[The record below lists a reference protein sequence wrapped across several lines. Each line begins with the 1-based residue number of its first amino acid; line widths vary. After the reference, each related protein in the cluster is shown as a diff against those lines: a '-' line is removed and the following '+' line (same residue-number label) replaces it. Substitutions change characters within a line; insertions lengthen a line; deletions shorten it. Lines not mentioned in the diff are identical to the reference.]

1 MDEEILGS
9 VLHGIKPK
17 DYTPIQVRPTPE
29 FGGIQLTEEQQA
41 KKDNMESVKD
51 GEILPLGG
59 FTDTVEAQWESAKD
73 LVKST
78 DVYKNLFGNSAP
90 DDNRLEQSE
99 KLGSALGIA
108 PQLIASD
115 PDMYKAAVTTY
126 ERQRN
131 AAALNNQP
139 FSAKTLNELYP
150 ELDTEDPVAT
160 TIALKDY
167 TNILKSREAAAQG
180 AAVYTMPESK
190 LTDLSNVIGY
200 LYDTGTHFAGTA
212 YKAGQALDAQSELMY
227 KASIGE
233 ISDEEVEKAIP
244 DLMNAQK
251 AYNAEIGDSY
261 VAKIVG
267 ETISQLSMQKNMIM
281 RGAAEILSPIAP
293 LAQPILA
300 ATKTNLPQIATLGA
314 ASAAGAVGA
323 TGVVAGAAVTG
334 AAALTGLI
342 ALGTASVFTGTYRAE
357 AGQAYWDWRTQ
368 KDKNGKSVYTREQAI
383 GHAKRVGRI
392 NAAIE
397 TGAWELALKGI
408 TKVWGSDAAKAVIKN
423 EAAMKKL
430 IGAGRAA
437 VGAKAIGYG
446 AKQFAKVA
454 APEIAEE
461 GLQSLSAD
469 MDTRLFGK
477 ETVPVREMMGNALD
491 AMIEAV
497 PSVVGMSIG
506 GAALAGTGA
515 HRAMKRIA
523 GLSEMKDA
531 VIEFKRENERSMLQ
545 KLMDLRSESS
555 LYQKA
560 PETYRKTLQNQL
572 DHTGSG
578 TLYIDASAAAENE
591 KTHDALNKLVE
602 DGTIT
607 AKELDDAIKTGK
619 PLEVETG
626 KYMQTATPETH
637 EALSDYTTMDK
648 GEKTI
653 HAIREERQRMKD
665 MIDIVTMTR
674 EKREAAAAEK
684 ILNDHFSDDTDI
696 GREDRDTAREIL
708 SGGLDHIEDT
718 CKTIL
723 QEAKDAW
730 GKLTGVKELQDYME
744 QRKTQDANFSN
755 EKGVD
760 MFDVGEGKDRV
771 HLRVS
776 KNPDWY
782 QDFYG
787 AYGRAPNQRELYDIA
802 QEKIIA
808 ENDKGD
814 EESKVAIAEIEEAK
828 KRVESIERVSET
840 LKSLN
845 KEDLIAQTLLDP
857 ETYEEAYKP
866 LLEEIKA
873 AGNGA
878 VTKAARDSALVL
890 AKIAENFHN
899 NYGVPLK
906 LAMIAAG
913 EVSPETTHQLNQS
926 AIENELQLVKE
937 KYWNTEEWM
946 KAPDG
951 TPTKLTERQWLIT
964 HSETFREWFGDW
976 ETVEKV
982 TKLYYG
988 NPIVMTEGGLKEKL
1002 EKAAR
1007 DNGINIAADADSIRK
1022 EIKTIFKSLYPGKEL
1037 SKGYREPGRVK
1048 NLDGELIS
1056 ITVSSAKELRHHS
1069 TNPRTLFLAVNLDS
1083 VIENATF
1090 LYEEVKDESRVKK
1103 SNQTT
1108 LAYRYYA
1115 TRVVVNG
1122 EECIARI
1129 IVRKDK
1135 NGNLYFYD
1143 GDITSN
1149 EQIKKDLPKYLYPDT
1164 KTGQNLGKSL
1174 FTHSIQEWLAKVK
1187 ETTDKIGG
1195 NGEVLA
1201 SVVND
1206 FEESSTYHQ
1215 MAGEHARNAPLDK
1228 LEVAKKME
1236 EEEASPEEIWDTT
1249 GWMRGPEGEWRF
1261 EIPDN
1266 LDQIDLSFAK
1276 DQDRISLWQIYSNP
1290 QLYEAY
1296 PALANVK
1303 VYAEDT
1309 GKAYSGADGF
1319 TDEDGIHLSKEFIE
1333 KNPKEAK
1340 SALIHELQ
1348 HVIQMTVEDRFSKGG
1363 NPKIAE
1369 ESMEMTLWKLEVR
1382 LEELKLKEP
1391 ERSYIEAMQEND
1403 KQAAEAMNNGDFA
1416 KFISLSKKKK
1426 EIRKNGPEN
1435 KEEIDNI
1442 LRNIETLKNATKET
1456 EHGDPH
1462 GYKKYRRLGGEAEAF
1477 MTSERAEGKQAG
1489 MPNYDTGYGYPV
1501 ANFAGETFRF
1511 SLAQREKSAAEQ
1523 QLDADEK
1530 SFADSVDR
1538 FMAGKIST
1546 DTIQVMRTPLVM
1558 RLVGAEVLPVEIS
1571 VSDLKKVLVDKHT
1584 DITPDIM
1591 KQIPRALTDPMMIFS
1606 TYSGKNG
1613 EVRKVIVL
1621 ELKDKNGATIVI
1633 PMELERKK
1641 GNYEVNQIT
1650 SAYGKTDKKT
1660 RRTSFVW
1667 FQKQL
1672 QEGKLEYANRK
1683 KATDWISSEQPHWLI
1698 PEEKVDN
1705 LLSAPNVANE
1715 ENLVKLKSENPTYYQ
1730 TAADKDLVAMH
1741 NIDLGNLAAA
1751 IKLGGLPVP
1760 SIAVTKKQTPYT
1772 GFGDATLIMKKDTV
1786 DPSKTPVFSRDAW
1799 TGVFPKVIRLAN
1811 MKRLTSFVEKAI
1823 EPLQEELPREV
1834 ADYGDIYNSY
1844 ILRNANNKNG
1854 DVQKML
1860 EDSLNSAGYKYY
1872 FLKTINKEPKLKWR
1886 KKGLNKE
1893 LIDHPKILKACQGL
1907 EKKYGK
1913 QGLKELLYE
1922 GPSAMLEESTDLKEA
1937 NDLIVNELSKK
1948 PEGNESPFLKRVHK
1962 RQQARLV
1969 NGETLHS
1976 LLSDYLERDKKVFE
1990 EESFKQQ
1997 LDKRIKANQNTFN
2010 AWKESFRDEM
2020 LGESVIRD
2028 SGKPADLE
2036 NIVDAMLGNLKNA
2049 QKGFAGFGIGNIIA
2063 SSAKKIESFGEMHR
2077 EADRN
2082 MDGSTNI
2089 ETSLDKS
2096 EQYTKVKDEIIDFTG
2111 RMAEAY
2117 KWEDSWESRSDASQV
2132 LMSMMS
2138 GKTFKASAR
2147 KFGFTYSAALE
2158 KQAKEIIKEVKNLPA
2173 KYFEA
2178 KPQRAVRFSEVAAA
2192 VMPKNASKEIKDY
2205 LRAQGVT
2212 IRLYDPRIE
2221 GDRERVTNSAQ
2232 DRVKQYFQEGSNYQ
2246 GSYDRNTNVIELFD
2260 GANESTVVHEGAHM
2274 FLSMLE
2280 NMSQMSEENVATYF
2294 NGDTAKARAALKSMQ
2309 GDLSTI
2315 RSWAAFSEDHLS
2327 EYKGTILEKEFTK
2340 YAEDIRAGKAGAME
2354 RWMQERFARG
2364 FEKYLMDGSAPTK
2377 EMQGVFRRFK
2387 KWLTDIYKTAKS
2399 LGNVELTP
2407 EIKDI
2412 FDRMI
2417 STESEINAWAAQ
2429 RKLEA
2434 IDKTV
2439 NVNQSELGNL
2449 KAWAESVKDK
2459 ALEKAMSYYLHMV
2472 REEAIENFRASI
2484 SSEEERTSFIESLG
2498 EENEIYQIETIY
2510 NSGTFPT
2517 RKDRD
2522 EFLQMAGFTEKDLKE
2537 KLRVAGGTTEERWNK
2552 HIEEMVQHYREEALT
2567 PEAIR
2572 SMAEE
2577 ILRSPEGM
2585 AKKSR
2590 IEAMLLE
2597 KKVSAYIHLVNSMQ
2611 MELKRSKD
2619 KKKTAREIRKRL
2631 GLVSEKETTEIDKQT
2646 DVIAKSEDKIAKL
2659 EKQKKL
2665 LKEQLEKAKAE
2676 AAAAKGENKSRKE
2689 SQTILEG
2696 NMRALEA
2703 ELEKERAQRAKADS
2717 TTKDAELTAADLAV
2731 QLQTMVDGLKE
2742 SRDAMRFDMR
2752 EIKEDAR
2759 NTLGGEKLSHATSW
2773 RWWENKAQIA
2783 EARAMKAAAGNDW
2796 EGAAYWKR
2804 EQAQCL
2810 TMAKFARANEEEIR
2824 RTLHGGGGKVTTPLL
2839 NENGMERYGI
2849 LGILN
2854 RISRTDKPVMMKD
2867 DARYFVQHMAY
2878 VLGLTKKDGILPI
2891 DESGQERPFNW
2902 RWLAV
2907 EMNPM
2912 QAMDDD
2918 RYVAEDI
2925 IPGWMRSAFEGSTAL
2940 KLKDLT
2946 MDQFREM
2953 AKVMKAVYKL
2963 GRREYEGNT
2972 LGTSFDEASQKIHD
2986 EILGNWTHRV
2996 ATPGLKNQTATNLD
3010 RLGTKIHSLIK
3021 DITLSEILIERMGKS
3036 AAEYF
3041 YKPMDK
3047 AAAHLRELKSA
3058 ARVTFRKNFA
3068 IYSRKEWTA
3077 IRSKKLYTIGLDE
3090 RGKPV
3095 SYTKEQLLAM
3105 ALNFGTK
3112 SNRARL
3118 IETLWLSD
3126 TLNTDEKT
3134 ILDMLDKNLTD
3145 KDWDFVE
3152 SVWEHLNS
3160 YWGERNKVQ
3169 NDLYGTPL
3177 GKVQGEDFTLKSGRV
3192 IHGAYYRIK
3201 YDPLSSAKTSNFS
3214 TTDIAKMD
3222 MQNISSFSLGMGSTK
3237 QRAGTSGGQK
3247 LRLDLDVYVE
3257 AVNEAMQHIA
3267 MREATVDVYK
3277 LLNRKEVVAAIENTA
3292 GPETLSLLQGWAK
3305 DCWHSSIK
3313 DMSEWDSTLG
3323 RARRRFNF
3331 TTMGF
3336 RFSTALLNIGNIT
3349 GMMDRMGAMNALKA
3363 VGDFYFHGNIVE
3375 QRRFIQNKSTMMR
3388 DRGATIDRD
3397 MYMQD
3402 RLPVGKNES
3411 ELRSKIEH
3419 GKYGVDT
3426 LNSKAYW
3433 LIQATDEMFS
3443 LPEWLYTYKNAMAVM
3458 EVDGKLTREE
3468 MDAEAVRLADKAVR
3482 ETFGSNETKDQTSFT
3497 RKNGILAQ
3505 MTTFYS
3511 YTNLVTNQ
3519 FIRAGYILYDKGDV
3533 KPLLEATW
3541 YWWILGALVETTLRE
3556 IGDDSD
3562 DEDKWKKKFL
3572 HVIASG
3578 GPIGGVPLAREA
3590 VPWTVDFFTG
3600 KSFGSA
3606 APDAPFFDTL
3616 KHMENF
3622 LKAAKKGDL
3631 IEMGR
3636 GATKAIT
3643 RTSIPVP
3650 DTITDAFWNF
3660 MRMACTDTEF
3670 TMWDWFR
3677 KSLWDKTLKE
3687 KKK

>member
-1 MDEEILGS
+1 MDQEILGS

-17 DYTPIQVRPTPE
+17 DYTPIKVRQTPE

-167 TNILKSREAAAQG
+167 TNILKNREAAAQG

-200 LYDTGTHFAGTA
+200 LYDTGTHFVGTA
-212 YKAGQALDAQSELMY
+212 YEAGQALDAQSELMY

-244 DLMNAQK
+244 GLMKAQK

-281 RGAAEILSPIAP
+281 RGAAEIIAPIAP

-314 ASAAGAVGA
+314 ASAASAVGA
-323 TGVVAGAAVTG
+323 TGAVAGAAVTG
-334 AAALTGLI
+334 AAALVGLI

-357 AGQAYWDWRTQ
+357 AGQAYWDWRTK

-408 TKVWGSDAAKAVIKN
+408 TRVWGSDAAKAVIKN

-469 MDTRLFGK
+469 MDTSLFGK

-506 GAALAGTGA
+506 GAALAGAGA

-555 LYQKA
+555 LYKKA

-653 HAIREERQRMKD
+653 YAIREERQRMKD

-674 EKREAAAAEK
+674 EKREAAATEK

-730 GKLTGVKELQDYME
+730 GELTGVKELQDYME
-744 QRKTQDANFSN
+744 RRKTQDANFSN

-787 AYGRAPNQRELYDIA
+787 TYGRAPNQRELYDIA

-890 AKIAENFHN
+890 AKIAENFHK

-913 EVSPETTHQLNQS
+913 EVSPETAHQLNQS

-951 TPTKLTERQWLIT
+951 TLTKLTERQWLIT

-988 NPIVMTEGGLKEKL
+988 NPIVMTEGGFKEKL

-1215 MAGEHARNAPLDK
+1215 MAGEYAHNVLSGK
-1228 LEVAKKME
+1228 STKKDM
-1236 EEEASPEEIWDTT
+1236 
-1249 GWMRGPEGEWRF
+1249 
-1261 EIPDN
+1261 
-1266 LDQIDLSFAK
+1266 
-1276 DQDRISLWQIYSNP
+1276 
-1290 QLYEAY
+1290 
-1296 PALANVK
+1296 
-1303 VYAEDT
+1303 AE
-1309 GKAYSGADGF
+1309 
-1319 TDEDGIHLSKEFIE
+1319 
-1333 KNPKEAK
+1333 
-1340 SALIHELQ
+1340 
-1348 HVIQMTVEDRFSKGG
+1348 R
-1363 NPKIAE
+1363 
-1369 ESMEMTLWKLEVR
+1369 
-1382 LEELKLKEP
+1382 
-1391 ERSYIEAMQEND
+1391 
-1403 KQAAEAMNNGDFA
+1403 
-1416 KFISLSKKKK
+1416 
-1426 EIRKNGPEN
+1426 
-1435 KEEIDNI
+1435 
-1442 LRNIETLKNATKET
+1442 
-1456 EHGDPH
+1456 
-1462 GYKKYRRLGGEAEAF
+1462 
-1477 MTSERAEGKQAG
+1477 
-1489 MPNYDTGYGYPV
+1489 
-1501 ANFAGETFRF
+1501 
-1511 SLAQREKSAAEQ
+1511 

-1538 FMAGKIST
+1538 FIAGKEKSPMVR
-1546 DTIQVMRTPLVM
+1546 VMTTPLV
-1558 RLVGAEVLPVEIS
+1558 LKLTGAEVLPVEIAKT
-1571 VSDLKKVLVDKHT
+1571 DLEKILNGKHAG
-1584 DITPDIM
+1584 DMTPEIM
-1591 KQIPRALTDPMMIFS
+1591 KQLPRALTNPIMIFKS
-1606 TYSGKNG
+1606 YTGPNG
-1613 EVRKVIVL
+1613 EERRVVVVD
-1621 ELKDKNGATIVI
+1621 LKDRNGATIVV
-1633 PMELERKK
+1633 PFELKVTTRK
-1641 GNYEVNQIT
+1641 NYEINRIA
-1650 SAYGKTDKKT
+1650 SAYGKTKKK
-1660 RRTSFVW
+1660 SKIPSYEW
-1667 FQKQL
+1667 FIGQL
-1672 QEGKLEYANRK
+1672 DEGNLLYVNRK
-1683 KATDWISSEQPHWLI
+1683 KAINEILQRSPNWPM

-1715 ENLVKLKSENPTYYQ
+1715 EDLVKLKSENPTYYQ
-1730 TAADKDLVAMH
+1730 TAADKDLVVYH
-1741 NIDLGNLAAA
+1741 NVSTGKLREA
-1751 IKLGGLPVP
+1751 IKLGGLPMP
-1760 SIAVTKKQTPYT
+1760 SLAITKRDIQ
-1772 GFGDATLIMKKDTV
+1772 FGDFGEITLIGDKDMI
-1786 DPSKTPVFSRDAW
+1786 DPRKSRSNEVFSRDAY
-1799 TGVFPKVIRLAN
+1799 TVRKPVVN
-1811 MKRLTSFVEKAI
+1811 YE
-1823 EPLQEELPREV
+1823 EPAKIDSDTFHKKYEETR
-1834 ADYGDIYNSY
+1834 
-1844 ILRNANNKNG
+1844 K
-1854 DVQKML
+1854 
-1860 EDSLNSAGYKYY
+1860 
-1872 FLKTINKEPKLKWR
+1872 FLKKNSIDVGEINFSFYHGEESLAAMENNIAIRYYYVKNVLKKDIPIKERTVTPPVRGERLFKEYPELIYALKSSKV
-1886 KKGLNKE
+1886 KKGDFSEVDQAARPYFDEMRQDIAMGK
-1893 LIDHPKILKACQGL
+1893 GL
-1907 EKKYGK
+1907 VGRSKRVLAKWTTNGHINEEGV
-1913 QGLKELLYE
+1913 KELLLQLSTYEEDKKKKPYKEVDRQDFVKDLRKTIEEAGIERFTAFIRSEFDSLYKDRYLWDNGKKYAFNIDNIVKLMKKYRGTNNE
-1922 GPSAMLEESTDLKEA
+1922 GPGGINYGFNSLLAF
-1937 NDLIVNELSKK
+1937 LSKK
-1948 PEGNESPFLKRVHK
+1948 FTSIRDIKNHE
-1962 RQQARLV
+1962 
-1969 NGETLHS
+1969 S
-1976 LLSDYLERDKKVFE
+1976 LLASNKKELARYKKAEDMYNRLIDEAAELRGSYGMDLDMNLAELMKDTRDGKNDLHGFPEDKKFL
-1990 EESFKQQ
+1990 QH
-1997 LDKRIKANQNTFN
+1997 IKDFLQ
-2010 AWKESFRDEM
+2010 
-2020 LGESVIRD
+2020 
-2028 SGKPADLE
+2028 
-2036 NIVDAMLGNLKNA
+2036 
-2049 QKGFAGFGIGNIIA
+2049 
-2063 SSAKKIESFGEMHR
+2063 
-2077 EADRN
+2077 EAD
-2082 MDGSTNI
+2082 
-2089 ETSLDKS
+2089 
-2096 EQYTKVKDEIIDFTG
+2096 KVTTD
-2111 RMAEAY
+2111 
-2117 KWEDSWESRSDASQV
+2117 
-2132 LMSMMS
+2132 
-2138 GKTFKASAR
+2138 
-2147 KFGFTYSAALE
+2147 
-2158 KQAKEIIKEVKNLPA
+2158 
-2173 KYFEA
+2173 YFEA
-2178 KPQRAVRFSEVAAA
+2178 KPARKVTFDEFSGAVI
-2192 VMPKNASKEIKDY
+2192 PKGTPEETVNFLES
-2205 LRAQGVT
+2205 QGIVV
-2212 IRLYDPRIE
+2212 REYDQDVE
-2221 GDRERVTNSAQ
+2221 GDREAKAKELGQKLNV
-2232 DRVKQYFQEGSNYQ
+2232 YFQNKYQ
-2246 GSYDRNTNVIELFD
+2246 GSYDRNANVIELFD
-2260 GANESTVVHEGAHM
+2260 GANESTVIHEGAHM

-2327 EYKGTILEKEFTK
+2327 EYKGTILEKEFTE

-2364 FEKYLMDGSAPTK
+2364 FEKYFMDGSAPTK

-2387 KWLTDIYKTAKS
+2387 KWLTDIYKTAKN

-2472 REEAIENFRASI
+2472 REEAIENFKASI

-2510 NSGTFPT
+2510 NSDTFPT
-2517 RKDRD
+2517 KKDRD
-2522 EFLQMAGFTEKDLKE
+2522 EFLQMAGLTEKDLKE
-2537 KLRVAGGTTEERWNK
+2537 KLRAAGGTTEERWNK

-2572 SMAEE
+2572 GMAEE

-2631 GLVSEKETTEIDKQT
+2631 GLVSEKETTEVDKQT

-2703 ELEKERAQRAKADS
+2703 ELEKERNARAKADN

-2731 QLQTMVDGLKE
+2731 QLQAMVDGLKE
-2742 SRDAMRFDMR
+2742 SRNAMRFDMR

-2810 TMAKFARANEEEIR
+2810 TMAKFARANEEEIH
-2824 RTLHGGGGKVTTPLL
+2824 RTLHGGGGKVTTALL

-2854 RISRTDKPVMMKD
+2854 RISRTDKPVLMKD

-2891 DESGQERPFNW
+2891 DESGQERPFSW
-2902 RWLAV
+2902 RWLAI

-2918 RYVAEDI
+2918 RYMAEDI
-2925 IPGWMRSAFEGSTAL
+2925 IPGWMRSAFEGSTSL

-2972 LGTSFDEASQKIHD
+2972 LGTSFDDAAQKIHD
-2986 EILGNWTHRV
+2986 EIIDNWTHRV

-3021 DITLSEILIERMGKS
+3021 DITLPEILIERLGKS

-3201 YDPLSSAKTSNFS
+3201 YDPLSSTKTSNFS

-3237 QRAGTSGGQK
+3237 QRAGASGGQK

-3277 LLNRKEVVAAIENTA
+3277 LLNRKEVVTAIENTA

-3331 TTMGF
+3331 ATMGF

-3349 GMMDRMGAMNALKA
+3349 GMMERMGAANALKA
-3363 VGDFYFHGNIVE
+3363 VGDFYFHGNIIE
-3375 QRRFIQNKSTMMR
+3375 QRRFIQTKSTMMR

-3402 RLPVGKNES
+3402 KLPVGKNES
-3411 ELRSKIEH
+3411 EFRSKIEH

-3443 LPEWLYTYKNAMAVM
+3443 LPEWLFTYKRAMAAM
-3458 EVDGKLTREE
+3458 EIEGKLNRDE

-3482 ETFGSNETKDQTSFT
+3482 ETFGSNETKDQSSFI

-3519 FIRAGYILYDKGDV
+3519 FIRAGYTLYDKGDV
-3533 KPLLEATW
+3533 KPLLAATW

-3556 IGDDSD
+3556 IGDDTD

-3578 GPIGGVPLAREA
+3578 GPIGGVPLVREA

-3622 LKAAKKGDL
+3622 LKATKKGDL

-3636 GATKAIT
+3636 EATKAIT

>member
-41 KKDNMESVKD
+41 KKDNTESVKD
-51 GEILPLGG
+51 GEILPLNG
-59 FTDTVEAQWESAKD
+59 FADTVEAQWESAKD

-167 TNILKSREAAAQG
+167 TNILKNREAAAQG

-200 LYDTGTHFAGTA
+200 LYDTGTHFASTA
-212 YKAGQALDAQSELMY
+212 YEAGQALDAQSELMY

-244 DLMNAQK
+244 GLMNAQK

-281 RGAAEILSPIAP
+281 RGAAEILAPIAP

-323 TGVVAGAAVTG
+323 TGAVSGAAVTG

-357 AGQAYWDWRTQ
+357 AGQAYWDWRTK

-469 MDTRLFGK
+469 MDTSLFGK

-515 HRAMKRIA
+515 HRAMKRIT

-545 KLMDLRSESS
+545 KLMDFRAESS
-555 LYQKA
+555 LYKKA

-674 EKREAAAAEK
+674 EKREAAASEK

-730 GKLTGVKELQDYME
+730 GKLTGVEALQDYME
-744 QRKTQDANFSN
+744 RRKTQDANFSN

-814 EESKVAIAEIEEAK
+814 DESKAAIAEIEEAK

-866 LLEEIKA
+866 LLEEIKT

-878 VTKAARDSALVL
+878 VTKAARDSALIL
-890 AKIAENFHN
+890 AKLAENFHK

-906 LAMIAAG
+906 LAMVKAG
-913 EVSPETTHQLNQS
+913 EV
-926 AIENELQLVKE
+926 V
-937 KYWNTEEWM
+937 
-946 KAPDG
+946 
-951 TPTKLTERQWLIT
+951 
-964 HSETFREWFGDW
+964 
-976 ETVEKV
+976 
-982 TKLYYG
+982 
-988 NPIVMTEGGLKEKL
+988 
-1002 EKAAR
+1002 
-1007 DNGINIAADADSIRK
+1007 GINK
-1022 EIKTIFKSLYPGKEL
+1022 E
-1037 SKGYREPGRVK
+1037 
-1048 NLDGELIS
+1048 
-1056 ITVSSAKELRHHS
+1056 A
-1069 TNPRTLFLAVNLDS
+1069 
-1083 VIENATF
+1083 
-1090 LYEEVKDESRVKK
+1090 
-1103 SNQTT
+1103 
-1108 LAYRYYA
+1108 
-1115 TRVVVNG
+1115 
-1122 EECIARI
+1122 
-1129 IVRKDK
+1129 
-1135 NGNLYFYD
+1135 
-1143 GDITSN
+1143 
-1149 EQIKKDLPKYLYPDT
+1149 
-1164 KTGQNLGKSL
+1164 
-1174 FTHSIQEWLAKVK
+1174 
-1187 ETTDKIGG
+1187 
-1195 NGEVLA
+1195 
-1201 SVVND
+1201 
-1206 FEESSTYHQ
+1206 YHQ

-1236 EEEASPEEIWDTT
+1236 EEEASPEEIWDAT

-1261 EIPDN
+1261 EIPDYLEN
-1266 LDQIDLSFAK
+1266 IHLDRLSEEPRYIDE
-1276 DQDRISLWQIYSNP
+1276 IYDNHD
-1290 QLYEAY
+1290 LYEAY
-1296 PALANVK
+1296 PELRDVTIRVADLKTEYNGEHAGANGLTIGDIITIDRSYAAKNDTDVK
-1303 VYAEDT
+1303 
-1309 GKAYSGADGF
+1309 K
-1319 TDEDGIHLSKEFIE
+1319 II
-1333 KNPKEAK
+1333 
-1340 SALIHELQ
+1340 IHELQ
-1348 HVIQMTVEDRFSKGG
+1348 HVIQNEFERGFSKGG
-1363 NPKIAE
+1363 TPKTAKATMQKTLKMLRRVLE
-1369 ESMEMTLWKLEVR
+1369 DESDGSK
-1382 LEELKLKEP
+1382 
-1391 ERSYIEAMQEND
+1391 
-1403 KQAAEAMNNGDFA
+1403 AAEDYI
-1416 KFISLSKKKK
+1416 KVSKKIFEEKDFTKGLLLMAEKSKIGKALIPEKK
-1426 EIRKNGPEN
+1426 AELDRIISEIITINSAIREGT
-1435 KEEIDNI
+1435 DYD
-1442 LRNIETLKNATKET
+1442 A
-1456 EHGDPH
+1456 
-1462 GYKKYRRLGGEAEAF
+1462 YRRLGGEAESF
-1477 MTSERAEGKQAG
+1477 MIEERAKEEERRTYYARHFSEILDDYYKMAQTLTKNEENKLDELHRKEDARDKYLKDPNHDQAEGIRMMKEIVMLKKAIPDEQIIKLEKCREAYKQLDNLQKRAP
-1489 MPNYDTGYGYPV
+1489 MPTYNRDNRYCYAV
-1501 ANFAGETFRF
+1501 VNFGGGVFP
-1511 SLAQREKSAAEQ
+1511 LAQREMIEKSMAEK

-1530 SFADSVDR
+1530 SFANSVDR

-1584 DITPDIM
+1584 DITSDIM

-1705 LLSAPNVANE
+1705 LLSALNVANE
-1715 ENLVKLKSENPTYYQ
+1715 EDLVKLKSENPTYYQ
-1730 TAADKDLVAMH
+1730 TAADKDLVVYH
-1741 NIDLGNLAAA
+1741 NVSAGKLREA
-1751 IKLGGLPVP
+1751 IKLGGLPMP
-1760 SIAVTKKQTPYT
+1760 SLAITKRDIP
-1772 GFGDATLIMKKDTV
+1772 FGDFGEITLIGDKDMI
-1786 DPSKTPVFSRDAW
+1786 DPRKSRSNEVFSRDAY
-1799 TGVFPKVIRLAN
+1799 TVRKPVVNYEVPAKIDSDAFHKKYEETRKFLKKNSIDVGEINFSFYDGEESLAAMEN
-1811 MKRLTSFVEKAI
+1811 NIAI
-1823 EPLQEELPREV
+1823 
-1834 ADYGDIYNSY
+1834 
-1844 ILRNANNKNG
+1844 
-1854 DVQKML
+1854 
-1860 EDSLNSAGYKYY
+1860 KYY
-1872 FLKTINKEPKLKWR
+1872 YVKNVLKKDIPIKDRTVTPPVRGERLFKEYPELIHALKSSKV
-1886 KKGLNKE
+1886 KKGDFSEVDQAARPYFDEMRQDIAMGK
-1893 LIDHPKILKACQGL
+1893 GL
-1907 EKKYGK
+1907 VGRSKRVLAKWTTNGHINEEGV
-1913 QGLKELLYE
+1913 KELLSRLSTYEEDKKKKPYKEVDRQDFVKDLRKTIEEAGIERFTAFVRSEFDSLYKDRYLWDNGKKYAFNIDNIVKLMKKYRGTNNE
-1922 GPSAMLEESTDLKEA
+1922 GPGGINYGFNSLLAFLSKKFTSIRDIKNHESLLAPNKKELARYKKAEDMYNRLIDEAAELRGSYGMDLDMDLAELMKDTRDGKKDLHGFPEDKKFLQHIKDFLKEA
-1937 NDLIVNELSKK
+1937 
-1948 PEGNESPFLKRVHK
+1948 
-1962 RQQARLV
+1962 
-1969 NGETLHS
+1969 
-1976 LLSDYLERDKKVFE
+1976 DKVTT
-1990 EESFKQQ
+1990 
-1997 LDKRIKANQNTFN
+1997 D
-2010 AWKESFRDEM
+2010 
-2020 LGESVIRD
+2020 
-2028 SGKPADLE
+2028 
-2036 NIVDAMLGNLKNA
+2036 
-2049 QKGFAGFGIGNIIA
+2049 
-2063 SSAKKIESFGEMHR
+2063 
-2077 EADRN
+2077 
-2082 MDGSTNI
+2082 
-2089 ETSLDKS
+2089 
-2096 EQYTKVKDEIIDFTG
+2096 
-2111 RMAEAY
+2111 
-2117 KWEDSWESRSDASQV
+2117 
-2132 LMSMMS
+2132 
-2138 GKTFKASAR
+2138 
-2147 KFGFTYSAALE
+2147 
-2158 KQAKEIIKEVKNLPA
+2158 
-2173 KYFEA
+2173 YFEA
-2178 KPQRAVRFSEVAAA
+2178 KPARKVTFDEFSGAVIPKGTSEETV
-2192 VMPKNASKEIKDY
+2192 NFLES
-2205 LRAQGVT
+2205 QGIVV
-2212 IRLYDPRIE
+2212 REYDQDVE
-2221 GDRERVTNSAQ
+2221 GDREAKAKELGQKLNV
-2232 DRVKQYFQEGSNYQ
+2232 YFQNKYQ
-2246 GSYDRNTNVIELFD
+2246 GSYDRNANVIELFD
-2260 GANESTVVHEGAHM
+2260 GANESTVIHEGAHM

-2280 NMSQMSEENVATYF
+2280 NMSQTSEENVATYF
-2294 NGDTAKARAALKSMQ
+2294 NGDTAKARVALKSMR

-2510 NSGTFPT
+2510 NSDTFPT
-2517 RKDRD
+2517 KKDRD
-2522 EFLQMAGFTEKDLKE
+2522 EFLQMAGLTEKDLEE
-2537 KLRVAGGTTEERWNK
+2537 KLRAAGGTTEERWNK
-2552 HIEEMVQHYREEALT
+2552 HIEEMMQHYREEALT

-2572 SMAEE
+2572 GMAEE

-2742 SRDAMRFDMR
+2742 SRDTMRFDMR
-2752 EIKEDAR
+2752 VIKEDAR

-2783 EARAMKAAAGNDW
+2783 ETRAMKAAAGNDW

-2854 RISRTDKPVMMKD
+2854 RISRTDKPVLMKD

-2891 DESGQERPFNW
+2891 DENGQERPFNW
-2902 RWLAV
+2902 RWLAI

-2912 QAMDDD
+2912 QAMDNEN
-2918 RYVAEDI
+2918 YFAEDI

-2996 ATPGLKNQTATNLD
+2996 ATPGLKNQTATSLD
-3010 RLGTKIHSLIK
+3010 RLETKIHSLIK
-3021 DITLSEILIERMGKS
+3021 DITLPEILIERLGKS

-3047 AAAHLRELKSA
+3047 AAANLRELKSA

-3077 IRSKKLYTIGLDE
+3077 IRSKKLYTVGLDE

-3112 SNRARL
+3112 SNRERL

-3177 GKVQGEDFTLKSGRV
+3177 GKVQGEDFTLKSGRI
-3192 IHGAYYRIK
+3192 IHGQYYRIK
-3201 YDPLSSAKTSNFS
+3201 YDPLSSTKTSNFS

-3292 GPETLSLLQGWAK
+3292 GPETLSLLQRWAK

-3349 GMMDRMGAMNALKA
+3349 GMMERMGAANAIKA

-3375 QRRFIQNKSTMMR
+3375 QRRFIQDKSTMMR

-3411 ELRSKIEH
+3411 EFRSKIEH

-3433 LIQATDEMFS
+3433 LIQVTDEMFS
-3443 LPEWLYTYKNAMAVM
+3443 MPEWLYTYKNAMAVM

-3482 ETFGSNETKDQTSFT
+3482 ETFGSNETKDQTSFI

-3519 FIRAGYILYDKGDV
+3519 FIRAGYILYDKGDA
-3533 KPLLEATW
+3533 KPLLAATW
-3541 YWWILGALVETTLRE
+3541 YWWILGALVETVLRE

-3578 GPIGGVPLAREA
+3578 GPIGGVPLVREA

-3622 LKAAKKGDL
+3622 LRATKKGDL

-3643 RTSIPVP
+3643 RTSVPVP

>member
-167 TNILKSREAAAQG
+167 TNILKNREAAAQG

-200 LYDTGTHFAGTA
+200 LYDTGAHFAGTA
-212 YKAGQALDAQSELMY
+212 YEAGQALDAQSELMY

-244 DLMNAQK
+244 GLMNAQK

-281 RGAAEILSPIAP
+281 RGAAEILAPIAP
-293 LAQPILA
+293 LAQPLLA

-314 ASAAGAVGA
+314 ASAASAVGA
-323 TGVVAGAAVTG
+323 TGAVAGAAVTG
-334 AAALTGLI
+334 ATALAGLI
-342 ALGTASVFTGTYRAE
+342 ALGTASVFVGTYRAE
-357 AGQAYWDWRTQ
+357 AGQAYWDWRAK

-383 GHAKRVGRI
+383 GHAKRVGVI

-397 TGAWELALKGI
+397 AGAMELALKGI

-461 GLQSLSAD
+461 GLQSLSSD
-469 MDTRLFGK
+469 LDTRFFGK
-477 ETVPVREMMGNALD
+477 EKVPVREMMGNAVE

-506 GAALAGTGA
+506 GAALAGAGA
-515 HRAMKRIA
+515 HRAMKRIT

-555 LYQKA
+555 LYKKA

-578 TLYIDASAAAENE
+578 TFYIDASAAAENE

-626 KYMQTATPETH
+626 KYMQTATTETH

-674 EKREAAAAEK
+674 EKREAAATEK

-744 QRKTQDANFSN
+744 RRKTQDANTSN

-771 HLRVS
+771 HLRIS

-814 EESKVAIAEIEEAK
+814 EESKTAIAEIEEAK

-866 LLEEIKA
+866 LLEEIKV

-878 VTKAARDSALVL
+878 VTKAARDSALIL
-890 AKIAENFHN
+890 AKLAENFHK

-913 EVSPETTHQLNQS
+913 EVSPETAHQLNQS

-951 TPTKLTERQWLIT
+951 TLTKLTERQWLIT

-988 NPIVMTEGGLKEKL
+988 NPIVMTEGGFKEKL

-1215 MAGEHARNAPLDK
+1215 MAGEYAHNVLSGK
-1228 LEVAKKME
+1228 STKKDM
-1236 EEEASPEEIWDTT
+1236 
-1249 GWMRGPEGEWRF
+1249 
-1261 EIPDN
+1261 
-1266 LDQIDLSFAK
+1266 
-1276 DQDRISLWQIYSNP
+1276 
-1290 QLYEAY
+1290 
-1296 PALANVK
+1296 
-1303 VYAEDT
+1303 AE
-1309 GKAYSGADGF
+1309 
-1319 TDEDGIHLSKEFIE
+1319 
-1333 KNPKEAK
+1333 
-1340 SALIHELQ
+1340 
-1348 HVIQMTVEDRFSKGG
+1348 R
-1363 NPKIAE
+1363 
-1369 ESMEMTLWKLEVR
+1369 
-1382 LEELKLKEP
+1382 
-1391 ERSYIEAMQEND
+1391 
-1403 KQAAEAMNNGDFA
+1403 
-1416 KFISLSKKKK
+1416 
-1426 EIRKNGPEN
+1426 
-1435 KEEIDNI
+1435 
-1442 LRNIETLKNATKET
+1442 
-1456 EHGDPH
+1456 
-1462 GYKKYRRLGGEAEAF
+1462 
-1477 MTSERAEGKQAG
+1477 
-1489 MPNYDTGYGYPV
+1489 
-1501 ANFAGETFRF
+1501 
-1511 SLAQREKSAAEQ
+1511 

-1538 FMAGKIST
+1538 FIAGKEKSPMVR
-1546 DTIQVMRTPLVM
+1546 VMTTPLV
-1558 RLVGAEVLPVEIS
+1558 LKLTGAEVLPVEIAKT
-1571 VSDLKKVLVDKHT
+1571 DLEKILNGKHAG
-1584 DITPDIM
+1584 DMTPEIM
-1591 KQIPRALTDPMMIFS
+1591 KQLPRALTNPIMIFKS
-1606 TYSGKNG
+1606 YTGPNG
-1613 EVRKVIVL
+1613 EERRVVVVD
-1621 ELKDKNGATIVI
+1621 LKDRNGATIVV
-1633 PMELERKK
+1633 PFELKVTTRK
-1641 GNYEVNQIT
+1641 NYEINRIA
-1650 SAYGKTDKKT
+1650 SAYGKTKKK
-1660 RRTSFVW
+1660 SKIPSYEW
-1667 FQKQL
+1667 FIGQL
-1672 QEGKLEYANRK
+1672 DEGNLLYVNRK
-1683 KATDWISSEQPHWLI
+1683 KAINEILQRSPNWPM

-1715 ENLVKLKSENPTYYQ
+1715 EDLVKLKSENPTYYQ
-1730 TAADKDLVAMH
+1730 TAADKDLVAYH
-1741 NIDLGNLAAA
+1741 NVSTGKLREA
-1751 IKLGGLPVP
+1751 IKLGGLPMP
-1760 SIAVTKKQTPYT
+1760 SLAITKRDIP
-1772 GFGDATLIMKKDTV
+1772 FGDFGEITLIGDKDMI
-1786 DPSKTPVFSRDAW
+1786 DPRKSRSNEVFSRDAY
-1799 TGVFPKVIRLAN
+1799 TVRKPVVNYEEPAKIDSDTFHKKYEETRKFLKKNSIDVGVINFSFYDGEESLAAMEN
-1811 MKRLTSFVEKAI
+1811 NIAI
-1823 EPLQEELPREV
+1823 
-1834 ADYGDIYNSY
+1834 
-1844 ILRNANNKNG
+1844 
-1854 DVQKML
+1854 
-1860 EDSLNSAGYKYY
+1860 KYY
-1872 FLKTINKEPKLKWR
+1872 YVKNVLKKDIPIKERTVTPPVRGERLFKEYPELIHALKSSKV
-1886 KKGLNKE
+1886 KKGDFSEVDQAARPYFDEMRQDIAMGK
-1893 LIDHPKILKACQGL
+1893 GL
-1907 EKKYGK
+1907 VGRSKRVLAKWTTNGHINEEGV
-1913 QGLKELLYE
+1913 KELLLRLSAYEEDKKKKPYKEVDRQDFVKDLRKTIEEAGIERFTAFVRSEFDSLYKDRYLWDNGKKYAFNIDNIVKLMKKYRGTNNE
-1922 GPSAMLEESTDLKEA
+1922 GPGGINYGFNSLLAF
-1937 NDLIVNELSKK
+1937 LSKK
-1948 PEGNESPFLKRVHK
+1948 FTSIRDIKNHE
-1962 RQQARLV
+1962 
-1969 NGETLHS
+1969 S
-1976 LLSDYLERDKKVFE
+1976 LLAPNKKELARYKKAEDMYNRLIDEAAELRGSYGMDLDMDLAELMKDTRDGKKDLHGFPEDKKFL
-1990 EESFKQQ
+1990 QH
-1997 LDKRIKANQNTFN
+1997 IKDFLQ
-2010 AWKESFRDEM
+2010 
-2020 LGESVIRD
+2020 
-2028 SGKPADLE
+2028 
-2036 NIVDAMLGNLKNA
+2036 
-2049 QKGFAGFGIGNIIA
+2049 
-2063 SSAKKIESFGEMHR
+2063 
-2077 EADRN
+2077 EAD
-2082 MDGSTNI
+2082 
-2089 ETSLDKS
+2089 
-2096 EQYTKVKDEIIDFTG
+2096 KVTTD
-2111 RMAEAY
+2111 
-2117 KWEDSWESRSDASQV
+2117 
-2132 LMSMMS
+2132 
-2138 GKTFKASAR
+2138 
-2147 KFGFTYSAALE
+2147 
-2158 KQAKEIIKEVKNLPA
+2158 
-2173 KYFEA
+2173 YFEA
-2178 KPQRAVRFSEVAAA
+2178 KPARKVTLDEFSGAVIPKGTSEETV
-2192 VMPKNASKEIKDY
+2192 NFLES
-2205 LRAQGVT
+2205 QGIVV
-2212 IRLYDPRIE
+2212 REYDQDVE
-2221 GDRERVTNSAQ
+2221 GDREAKAKELGQKLNV
-2232 DRVKQYFQEGSNYQ
+2232 YFQNKYQ
-2246 GSYDRNTNVIELFD
+2246 GSYDRNANVIELFD
-2260 GANESTVVHEGAHM
+2260 GANESTVIHEGAHM

-2294 NGDTAKARAALKSMQ
+2294 NGDTAKARAALKGMQ

-2315 RSWAAFSEDHLS
+2315 RSWTAFSEDHIS

-2364 FEKYLMDGSAPTK
+2364 FEKYLMEGSAPTK
-2377 EMQGVFRRFK
+2377 EMQGVFSRFK
-2387 KWLTDIYKTAKS
+2387 KWLTDIYKTAKN

-2417 STESEINAWAAQ
+2417 STEAEINAWAAQ

-2472 REEAIENFRASI
+2472 REEAIENFNASI
-2484 SSEEERTSFIESLG
+2484 SSEEERTSIIESLG

-2510 NSGTFPT
+2510 NSDTFPT
-2517 RKDRD
+2517 KKDRD
-2522 EFLQMAGFTEKDLKE
+2522 EFLQMAGLTEKDLKE
-2537 KLRVAGGTTEERWNK
+2537 KLRAAGGTTEERWNK

-2572 SMAEE
+2572 GMAEE

-2676 AAAAKGENKSRKE
+2676 AAAAKGENQSRKE

-2752 EIKEDAR
+2752 EIKQDAR

-2912 QAMDDD
+2912 QAMDND
-2918 RYVAEDI
+2918 RYMAEDI
-2925 IPGWMRSAFEGSTAL
+2925 IPGWMRSAFEGSNPM

-2972 LGTSFDEASQKIHD
+2972 LGTSFDDAAQKIHD
-2986 EILGNWTHRV
+2986 EILDNWTHRV
-2996 ATPGLKNQTATNLD
+2996 ATPGLKNQTATSLD

-3021 DITLSEILIERMGKS
+3021 DITLPEILIERLGKS

-3077 IRSKKLYTIGLDE
+3077 IRSKKLYTVGLDE

-3152 SVWEHLNS
+3152 SVWDHLNS

-3201 YDPLSSAKTSNFS
+3201 YDPLSSTKTSNFS

-3237 QRAGTSGGQK
+3237 QRAGASGGQK

-3433 LIQATDEMFS
+3433 LIQVTDEMFS
-3443 LPEWLYTYKNAMAVM
+3443 LPEWLFTYKRAMAAM
-3458 EVDGKLTREE
+3458 EIEGKFNRDE

-3533 KPLLEATW
+3533 KPLLAATW

-3578 GPIGGVPLAREA
+3578 GPIGGVPLVREA

-3622 LKAAKKGDL
+3622 LKATKKGDL

>member
-9 VLHGIKPK
+9 VLRGIKPK

-167 TNILKSREAAAQG
+167 TNILKNREAAAQG

-200 LYDTGTHFAGTA
+200 LYDTGTHFVGTA
-212 YKAGQALDAQSELMY
+212 YEAGQALDAQSELMY

-244 DLMNAQK
+244 GLMNAQK

-281 RGAAEILSPIAP
+281 RGAAEILAPIAP

-314 ASAAGAVGA
+314 ASAAGTVGA
-323 TGVVAGAAVTG
+323 TGAVAGAAVTG
-334 AAALTGLI
+334 AAALAGLI

-357 AGQAYWDWRTQ
+357 AGQAYWDWRTK

-437 VGAKAIGYG
+437 VEAKAIGYG

-469 MDTRLFGK
+469 IDTNLFGK
-477 ETVPVREMMGNALD
+477 ETVSVREMMGNALD
-491 AMIEAV
+491 AMIEAI

-506 GAALAGTGA
+506 GAALAGAGA
-515 HRAMKRIA
+515 HRAMKRIT

-531 VIEFKRENERSMLQ
+531 VLEFKRENERSMLQ

-555 LYQKA
+555 LYKKA

-674 EKREAAAAEK
+674 EKREAAATEK

-708 SGGLDHIEDT
+708 SGGLDHIEDSR
-718 CKTIL
+718 KTIL

-744 QRKTQDANFSN
+744 RRKTQDANTSN

-857 ETYEEAYKP
+857 ETYEEVYKP

-890 AKIAENFHN
+890 AKLAENFHK

-906 LAMIAAG
+906 LAIVKAG
-913 EVSPETTHQLNQS
+913 
-926 AIENELQLVKE
+926 
-937 KYWNTEEWM
+937 
-946 KAPDG
+946 
-951 TPTKLTERQWLIT
+951 
-964 HSETFREWFGDW
+964 
-976 ETVEKV
+976 KV
-982 TKLYYG
+982 
-988 NPIVMTEGGLKEKL
+988 V
-1002 EKAAR
+1002 
-1007 DNGINIAADADSIRK
+1007 GINK
-1022 EIKTIFKSLYPGKEL
+1022 E
-1037 SKGYREPGRVK
+1037 
-1048 NLDGELIS
+1048 
-1056 ITVSSAKELRHHS
+1056 A
-1069 TNPRTLFLAVNLDS
+1069 
-1083 VIENATF
+1083 
-1090 LYEEVKDESRVKK
+1090 
-1103 SNQTT
+1103 
-1108 LAYRYYA
+1108 
-1115 TRVVVNG
+1115 
-1122 EECIARI
+1122 
-1129 IVRKDK
+1129 
-1135 NGNLYFYD
+1135 
-1143 GDITSN
+1143 
-1149 EQIKKDLPKYLYPDT
+1149 
-1164 KTGQNLGKSL
+1164 
-1174 FTHSIQEWLAKVK
+1174 
-1187 ETTDKIGG
+1187 
-1195 NGEVLA
+1195 
-1201 SVVND
+1201 
-1206 FEESSTYHQ
+1206 YHQ
-1215 MAGEHARNAPLDK
+1215 M
-1228 LEVAKKME
+1228 
-1236 EEEASPEEIWDTT
+1236 
-1249 GWMRGPEGEWRF
+1249 
-1261 EIPDN
+1261 
-1266 LDQIDLSFAK
+1266 
-1276 DQDRISLWQIYSNP
+1276 
-1290 QLYEAY
+1290 
-1296 PALANVK
+1296 
-1303 VYAEDT
+1303 
-1309 GKAYSGADGF
+1309 
-1319 TDEDGIHLSKEFIE
+1319 
-1333 KNPKEAK
+1333 
-1340 SALIHELQ
+1340 
-1348 HVIQMTVEDRFSKGG
+1348 
-1363 NPKIAE
+1363 
-1369 ESMEMTLWKLEVR
+1369 
-1382 LEELKLKEP
+1382 
-1391 ERSYIEAMQEND
+1391 
-1403 KQAAEAMNNGDFA
+1403 
-1416 KFISLSKKKK
+1416 
-1426 EIRKNGPEN
+1426 
-1435 KEEIDNI
+1435 
-1442 LRNIETLKNATKET
+1442 
-1456 EHGDPH
+1456 
-1462 GYKKYRRLGGEAEAF
+1462 
-1477 MTSERAEGKQAG
+1477 
-1489 MPNYDTGYGYPV
+1489 
-1501 ANFAGETFRF
+1501 
-1511 SLAQREKSAAEQ
+1511 AEQ
-1523 QLDADEK
+1523 QLDTDEK

-1538 FMAGKIST
+1538 FMAGKIFT
-1546 DTIQVMRTPLVM
+1546 DTIQVMRTPIVM
-1558 RLVGAEVLPVEIS
+1558 RLVGAKVLPVEIS
-1571 VSDLKKVLVDKHT
+1571 ASDLKKVLVDKHT

-1683 KATDWISSEQPHWLI
+1683 KAIDWISSEQPQWLI
-1698 PEEKVDN
+1698 PKEKVDN

-1715 ENLVKLKSENPTYYQ
+1715 EDLVKLKSENPTYYQ
-1730 TAADKDLVAMH
+1730 TAADKDLVVYH
-1741 NIDLGNLAAA
+1741 NVSTGKLREA
-1751 IKLGGLPVP
+1751 IKLGGLPMP
-1760 SIAVTKKQTPYT
+1760 SLAITKRDIP
-1772 GFGDATLIMKKDTV
+1772 FGDFGEITLIGDKDMI
-1786 DPSKTPVFSRDAW
+1786 DPRKSRSNEVFSRDAY
-1799 TGVFPKVIRLAN
+1799 TVRKPVVNYEVPAKIDSDAFHKKYEETRKFLKKNSIDVGVINFSFYDGEESLAAMEN
-1811 MKRLTSFVEKAI
+1811 NIAI
-1823 EPLQEELPREV
+1823 
-1834 ADYGDIYNSY
+1834 
-1844 ILRNANNKNG
+1844 
-1854 DVQKML
+1854 
-1860 EDSLNSAGYKYY
+1860 KYY
-1872 FLKTINKEPKLKWR
+1872 YVKNVLKKDIPIKERTVTPPVRGERLFKEYPELIHALKSSKV
-1886 KKGLNKE
+1886 KKGDFSEVDQAARPYFDEMRQDIAMGK
-1893 LIDHPKILKACQGL
+1893 GL
-1907 EKKYGK
+1907 VGRSKRVLAKWTTNGHINEEGV
-1913 QGLKELLYE
+1913 KELLLRLSAYEEDKPYKEVDRQDFVKDLRKTIEEAGIERFTAFVRSEFDSLYKDRYLWDNGKKYAFNIDNIVKLMKKYRGTNNE
-1922 GPSAMLEESTDLKEA
+1922 GPGGINYGFNSLLAFLSKKFTSIRDIKNHESLLAPNKKELARYKKAEDMYNRLIDEAAELRGSYSMDLDMDLAGLMKDTRDGKKDLHGFPEDKKFLQHIKDFLKEA
-1937 NDLIVNELSKK
+1937 
-1948 PEGNESPFLKRVHK
+1948 
-1962 RQQARLV
+1962 
-1969 NGETLHS
+1969 
-1976 LLSDYLERDKKVFE
+1976 DKVTT
-1990 EESFKQQ
+1990 
-1997 LDKRIKANQNTFN
+1997 D
-2010 AWKESFRDEM
+2010 
-2020 LGESVIRD
+2020 
-2028 SGKPADLE
+2028 
-2036 NIVDAMLGNLKNA
+2036 
-2049 QKGFAGFGIGNIIA
+2049 
-2063 SSAKKIESFGEMHR
+2063 
-2077 EADRN
+2077 
-2082 MDGSTNI
+2082 
-2089 ETSLDKS
+2089 
-2096 EQYTKVKDEIIDFTG
+2096 
-2111 RMAEAY
+2111 
-2117 KWEDSWESRSDASQV
+2117 
-2132 LMSMMS
+2132 
-2138 GKTFKASAR
+2138 
-2147 KFGFTYSAALE
+2147 
-2158 KQAKEIIKEVKNLPA
+2158 
-2173 KYFEA
+2173 YFEA
-2178 KPQRAVRFSEVAAA
+2178 KPARKVTFDEFSGAVIPKGTSEETV
-2192 VMPKNASKEIKDY
+2192 NFLES
-2205 LRAQGVT
+2205 QGIVV
-2212 IRLYDPRIE
+2212 REYDQDVE
-2221 GDRERVTNSAQ
+2221 GDREAKAKELGQKLNV
-2232 DRVKQYFQEGSNYQ
+2232 YFQNKYQ
-2246 GSYDRNTNVIELFD
+2246 GSYDRNANVIELFD
-2260 GANESTVVHEGAHM
+2260 GANESTIIHEGAHM

-2280 NMSQMSEENVATYF
+2280 DMSQMSEENVATYF
-2294 NGDTAKARAALKSMQ
+2294 NGDTVKARAALKSMQ

-2387 KWLTDIYKTAKS
+2387 KWLTDIYKTAKN

-2412 FDRMI
+2412 FDHMI
-2417 STESEINAWAAQ
+2417 STEAEINAWAAQ

-2472 REEAIENFRASI
+2472 REEAIENFKASI
-2484 SSEEERTSFIESLG
+2484 SSEEERTSYSESLG

-2510 NSGTFPT
+2510 NSDTFPT
-2517 RKDRD
+2517 KKDRD
-2522 EFLQMAGFTEKDLKE
+2522 EFLQMAGLTEKDLKE
-2537 KLRVAGGTTEERWNK
+2537 KLRAAGGTTEERWNK

-2572 SMAEE
+2572 GMTEE

-2597 KKVSAYIHLVNSMQ
+2597 KKVSAYIHLLNSMQ

-2631 GLVSEKETTEIDKQT
+2631 GLVSEKETTEVDKQT

-2676 AAAAKGENKSRKE
+2676 AAAAKGENQSRKE

-2783 EARAMKAAAGNDW
+2783 EVRAMKAAAANDW

-2918 RYVAEDI
+2918 RYMAEDI
-2925 IPGWMRSAFEGSTAL
+2925 IPGWMRSAFDGSSPM
-2940 KLKDLT
+2940 KMKDLT
-2946 MDQFREM
+2946 MNQFREM

-2996 ATPGLKNQTATNLD
+2996 ATPGLKNQTATSLD

-3021 DITLSEILIERMGKS
+3021 DITLPEILIERLGKS

-3152 SVWEHLNS
+3152 KVWDHLNS

-3201 YDPLSSAKTSNFS
+3201 YDPLSSTKTSNFS

-3349 GMMDRMGAMNALKA
+3349 GMMERMGAANAIKA

-3375 QRRFIQNKSTMMR
+3375 QRRFIQTKSTMMR

-3411 ELRSKIEH
+3411 EFRSKIEH

-3443 LPEWLYTYKNAMAVM
+3443 LPEWLFTYKRAMAAM
-3458 EVDGKLTREE
+3458 EIEGKLNRDE

-3482 ETFGSNETKDQTSFT
+3482 ETFGSNETKDQSSFI

-3519 FIRAGYILYDKGDV
+3519 FIRAGYTLYDKGDV
-3533 KPLLEATW
+3533 KPLLAATW

-3622 LKAAKKGDL
+3622 LKATKKGDL

-3636 GATKAIT
+3636 GATKAVT
-3643 RTSIPVP
+3643 RTYIPVP
-3650 DTITDAFWNF
+3650 DTVTDAFWNF

>member
-17 DYTPIQVRPTPE
+17 DYTPIKVRQTPE

-167 TNILKSREAAAQG
+167 TNILKNREAAAQG

-212 YKAGQALDAQSELMY
+212 YEAGQALDAQSELMY

-281 RGAAEILSPIAP
+281 RGAAEILAPIAP

-300 ATKTNLPQIATLGA
+300 ATKTNLPQIVTLGA
-314 ASAAGAVGA
+314 ASAASAVGA
-323 TGVVAGAAVTG
+323 TGAVAGAAVTG
-334 AAALTGLI
+334 VAALTGLI

-357 AGQAYWDWRTQ
+357 AGQAYWDWRTK

-423 EAAMKKL
+423 EAAMKRL

-469 MDTRLFGK
+469 IDTNLFGK

-506 GAALAGTGA
+506 GAALAGAGA
-515 HRAMKRIA
+515 HRAMKRIT

-545 KLMDLRSESS
+545 KLMDLRAESS
-555 LYQKA
+555 LYKKA

-744 QRKTQDANFSN
+744 RRKTQDANTSN

-814 EESKVAIAEIEEAK
+814 EESKAAIAEIEEAK
-828 KRVESIERVSET
+828 KRVESIERVSEA

-845 KEDLIAQTLLDP
+845 KKDLIAQTLLDP

-866 LLEEIKA
+866 LLEEIKV

-890 AKIAENFHN
+890 AKIAENFHK

-906 LAMIAAG
+906 LAMVKAG
-913 EVSPETTHQLNQS
+913 EVVGIREGAYGMAAFDVSRSGISSVSQFMDRIKAGKTAGEKPNKIRYTGKFGVSYSEEQVSHATTRHRGHVLTKEQMDDIENHLDVLHNPALSSRGDALSGRYHGKSVLCRIDGGLGSYYVVLEVSNDNGVVWFKTGMAGGKESIDKIIAEHSAGSLSYKDAGTTSQNNS
-926 AIENELQLVKE
+926 AITIDSLPNAL
-937 KYWNTEEWM
+937 
-946 KAPDG
+946 
-951 TPTKLTERQWLIT
+951 
-964 HSETFREWFGDW
+964 
-976 ETVEKV
+976 
-982 TKLYYG
+982 
-988 NPIVMTEGGLKEKL
+988 
-1002 EKAAR
+1002 
-1007 DNGINIAADADSIRK
+1007 GI
-1022 EIKTIFKSLYPGKEL
+1022 
-1037 SKGYREPGRVK
+1037 
-1048 NLDGELIS
+1048 
-1056 ITVSSAKELRHHS
+1056 
-1069 TNPRTLFLAVNLDS
+1069 
-1083 VIENATF
+1083 
-1090 LYEEVKDESRVKK
+1090 VKK
-1103 SNQTT
+1103 D
-1108 LAYRYYA
+1108 A
-1115 TRVVVNG
+1115 
-1122 EECIARI
+1122 
-1129 IVRKDK
+1129 
-1135 NGNLYFYD
+1135 
-1143 GDITSN
+1143 
-1149 EQIKKDLPKYLYPDT
+1149 
-1164 KTGQNLGKSL
+1164 
-1174 FTHSIQEWLAKVK
+1174 
-1187 ETTDKIGG
+1187 
-1195 NGEVLA
+1195 
-1201 SVVND
+1201 
-1206 FEESSTYHQ
+1206 YHQ
-1215 MAGEHARNAPLDK
+1215 MAGEYAHNVLSGK
-1228 LEVAKKME
+1228 STKKDM
-1236 EEEASPEEIWDTT
+1236 
-1249 GWMRGPEGEWRF
+1249 
-1261 EIPDN
+1261 
-1266 LDQIDLSFAK
+1266 
-1276 DQDRISLWQIYSNP
+1276 
-1290 QLYEAY
+1290 
-1296 PALANVK
+1296 
-1303 VYAEDT
+1303 AE
-1309 GKAYSGADGF
+1309 
-1319 TDEDGIHLSKEFIE
+1319 
-1333 KNPKEAK
+1333 
-1340 SALIHELQ
+1340 
-1348 HVIQMTVEDRFSKGG
+1348 R
-1363 NPKIAE
+1363 
-1369 ESMEMTLWKLEVR
+1369 
-1382 LEELKLKEP
+1382 
-1391 ERSYIEAMQEND
+1391 
-1403 KQAAEAMNNGDFA
+1403 
-1416 KFISLSKKKK
+1416 
-1426 EIRKNGPEN
+1426 
-1435 KEEIDNI
+1435 
-1442 LRNIETLKNATKET
+1442 
-1456 EHGDPH
+1456 
-1462 GYKKYRRLGGEAEAF
+1462 
-1477 MTSERAEGKQAG
+1477 
-1489 MPNYDTGYGYPV
+1489 
-1501 ANFAGETFRF
+1501 
-1511 SLAQREKSAAEQ
+1511 

-1538 FMAGKIST
+1538 FIAGKEKSPMVR
-1546 DTIQVMRTPLVM
+1546 VMTTPLV
-1558 RLVGAEVLPVEIS
+1558 LKLTGAEVLPVEIAKT
-1571 VSDLKKVLVDKHT
+1571 DLEKILNGKHAG
-1584 DITPDIM
+1584 DMTPEIM
-1591 KQIPRALTDPMMIFS
+1591 KQLPRALTNPIMIFKS
-1606 TYSGKNG
+1606 YTGPNG
-1613 EVRKVIVL
+1613 EERRVVVVD
-1621 ELKDKNGATIVI
+1621 LKDNNGATIVV
-1633 PMELERKK
+1633 PFELKATNTERR
-1641 GNYEVNQIT
+1641 YIVNRIA
-1650 SAYGKTDKKT
+1650 SVYGKTGKRT
-1660 RRTSFVW
+1660 RTPSYEW
-1667 FQKQL
+1667 FGRQL
-1672 QEGKLEYANRK
+1672 ENGNLLYANRK
-1683 KATDWISSEQPHWLI
+1683 KAINEILQRSPNWPI

-1715 ENLVKLKSENPTYYQ
+1715 EDLVKLKSENPTYYQ
-1730 TAADKDLVAMH
+1730 TAADKDLVVYH
-1741 NIDLGNLAAA
+1741 NVSAGKLREA
-1751 IKLGGLPVP
+1751 IKLGGLPMP
-1760 SIAVTKKQTPYT
+1760 SLAITKRDIP
-1772 GFGDATLIMKKDTV
+1772 FGDFGEITLIGDKDMI
-1786 DPSKTPVFSRDAW
+1786 DPRKSRSNEVFSRDAY
-1799 TGVFPKVIRLAN
+1799 TVRKPVVNYEAPAKIDSDAFHK
-1811 MKRLTSFVEKAI
+1811 KY
-1823 EPLQEELPREV
+1823 EETRKFL
-1834 ADYGDIYNSY
+1834 
-1844 ILRNANNKNG
+1844 NKNSI
-1854 DVQKML
+1854 DVG
-1860 EDSLNSAGYKYY
+1860 EINFSFYDGEESLAAMENNIAIKYY
-1872 FLKTINKEPKLKWR
+1872 YVKNVLKKDIPIKERTVTPPVRGERLFKEYPKLIHALKSSKV
-1886 KKGLNKE
+1886 KKGDFSEVDQAARPYFDEMRQDIAMGK
-1893 LIDHPKILKACQGL
+1893 GL
-1907 EKKYGK
+1907 VGRSKRVLAKWTTNGHINEEGV
-1913 QGLKELLYE
+1913 KELLLKLSTYEEDKKKKPYKEVDRQDFVKDLRKTIEEAGIERFTAFVRSEFDSLYKDRYLWDNGKKYAFNIDNIVKLMKKYRGTNNE
-1922 GPSAMLEESTDLKEA
+1922 GPGGINYGFNSLLAFLSQKFTSIRDIKNHEPLLAPNKKELARYKKAEDMYYRLIDEAAELRGSYGMDLDMNLAELMKDTRDGK
-1937 NDLIVNELSKK
+1937 NDLHGF
-1948 PEGNESPFLKRVHK
+1948 PE
-1962 RQQARLV
+1962 
-1969 NGETLHS
+1969 
-1976 LLSDYLERDKKVFE
+1976 DKKFL
-1990 EESFKQQ
+1990 QH
-1997 LDKRIKANQNTFN
+1997 IKDFLQ
-2010 AWKESFRDEM
+2010 
-2020 LGESVIRD
+2020 
-2028 SGKPADLE
+2028 
-2036 NIVDAMLGNLKNA
+2036 
-2049 QKGFAGFGIGNIIA
+2049 
-2063 SSAKKIESFGEMHR
+2063 
-2077 EADRN
+2077 EAD
-2082 MDGSTNI
+2082 
-2089 ETSLDKS
+2089 
-2096 EQYTKVKDEIIDFTG
+2096 KVTTD
-2111 RMAEAY
+2111 
-2117 KWEDSWESRSDASQV
+2117 
-2132 LMSMMS
+2132 
-2138 GKTFKASAR
+2138 
-2147 KFGFTYSAALE
+2147 
-2158 KQAKEIIKEVKNLPA
+2158 
-2173 KYFEA
+2173 YFEA
-2178 KPQRAVRFSEVAAA
+2178 KPARKVTFDEFSGAVIPKGTSEETV
-2192 VMPKNASKEIKDY
+2192 NFLES
-2205 LRAQGVT
+2205 QGIVV
-2212 IRLYDPRIE
+2212 REYDQDVE
-2221 GDRERVTNSAQ
+2221 GDREAKAKELGQKLNV
-2232 DRVKQYFQEGSNYQ
+2232 YFQNKYQ
-2246 GSYDRNTNVIELFD
+2246 GSYDRNANVIELFD
-2260 GANESTVVHEGAHM
+2260 GANESTVIHEGAHM

-2294 NGDTAKARAALKSMQ
+2294 NGDTAKARATLKGMQ

-2315 RSWAAFSEDHLS
+2315 RSWTAFSEDHLS

-2364 FEKYLMDGSAPTK
+2364 FEKYLMEGSAPTK

-2387 KWLTDIYKTAKS
+2387 KWLTDIYKTAKN

-2417 STESEINAWAAQ
+2417 STEAEINAWAAQ

-2472 REEAIENFRASI
+2472 REEAIENFKASI
-2484 SSEEERTSFIESLG
+2484 SSEEERTSFISLG

-2510 NSGTFPT
+2510 NSDTFPT
-2517 RKDRD
+2517 KKDRD

-2537 KLRVAGGTTEERWNK
+2537 KLRAAGGTTEERWNK

-2572 SMAEE
+2572 GMAEE

-2742 SRDAMRFDMR
+2742 SREAMRFNMK

-2824 RTLHGGGGKVTTPLL
+2824 RTLHGGGGKVTTSLL

-2912 QAMDDD
+2912 QAMDNEN
-2918 RYVAEDI
+2918 YFAEDI
-2925 IPGWMRSAFEGSTAL
+2925 IPGWMRSAFDGSSPL

-2946 MDQFREM
+2946 MNQFREM

-3021 DITLSEILIERMGKS
+3021 DITLPEILIERLGKS
-3036 AAEYF
+3036 ATEYF

-3068 IYSRKEWTA
+3068 IYSRKEWTT
-3077 IRSKKLYTIGLDE
+3077 IRSKKLYTVGLDE

-3112 SNRARL
+3112 SNRERL

-3152 SVWEHLNS
+3152 KVWDHLNS

-3201 YDPLSSAKTSNFS
+3201 YDPLSSTKTSNFS

-3237 QRAGTSGGQK
+3237 QRAGASGGQK

-3277 LLNRKEVVAAIENTA
+3277 LLNRKEVVTAIENTA

-3349 GMMDRMGAMNALKA
+3349 GMMERMGAANALKA

-3375 QRRFIQNKSTMMR
+3375 QRRFIQSKSTMMR

-3411 ELRSKIEH
+3411 EFRSKIEH

-3443 LPEWLYTYKNAMAVM
+3443 LPEWLFTYKRAMAAM
-3458 EVDGKLTREE
+3458 EIEGKFNRDE

-3519 FIRAGYILYDKGDV
+3519 FIRAGYTLYDKGDV
-3533 KPLLEATW
+3533 KPILAATW

-3578 GPIGGVPLAREA
+3578 GPIGGVPLVREA

-3622 LKAAKKGDL
+3622 LRATKKGDL

-3660 MRMACTDTEF
+3660 MRLTCTDTEF

>member
-108 PQLIASD
+108 PQMIASD

-167 TNILKSREAAAQG
+167 TNILKNREAAAQG

-212 YKAGQALDAQSELMY
+212 YEAGQALDAQSELMY

-244 DLMNAQK
+244 GLMNVQK

-281 RGAAEILSPIAP
+281 RGAAEIIAPIAP

-323 TGVVAGAAVTG
+323 TGAVAGAAVTG
-334 AAALTGLI
+334 AAALAGLI

-357 AGQAYWDWRTQ
+357 AGQAYWDWRTK

-446 AKQFAKVA
+446 AKQFVKVA

-469 MDTRLFGK
+469 MDTSLFGK
-477 ETVPVREMMGNALD
+477 EPIPVKEMMRNALD

-506 GAALAGTGA
+506 GAALAGAGA
-515 HRAMKRIA
+515 HRAMKRIT

-545 KLMDLRSESS
+545 KLMDLRSKSS
-555 LYQKA
+555 LYKKA

-674 EKREAAAAEK
+674 EKRETAATEK

-696 GREDRDTAREIL
+696 GREDRDTARKIL

-730 GKLTGVKELQDYME
+730 GELTGVKELQDYME
-744 QRKTQDANFSN
+744 RRKTQDANFSN

-814 EESKVAIAEIEEAK
+814 EESKAAIAEIEEAK

-866 LLEEIKA
+866 LLAQIQA

-878 VTKAARDSALVL
+878 VTKAAKDSALIL
-890 AKIAENFHN
+890 AKLAENFHR

-906 LAMIAAG
+906 LAMVKAGGVVGIREGAYDMAAFEIRKAGATKVSQLLERIDKGISHSAIRFTDDNGVSWAG
-913 EVSPETTHQLNQS
+913 ERIPHIRKHLTDEEIQDLSKHIGTIEDYAPSDWQDGDYKGQLEGKHYVVKVKGAKGTYYAVLSFAENGKIWIATAVNDKQSNQYK
-926 AIENELQLVKE
+926 KE
-937 KYWNTEEWM
+937 IGAFHAEM
-946 KAPDG
+946 
-951 TPTKLTERQWLIT
+951 LT
-964 HSETFREWFGDW
+964 D
-976 ETVEKV
+976 
-982 TKLYYG
+982 
-988 NPIVMTEGGLKEKL
+988 
-1002 EKAAR
+1002 KAAAS
-1007 DNGINIAADADSIRK
+1007 DSHQNAPIPLQSLQEKIGI
-1022 EIKTIFKSLYPGKEL
+1022 
-1037 SKGYREPGRVK
+1037 
-1048 NLDGELIS
+1048 
-1056 ITVSSAKELRHHS
+1056 
-1069 TNPRTLFLAVNLDS
+1069 
-1083 VIENATF
+1083 
-1090 LYEEVKDESRVKK
+1090 VKK
-1103 SNQTT
+1103 S
-1108 LAYRYYA
+1108 A
-1115 TRVVVNG
+1115 
-1122 EECIARI
+1122 
-1129 IVRKDK
+1129 
-1135 NGNLYFYD
+1135 
-1143 GDITSN
+1143 
-1149 EQIKKDLPKYLYPDT
+1149 
-1164 KTGQNLGKSL
+1164 
-1174 FTHSIQEWLAKVK
+1174 
-1187 ETTDKIGG
+1187 
-1195 NGEVLA
+1195 
-1201 SVVND
+1201 
-1206 FEESSTYHQ
+1206 YHQ
-1215 MAGEHARNAPLDK
+1215 MAGEYAHNVLSGK
-1228 LEVAKKME
+1228 STKKGM
-1236 EEEASPEEIWDTT
+1236 
-1249 GWMRGPEGEWRF
+1249 
-1261 EIPDN
+1261 
-1266 LDQIDLSFAK
+1266 
-1276 DQDRISLWQIYSNP
+1276 
-1290 QLYEAY
+1290 
-1296 PALANVK
+1296 
-1303 VYAEDT
+1303 AE
-1309 GKAYSGADGF
+1309 
-1319 TDEDGIHLSKEFIE
+1319 
-1333 KNPKEAK
+1333 
-1340 SALIHELQ
+1340 
-1348 HVIQMTVEDRFSKGG
+1348 R
-1363 NPKIAE
+1363 
-1369 ESMEMTLWKLEVR
+1369 
-1382 LEELKLKEP
+1382 
-1391 ERSYIEAMQEND
+1391 
-1403 KQAAEAMNNGDFA
+1403 
-1416 KFISLSKKKK
+1416 
-1426 EIRKNGPEN
+1426 
-1435 KEEIDNI
+1435 
-1442 LRNIETLKNATKET
+1442 
-1456 EHGDPH
+1456 
-1462 GYKKYRRLGGEAEAF
+1462 
-1477 MTSERAEGKQAG
+1477 
-1489 MPNYDTGYGYPV
+1489 
-1501 ANFAGETFRF
+1501 
-1511 SLAQREKSAAEQ
+1511 

-1530 SFADSVDR
+1530 SFADRVDR

-1571 VSDLKKVLVDKHT
+1571 ASDLKKVLVDKHA

-1613 EVRKVIVL
+1613 EARKVIVL
-1621 ELKDKNGATIVI
+1621 ELKDENGATIVV
-1633 PMELERKK
+1633 PMELEHMSDGYK
-1641 GNYEVNQIT
+1641 VNRMT
-1650 SAYGKTDKKT
+1650 STYGKTDRKT
-1660 RRTSFVW
+1660 GEPSYEW
-1667 FQKQL
+1667 FKKQL
-1672 QEGKLEYANRK
+1672 EAGNLEYVNRK
-1683 KATDWISSEQPHWLI
+1683 KATDWISTEQPDWLI
-1698 PEEKVDN
+1698 PKEKVDN

-1715 ENLVKLKSENPTYYQ
+1715 EDLVKLKSENPTYYQ
-1730 TAADKDLVAMH
+1730 TAADKDLVVYH
-1741 NIDLGNLAAA
+1741 NVSTGKLREA
-1751 IKLGGLPVP
+1751 IKLGGLPMP
-1760 SIAVTKKQTPYT
+1760 SLAITKRDIP
-1772 GFGDATLIMKKDTV
+1772 FGDFGEITLIGDKGMI
-1786 DPSKTPVFSRDAW
+1786 DPRKSRANEVFSRDAY
-1799 TGVFPKVIRLAN
+1799 TVRKPVVNYEEPAKIDSDTFHKKYEETRKFLKKNSIDVGEINFSFYDGEESLAAMEN
-1811 MKRLTSFVEKAI
+1811 NIAI
-1823 EPLQEELPREV
+1823 
-1834 ADYGDIYNSY
+1834 
-1844 ILRNANNKNG
+1844 
-1854 DVQKML
+1854 
-1860 EDSLNSAGYKYY
+1860 KYY
-1872 FLKTINKEPKLKWR
+1872 YVKNVLKKDIPIKERTVTPPVRGERLFKEYPELIHALKSSKV
-1886 KKGLNKE
+1886 KKGDFSEVDQAARPYFDEMRQDIAMGK
-1893 LIDHPKILKACQGL
+1893 GL
-1907 EKKYGK
+1907 VGRSKRVLAKWTTNGHINEEGV
-1913 QGLKELLYE
+1913 KELLLRLSAYE
-1922 GPSAMLEESTDLKEA
+1922 EDKKKKPYKEVDRDAFVKDLRKTIEEAGMERFTAFVRSEFDSLYKDRYLWDNGKKYA
-1937 NDLIVNELSKK
+1937 FNIDNIVKLMKKYRGTNNERPGGINYGFNSLLAFLSKK
-1948 PEGNESPFLKRVHK
+1948 FTSIRDIKNHE
-1962 RQQARLV
+1962 
-1969 NGETLHS
+1969 S
-1976 LLSDYLERDKKVFE
+1976 LLAPNKKELARYKKAEDMYNRLIDEAAELRGSYGMDLDMDLAELMKDTRDGKKDLHGFPEDKKFL
-1990 EESFKQQ
+1990 QH
-1997 LDKRIKANQNTFN
+1997 IKDF
-2010 AWKESFRDEM
+2010 
-2020 LGESVIRD
+2020 L
-2028 SGKPADLE
+2028 
-2036 NIVDAMLGNLKNA
+2036 
-2049 QKGFAGFGIGNIIA
+2049 
-2063 SSAKKIESFGEMHR
+2063 R
-2077 EADRN
+2077 EAD
-2082 MDGSTNI
+2082 
-2089 ETSLDKS
+2089 
-2096 EQYTKVKDEIIDFTG
+2096 KVTTD
-2111 RMAEAY
+2111 
-2117 KWEDSWESRSDASQV
+2117 
-2132 LMSMMS
+2132 
-2138 GKTFKASAR
+2138 
-2147 KFGFTYSAALE
+2147 
-2158 KQAKEIIKEVKNLPA
+2158 
-2173 KYFEA
+2173 YFEA
-2178 KPQRAVRFSEVAAA
+2178 KPARKVTFDEFSGAVIPKGTSEETVAFLE
-2192 VMPKNASKEIKDY
+2192 S
-2205 LRAQGVT
+2205 QGIEV
-2212 IRLYDPRIE
+2212 REYDQDVE
-2221 GDRERVTNSAQ
+2221 GDREAKAKELGQKLNV
-2232 DRVKQYFQEGSNYQ
+2232 YFQNKYQ
-2246 GSYDRNTNVIELFD
+2246 GSYDRNANVIELFD
-2260 GANESTVVHEGAHM
+2260 GANESTVIHEGAHM

-2294 NGDTAKARAALKSMQ
+2294 NGDTAKARAALNSMQ

-2315 RSWAAFSEDHLS
+2315 RSWTAFSEDHLS

-2472 REEAIENFRASI
+2472 REEAIENFKASI

-2510 NSGTFPT
+2510 NSDTFPT
-2517 RKDRD
+2517 KKDRD

-2537 KLRVAGGTTEERWNK
+2537 KLRAAGGTTEERWNK

-2572 SMAEE
+2572 GMAEE

-2665 LKEQLEKAKAE
+2665 LKEQLEKAKSE

-2918 RYVAEDI
+2918 RYMAEDI
-2925 IPGWMRSAFEGSTAL
+2925 IPGWMRSAFDGSSPM

-2972 LGTSFDEASQKIHD
+2972 LGTSFDDAAQKIHD
-2986 EILGNWTHRV
+2986 EIIDNWTHRV

-3021 DITLSEILIERMGKS
+3021 DITLPEILIERLGKS
-3036 AAEYF
+3036 ATEYF

-3112 SNRARL
+3112 SNRERL

-3152 SVWEHLNS
+3152 KVWDHLNS

-3201 YDPLSSAKTSNFS
+3201 YDPLSSTKTSNFS

-3277 LLNRKEVVAAIENTA
+3277 LLNRKEVVTAIENTA

-3313 DMSEWDSTLG
+3313 DMSEWDSALG

-3331 TTMGF
+3331 ATMGF

-3349 GMMDRMGAMNALKA
+3349 GMMERMGAANALKA

-3375 QRRFIQNKSTMMR
+3375 QRRFIQSKSTMMR

-3411 ELRSKIEH
+3411 EFRSKIEH

-3443 LPEWLYTYKNAMAVM
+3443 LPEWLFTYKRAMAAM
-3458 EVDGKLTREE
+3458 EIEGKFNRDE

-3482 ETFGSNETKDQTSFT
+3482 ETFGSNETKDQTSFI

-3519 FIRAGYILYDKGDV
+3519 FIRAGYTLYDKGDV
-3533 KPLLEATW
+3533 KPLLAATW
-3541 YWWILGALVETTLRE
+3541 YWWLLGALVETTLRE

>member
-167 TNILKSREAAAQG
+167 TNILKNREAAAQG

-212 YKAGQALDAQSELMY
+212 YEAGQALDAQSELMY

-281 RGAAEILSPIAP
+281 RGAAEILAPIAP

-314 ASAAGAVGA
+314 ASAASAVGA
-323 TGVVAGAAVTG
+323 TGAVAGAAVTG
-334 AAALTGLI
+334 AAALAGLI

-357 AGQAYWDWRTQ
+357 AGQAYWDWRTK

-469 MDTRLFGK
+469 MDTSLFGK

-515 HRAMKRIA
+515 HRAMKRIT

-531 VIEFKRENERSMLQ
+531 VIELKRENERSMLQ

-555 LYQKA
+555 LYKKA

-572 DHTGSG
+572 EHTGSG

-674 EKREAAAAEK
+674 EKREAAATEK

-718 CKTIL
+718 CKAIL

-744 QRKTQDANFSN
+744 RRKTQDANFSN

-760 MFDVGEGKDRV
+760 MFDVGEGEDRV

-814 EESKVAIAEIEEAK
+814 EESKAAIAEIEEAK

-890 AKIAENFHN
+890 AKLAENFHK

-906 LAMIAAG
+906 LAMVKAG
-913 EVSPETTHQLNQS
+913 
-926 AIENELQLVKE
+926 
-937 KYWNTEEWM
+937 
-946 KAPDG
+946 
-951 TPTKLTERQWLIT
+951 
-964 HSETFREWFGDW
+964 
-976 ETVEKV
+976 KV
-982 TKLYYG
+982 
-988 NPIVMTEGGLKEKL
+988 V
-1002 EKAAR
+1002 
-1007 DNGINIAADADSIRK
+1007 GINK
-1022 EIKTIFKSLYPGKEL
+1022 E
-1037 SKGYREPGRVK
+1037 
-1048 NLDGELIS
+1048 
-1056 ITVSSAKELRHHS
+1056 A
-1069 TNPRTLFLAVNLDS
+1069 
-1083 VIENATF
+1083 
-1090 LYEEVKDESRVKK
+1090 
-1103 SNQTT
+1103 
-1108 LAYRYYA
+1108 
-1115 TRVVVNG
+1115 
-1122 EECIARI
+1122 
-1129 IVRKDK
+1129 
-1135 NGNLYFYD
+1135 
-1143 GDITSN
+1143 
-1149 EQIKKDLPKYLYPDT
+1149 
-1164 KTGQNLGKSL
+1164 
-1174 FTHSIQEWLAKVK
+1174 
-1187 ETTDKIGG
+1187 
-1195 NGEVLA
+1195 
-1201 SVVND
+1201 
-1206 FEESSTYHQ
+1206 YHQ
-1215 MAGEHARNAPLDK
+1215 M
-1228 LEVAKKME
+1228 
-1236 EEEASPEEIWDTT
+1236 
-1249 GWMRGPEGEWRF
+1249 
-1261 EIPDN
+1261 
-1266 LDQIDLSFAK
+1266 
-1276 DQDRISLWQIYSNP
+1276 
-1290 QLYEAY
+1290 
-1296 PALANVK
+1296 
-1303 VYAEDT
+1303 
-1309 GKAYSGADGF
+1309 
-1319 TDEDGIHLSKEFIE
+1319 
-1333 KNPKEAK
+1333 
-1340 SALIHELQ
+1340 
-1348 HVIQMTVEDRFSKGG
+1348 
-1363 NPKIAE
+1363 
-1369 ESMEMTLWKLEVR
+1369 
-1382 LEELKLKEP
+1382 
-1391 ERSYIEAMQEND
+1391 
-1403 KQAAEAMNNGDFA
+1403 
-1416 KFISLSKKKK
+1416 
-1426 EIRKNGPEN
+1426 
-1435 KEEIDNI
+1435 
-1442 LRNIETLKNATKET
+1442 
-1456 EHGDPH
+1456 
-1462 GYKKYRRLGGEAEAF
+1462 
-1477 MTSERAEGKQAG
+1477 
-1489 MPNYDTGYGYPV
+1489 
-1501 ANFAGETFRF
+1501 
-1511 SLAQREKSAAEQ
+1511 AEQ

-1538 FMAGKIST
+1538 FMAGKIFT

-1558 RLVGAEVLPVEIS
+1558 RLVGAKVLPVEIS
-1571 VSDLKKVLVDKHT
+1571 ASDLKKVLVDKHT

-1683 KATDWISSEQPHWLI
+1683 KAIDWISSEQPQWLI
-1698 PEEKVDN
+1698 PKEKVDN

-1715 ENLVKLKSENPTYYQ
+1715 EDLVKLKSENPTYYQ
-1730 TAADKDLVAMH
+1730 TAADKDLVVYH
-1741 NIDLGNLAAA
+1741 NVSAGKLREA
-1751 IKLGGLPVP
+1751 IKLGGLPMP
-1760 SIAVTKKQTPYT
+1760 SLAITKRDIP
-1772 GFGDATLIMKKDTV
+1772 FGDFGEITLIGDKVMI
-1786 DPSKTPVFSRDAW
+1786 DPRKSRSNEVFSRDAY
-1799 TGVFPKVIRLAN
+1799 TVRKPVVNYEAPAKIDSDTFHKKYEETRKFLKKNSIDVGVINFSFYDGEESLAAMEN
-1811 MKRLTSFVEKAI
+1811 NIAI
-1823 EPLQEELPREV
+1823 
-1834 ADYGDIYNSY
+1834 
-1844 ILRNANNKNG
+1844 
-1854 DVQKML
+1854 
-1860 EDSLNSAGYKYY
+1860 KYY
-1872 FLKTINKEPKLKWR
+1872 YVKNVLKKDIPIKERTVTPPVRGERLFKEYPELIHALKSSKV
-1886 KKGLNKE
+1886 KKGDFSEVDQAARPYFDEMRQDIAMGK
-1893 LIDHPKILKACQGL
+1893 GL
-1907 EKKYGK
+1907 VGRSKRVLAKWTTNGHINEEGV
-1913 QGLKELLYE
+1913 KELLLRLSTYEEDKKKKPYKEVDRQDFVKDLRKTIEEAGIERFTAFVRSEFDSLYKDRYLWDNGKKYAFNIDNIVKLMKKYRGTNNE
-1922 GPSAMLEESTDLKEA
+1922 GPGGINYGFNSLLAFLSKKFTSIRDIKNHESLLAPNKKELARYKKAEDMYNRLIDEAAELRGSYGMDLDMDLAGLMKDTRDGKKDLHGFPEDKKFLQHIEDFLKEA
-1937 NDLIVNELSKK
+1937 
-1948 PEGNESPFLKRVHK
+1948 
-1962 RQQARLV
+1962 
-1969 NGETLHS
+1969 
-1976 LLSDYLERDKKVFE
+1976 DKVTT
-1990 EESFKQQ
+1990 
-1997 LDKRIKANQNTFN
+1997 D
-2010 AWKESFRDEM
+2010 
-2020 LGESVIRD
+2020 
-2028 SGKPADLE
+2028 
-2036 NIVDAMLGNLKNA
+2036 
-2049 QKGFAGFGIGNIIA
+2049 
-2063 SSAKKIESFGEMHR
+2063 
-2077 EADRN
+2077 
-2082 MDGSTNI
+2082 
-2089 ETSLDKS
+2089 
-2096 EQYTKVKDEIIDFTG
+2096 
-2111 RMAEAY
+2111 
-2117 KWEDSWESRSDASQV
+2117 
-2132 LMSMMS
+2132 
-2138 GKTFKASAR
+2138 
-2147 KFGFTYSAALE
+2147 
-2158 KQAKEIIKEVKNLPA
+2158 
-2173 KYFEA
+2173 YFEA
-2178 KPQRAVRFSEVAAA
+2178 KPARKVTFDEFSGAVI
-2192 VMPKNASKEIKDY
+2192 PKGTPEETVNFLES
-2205 LRAQGVT
+2205 QGIVV
-2212 IRLYDPRIE
+2212 REYDQDVE
-2221 GDRERVTNSAQ
+2221 GDREAKAKELGQKLNV
-2232 DRVKQYFQEGSNYQ
+2232 YFQNKYQ
-2246 GSYDRNTNVIELFD
+2246 GSYDRNANVIELFD
-2260 GANESTVVHEGAHM
+2260 GANESTVIHEGAHM

-2294 NGDTAKARAALKSMQ
+2294 NGDTAKARAALKGMQ
-2309 GDLSTI
+2309 GDLSII
-2315 RSWAAFSEDHLS
+2315 RSWTAFSEDHLS

-2364 FEKYLMDGSAPTK
+2364 FEKYLMEGSAPTK

-2387 KWLTDIYKTAKS
+2387 KWLTDIYKTAKN

-2417 STESEINAWAAQ
+2417 STEAEINAWAAQ

-2472 REEAIENFRASI
+2472 REEAIENFKASI

-2510 NSGTFPT
+2510 NSDTFPT
-2517 RKDRD
+2517 KKDRD
-2522 EFLQMAGFTEKDLKE
+2522 EFLQMAGLTEKDLKE
-2537 KLRVAGGTTEERWNK
+2537 KLRAAGGTTEERWNK

-2567 PEAIR
+2567 PESIR
-2572 SMAEE
+2572 GMAEE

-2717 TTKDAELTAADLAV
+2717 TTKDAELTAADLVV

-2918 RYVAEDI
+2918 RYMAEDI
-2925 IPGWMRSAFEGSTAL
+2925 IPGWMRSAFDGSSPM
-2940 KLKDLT
+2940 KMKDLT
-2946 MDQFREM
+2946 MNQFREM

-2972 LGTSFDEASQKIHD
+2972 LGTSFDDAAQKIHD

-2996 ATPGLKNQTATNLD
+2996 ATPGLKNQTATSLD

-3021 DITLSEILIERMGKS
+3021 DITLPEILIERLGKS
-3036 AAEYF
+3036 ATEYF

-3077 IRSKKLYTIGLDE
+3077 IRSKKLYTVGLDE

-3112 SNRARL
+3112 SNRERL

-3201 YDPLSSAKTSNFS
+3201 YDPLSSTKTSNFS

-3237 QRAGTSGGQK
+3237 QRAGASGGQK

-3349 GMMDRMGAMNALKA
+3349 GMMERMGAANALKA
-3363 VGDFYFHGNIVE
+3363 VGDFYFHGNIIE
-3375 QRRFIQNKSTMMR
+3375 QRRFIQTKSTMMR

-3411 ELRSKIEH
+3411 EFRSKIEH

-3443 LPEWLYTYKNAMAVM
+3443 LPEWLFTYKRAMAAM
-3458 EVDGKLTREE
+3458 EIEGKLNRDE

-3482 ETFGSNETKDQTSFT
+3482 ETFGSNETKDQSSFI

-3519 FIRAGYILYDKGDV
+3519 FIRAGYTLYDKGDV
-3533 KPLLEATW
+3533 KPLLAATW

-3660 MRMACTDTEF
+3660 MRMGCTDTEF

>member
-59 FTDTVEAQWESAKD
+59 FADTAEAQWESAKD

-200 LYDTGTHFAGTA
+200 LYDTGTHFVGTA
-212 YKAGQALDAQSELMY
+212 YEAGQALDAQSELMY
-227 KASIGE
+227 KASIGA

-323 TGVVAGAAVTG
+323 TGAVAGAAVTG
-334 AAALTGLI
+334 AAALAGLI
-342 ALGTASVFTGTYRAE
+342 ALGTASVFVGTYRAE
-357 AGQAYWDWRTQ
+357 AGQAYWDWRAK

-383 GHAKRVGRI
+383 GHAKRVGVI

-397 TGAWELALKGI
+397 AGAMELALKGI

-469 MDTRLFGK
+469 IDMNLFGK
-477 ETVPVREMMGNALD
+477 ETVHVRGMMGNALD

-497 PSVVGMSIG
+497 PSVIGMSIG
-506 GAALAGTGA
+506 GAALAGAGA
-515 HRAMKRIA
+515 HRAMKRIV

-555 LYQKA
+555 LYKKA
-560 PETYRKTLQNQL
+560 PETYQKTLQNQL
-572 DHTGSG
+572 DRTGSG

-674 EKREAAAAEK
+674 EKREAAATEK

-730 GKLTGVKELQDYME
+730 GELTGVKELQDYME
-744 QRKTQDANFSN
+744 RRKTQDANFSN

-760 MFDVGEGKDRV
+760 FVDVGEGKDRV
-771 HLRVS
+771 HLRIS
-776 KNPDWY
+776 KNPGWY
-782 QDFYG
+782 QDFYDS
-787 AYGRAPNQRELYDIA
+787 YGRAPTQRELYDIA

-814 EESKVAIAEIEEAK
+814 DESKTAIAEIEEAK

-873 AGNGA
+873 AGNGV

-890 AKIAENFHN
+890 AKLAENFHK

-913 EVSPETTHQLNQS
+913 EVSPETAHQLNQS

-937 KYWNTEEWM
+937 KYWNTDEWM

-951 TPTKLTERQWLIT
+951 TPTKLTERQWLIA
-964 HSETFREWFGDW
+964 HSDTFREWFGDW

-1215 MAGEHARNAPLDK
+1215 MAGEYVHN
-1228 LEVAKKME
+1228 V
-1236 EEEASPEEIWDTT
+1236 
-1249 GWMRGPEGEWRF
+1249 
-1261 EIPDN
+1261 
-1266 LDQIDLSFAK
+1266 LS
-1276 DQDRISLWQIYSNP
+1276 
-1290 QLYEAY
+1290 
-1296 PALANVK
+1296 
-1303 VYAEDT
+1303 
-1309 GKAYSGADGF
+1309 
-1319 TDEDGIHLSKEFIE
+1319 
-1333 KNPKEAK
+1333 
-1340 SALIHELQ
+1340 
-1348 HVIQMTVEDRFSKGG
+1348 
-1363 NPKIAE
+1363 
-1369 ESMEMTLWKLEVR
+1369 
-1382 LEELKLKEP
+1382 
-1391 ERSYIEAMQEND
+1391 
-1403 KQAAEAMNNGDFA
+1403 
-1416 KFISLSKKKK
+1416 
-1426 EIRKNGPEN
+1426 
-1435 KEEIDNI
+1435 
-1442 LRNIETLKNATKET
+1442 
-1456 EHGDPH
+1456 
-1462 GYKKYRRLGGEAEAF
+1462 
-1477 MTSERAEGKQAG
+1477 
-1489 MPNYDTGYGYPV
+1489 
-1501 ANFAGETFRF
+1501 
-1511 SLAQREKSAAEQ
+1511 EKSTKKDMAER

-1538 FMAGKIST
+1538 FMAGKEEPSMVR
-1546 DTIQVMRTPLVM
+1546 VMTTPLV
-1558 RLVGAEVLPVEIS
+1558 LKLTGAEVLPVEIAKT
-1571 VSDLKKVLVDKHT
+1571 DLEKILNGKHAG
-1584 DITPDIM
+1584 DITPEIM
-1591 KQIPRALTDPMMIFS
+1591 KQLPRALTNPIMIFKS
-1606 TYSGKNG
+1606 YTGPNG
-1613 EVRKVIVL
+1613 EERRVVVVD
-1621 ELKDKNGATIVI
+1621 LKDTNGATIVV
-1633 PMELERKK
+1633 PFELKVTTRR
-1641 GNYEVNQIT
+1641 NYEINRIA
-1650 SAYGKTDKKT
+1650 SAYGKTRKK
-1660 RRTSFVW
+1660 SKIPSYEW
-1667 FQKQL
+1667 FIGQL
-1672 QEGKLEYANRK
+1672 NEGNLLYVNRK
-1683 KATDWISSEQPHWLI
+1683 KAINEIPQRSPNWPM

-1715 ENLVKLKSENPTYYQ
+1715 EDLVKLKSENPTYYQ
-1730 TAADKDLVAMH
+1730 TAADKDLVVYH
-1741 NIDLGNLAAA
+1741 NVSAGKLREA
-1751 IKLGGLPVP
+1751 IKLGGLPMP
-1760 SIAVTKKQTPYT
+1760 SLAITKRDIP
-1772 GFGDATLIMKKDTV
+1772 FGDFGEIMLIGDKDMI
-1786 DPSKTPVFSRDAW
+1786 DPRKSRANEVFSRDAY
-1799 TGVFPKVIRLAN
+1799 TVRKPVVNYEVPAKIDSDAFHKKYEETRKFLKKNSIAVGEINFSFYDGEESLAAMENNIAIKYYYIKNVLKKDIQIKERTVTPSVRGERFFKEYPKLIHALKSPMVKKGDFSEVDQAARPYFDDMRQDIVKGKGLVGLS
-1811 MKRLTSFVEKAI
+1811 KRLLAKWTTNGHINEEGVKEFLLRLSEYEEDKKKKAYKEVDRQAFIKDLRKTIEEAGMERFTAFVRSEF
-1823 EPLQEELPREV
+1823 
-1834 ADYGDIYNSY
+1834 
-1844 ILRNANNKNG
+1844 
-1854 DVQKML
+1854 
-1860 EDSLNSAGYKYY
+1860 DSLYKDRYLWDNGKKYAFNIDNIVKLMKKYRGTNNEGPGGINYGFNSLLA
-1872 FLKTINKEPKLKWR
+1872 FLSKKFTSIRDIKNHESLLAPNK
-1886 KKGLNKE
+1886 KE
-1893 LIDHPKILKACQGL
+1893 LARYKKAEGMYNRLIDEAAELRGSYGMDLDMDLAELMKDTRDG
-1907 EKKYGK
+1907 KKDLHGFPEDK
-1913 QGLKELLYE
+1913 KFLQHIK
-1922 GPSAMLEESTDLKEA
+1922 DFLKEA
-1937 NDLIVNELSKK
+1937 
-1948 PEGNESPFLKRVHK
+1948 
-1962 RQQARLV
+1962 
-1969 NGETLHS
+1969 
-1976 LLSDYLERDKKVFE
+1976 DKVTT
-1990 EESFKQQ
+1990 
-1997 LDKRIKANQNTFN
+1997 D
-2010 AWKESFRDEM
+2010 
-2020 LGESVIRD
+2020 
-2028 SGKPADLE
+2028 
-2036 NIVDAMLGNLKNA
+2036 
-2049 QKGFAGFGIGNIIA
+2049 
-2063 SSAKKIESFGEMHR
+2063 
-2077 EADRN
+2077 
-2082 MDGSTNI
+2082 
-2089 ETSLDKS
+2089 
-2096 EQYTKVKDEIIDFTG
+2096 
-2111 RMAEAY
+2111 
-2117 KWEDSWESRSDASQV
+2117 
-2132 LMSMMS
+2132 
-2138 GKTFKASAR
+2138 
-2147 KFGFTYSAALE
+2147 
-2158 KQAKEIIKEVKNLPA
+2158 
-2173 KYFEA
+2173 YFEA
-2178 KPQRAVRFSEVAAA
+2178 KPARKVTFDEFSGAVIPKGTSEETV
-2192 VMPKNASKEIKDY
+2192 NFLES
-2205 LRAQGVT
+2205 QGIVV
-2212 IRLYDPRIE
+2212 REYDQDVE
-2221 GDRERVTNSAQ
+2221 GDREAKAKELGQKLNV
-2232 DRVKQYFQEGSNYQ
+2232 YFQNKYQ
-2246 GSYDRNTNVIELFD
+2246 GSYDRNANVIELFD
-2260 GANESTVVHEGAHM
+2260 GANESTVIHEGAHM

-2294 NGDTAKARAALKSMQ
+2294 NGDTAKARAALKSMR

-2315 RSWAAFSEDHLS
+2315 RSWAAFSEEHLS

-2387 KWLTDIYKTAKS
+2387 KWLTDIYKTTKN

-2417 STESEINAWAAQ
+2417 STEDEINAWAAQ

-2434 IDKTV
+2434 IDKTID
-2439 NVNQSELGNL
+2439 VNQSELGNL

-2472 REEAIENFRASI
+2472 KEEAIENFKASI

-2510 NSGTFPT
+2510 NSDTFPT
-2517 RKDRD
+2517 KRDRD

-2537 KLRVAGGTTEERWNK
+2537 KLRAAGGTTEERWNK
-2552 HIEEMVQHYREEALT
+2552 HIEDMVQHYREEALT

-2572 SMAEE
+2572 GMAEE

-2696 NMRALEA
+2696 NIRALEA

-2783 EARAMKAAAGNDW
+2783 EARAMKAAADNDW

-2854 RISRTDKPVMMKD
+2854 RISRTDKPVLMKD

-2902 RWLAV
+2902 RWLAI

-2912 QAMDDD
+2912 QAMDNEN
-2918 RYVAEDI
+2918 YFAEDI
-2925 IPGWMRSAFEGSTAL
+2925 IPGWMRSAFEGSTHL

-2996 ATPGLKNQTATNLD
+2996 ATPGLKNQTATSMD

-3021 DITLSEILIERMGKS
+3021 DITLPEILIERLGKS

-3041 YKPMDK
+3041 YRPMDK

-3077 IRSKKLYTIGLDE
+3077 IRSKKLYTVGLDE

-3112 SNRARL
+3112 SNRERL

-3177 GKVQGEDFTLKSGRV
+3177 GKVQGEDFTLKSGRI

-3201 YDPLSSAKTSNFS
+3201 YDPLSSTKTSNFS

-3237 QRAGTSGGQK
+3237 KRAGTSGGQK

-3349 GMMDRMGAMNALKA
+3349 GMMERMGTANALKA
-3363 VGDFYFHGNIVE
+3363 VGDFYFHGSIVE

-3533 KPLLEATW
+3533 KPLLAATW

-3578 GPIGGVPLAREA
+3578 GPIGGVPLVREA

-3606 APDAPFFDTL
+3606 APDAPFFDAL

-3622 LKAAKKGDL
+3622 LRATKKGDL

-3660 MRMACTDTEF
+3660 MRMACTDTKF

>member
-9 VLHGIKPK
+9 VLRGIKPK

-167 TNILKSREAAAQG
+167 TNILKNREAAAQG

-200 LYDTGTHFAGTA
+200 LYDTGAHFAGTA
-212 YKAGQALDAQSELMY
+212 YEAGQALDAQSELMY

-244 DLMNAQK
+244 GLMNAQK

-281 RGAAEILSPIAP
+281 RGAAEIIAPIAP

-314 ASAAGAVGA
+314 ASAASAVGA
-323 TGVVAGAAVTG
+323 TGAVAGAAVTG
-334 AAALTGLI
+334 AAALAGLI

-357 AGQAYWDWRTQ
+357 AGQAYWDWRIK

-469 MDTRLFGK
+469 IDTNLFGK

-506 GAALAGTGA
+506 GAALAGAGA
-515 HRAMKRIA
+515 HRAMKRIT

-555 LYQKA
+555 LYKKA

-619 PLEVETG
+619 PLELETG

-674 EKREAAAAEK
+674 EKREAAATEK

-723 QEAKDAW
+723 QEAKDTW

-744 QRKTQDANFSN
+744 RRKAQDANTSN

-787 AYGRAPNQRELYDIA
+787 TYGRAPNQRELYDIA

-873 AGNGA
+873 SGNGA
-878 VTKAARDSALVL
+878 VTKDARDSALVL
-890 AKIAENFHN
+890 TKIAENFHK

-906 LAMIAAG
+906 LAMVKAG
-913 EVSPETTHQLNQS
+913 EVVG
-926 AIENELQLVKE
+926 I
-937 KYWNTEEWM
+937 
-946 KAPDG
+946 
-951 TPTKLTERQWLIT
+951 
-964 HSETFREWFGDW
+964 REG
-976 ETVEKV
+976 
-982 TKLYYG
+982 
-988 NPIVMTEGGLKEKL
+988 
-1002 EKAAR
+1002 A
-1007 DNGINIAADADSIRK
+1007 
-1022 EIKTIFKSLYPGKEL
+1022 
-1037 SKGYREPGRVK
+1037 
-1048 NLDGELIS
+1048 
-1056 ITVSSAKELRHHS
+1056 
-1069 TNPRTLFLAVNLDS
+1069 
-1083 VIENATF
+1083 
-1090 LYEEVKDESRVKK
+1090 
-1103 SNQTT
+1103 
-1108 LAYRYYA
+1108 
-1115 TRVVVNG
+1115 
-1122 EECIARI
+1122 
-1129 IVRKDK
+1129 
-1135 NGNLYFYD
+1135 
-1143 GDITSN
+1143 
-1149 EQIKKDLPKYLYPDT
+1149 
-1164 KTGQNLGKSL
+1164 
-1174 FTHSIQEWLAKVK
+1174 
-1187 ETTDKIGG
+1187 
-1195 NGEVLA
+1195 
-1201 SVVND
+1201 
-1206 FEESSTYHQ
+1206 YHQ
-1215 MAGEHARNAPLDK
+1215 M
-1228 LEVAKKME
+1228 
-1236 EEEASPEEIWDTT
+1236 
-1249 GWMRGPEGEWRF
+1249 
-1261 EIPDN
+1261 
-1266 LDQIDLSFAK
+1266 
-1276 DQDRISLWQIYSNP
+1276 
-1290 QLYEAY
+1290 
-1296 PALANVK
+1296 
-1303 VYAEDT
+1303 
-1309 GKAYSGADGF
+1309 
-1319 TDEDGIHLSKEFIE
+1319 
-1333 KNPKEAK
+1333 
-1340 SALIHELQ
+1340 
-1348 HVIQMTVEDRFSKGG
+1348 
-1363 NPKIAE
+1363 
-1369 ESMEMTLWKLEVR
+1369 
-1382 LEELKLKEP
+1382 
-1391 ERSYIEAMQEND
+1391 
-1403 KQAAEAMNNGDFA
+1403 
-1416 KFISLSKKKK
+1416 
-1426 EIRKNGPEN
+1426 
-1435 KEEIDNI
+1435 
-1442 LRNIETLKNATKET
+1442 
-1456 EHGDPH
+1456 
-1462 GYKKYRRLGGEAEAF
+1462 
-1477 MTSERAEGKQAG
+1477 
-1489 MPNYDTGYGYPV
+1489 
-1501 ANFAGETFRF
+1501 
-1511 SLAQREKSAAEQ
+1511 AEQ

-1538 FMAGKIST
+1538 FIAGKEKSPMVR
-1546 DTIQVMRTPLVM
+1546 VMTTPLV
-1558 RLVGAEVLPVEIS
+1558 LKLTGAEVLPVEIAKT
-1571 VSDLKKVLVDKHT
+1571 DLEKILNGKHAG
-1584 DITPDIM
+1584 DMTPEIM
-1591 KQIPRALTDPMMIFS
+1591 KQLPRALTNPIMIFKS
-1606 TYSGKNG
+1606 YTGPNG
-1613 EVRKVIVL
+1613 EKRRVVVVD
-1621 ELKDKNGATIVI
+1621 LKDRNGATIVV
-1633 PMELERKK
+1633 PFELKVTTRK
-1641 GNYEVNQIT
+1641 NYEINRIA
-1650 SAYGKTDKKT
+1650 SAYGKTKKK
-1660 RRTSFVW
+1660 SKNPSYEW
-1667 FQKQL
+1667 FNSQL
-1672 QEGKLEYANRK
+1672 DEGNLLYVNRK
-1683 KATDWISSEQPHWLI
+1683 KAINEILQRSPNWPM

-1715 ENLVKLKSENPTYYQ
+1715 EDLVKLKSENPTYYQ
-1730 TAADKDLVAMH
+1730 TAADKDLVVYH
-1741 NIDLGNLAAA
+1741 NVSAGKLREA
-1751 IKLGGLPVP
+1751 IKLGGLPMP
-1760 SIAVTKKQTPYT
+1760 SLAITKRDIP
-1772 GFGDATLIMKKDTV
+1772 FGDFGEITLIGDKVMI
-1786 DPSKTPVFSRDAW
+1786 DPRKSRSNEVFSRDAY
-1799 TGVFPKVIRLAN
+1799 TVRKPVVNYEAPAKIDSDTFHKKYEETRKFLKKNSIDVGEINFSFYDGEESLAAMEN
-1811 MKRLTSFVEKAI
+1811 NIAI
-1823 EPLQEELPREV
+1823 
-1834 ADYGDIYNSY
+1834 
-1844 ILRNANNKNG
+1844 
-1854 DVQKML
+1854 
-1860 EDSLNSAGYKYY
+1860 KYY
-1872 FLKTINKEPKLKWR
+1872 YVKNVLKKDIPIKERTVTPPVRGERLFKEYPELIHALKSSKV
-1886 KKGLNKE
+1886 KKGDFSEVDQAARPYFDEMRQDIAMGK
-1893 LIDHPKILKACQGL
+1893 GL
-1907 EKKYGK
+1907 VGRSKRVLAKWTTNGHINEEGV
-1913 QGLKELLYE
+1913 KELLLRLSTYE
-1922 GPSAMLEESTDLKEA
+1922 EDKKKKPYKEVDRQDFVKDLRKTIEEAGIERFTAFVRSEFDSLYKDRYLWDNGKKYAFNIDNIVKLMKKYRGTNNERPGGINYGFNSLLAFLSKKFTSIRDIKNHESLLALNKKELARHKKAEDMYNRLIDEAAELRGSYGMDLDMDLAELMKDTRDGKKDLHGFPEDKKFLQHIKDFLKEA
-1937 NDLIVNELSKK
+1937 
-1948 PEGNESPFLKRVHK
+1948 
-1962 RQQARLV
+1962 
-1969 NGETLHS
+1969 
-1976 LLSDYLERDKKVFE
+1976 DKVTT
-1990 EESFKQQ
+1990 
-1997 LDKRIKANQNTFN
+1997 D
-2010 AWKESFRDEM
+2010 
-2020 LGESVIRD
+2020 
-2028 SGKPADLE
+2028 
-2036 NIVDAMLGNLKNA
+2036 
-2049 QKGFAGFGIGNIIA
+2049 
-2063 SSAKKIESFGEMHR
+2063 
-2077 EADRN
+2077 
-2082 MDGSTNI
+2082 
-2089 ETSLDKS
+2089 
-2096 EQYTKVKDEIIDFTG
+2096 
-2111 RMAEAY
+2111 
-2117 KWEDSWESRSDASQV
+2117 
-2132 LMSMMS
+2132 
-2138 GKTFKASAR
+2138 
-2147 KFGFTYSAALE
+2147 
-2158 KQAKEIIKEVKNLPA
+2158 
-2173 KYFEA
+2173 YFEA
-2178 KPQRAVRFSEVAAA
+2178 KPARKVTFDEFSGAVIPKGTSEETV
-2192 VMPKNASKEIKDY
+2192 NFLES
-2205 LRAQGVT
+2205 QGIVV
-2212 IRLYDPRIE
+2212 REYDQDVE
-2221 GDRERVTNSAQ
+2221 GDREAKAKELGQKLNV
-2232 DRVKQYFQEGSNYQ
+2232 YFQNKYQ
-2246 GSYDRNTNVIELFD
+2246 GSYDRNANVIELFD
-2260 GANESTVVHEGAHM
+2260 GANESTIIHEGAHM

-2280 NMSQMSEENVATYF
+2280 DMSQMSEENVATYF

-2309 GDLSTI
+2309 GDLSAI

-2387 KWLTDIYKTAKS
+2387 KWLTDIYKTAKN

-2417 STESEINAWAAQ
+2417 STEAEINAWAAQ

-2472 REEAIENFRASI
+2472 REEAIENFKASI
-2484 SSEEERTSFIESLG
+2484 SSEEERTSYSESLG

-2510 NSGTFPT
+2510 NSDTFPT
-2517 RKDRD
+2517 KKDRD
-2522 EFLQMAGFTEKDLKE
+2522 EFLQMAGLTEKDLKE
-2537 KLRVAGGTTEERWNK
+2537 KLRAAGGTTEERWNK

-2572 SMAEE
+2572 GMAEE

-2631 GLVSEKETTEIDKQT
+2631 GLVSEKETTEVDKQT

-2676 AAAAKGENKSRKE
+2676 AAAAKGENQSRKE

-2752 EIKEDAR
+2752 EIKQDAR

-2912 QAMDDD
+2912 QAMDNEN
-2918 RYVAEDI
+2918 YFAEDI
-2925 IPGWMRSAFEGSTAL
+2925 IPGWMRSAFDGSSPM
-2940 KLKDLT
+2940 KMKDLT
-2946 MDQFREM
+2946 MNQFREM

-2996 ATPGLKNQTATNLD
+2996 ATPGLKNQTATSLD

-3021 DITLSEILIERMGKS
+3021 DITLPEILIERLGKS

-3047 AAAHLRELKSA
+3047 AATHLRELKSA

-3077 IRSKKLYTIGLDE
+3077 IRSKKLYTVGLDE

-3201 YDPLSSAKTSNFS
+3201 YDPLSSTKTSNFS

-3237 QRAGTSGGQK
+3237 QRAGASGGQK

-3349 GMMDRMGAMNALKA
+3349 GMMERMGAANALKA

-3375 QRRFIQNKSTMMR
+3375 QRRFIQTKSTMMR

-3411 ELRSKIEH
+3411 EFRSKIEH

-3443 LPEWLYTYKNAMAVM
+3443 LPEWLFTYKRAMAAM
-3458 EVDGKLTREE
+3458 EIEGKLNRDE

-3519 FIRAGYILYDKGDV
+3519 FIRAGYTLYDKGDV
-3533 KPLLEATW
+3533 KPLLAVTW

-3650 DTITDAFWNF
+3650 DTVTDAFWNF

-3670 TMWDWFR
+3670 TMWDWFKR
-3677 KSLWDKTLKE
+3677 SLWDKTLKE

>member
-17 DYTPIQVRPTPE
+17 DYTPIKVRQTPE

-167 TNILKSREAAAQG
+167 TNILKNREAAAQG

-200 LYDTGTHFAGTA
+200 LYDTGTHFVGTA
-212 YKAGQALDAQSELMY
+212 YEAGQALDAQSELMY

-244 DLMNAQK
+244 GLMNAQK

-281 RGAAEILSPIAP
+281 RGAAEIIAPIAP

-314 ASAAGAVGA
+314 ASAASAVGA
-323 TGVVAGAAVTG
+323 TGAVAGAAVTG
-334 AAALTGLI
+334 AAALAGLI

-357 AGQAYWDWRTQ
+357 AGQAYWDWRTK

-469 MDTRLFGK
+469 IDTNLFGK

-506 GAALAGTGA
+506 GAALTGAGA
-515 HRAMKRIA
+515 HRAMKRIT

-555 LYQKA
+555 LYKKA

-674 EKREAAAAEK
+674 EKREAAATEK

-718 CKTIL
+718 CKAIL

-730 GKLTGVKELQDYME
+730 GKLTGIKELQDYME
-744 QRKTQDANFSN
+744 RRKTQDANFSN

-814 EESKVAIAEIEEAK
+814 EESKTAIAEIEEAK

-890 AKIAENFHN
+890 AKIAENFN
-899 NYGVPLK
+899 KNYGVPLK
-906 LAMIAAG
+906 LAMVKAG
-913 EVSPETTHQLNQS
+913 EVVGIREGAYGMAAFEIRKAGATKVSQLLERIDKGISHS
-926 AIENELQLVKE
+926 AIRFTDDNGVSWAGERIPHIRKHLTDEEIQDLSEHIGTIEDYAPSDWQDGDYKGQHEGKHYVVKVKGAKGTYYAVLSFAENGKIWIATAVNDRQSNQYKKE
-937 KYWNTEEWM
+937 IGAFHAEM
-946 KAPDG
+946 
-951 TPTKLTERQWLIT
+951 LT
-964 HSETFREWFGDW
+964 D
-976 ETVEKV
+976 
-982 TKLYYG
+982 
-988 NPIVMTEGGLKEKL
+988 
-1002 EKAAR
+1002 KAAAS
-1007 DNGINIAADADSIRK
+1007 DSHQNAPIPLQSLQEKIGI
-1022 EIKTIFKSLYPGKEL
+1022 
-1037 SKGYREPGRVK
+1037 
-1048 NLDGELIS
+1048 
-1056 ITVSSAKELRHHS
+1056 
-1069 TNPRTLFLAVNLDS
+1069 
-1083 VIENATF
+1083 
-1090 LYEEVKDESRVKK
+1090 VKK
-1103 SNQTT
+1103 S
-1108 LAYRYYA
+1108 A
-1115 TRVVVNG
+1115 
-1122 EECIARI
+1122 
-1129 IVRKDK
+1129 
-1135 NGNLYFYD
+1135 
-1143 GDITSN
+1143 
-1149 EQIKKDLPKYLYPDT
+1149 
-1164 KTGQNLGKSL
+1164 
-1174 FTHSIQEWLAKVK
+1174 
-1187 ETTDKIGG
+1187 
-1195 NGEVLA
+1195 
-1201 SVVND
+1201 
-1206 FEESSTYHQ
+1206 YHQ
-1215 MAGEHARNAPLDK
+1215 MAGEYAHNVLSGK
-1228 LEVAKKME
+1228 STKK
-1236 EEEASPEEIWDTT
+1236 
-1249 GWMRGPEGEWRF
+1249 
-1261 EIPDN
+1261 
-1266 LDQIDLSFAK
+1266 
-1276 DQDRISLWQIYSNP
+1276 
-1290 QLYEAY
+1290 
-1296 PALANVK
+1296 
-1303 VYAEDT
+1303 
-1309 GKAYSGADGF
+1309 
-1319 TDEDGIHLSKEFIE
+1319 
-1333 KNPKEAK
+1333 
-1340 SALIHELQ
+1340 
-1348 HVIQMTVEDRFSKGG
+1348 
-1363 NPKIAE
+1363 
-1369 ESMEMTLWKLEVR
+1369 
-1382 LEELKLKEP
+1382 
-1391 ERSYIEAMQEND
+1391 
-1403 KQAAEAMNNGDFA
+1403 
-1416 KFISLSKKKK
+1416 
-1426 EIRKNGPEN
+1426 
-1435 KEEIDNI
+1435 
-1442 LRNIETLKNATKET
+1442 
-1456 EHGDPH
+1456 
-1462 GYKKYRRLGGEAEAF
+1462 
-1477 MTSERAEGKQAG
+1477 G
-1489 MPNYDTGYGYPV
+1489 M
-1501 ANFAGETFRF
+1501 
-1511 SLAQREKSAAEQ
+1511 AEQ

-1546 DTIQVMRTPLVM
+1546 DTIQVMKTPLVM

-1571 VSDLKKVLVDKHT
+1571 VSDLKKVLVDKHA

-1613 EVRKVIVL
+1613 EARKVIVL
-1621 ELKDKNGATIVI
+1621 ELKDENGATIVV
-1633 PMELERKK
+1633 PMELEHMSDGYK
-1641 GNYEVNQIT
+1641 VNRMT
-1650 SAYGKTDKKT
+1650 STYGKTDRKT
-1660 RRTSFVW
+1660 GEPSYEW
-1667 FQKQL
+1667 FKKQL
-1672 QEGKLEYANRK
+1672 EAGNLEYVNRK
-1683 KATDWISSEQPHWLI
+1683 KATDWISTEQPDWLI
-1698 PEEKVDN
+1698 PKEKVDN

-1715 ENLVKLKSENPTYYQ
+1715 EDLVKLKSENLTYYQ
-1730 TAADKDLVAMH
+1730 TAADKDLVAYH
-1741 NIDLGNLAAA
+1741 NVSTGKLREA
-1751 IKLGGLPVP
+1751 IKLGGLLKMA
-1760 SIAVTKKQTPYT
+1760 AVKVMQENSAPQDQYWQINPDIK
-1772 GFGDATLIMKKDTV
+1772 GDTV
-1786 DPSKTPVFSRDAW
+1786 LQVVDLTEAAKERGIITPQQTKAFLRTLVGNFNEETAD
-1799 TGVFPKVIRLAN
+1799 G
-1811 MKRLTSFVEKAI
+1811 KAI
-1823 EPLQEELPREV
+1823 
-1834 ADYGDIYNSY
+1834 I
-1844 ILRNANNKNG
+1844 
-1854 DVQKML
+1854 
-1860 EDSLNSAGYKYY
+1860 
-1872 FLKTINKEPKLKWR
+1872 
-1886 KKGLNKE
+1886 
-1893 LIDHPKILKACQGL
+1893 KILKKRIDHVAYSSKIKPTQEVRDVCNNGIFN
-1907 EKKYGK
+1907 
-1913 QGLKELLYE
+1913 LKELVNHAVLV
-1922 GPSAMLEESTDLKEA
+1922 ES
-1937 NDLIVNELSKK
+1937 NPNEKVKRDTGLSTAQ
-1948 PEGNESPFLKRVHK
+1948 KRKQRERNAVLSYH
-1962 RQQARLV
+1962 RFYVPVRIGDTIYTVRLV
-1969 NGETLHS
+1969 AEEGRNVITLNPTMLNLYDVIADKEQNKKRREPLPGPPGNGLS
-1976 LLSDYLERDKKVFE
+1976 LVEDGIAPFDTITIAELLKDVKSH
-1990 EESFKQQ
+1990 
-1997 LDKRIKANQNTFN
+1997 T
-2010 AWKESFRDEM
+2010 
-2020 LGESVIRD
+2020 GE
-2028 SGKPADLE
+2028 P
-2036 NIVDAMLGNLKNA
+2036 
-2049 QKGFAGFGIGNIIA
+2049 
-2063 SSAKKIESFGEMHR
+2063 
-2077 EADRN
+2077 
-2082 MDGSTNI
+2082 
-2089 ETSLDKS
+2089 
-2096 EQYTKVKDEIIDFTG
+2096 
-2111 RMAEAY
+2111 
-2117 KWEDSWESRSDASQV
+2117 
-2132 LMSMMS
+2132 
-2138 GKTFKASAR
+2138 
-2147 KFGFTYSAALE
+2147 
-2158 KQAKEIIKEVKNLPA
+2158 
-2173 KYFEA
+2173 YF
-2178 KPQRAVRFSEVAAA
+2178 QVAADHSITHGPA
-2192 VMPKNASKEIKDY
+2192 TGNTGK
-2205 LRAQGVT
+2205 
-2212 IRLYDPRIE
+2212 
-2221 GDRERVTNSAQ
+2221 
-2232 DRVKQYFQEGSNYQ
+2232 YQ
-2246 GSYDRNTNVIELFD
+2246 GAYNPTTNVIEIFN
-2260 GANESTVVHEGAHM
+2260 GANQSTVVHEGGHM
-2274 FLSMLE
+2274 FLTALLNLSRMNDEELREAFTAEYRKHQTSE
-2280 NMSQMSEENVATYF
+2280 NREKPLGPRDLQDIESQMKASREKVEKDLETIRDWAGFSEE
-2294 NGDTAKARAALKSMQ
+2294 
-2309 GDLSTI
+2309 
-2315 RSWAAFSEDHLS
+2315 HLA
-2327 EYKGTILEKEFTK
+2327 EYKGTALEKEFMQH
-2340 YAEDIRAGKAGAME
+2340 AEAVRRGDDGAE
-2354 RWMQERFARG
+2354 EHWMQERFARG
-2364 FEKYLMDGSAPTK
+2364 FEKYLMEGSAPTK

-2387 KWLTDIYKTAKS
+2387 KWLIDIYKTTKN

-2472 REEAIENFRASI
+2472 REEAIENFKASI

-2510 NSGTFPT
+2510 NSDTFPT
-2517 RKDRD
+2517 KKDRD

-2537 KLRVAGGTTEERWNK
+2537 KLRAAGGTTEERWNK

-2567 PEAIR
+2567 PEVIR
-2572 SMAEE
+2572 GMAEE

-2752 EIKEDAR
+2752 EIKQDAR

-2783 EARAMKAAAGNDW
+2783 EVRAMKAAAANDW

-2810 TMAKFARANEEEIR
+2810 TMSKFARANEEEIR
-2824 RTLHGGGGKVTTPLL
+2824 HILHGGGGKVTTPLL

-2891 DESGQERPFNW
+2891 DENGQERPFNW
-2902 RWLAV
+2902 RWLAI

-2918 RYVAEDI
+2918 RYMAEDI
-2925 IPGWMRSAFEGSTAL
+2925 IPGWMRSAFDGSSPL

-2972 LGTSFDEASQKIHD
+2972 LGTSFDDAAQKIHD

-2996 ATPGLKNQTATNLD
+2996 ATPGLKNQTATSLD

-3021 DITLSEILIERMGKS
+3021 DITLPEILIERLGKS

-3047 AAAHLRELKSA
+3047 AAAHLRELKNA

-3077 IRSKKLYTIGLDE
+3077 IRSKKLYTVGLDE

-3112 SNRARL
+3112 SNRERL

-3349 GMMDRMGAMNALKA
+3349 GMMERMGAANALKA

-3375 QRRFIQNKSTMMR
+3375 QRRFIQTKSTMMR

-3411 ELRSKIEH
+3411 EFRSKIEH

-3443 LPEWLYTYKNAMAVM
+3443 LPEWLFTYKRAMAAM
-3458 EVDGKLTREE
+3458 EIEGKLNRDE

-3482 ETFGSNETKDQTSFT
+3482 ETFGSNEIKDQTSFT

-3519 FIRAGYILYDKGDV
+3519 FIRAGYTLYDKGDV
-3533 KPLLEATW
+3533 KPLLAATW
-3541 YWWILGALVETTLRE
+3541 YWWILGALVETALRE

-3572 HVIASG
+3572 HVAASG
-3578 GPIGGVPLAREA
+3578 GPIGGVPLVREA

-3616 KHMENF
+3616 KHMEKF
-3622 LKAAKKGDL
+3622 LRATKKGDL

-3643 RTSIPVP
+3643 RIFIPVP

>member
-90 DDNRLEQSE
+90 DDNRIEQSE

-167 TNILKSREAAAQG
+167 TNILKNREAAAQG
-180 AAVYTMPESK
+180 AAVYTMPESR
-190 LTDLSNVIGY
+190 LNDLSNVIGY
-200 LYDTGTHFAGTA
+200 LYDTGTHFVGTA
-212 YKAGQALDAQSELMY
+212 YEAGQALDAQSELMY
-227 KASIGE
+227 KASIGA
-233 ISDEEVEKAIP
+233 ISDEDVEKAIP

-281 RGAAEILSPIAP
+281 RGAAEILAPIAP

-314 ASAAGAVGA
+314 ASAASAVGA
-323 TGVVAGAAVTG
+323 TGAVAGAAVTG

-342 ALGTASVFTGTYRAE
+342 ALGTASVFVGTYRAE
-357 AGQAYWDWRTQ
+357 AGQAYWDWRTK
-368 KDKNGKSVYTREQAI
+368 KDKNGKSVYTRDEAI
-383 GHAKRVGRI
+383 GHARRVGRI

-397 TGAWELALKGI
+397 AGAMELALKGI

-454 APEIAEE
+454 VPEIAEE

-469 MDTRLFGK
+469 IDTNLFGK
-477 ETVPVREMMGNALD
+477 ETVPVREMMGSAVD

-497 PSVVGMSIG
+497 PSVIGMSIG
-506 GAALAGTGA
+506 GAALAGAGA

-555 LYQKA
+555 LYKKA
-560 PETYRKTLQNQL
+560 PETYQKTLQNQL
-572 DHTGSG
+572 DRTGSG

-626 KYMQTATPETH
+626 KYMQTATPEAH

-665 MIDIVTMTR
+665 MIDIVAMTK
-674 EKREAAAAEK
+674 EKREAAASGK
-684 ILNDHFSDDTDI
+684 ILNEHFSDDTDT

-723 QEAKDAW
+723 QEAKDTW
-730 GKLTGVKELQDYME
+730 GKLTGVKELQDYMGR
-744 QRKTQDANFSN
+744 RKTQDANTSN

-787 AYGRAPNQRELYDIA
+787 AYGRAPNQRELYDTA

-814 EESKVAIAEIEEAK
+814 DESKAAIAEIEEAK

-845 KEDLIAQTLLDP
+845 KEDLIAQTLLCP

-873 AGNGA
+873 AGNSA

-890 AKIAENFHN
+890 AKLAENFHK

-906 LAMIAAG
+906 LAMVKAG
-913 EVSPETTHQLNQS
+913 EVLGVQTGTYGMAAFDVSRSGISSVSQFMDRIEARKAAGKKPNKIRYTGKFGVSYSEEQVSHATTLHRGHVLTKEQMDDVETHLGVLHNPALSSRGDALSGRYHGKSVLCRIDGDLGSYYVVLEVSNDNGVVWFKTGMAGEKESIDKIIAEHSAGSLSHKDAGTTSQNNS
-926 AIENELQLVKE
+926 AITIDSLPNAL
-937 KYWNTEEWM
+937 
-946 KAPDG
+946 
-951 TPTKLTERQWLIT
+951 
-964 HSETFREWFGDW
+964 
-976 ETVEKV
+976 
-982 TKLYYG
+982 
-988 NPIVMTEGGLKEKL
+988 
-1002 EKAAR
+1002 
-1007 DNGINIAADADSIRK
+1007 GI
-1022 EIKTIFKSLYPGKEL
+1022 
-1037 SKGYREPGRVK
+1037 
-1048 NLDGELIS
+1048 
-1056 ITVSSAKELRHHS
+1056 
-1069 TNPRTLFLAVNLDS
+1069 
-1083 VIENATF
+1083 
-1090 LYEEVKDESRVKK
+1090 VKK
-1103 SNQTT
+1103 D
-1108 LAYRYYA
+1108 A
-1115 TRVVVNG
+1115 
-1122 EECIARI
+1122 
-1129 IVRKDK
+1129 
-1135 NGNLYFYD
+1135 
-1143 GDITSN
+1143 
-1149 EQIKKDLPKYLYPDT
+1149 
-1164 KTGQNLGKSL
+1164 
-1174 FTHSIQEWLAKVK
+1174 
-1187 ETTDKIGG
+1187 
-1195 NGEVLA
+1195 
-1201 SVVND
+1201 
-1206 FEESSTYHQ
+1206 YHQ
-1215 MAGEHARNAPLDK
+1215 MAGEYAHNVLSGK
-1228 LEVAKKME
+1228 STKKDM
-1236 EEEASPEEIWDTT
+1236 
-1249 GWMRGPEGEWRF
+1249 
-1261 EIPDN
+1261 
-1266 LDQIDLSFAK
+1266 
-1276 DQDRISLWQIYSNP
+1276 
-1290 QLYEAY
+1290 
-1296 PALANVK
+1296 
-1303 VYAEDT
+1303 AE
-1309 GKAYSGADGF
+1309 
-1319 TDEDGIHLSKEFIE
+1319 
-1333 KNPKEAK
+1333 
-1340 SALIHELQ
+1340 
-1348 HVIQMTVEDRFSKGG
+1348 R
-1363 NPKIAE
+1363 
-1369 ESMEMTLWKLEVR
+1369 
-1382 LEELKLKEP
+1382 
-1391 ERSYIEAMQEND
+1391 
-1403 KQAAEAMNNGDFA
+1403 
-1416 KFISLSKKKK
+1416 
-1426 EIRKNGPEN
+1426 
-1435 KEEIDNI
+1435 
-1442 LRNIETLKNATKET
+1442 
-1456 EHGDPH
+1456 
-1462 GYKKYRRLGGEAEAF
+1462 
-1477 MTSERAEGKQAG
+1477 
-1489 MPNYDTGYGYPV
+1489 
-1501 ANFAGETFRF
+1501 
-1511 SLAQREKSAAEQ
+1511 

-1538 FMAGKIST
+1538 FMAGKEKSPMVH
-1546 DTIQVMRTPLVM
+1546 VMTTPLV
-1558 RLVGAEVLPVEIS
+1558 LKLTGAEVLPVEIAKT
-1571 VSDLKKVLVDKHT
+1571 DLEKILNGKHAG
-1584 DITPDIM
+1584 DMTPEIM
-1591 KQIPRALTDPMMIFS
+1591 KQLPRALTNPIMIFKS
-1606 TYSGKNG
+1606 YTGPNG
-1613 EVRKVIVL
+1613 EERRVVVVD
-1621 ELKDKNGATIVI
+1621 LKDNNGATIVV
-1633 PMELERKK
+1633 PFELKATNTERR
-1641 GNYEVNQIT
+1641 YIVNRIA
-1650 SAYGKTDKKT
+1650 SVYGKTGKRT
-1660 RRTSFVW
+1660 RAPSYEW
-1667 FQKQL
+1667 FGRQL
-1672 QEGKLEYANRK
+1672 ENGNLLYANRK
-1683 KATDWISSEQPHWLI
+1683 KAINEILQRSPNWPI

-1715 ENLVKLKSENPTYYQ
+1715 EDLVKLKSENPTYYQ
-1730 TAADKDLVAMH
+1730 TAADKDLVVYH
-1741 NIDLGNLAAA
+1741 NVSTGKLREA
-1751 IKLGGLPVP
+1751 IKLGGLPMP
-1760 SIAVTKKQTPYT
+1760 SLAITKRDIP
-1772 GFGDATLIMKKDTV
+1772 FGDFGEITLIGSKDMI
-1786 DPSKTPVFSRDAW
+1786 DPRKSRANEVFSRDAYTVRKPVINYEEPAERDQKAFHEKFQKASDELKRKGVEVRKINFSAY
-1799 TGVFPKVIRLAN
+1799 TGEEALARMENDEVIKYYYVKNVLKKDVPVKYGTIAHNYPHKEFFEKYPDILIALKDPKVKEKDFSALDKACQLYIEDLKEKIRN
-1811 MKRLTSFVEKAI
+1811 
-1823 EPLQEELPREV
+1823 
-1834 ADYGDIYNSY
+1834 
-1844 ILRNANNKNG
+1844 
-1854 DVQKML
+1854 
-1860 EDSLNSAGYKYY
+1860 
-1872 FLKTINKEPKLKWR
+1872 
-1886 KKGLNKE
+1886 KKGLLALNKRRLAWLQKDGHVSPEAVITLSEWAGEYEKGRKASNKKIIDKSSFEQALQKTIEEDGIDKFISFVRSEFDSLYKERYLWDNGKKYAFNIDNIVKLMKRYRGTNNEGAGGINYGFNSLLAFLSKKFTSVRDIKNHESSLASNKKE
-1893 LIDHPKILKACQGL
+1893 LAQYKKAEAMYNRLIDEAAELRGSYDRDLDMKLA
-1907 EKKYGK
+1907 
-1913 QGLKELLYE
+1913 ELLKDTRE
-1922 GPSAMLEESTDLKEA
+1922 GKKDLHGFPEDKKFMQHVKDFLKEA
-1937 NDLIVNELSKK
+1937 
-1948 PEGNESPFLKRVHK
+1948 
-1962 RQQARLV
+1962 
-1969 NGETLHS
+1969 
-1976 LLSDYLERDKKVFE
+1976 DKVTT
-1990 EESFKQQ
+1990 
-1997 LDKRIKANQNTFN
+1997 D
-2010 AWKESFRDEM
+2010 
-2020 LGESVIRD
+2020 
-2028 SGKPADLE
+2028 
-2036 NIVDAMLGNLKNA
+2036 
-2049 QKGFAGFGIGNIIA
+2049 
-2063 SSAKKIESFGEMHR
+2063 
-2077 EADRN
+2077 
-2082 MDGSTNI
+2082 
-2089 ETSLDKS
+2089 
-2096 EQYTKVKDEIIDFTG
+2096 
-2111 RMAEAY
+2111 
-2117 KWEDSWESRSDASQV
+2117 
-2132 LMSMMS
+2132 
-2138 GKTFKASAR
+2138 
-2147 KFGFTYSAALE
+2147 
-2158 KQAKEIIKEVKNLPA
+2158 
-2173 KYFEA
+2173 YFEA
-2178 KPQRAVRFSEVAAA
+2178 KPARKVTFDEFSGAVIPKGTPKETVDFLKSQGIEVA
-2192 VMPKNASKEIKDY
+2192 E
-2205 LRAQGVT
+2205 
-2212 IRLYDPRIE
+2212 YDPDVE
-2221 GDRERVTNSAQ
+2221 GDRGAKTKELGQLLNV
-2232 DRVKQYFQEGSNYQ
+2232 YFQNKYQ
-2246 GSYDRNTNVIELFD
+2246 GSYDRSTNVIELFD
-2260 GANESTVVHEGAHM
+2260 GANESTVIHEGAHM

-2280 NMSQMSEENVATYF
+2280 NMSQMSEGDIAAYF
-2294 NGDTAKARAALKSMQ
+2294 NGDAGKARNALKSMQ

-2327 EYKGTILEKEFTK
+2327 EYKGTVLEKEFTK
-2340 YAEDIRAGKAGAME
+2340 YAEDIRAGKAGTME

-2387 KWLTDIYKTAKS
+2387 KWLTDIYKTTKN
-2399 LGNVELTP
+2399 LGNVNLTP

-2417 STESEINAWAAQ
+2417 STEAEINAWAAQ

-2434 IDKTV
+2434 IDKTID
-2439 NVNQSELGNL
+2439 VNQSELGNL

-2472 REEAIENFRASI
+2472 KEEAIEKFRASI
-2484 SSEEERTSFIESLG
+2484 SSEEEHMKFLQALG
-2498 EENEIYQIETIY
+2498 EENEIYQIESIY
-2510 NSGTFPT
+2510 NSDTFPT
-2517 RKDRD
+2517 KKDRE
-2522 EFLQMAGFTEKDLKE
+2522 EFLKMAGLTEKDLKE
-2537 KLRVAGGTTEERWNK
+2537 KLRAAGGTTEERWNK
-2552 HIEEMVQHYREEALT
+2552 HIEDMVQHYREEALT

-2572 SMAEE
+2572 GMAEE

-2585 AKKSR
+2585 DKKSR

-2646 DVIAKSEDKIAKL
+2646 DVIAKSEDKITKL

-2696 NMRALEA
+2696 NLKALER
-2703 ELEKERAQRAKADS
+2703 ELEKERAAHQKS
-2717 TTKDAELTAADLAV
+2717 EETNKDAELTVADLTI
-2731 QLQTMVDGLKE
+2731 QLKTMVDGLKE
-2742 SRDAMRFDMR
+2742 SRDAMRLNMK

-2759 NTLGGEKLSHATSW
+2759 STLGGEKLSHATSW

-2783 EARAMKAAAGNDW
+2783 EVRAMKAAAKNDW
-2796 EGAAYWKR
+2796 EGSAYWKR

-2810 TMAKFARANEEEIR
+2810 TMAKYAKLNEEEIC

-2891 DESGQERPFNW
+2891 DKNGQERPFSW
-2902 RWLAV
+2902 RWLAI

-2912 QAMDDD
+2912 QAMDNEN
-2918 RYVAEDI
+2918 YFAEDI
-2925 IPGWMRSAFEGSTAL
+2925 IPGWMRSAFDGSSPM
-2940 KLKDLT
+2940 KMKDLT

-2972 LGTSFDEASQKIHD
+2972 LGTSFDDAAQKIHD
-2986 EILGNWTHRV
+2986 EILENWTHRV
-2996 ATPGLKNQTATNLD
+2996 ASPGLKNQTATSLD

-3021 DITLSEILIERMGKS
+3021 DITLPEILIERLGKS

-3041 YKPMDK
+3041 YKPIDK
-3047 AAAHLRELKSA
+3047 ATAHLRELKSA

-3077 IRSKKLYTIGLDE
+3077 IRSKKLYAVGLDE

-3095 SYTKEQLLAM
+3095 AYTKEQLLAM

-3177 GKVQGEDFTLKSGRV
+3177 GKVQGEDFTLKSGRI

-3201 YDPLSSAKTSNFS
+3201 YDPLSSTKTSNFS

-3237 QRAGTSGGQK
+3237 QRAGASGGQK

-3292 GPETLSLLQGWAK
+3292 GPETISLLQGWAK

-3349 GMMDRMGAMNALKA
+3349 GMMERMGAANALKA
-3363 VGDFYFHGNIVE
+3363 VGDFYFHGNIKE
-3375 QRRFIQNKSTMMR
+3375 QHAFIQSKSTMMR

-3419 GKYGVDT
+3419 SKYGVDT

-3482 ETFGSNETKDQTSFT
+3482 ETFGSNETKDQSSFI

-3533 KPLLEATW
+3533 KPLLAATW

-3660 MRMACTDTEF
+3660 MRMACTDTKF

>member
-167 TNILKSREAAAQG
+167 TNILKNREAAAQG

-212 YKAGQALDAQSELMY
+212 YEAGQALDAQSELMY

-244 DLMNAQK
+244 GLMNAQK

-281 RGAAEILSPIAP
+281 RGAAEILAPIAP

-323 TGVVAGAAVTG
+323 TGAVAGAAVTG

-357 AGQAYWDWRTQ
+357 AGQAYWDWRTK

-383 GHAKRVGRI
+383 GHAKRVGVI

-469 MDTRLFGK
+469 IDTRLFGK
-477 ETVPVREMMGNALD
+477 ETVPVRKMMGNALD

-555 LYQKA
+555 LYKKA

-674 EKREAAAAEK
+674 EKREAAASEK

-744 QRKTQDANFSN
+744 RRKTQDANTSN

-814 EESKVAIAEIEEAK
+814 EESKAAIAEIEEAK

-890 AKIAENFHN
+890 AKLAENFHK

-906 LAMIAAG
+906 LAMVKAG
-913 EVSPETTHQLNQS
+913 EVLGVQTGTYGMAAFDVSRSGISSVSQFMDRIKAGKTAGEKPNKIRYTGKFGVSYSAEQVSHATTLHRGHVLTKEQMDDIENHLDVLHNPALSSRGDALNGRYHGKSVLCRIDGGLGSYYVVLEVSNDNGVVWFKTGMAGGKESIDKIIAEHSAGSLSYKDAGTTSQNNS
-926 AIENELQLVKE
+926 AITIDSLPNAL
-937 KYWNTEEWM
+937 
-946 KAPDG
+946 
-951 TPTKLTERQWLIT
+951 
-964 HSETFREWFGDW
+964 
-976 ETVEKV
+976 
-982 TKLYYG
+982 
-988 NPIVMTEGGLKEKL
+988 
-1002 EKAAR
+1002 
-1007 DNGINIAADADSIRK
+1007 GI
-1022 EIKTIFKSLYPGKEL
+1022 
-1037 SKGYREPGRVK
+1037 
-1048 NLDGELIS
+1048 
-1056 ITVSSAKELRHHS
+1056 
-1069 TNPRTLFLAVNLDS
+1069 
-1083 VIENATF
+1083 
-1090 LYEEVKDESRVKK
+1090 VKK
-1103 SNQTT
+1103 D
-1108 LAYRYYA
+1108 A
-1115 TRVVVNG
+1115 
-1122 EECIARI
+1122 
-1129 IVRKDK
+1129 
-1135 NGNLYFYD
+1135 
-1143 GDITSN
+1143 
-1149 EQIKKDLPKYLYPDT
+1149 
-1164 KTGQNLGKSL
+1164 
-1174 FTHSIQEWLAKVK
+1174 
-1187 ETTDKIGG
+1187 
-1195 NGEVLA
+1195 
-1201 SVVND
+1201 
-1206 FEESSTYHQ
+1206 YHQ
-1215 MAGEHARNAPLDK
+1215 MAGEYAHNVLSGK
-1228 LEVAKKME
+1228 STKKDM
-1236 EEEASPEEIWDTT
+1236 
-1249 GWMRGPEGEWRF
+1249 
-1261 EIPDN
+1261 
-1266 LDQIDLSFAK
+1266 
-1276 DQDRISLWQIYSNP
+1276 
-1290 QLYEAY
+1290 
-1296 PALANVK
+1296 
-1303 VYAEDT
+1303 AE
-1309 GKAYSGADGF
+1309 
-1319 TDEDGIHLSKEFIE
+1319 
-1333 KNPKEAK
+1333 
-1340 SALIHELQ
+1340 
-1348 HVIQMTVEDRFSKGG
+1348 R
-1363 NPKIAE
+1363 
-1369 ESMEMTLWKLEVR
+1369 
-1382 LEELKLKEP
+1382 
-1391 ERSYIEAMQEND
+1391 
-1403 KQAAEAMNNGDFA
+1403 
-1416 KFISLSKKKK
+1416 
-1426 EIRKNGPEN
+1426 
-1435 KEEIDNI
+1435 
-1442 LRNIETLKNATKET
+1442 
-1456 EHGDPH
+1456 
-1462 GYKKYRRLGGEAEAF
+1462 
-1477 MTSERAEGKQAG
+1477 
-1489 MPNYDTGYGYPV
+1489 
-1501 ANFAGETFRF
+1501 
-1511 SLAQREKSAAEQ
+1511 

-1613 EVRKVIVL
+1613 EARKVIVL
-1621 ELKDKNGATIVI
+1621 ELKDENGATIVV
-1633 PMELERKK
+1633 PMELERMSDGYK
-1641 GNYEVNQIT
+1641 VNRMT
-1650 SAYGKTDKKT
+1650 STYGKTDRKT
-1660 RRTSFVW
+1660 GEPSYEW
-1667 FQKQL
+1667 FKKQL
-1672 QEGKLEYANRK
+1672 EAGNLEYANRK
-1683 KATDWISSEQPHWLI
+1683 KATDWISTEQPDWLI
-1698 PEEKVDN
+1698 PKEKVDN

-1715 ENLVKLKSENPTYYQ
+1715 EDLVKLKSENPTYYQ
-1730 TAADKDLVAMH
+1730 TAADKNLVVYH
-1741 NIDLGNLAAA
+1741 NVSTGKLREA
-1751 IKLGGLPVP
+1751 IKLGGLPMP
-1760 SIAVTKKQTPYT
+1760 SLAITKRDIP
-1772 GFGDATLIMKKDTV
+1772 FGDFGEITLIGDKDMI
-1786 DPSKTPVFSRDAW
+1786 DPRKSRSNEVFSRDAY
-1799 TGVFPKVIRLAN
+1799 TVRKPVVNYEVPAKIDSDAFHKKYEETRKFLNKNSIDVREINFSFYDGEESLAAMENNIAITYYYVKNVLKKDIPIKERTVTPPVRGERLFKEYPKLIHALKSSKVKKGDFSEVDQAARPYFDEMRQDIAMGKGLVGRSKRVLAN
-1811 MKRLTSFVEKAI
+1811 WTTNGHI
-1823 EPLQEELPREV
+1823 NEERV
-1834 ADYGDIYNSY
+1834 
-1844 ILRNANNKNG
+1844 
-1854 DVQKML
+1854 
-1860 EDSLNSAGYKYY
+1860 
-1872 FLKTINKEPKLKWR
+1872 
-1886 KKGLNKE
+1886 
-1893 LIDHPKILKACQGL
+1893 
-1907 EKKYGK
+1907 
-1913 QGLKELLYE
+1913 KELLLRLSAYEEDKKKKAYKEVDRDAFVKDLRKTIEEAGMERFTAFVRSEFDSLYKDRYLWDNGKKYAFNIDNIVKLMKKYRGTNNE
-1922 GPSAMLEESTDLKEA
+1922 GPGGINYGFNSLLAFLSKKFTSIRDIKNHESLLAPNKKELARYKKAEDMYNRLMDEAAELRGSYGMDLDMDLAELMKDTRDGKKDLHGFPEDKKFLQHIKDFLKEA
-1937 NDLIVNELSKK
+1937 
-1948 PEGNESPFLKRVHK
+1948 
-1962 RQQARLV
+1962 
-1969 NGETLHS
+1969 
-1976 LLSDYLERDKKVFE
+1976 DKVTT
-1990 EESFKQQ
+1990 
-1997 LDKRIKANQNTFN
+1997 D
-2010 AWKESFRDEM
+2010 
-2020 LGESVIRD
+2020 
-2028 SGKPADLE
+2028 
-2036 NIVDAMLGNLKNA
+2036 
-2049 QKGFAGFGIGNIIA
+2049 
-2063 SSAKKIESFGEMHR
+2063 
-2077 EADRN
+2077 
-2082 MDGSTNI
+2082 
-2089 ETSLDKS
+2089 
-2096 EQYTKVKDEIIDFTG
+2096 
-2111 RMAEAY
+2111 
-2117 KWEDSWESRSDASQV
+2117 
-2132 LMSMMS
+2132 
-2138 GKTFKASAR
+2138 
-2147 KFGFTYSAALE
+2147 
-2158 KQAKEIIKEVKNLPA
+2158 
-2173 KYFEA
+2173 YFEA
-2178 KPQRAVRFSEVAAA
+2178 KPARKVTFDEFSGAVI
-2192 VMPKNASKEIKDY
+2192 PKGTPEETVNFLES
-2205 LRAQGVT
+2205 QGIVV
-2212 IRLYDPRIE
+2212 REYDQDVE
-2221 GDRERVTNSAQ
+2221 GDREAKAKELGQKLNV
-2232 DRVKQYFQEGSNYQ
+2232 YFQNKYQ
-2246 GSYDRNTNVIELFD
+2246 GSYDRNANVIELFD
-2260 GANESTVVHEGAHM
+2260 GANESTVIHEGTHM

-2327 EYKGTILEKEFTK
+2327 EYKGTILEKEFTE

-2387 KWLTDIYKTAKS
+2387 KWLTDIYKTAKN

-2472 REEAIENFRASI
+2472 REEAIENFKASI

-2510 NSGTFPT
+2510 NSDTFPT
-2517 RKDRD
+2517 KKDRD
-2522 EFLQMAGFTEKDLKE
+2522 EFLQMAGLTEKDLKE
-2537 KLRVAGGTTEERWNK
+2537 KLRAAGGTTEERWNK

-2572 SMAEE
+2572 GMAEE

-2631 GLVSEKETTEIDKQT
+2631 GLVSEKETTEVDKQT

-2703 ELEKERAQRAKADS
+2703 ELEKERNARAKADN

-2731 QLQTMVDGLKE
+2731 QLQAMVDGLKE
-2742 SRDAMRFDMR
+2742 SRNAMRFDMR

-2810 TMAKFARANEEEIR
+2810 TMAKFARANEEEIH
-2824 RTLHGGGGKVTTPLL
+2824 RTLHGGGGKVTTALL

-2854 RISRTDKPVMMKD
+2854 RISRTDKPVLMKD

-2891 DESGQERPFNW
+2891 DESGQERPFSW
-2902 RWLAV
+2902 RWLAI

-2918 RYVAEDI
+2918 RYMAEDI
-2925 IPGWMRSAFEGSTAL
+2925 IPGWMRSAFEGSTSL

-2972 LGTSFDEASQKIHD
+2972 LGTSFDDAAQKIHD

-2996 ATPGLKNQTATNLD
+2996 ATPGLKNQTATSLD

-3021 DITLSEILIERMGKS
+3021 DITLPEILIERLGKS

-3077 IRSKKLYTIGLDE
+3077 IRSKKLYTVGLDE

-3112 SNRARL
+3112 SNRERL

-3201 YDPLSSAKTSNFS
+3201 YDPLSSTKTSNFS

-3277 LLNRKEVVAAIENTA
+3277 LLNRKEVVTAIENTA

-3363 VGDFYFHGNIVE
+3363 VGDFYFHGNIIE
-3375 QRRFIQNKSTMMR
+3375 QRRFIQTKSTMMG

-3443 LPEWLYTYKNAMAVM
+3443 LPEWLFTYRHAMAVM
-3458 EVDGKLTREE
+3458 EIDGKLTREE

-3482 ETFGSNETKDQTSFT
+3482 ETFGSNETKDQTSFI

-3519 FIRAGYILYDKGDV
+3519 FIRAGYTLYDKGDV
-3533 KPLLEATW
+3533 KPLLAVTW

-3572 HVIASG
+3572 QVIASG

>member
-73 LVKST
+73 IVKST

-167 TNILKSREAAAQG
+167 TNILKNREAAAQG

-200 LYDTGTHFAGTA
+200 LYDTGTHFVGTA
-212 YKAGQALDAQSELMY
+212 YEAGQALDAQSELMY

-281 RGAAEILSPIAP
+281 RGAAEIIAPIAP

-323 TGVVAGAAVTG
+323 TGAVAGAAVTG

-342 ALGTASVFTGTYRAE
+342 ALGTASVFVGTYRAE
-357 AGQAYWDWRTQ
+357 AGQAYWDWRAK
-368 KDKNGKSVYTREQAI
+368 KDKNGKSVYTRDEAI
-383 GHAKRVGRI
+383 GHAKRVGVI

-397 TGAWELALKGI
+397 AGAMELALKGI

-430 IGAGRAA
+430 IGAGRNT
-437 VGAKAIGYG
+437 VRAKAIGYG
-446 AKQFAKVA
+446 AKQFVKVA

-469 MDTRLFGK
+469 IDTNLFGK
-477 ETVPVREMMGNALD
+477 ETVSIREMTGNALD

-497 PSVVGMSIG
+497 PSVIGMSIG
-506 GAALAGTGA
+506 GAALAGAGA

-555 LYQKA
+555 LYKKA
-560 PETYRKTLQNQL
+560 PETYQKTLQNQL
-572 DHTGSG
+572 DRTGSG

-674 EKREAAAAEK
+674 EKREVAASEK
-684 ILNDHFSDDTDI
+684 ILNDHFSEDTDI

-730 GKLTGVKELQDYME
+730 GELTGVKELQNYME
-744 QRKTQDANFSN
+744 RRKTQDANFSN

-760 MFDVGEGKDRV
+760 FIDVGEGKDRV
-771 HLRVS
+771 HLRIS
-776 KNPDWY
+776 KNPGWY
-782 QDFYG
+782 QDFYDS
-787 AYGRAPNQRELYDIA
+787 YGRAPTQRELYDIA

-814 EESKVAIAEIEEAK
+814 DESKAAIAEIEEAK

-873 AGNGA
+873 AGNSA

-890 AKIAENFHN
+890 AKLAENFHK

-913 EVSPETTHQLNQS
+913 EVSPETAHQLNQS
-926 AIENELQLVKE
+926 AVENELQLVKE
-937 KYWNTEEWM
+937 KYWNTDEWM

-951 TPTKLTERQWLIT
+951 TPTKLTERQWLIA
-964 HSETFREWFGDW
+964 HSDTFRKWFGDW

-982 TKLYYG
+982 TKLYHG

-1215 MAGEHARNAPLDK
+1215 MAGEYAHNVLSGK
-1228 LEVAKKME
+1228 STKKDM
-1236 EEEASPEEIWDTT
+1236 
-1249 GWMRGPEGEWRF
+1249 
-1261 EIPDN
+1261 
-1266 LDQIDLSFAK
+1266 
-1276 DQDRISLWQIYSNP
+1276 
-1290 QLYEAY
+1290 
-1296 PALANVK
+1296 
-1303 VYAEDT
+1303 AE
-1309 GKAYSGADGF
+1309 
-1319 TDEDGIHLSKEFIE
+1319 
-1333 KNPKEAK
+1333 
-1340 SALIHELQ
+1340 
-1348 HVIQMTVEDRFSKGG
+1348 R
-1363 NPKIAE
+1363 
-1369 ESMEMTLWKLEVR
+1369 
-1382 LEELKLKEP
+1382 
-1391 ERSYIEAMQEND
+1391 
-1403 KQAAEAMNNGDFA
+1403 
-1416 KFISLSKKKK
+1416 
-1426 EIRKNGPEN
+1426 
-1435 KEEIDNI
+1435 
-1442 LRNIETLKNATKET
+1442 
-1456 EHGDPH
+1456 
-1462 GYKKYRRLGGEAEAF
+1462 
-1477 MTSERAEGKQAG
+1477 
-1489 MPNYDTGYGYPV
+1489 
-1501 ANFAGETFRF
+1501 
-1511 SLAQREKSAAEQ
+1511 

-1633 PMELERKK
+1633 PMELERKR

-1715 ENLVKLKSENPTYYQ
+1715 EDLVKLKSENPTYYQ
-1730 TAADKDLVAMH
+1730 TAAEKDLVVYH
-1741 NIDLGNLAAA
+1741 NVSAGKLREA
-1751 IKLGGLPVP
+1751 IKLGGLPMP
-1760 SIAVTKKQTPYT
+1760 SLAITKRDIP
-1772 GFGDATLIMKKDTV
+1772 FGDFGEITLIGDKDMI
-1786 DPSKTPVFSRDAW
+1786 DPRKSRANEVFSRDAY
-1799 TGVFPKVIRLAN
+1799 TVRKPEVNYEEPTAQDQKAFHEKYSGAIDELKA
-1811 MKRLTSFVEKAI
+1811 KRI
-1823 EPLQEELPREV
+1823 
-1834 ADYGDIYNSY
+1834 
-1844 ILRNANNKNG
+1844 
-1854 DVQKML
+1854 DVQKINFTSYSGDEALARMENDVAIRYFYIQNVL
-1860 EDSLNSAGYKYY
+1860 KKNVPIHRLTIAPTIYYQEIFRDYPGILIALRKRPRTKNSAFLELDKACQPY
-1872 FLKTINKEPKLKWR
+1872 FKRLEEKIKNKEGLV
-1886 KKGLNKE
+1886 GLNKRRLE
-1893 LIDHPKILKACQGL
+1893 RLQKDGHITIDGAQLLSKWANEYEKSARQKPREEVDKQTFEKDMQKTIEEAGIERFTAFVRSEFDSLYKDRYLWDNG
-1907 EKKYGK
+1907 KKYAFNIDNIVKLMKKYRGTNNE
-1913 QGLKELLYE
+1913 GTGGINYGFNSLL
-1922 GPSAMLEESTDLKEA
+1922 AF
-1937 NDLIVNELSKK
+1937 LSKK
-1948 PEGNESPFLKRVHK
+1948 FTSIRDIKNHE
-1962 RQQARLV
+1962 
-1969 NGETLHS
+1969 S
-1976 LLSDYLERDKKVFE
+1976 LLAPNKKELARYKKAEDMYNRLIDEAAELRGSYDMDLDMNLAELMKDTRDGKKDLHGFPEDKKFL
-1990 EESFKQQ
+1990 QH
-1997 LDKRIKANQNTFN
+1997 IKDF
-2010 AWKESFRDEM
+2010 
-2020 LGESVIRD
+2020 L
-2028 SGKPADLE
+2028 
-2036 NIVDAMLGNLKNA
+2036 
-2049 QKGFAGFGIGNIIA
+2049 
-2063 SSAKKIESFGEMHR
+2063 R
-2077 EADRN
+2077 EAD
-2082 MDGSTNI
+2082 
-2089 ETSLDKS
+2089 
-2096 EQYTKVKDEIIDFTG
+2096 KVTTD
-2111 RMAEAY
+2111 
-2117 KWEDSWESRSDASQV
+2117 
-2132 LMSMMS
+2132 
-2138 GKTFKASAR
+2138 
-2147 KFGFTYSAALE
+2147 
-2158 KQAKEIIKEVKNLPA
+2158 
-2173 KYFEA
+2173 YFEA
-2178 KPQRAVRFSEVAAA
+2178 KPARKVTFDEFSGAVIPKGTSEETV
-2192 VMPKNASKEIKDY
+2192 NFLES
-2205 LRAQGVT
+2205 QGIVV
-2212 IRLYDPRIE
+2212 REYDQDVE
-2221 GDRERVTNSAQ
+2221 GDRE
-2232 DRVKQYFQEGSNYQ
+2232 VKAKELGQKLNVYFQNKYQ
-2246 GSYDRNTNVIELFD
+2246 GSYDRNANVIELFD
-2260 GANESTVVHEGAHM
+2260 GANESTVIHEGAHM

-2294 NGDTAKARAALKSMQ
+2294 NGDTTKARAALKSMQ

-2315 RSWAAFSEDHLS
+2315 RSWAAFSEAHLS

-2340 YAEDIRAGKAGAME
+2340 YAEDIRAGRPSAME

-2387 KWLTDIYKTAKS
+2387 KWLTDIYKTARN

-2417 STESEINAWAAQ
+2417 STEAEINAWAAQ
-2429 RKLEA
+2429 RKLEV
-2434 IDKTV
+2434 IDKTID
-2439 NVNQSELGNL
+2439 VNQSELGNL

-2472 REEAIENFRASI
+2472 KEEAIENFKASI

-2510 NSGTFPT
+2510 NSDTFPT
-2517 RKDRD
+2517 KRDRD

-2537 KLRVAGGTTEERWNK
+2537 KLRAAGGTTEERWNK
-2552 HIEEMVQHYREEALT
+2552 HIEDMVQHYREEALT

-2572 SMAEE
+2572 GMAEE

-2696 NMRALEA
+2696 NIRALEA

-2783 EARAMKAAAGNDW
+2783 EARAMKAAADNDW

-2854 RISRTDKPVMMKD
+2854 RISRTDKPVLMKD

-2902 RWLAV
+2902 RWLAI

-2912 QAMDDD
+2912 QAMDNEN
-2918 RYVAEDI
+2918 YFAEDI
-2925 IPGWMRSAFEGSTAL
+2925 IPGWMRSAFEGSTHL

-2996 ATPGLKNQTATNLD
+2996 ATPGLKNQTATSMD

-3021 DITLSEILIERMGKS
+3021 DITLPEILIERLGKS

-3041 YKPMDK
+3041 YRPMDK

-3077 IRSKKLYTIGLDE
+3077 IRSKKLYTVGLDE

-3112 SNRARL
+3112 SNRERL

-3177 GKVQGEDFTLKSGRV
+3177 GKVQGEDFTLKSGRI

-3201 YDPLSSAKTSNFS
+3201 YDPLSSTKTSNFS

-3277 LLNRKEVVAAIENTA
+3277 LLNRKEVVVAIENTA

-3349 GMMDRMGAMNALKA
+3349 GMMERMGTANALKA
-3363 VGDFYFHGNIVE
+3363 VGDFYFHGSIVE

-3533 KPLLEATW
+3533 KPILAATW

-3578 GPIGGVPLAREA
+3578 GPIGGVPLVREA

-3650 DTITDAFWNF
+3650 DTIIDAFWNF

>member
-51 GEILPLGG
+51 GEILPLNG
-59 FTDTVEAQWESAKD
+59 FADAVEAQWESAKD

-167 TNILKSREAAAQG
+167 TNILKNREAAAQG

-212 YKAGQALDAQSELMY
+212 YEAGQALDAQSELMY

-244 DLMNAQK
+244 GLMNAQK

-281 RGAAEILSPIAP
+281 RGAAEIIAPIAP

-300 ATKTNLPQIATLGA
+300 ATKTNLLQIATLGA
-314 ASAAGAVGA
+314 ASAASAVGA
-323 TGVVAGAAVTG
+323 TGAVAGAAVTG
-334 AAALTGLI
+334 AAALAGLI

-357 AGQAYWDWRTQ
+357 AGQAYWDWRTK

-469 MDTRLFGK
+469 IDTNLFGK

-506 GAALAGTGA
+506 GAALAGAGA

-555 LYQKA
+555 LYKKA

-607 AKELDDAIKTGK
+607 AKELDDAIKIGK

-674 EKREAAAAEK
+674 EKREAAATEK

-723 QEAKDAW
+723 QEAKDTW

-744 QRKTQDANFSN
+744 RRKTQDANTSN

-760 MFDVGEGKDRV
+760 MFDVGEGEDRV

-808 ENDKGD
+808 ENYKGD
-814 EESKVAIAEIEEAK
+814 EESKADIAEIEEAK

-866 LLEEIKA
+866 LLEEIKT

-878 VTKAARDSALVL
+878 VTKAARDSALIL
-890 AKIAENFHN
+890 AKLAENFHK

-906 LAMIAAG
+906 LAMVKAG
-913 EVSPETTHQLNQS
+913 EVVGIREGAYGMAAFEIRKAGATKVSQLLERIDKGISHS
-926 AIENELQLVKE
+926 AIRFTDDNGVSWAGERIPHIRKHLTDEEIQDLSKHIGTIEDYAPSDWQDGDYKGQLEGKHYVVKVKGAKGTYYAVLSFAENGKIWIATAVNDKQSNQYKKE
-937 KYWNTEEWM
+937 IGAFHAEM
-946 KAPDG
+946 
-951 TPTKLTERQWLIT
+951 LT
-964 HSETFREWFGDW
+964 D
-976 ETVEKV
+976 
-982 TKLYYG
+982 
-988 NPIVMTEGGLKEKL
+988 
-1002 EKAAR
+1002 KAAAS
-1007 DNGINIAADADSIRK
+1007 DSHQNAPIPLQSLQEKIGI
-1022 EIKTIFKSLYPGKEL
+1022 
-1037 SKGYREPGRVK
+1037 
-1048 NLDGELIS
+1048 
-1056 ITVSSAKELRHHS
+1056 
-1069 TNPRTLFLAVNLDS
+1069 
-1083 VIENATF
+1083 
-1090 LYEEVKDESRVKK
+1090 VKK
-1103 SNQTT
+1103 
-1108 LAYRYYA
+1108 
-1115 TRVVVNG
+1115 
-1122 EECIARI
+1122 
-1129 IVRKDK
+1129 
-1135 NGNLYFYD
+1135 
-1143 GDITSN
+1143 
-1149 EQIKKDLPKYLYPDT
+1149 
-1164 KTGQNLGKSL
+1164 
-1174 FTHSIQEWLAKVK
+1174 
-1187 ETTDKIGG
+1187 
-1195 NGEVLA
+1195 
-1201 SVVND
+1201 
-1206 FEESSTYHQ
+1206 STYHQ

-1261 EIPDN
+1261 EIPDYLEN
-1266 LDQIDLSFAK
+1266 IHLDRLSEEPRYIDE
-1276 DQDRISLWQIYSNP
+1276 IYDNHD
-1290 QLYEAY
+1290 LYEAY
-1296 PALANVK
+1296 PELRDVTIRVADLKTEYNGEHAGANGLTIGDIITIDRSYAAKNDTDVK
-1303 VYAEDT
+1303 
-1309 GKAYSGADGF
+1309 K
-1319 TDEDGIHLSKEFIE
+1319 II
-1333 KNPKEAK
+1333 
-1340 SALIHELQ
+1340 IHELQ
-1348 HVIQMTVEDRFSKGG
+1348 HVIQNEFERGFSKGG
-1363 NPKIAE
+1363 TPKTAKA
-1369 ESMEMTLWKLEVR
+1369 T
-1382 LEELKLKEP
+1382 
-1391 ERSYIEAMQEND
+1391 MQ
-1403 KQAAEAMNNGDFA
+1403 M
-1416 KFISLSKKKK
+1416 
-1426 EIRKNGPEN
+1426 
-1435 KEEIDNI
+1435 DN
-1442 LRNIETLKNATKET
+1442 LQK
-1456 EHGDPH
+1456 
-1462 GYKKYRRLGGEAEAF
+1462 
-1477 MTSERAEGKQAG
+1477 RAP
-1489 MPNYDTGYGYPV
+1489 MPTYNRDNRYGYAV
-1501 ANFAGETFRF
+1501 VNFGGGVFP
-1511 SLAQREKSAAEQ
+1511 LAQREMIEKSMAEK

-1683 KATDWISSEQPHWLI
+1683 KAIDWISSEQPQWLI
-1698 PEEKVDN
+1698 PKEKVDN

-1715 ENLVKLKSENPTYYQ
+1715 EDLVKMKSENPAYYQ
-1730 TAADKDLVAMH
+1730 TAADKNLVAMH

-1823 EPLQEELPREV
+1823 EPLQKELPRES
-1834 ADYGDIYNSY
+1834 ADYGDIYDSY

-1886 KKGLNKE
+1886 KKGLSKE
-1893 LIDHPKILKACQGL
+1893 LIDHPEILQTCQWL

-1913 QGLKELLYE
+1913 QGLKELLHE
-1922 GPSAMLEESTDLKEA
+1922 GPFAMLEESTDLKEA

-1948 PEGNESPFLKRVHK
+1948 PEGNESPFLKRVRK

-2082 MDGSTNI
+2082 MDESTNI
-2089 ETSLDKS
+2089 ETGLDKS
-2096 EQYTKVKDEIIDFTG
+2096 EQYTKVKDEIIDFTD

-2117 KWEDSWESRSDASQV
+2117 KWEDSWESCSDASQV

-2138 GKTFKASAR
+2138 GKTFKVSAR

-2158 KQAKEIIKEVKNLPA
+2158 KQAKEIIKEVKDLPA

-2246 GSYDRNTNVIELFD
+2246 GSYDRNANVIELFD
-2260 GANESTVVHEGAHM
+2260 GANESTVIHEGAHM

-2340 YAEDIRAGKAGAME
+2340 YAEDIRAGKDGAME

-2472 REEAIENFRASI
+2472 REEAIENFKASI

-2510 NSGTFPT
+2510 NSDTFPT
-2517 RKDRD
+2517 KKDRD

-2537 KLRVAGGTTEERWNK
+2537 KLRAAGGTTEERWNK

-2572 SMAEE
+2572 GMAEE

-2742 SRDAMRFDMR
+2742 SRDAMRLDMR

-2918 RYVAEDI
+2918 RYMAEDI
-2925 IPGWMRSAFEGSTAL
+2925 IPGWMRSAFEGSTSL

-2972 LGTSFDEASQKIHD
+2972 LGTSFDDAAQKIHD

-2996 ATPGLKNQTATNLD
+2996 ATPGLKNQTATSLD

-3021 DITLSEILIERMGKS
+3021 DITLPEILIERLGKS
-3036 AAEYF
+3036 AYEYF

-3047 AAAHLRELKSA
+3047 AAAHLRELKSE

-3077 IRSKKLYTIGLDE
+3077 IRSKKLYTVGLDE

-3112 SNRARL
+3112 SNRERL

-3177 GKVQGEDFTLKSGRV
+3177 GKVQGEDFTLKSGRI

-3201 YDPLSSAKTSNFS
+3201 YDPLSSTKTSNFS

-3277 LLNRKEVVAAIENTA
+3277 LLNRKEVVTAIENAA

-3336 RFSTALLNIGNIT
+3336 RLSTALLNIGNIT
-3349 GMMDRMGAMNALKA
+3349 GMMERMGAANALKA

-3375 QRRFIQNKSTMMR
+3375 QRRFIQDKSTMMR

-3411 ELRSKIEH
+3411 EFRSKIEH

-3433 LIQATDEMFS
+3433 LIQVTDEMFS
-3443 LPEWLYTYKNAMAVM
+3443 MTEWLYTYKNAMAVM

-3482 ETFGSNETKDQTSFT
+3482 ETFGSNETKDQTSFI

-3533 KPLLEATW
+3533 KPLLAATW
-3541 YWWILGALVETTLRE
+3541 YWWILGALVETVLRE

-3578 GPIGGVPLAREA
+3578 GPIGGVPLVREA

-3606 APDAPFFDTL
+3606 APDAPFFDAL

-3622 LKAAKKGDL
+3622 LRATKKGDL

-3643 RTSIPVP
+3643 RTSVPVP

>member
-73 LVKST
+73 LVRST

-115 PDMYKAAVTTY
+115 SDMYKAAVTTY

-167 TNILKSREAAAQG
+167 TNILKNREAAAQG

-200 LYDTGTHFAGTA
+200 LYDTGAHFAGTA
-212 YKAGQALDAQSELMY
+212 YEAGQALDAQSELMY

-244 DLMNAQK
+244 GLMNAQK

-281 RGAAEILSPIAP
+281 RGAAEILAPIAP
-293 LAQPILA
+293 LAQPLLA

-323 TGVVAGAAVTG
+323 TGAVAGAAVTG
-334 AAALTGLI
+334 AAALAGLI

-357 AGQAYWDWRTQ
+357 AGQAYWDWRTK

-383 GHAKRVGRI
+383 GHAKRVGVI

-408 TKVWGSDAAKAVIKN
+408 TRVWGNDAAKAVIKN
-423 EAAMKKL
+423 EAAMKRL

-446 AKQFAKVA
+446 AKQFVKVA

-469 MDTRLFGK
+469 IDTNLFGK

-506 GAALAGTGA
+506 GAALAGAGA
-515 HRAMKRIA
+515 NRAMKRIA

-555 LYQKA
+555 LYKKA

-708 SGGLDHIEDT
+708 SGGLDHVEDT

-744 QRKTQDANFSN
+744 RRKTQDANFSN

-776 KNPDWY
+776 KNPAWY

-802 QEKIIA
+802 QEKIIG

-814 EESKVAIAEIEEAK
+814 DESKAAIAEIEDAK

-878 VTKAARDSALVL
+878 VTKAARDSALIL
-890 AKIAENFHN
+890 AKLAENFHK

-913 EVSPETTHQLNQS
+913 EVSPETASQLNQS

-951 TPTKLTERQWLIT
+951 TLTKLTERQWLIT

-988 NPIVMTEGGLKEKL
+988 NPIVMTEGGFKEKL

-1195 NGEVLA
+1195 NGEVLP
-1201 SVVND
+1201 SVVNNI
-1206 FEESSTYHQ
+1206 EESSTYHQ
-1215 MAGEHARNAPLDK
+1215 MAGEYAHNVLSGK
-1228 LEVAKKME
+1228 STKKDM
-1236 EEEASPEEIWDTT
+1236 
-1249 GWMRGPEGEWRF
+1249 
-1261 EIPDN
+1261 
-1266 LDQIDLSFAK
+1266 
-1276 DQDRISLWQIYSNP
+1276 
-1290 QLYEAY
+1290 
-1296 PALANVK
+1296 
-1303 VYAEDT
+1303 AE
-1309 GKAYSGADGF
+1309 
-1319 TDEDGIHLSKEFIE
+1319 
-1333 KNPKEAK
+1333 
-1340 SALIHELQ
+1340 
-1348 HVIQMTVEDRFSKGG
+1348 R
-1363 NPKIAE
+1363 
-1369 ESMEMTLWKLEVR
+1369 
-1382 LEELKLKEP
+1382 
-1391 ERSYIEAMQEND
+1391 
-1403 KQAAEAMNNGDFA
+1403 
-1416 KFISLSKKKK
+1416 
-1426 EIRKNGPEN
+1426 
-1435 KEEIDNI
+1435 
-1442 LRNIETLKNATKET
+1442 
-1456 EHGDPH
+1456 
-1462 GYKKYRRLGGEAEAF
+1462 
-1477 MTSERAEGKQAG
+1477 
-1489 MPNYDTGYGYPV
+1489 
-1501 ANFAGETFRF
+1501 
-1511 SLAQREKSAAEQ
+1511 

-1538 FMAGKIST
+1538 FIAGKEKSPMVR
-1546 DTIQVMRTPLVM
+1546 VMTTPLV
-1558 RLVGAEVLPVEIS
+1558 LKLTGAEVLPVEIAKT
-1571 VSDLKKVLVDKHT
+1571 DLEKILNGKHAG
-1584 DITPDIM
+1584 DMTPEIM
-1591 KQIPRALTDPMMIFS
+1591 KQLPRALTNPIMIFKS
-1606 TYSGKNG
+1606 YTGPNG
-1613 EVRKVIVL
+1613 EERRVVVVD
-1621 ELKDKNGATIVI
+1621 LKDRNGATIVV
-1633 PMELERKK
+1633 PFELKVTTRK
-1641 GNYEVNQIT
+1641 NYEINRIA
-1650 SAYGKTDKKT
+1650 SAYGKTKKK
-1660 RRTSFVW
+1660 SKIPSYEW
-1667 FQKQL
+1667 FIGQL
-1672 QEGKLEYANRK
+1672 DEGNLLYVNRK
-1683 KATDWISSEQPHWLI
+1683 KAINEILQRSPNWPM

-1715 ENLVKLKSENPTYYQ
+1715 EDLVKLKSENPTYYQ
-1730 TAADKDLVAMH
+1730 TAADKDLVVYH
-1741 NIDLGNLAAA
+1741 NVSTGKLREA
-1751 IKLGGLPVP
+1751 IKLGGLPMP
-1760 SIAVTKKQTPYT
+1760 SLAITKRDIP
-1772 GFGDATLIMKKDTV
+1772 FGDFGEITLIGDKDMI
-1786 DPSKTPVFSRDAW
+1786 DPRKSRSNEVFSRDAY
-1799 TGVFPKVIRLAN
+1799 TVRKPVVNYEVPAKIDSDAFHKKYEETRKFLKKNSIDVGVINFSFYDGEESLAAMEN
-1811 MKRLTSFVEKAI
+1811 NIAI
-1823 EPLQEELPREV
+1823 
-1834 ADYGDIYNSY
+1834 
-1844 ILRNANNKNG
+1844 
-1854 DVQKML
+1854 
-1860 EDSLNSAGYKYY
+1860 KYY
-1872 FLKTINKEPKLKWR
+1872 YVKNVLKKDIPIKERTVTPPVRCERLFKEHPELIHALKSSKV
-1886 KKGLNKE
+1886 KKGDFSEVDQAARPYFDEMRQDIAMGK
-1893 LIDHPKILKACQGL
+1893 GL
-1907 EKKYGK
+1907 VGRSKRVLAKWTTNGHINEEGV
-1913 QGLKELLYE
+1913 KELLLRLSAYEEDKKKKPYKEVDRQDFVKDLRKTIEEAGIERFTAFVRSEFDSLYKDRYLWDNGKKYAFNIDNIVKLMKKYRGTNNE
-1922 GPSAMLEESTDLKEA
+1922 GPGGINYGFNSLLAF
-1937 NDLIVNELSKK
+1937 LSKK
-1948 PEGNESPFLKRVHK
+1948 FTSIRDIKNHE
-1962 RQQARLV
+1962 
-1969 NGETLHS
+1969 S
-1976 LLSDYLERDKKVFE
+1976 LLAPNKKELARYKKAEDMYNRLIDEAAELRGSYGMDLDMDLAGLMKDTRDGKKDLHGFPEDKKFL
-1990 EESFKQQ
+1990 QH
-1997 LDKRIKANQNTFN
+1997 
-2010 AWKESFRDEM
+2010 
-2020 LGESVIRD
+2020 
-2028 SGKPADLE
+2028 
-2036 NIVDAMLGNLKNA
+2036 
-2049 QKGFAGFGIGNIIA
+2049 
-2063 SSAKKIESFGEMHR
+2063 IEDFLR
-2077 EADRN
+2077 EAD
-2082 MDGSTNI
+2082 
-2089 ETSLDKS
+2089 
-2096 EQYTKVKDEIIDFTG
+2096 
-2111 RMAEAY
+2111 
-2117 KWEDSWESRSDASQV
+2117 
-2132 LMSMMS
+2132 
-2138 GKTFKASAR
+2138 KA
-2147 KFGFTYSAALE
+2147 TTD
-2158 KQAKEIIKEVKNLPA
+2158 
-2173 KYFEA
+2173 YFEA
-2178 KPQRAVRFSEVAAA
+2178 KPARKVTFDEFSGAVI
-2192 VMPKNASKEIKDY
+2192 PKGTPEETVNFLES
-2205 LRAQGVT
+2205 QGIVV
-2212 IRLYDPRIE
+2212 REYDQDVE
-2221 GDRERVTNSAQ
+2221 GDREAKAKELGQKLNV
-2232 DRVKQYFQEGSNYQ
+2232 YFQNKYQ
-2246 GSYDRNTNVIELFD
+2246 GSYDRNANVIELFD
-2260 GANESTVVHEGAHM
+2260 GANESTVIHEGAHM

-2294 NGDTAKARAALKSMQ
+2294 NGDTAKARAALKSMR
-2309 GDLSTI
+2309 GDLSAI

-2387 KWLTDIYKTAKS
+2387 KWLTDIYKTAKN

-2417 STESEINAWAAQ
+2417 STEAEINAWAAQ

-2472 REEAIENFRASI
+2472 REEAIENFKASI

-2510 NSGTFPT
+2510 NSDTFPT
-2517 RKDRD
+2517 KKDRD
-2522 EFLQMAGFTEKDLKE
+2522 EFLQMAGLTEKDLKE
-2537 KLRVAGGTTEERWNK
+2537 KLRAAGGTTEERWNK

-2572 SMAEE
+2572 GMAEE

-2619 KKKTAREIRKRL
+2619 KKKTVREIRKRL
-2631 GLVSEKETTEIDKQT
+2631 GLVSEKETTEVDKQT

-2676 AAAAKGENKSRKE
+2676 AAAAKGENQSRKE

-2752 EIKEDAR
+2752 EIKQDAR

-2824 RTLHGGGGKVTTPLL
+2824 RTLHGGGGKVTTSLL

-2854 RISRTDKPVMMKD
+2854 RISRTDKPVLMKD

-2918 RYVAEDI
+2918 RYFAEDI
-2925 IPGWMRSAFEGSTAL
+2925 IPGWMRSAFEGSSPM

-2972 LGTSFDEASQKIHD
+2972 LGTSFDDAAQKIHD

-2996 ATPGLKNQTATNLD
+2996 ATPGLKNQTATSLD

-3021 DITLSEILIERMGKS
+3021 DITLPEILIERLGKS

-3077 IRSKKLYTIGLDE
+3077 IRSKKLYTVGLDE

-3152 SVWEHLNS
+3152 KVWDHLNS

-3201 YDPLSSAKTSNFS
+3201 YDPLSSTKTSNFS

-3277 LLNRKEVVAAIENTA
+3277 LLNRKEVVSAIENTA

-3349 GMMDRMGAMNALKA
+3349 GMMERMGAANALKA

-3375 QRRFIQNKSTMMR
+3375 QRRFIQSKSTMMR
-3388 DRGATIDRD
+3388 DRQATIDRD

-3411 ELRSKIEH
+3411 EFRSKIEH

-3443 LPEWLYTYKNAMAVM
+3443 LPEWLFTYKRAMAAM
-3458 EVDGKLTREE
+3458 EIEGKLNRDE

-3482 ETFGSNETKDQTSFT
+3482 ETFGSNETKDQTGFI

-3519 FIRAGYILYDKGDV
+3519 FIRAGYVLYDKGDV
-3533 KPLLEATW
+3533 KPLLAATW

-3578 GPIGGVPLAREA
+3578 GPIGGIPLAREA
-3590 VPWTVDFFTG
+3590 IPWTVDFFTG

-3616 KHMENF
+3616 KHMESF

>member
-17 DYTPIQVRPTPE
+17 DYTPIKVRQTPE

-200 LYDTGTHFAGTA
+200 LYDTGTHFVGTA
-212 YKAGQALDAQSELMY
+212 YEAGQALDAQSELMY

-244 DLMNAQK
+244 GLMNAQK

-281 RGAAEILSPIAP
+281 RGAAEILAPIAP

-314 ASAAGAVGA
+314 ASAAGTVGA
-323 TGVVAGAAVTG
+323 TGAVAGAAVTG
-334 AAALTGLI
+334 AAALAGLI
-342 ALGTASVFTGTYRAE
+342 ALGTASVFVGTYRAE
-357 AGQAYWDWRTQ
+357 AGQAYWDWRAK

-383 GHAKRVGRI
+383 GHAKRVGVI

-423 EAAMKKL
+423 EAAMKRL

-446 AKQFAKVA
+446 AKQFVKVA

-469 MDTRLFGK
+469 MDTSLFGK

-506 GAALAGTGA
+506 GAALAGAGA
-515 HRAMKRIA
+515 HRAMKRIT

-555 LYQKA
+555 LYKKA

-674 EKREAAAAEK
+674 EKREAAASEK
-684 ILNDHFSDDTDI
+684 ILNDHFSEDTDI

-723 QEAKDAW
+723 QEAKDTW

-744 QRKTQDANFSN
+744 RRKTQDANTSN

-814 EESKVAIAEIEEAK
+814 EESKAAIAEIEEAK

-890 AKIAENFHN
+890 AKIAENFN
-899 NYGVPLK
+899 KNYGVPLK
-906 LAMIAAG
+906 LAMVKAG
-913 EVSPETTHQLNQS
+913 EVVGIREGAYGMAAFDVSRSGISSVSQFMDRIKAGKTAGEKPNKIRYTGKFGVSYSEEQVSHATTRHRGHVLTKEQMDDIENHLDVLHNPALSSRGDALSGRYHGKSVLCRIDGDLGSYYVVLEVSNDNGVVWFKTGMAGGKESIDKIIAEHSAGSLSYKDAGTTSQNNS
-926 AIENELQLVKE
+926 AITIDSLPNAL
-937 KYWNTEEWM
+937 
-946 KAPDG
+946 
-951 TPTKLTERQWLIT
+951 
-964 HSETFREWFGDW
+964 
-976 ETVEKV
+976 
-982 TKLYYG
+982 
-988 NPIVMTEGGLKEKL
+988 
-1002 EKAAR
+1002 
-1007 DNGINIAADADSIRK
+1007 GI
-1022 EIKTIFKSLYPGKEL
+1022 
-1037 SKGYREPGRVK
+1037 
-1048 NLDGELIS
+1048 
-1056 ITVSSAKELRHHS
+1056 
-1069 TNPRTLFLAVNLDS
+1069 
-1083 VIENATF
+1083 
-1090 LYEEVKDESRVKK
+1090 VKK
-1103 SNQTT
+1103 D
-1108 LAYRYYA
+1108 A
-1115 TRVVVNG
+1115 
-1122 EECIARI
+1122 
-1129 IVRKDK
+1129 
-1135 NGNLYFYD
+1135 
-1143 GDITSN
+1143 
-1149 EQIKKDLPKYLYPDT
+1149 
-1164 KTGQNLGKSL
+1164 
-1174 FTHSIQEWLAKVK
+1174 
-1187 ETTDKIGG
+1187 
-1195 NGEVLA
+1195 
-1201 SVVND
+1201 
-1206 FEESSTYHQ
+1206 YHQ
-1215 MAGEHARNAPLDK
+1215 MAGEYAHNVLSGK
-1228 LEVAKKME
+1228 STKKDM
-1236 EEEASPEEIWDTT
+1236 
-1249 GWMRGPEGEWRF
+1249 
-1261 EIPDN
+1261 
-1266 LDQIDLSFAK
+1266 
-1276 DQDRISLWQIYSNP
+1276 
-1290 QLYEAY
+1290 
-1296 PALANVK
+1296 
-1303 VYAEDT
+1303 AE
-1309 GKAYSGADGF
+1309 
-1319 TDEDGIHLSKEFIE
+1319 
-1333 KNPKEAK
+1333 
-1340 SALIHELQ
+1340 
-1348 HVIQMTVEDRFSKGG
+1348 R
-1363 NPKIAE
+1363 
-1369 ESMEMTLWKLEVR
+1369 
-1382 LEELKLKEP
+1382 
-1391 ERSYIEAMQEND
+1391 
-1403 KQAAEAMNNGDFA
+1403 
-1416 KFISLSKKKK
+1416 
-1426 EIRKNGPEN
+1426 
-1435 KEEIDNI
+1435 
-1442 LRNIETLKNATKET
+1442 
-1456 EHGDPH
+1456 
-1462 GYKKYRRLGGEAEAF
+1462 
-1477 MTSERAEGKQAG
+1477 
-1489 MPNYDTGYGYPV
+1489 
-1501 ANFAGETFRF
+1501 
-1511 SLAQREKSAAEQ
+1511 

-1538 FMAGKIST
+1538 FIAGKEKSPMVR
-1546 DTIQVMRTPLVM
+1546 VMTTPLV
-1558 RLVGAEVLPVEIS
+1558 LKLTGAEVLPVEIAKT
-1571 VSDLKKVLVDKHT
+1571 DLEKILNGKHAG
-1584 DITPDIM
+1584 DMTPEIM
-1591 KQIPRALTDPMMIFS
+1591 KQLPRALTNPIMIFKS
-1606 TYSGKNG
+1606 YTGPNG
-1613 EVRKVIVL
+1613 EERRVVVVD
-1621 ELKDKNGATIVI
+1621 LKDRNGATIVV
-1633 PMELERKK
+1633 PFELKVTTRK
-1641 GNYEVNQIT
+1641 NYEINRIA
-1650 SAYGKTDKKT
+1650 SAYGKTKKK
-1660 RRTSFVW
+1660 SKIPSYEW
-1667 FQKQL
+1667 FIGQL
-1672 QEGKLEYANRK
+1672 DEGNLLYVNRK
-1683 KATDWISSEQPHWLI
+1683 KAINEILQRSPNWPM

-1715 ENLVKLKSENPTYYQ
+1715 EDLVKLKSENPTYYQ
-1730 TAADKDLVAMH
+1730 TAADKDLVVYH
-1741 NIDLGNLAAA
+1741 NVSTGKLREA
-1751 IKLGGLPVP
+1751 IKLGGLPMP
-1760 SIAVTKKQTPYT
+1760 SLAITKRDIP
-1772 GFGDATLIMKKDTV
+1772 FGDFGEITLIGDKDMI
-1786 DPSKTPVFSRDAW
+1786 DPRKSRSNEVFSRDAY
-1799 TGVFPKVIRLAN
+1799 TVRKPVVNYEEPAKIDSDTFHKKYEETRKFLKKNSIDVGEINFSFYHGEESLAAMEN
-1811 MKRLTSFVEKAI
+1811 NIAI
-1823 EPLQEELPREV
+1823 
-1834 ADYGDIYNSY
+1834 
-1844 ILRNANNKNG
+1844 
-1854 DVQKML
+1854 
-1860 EDSLNSAGYKYY
+1860 KYY
-1872 FLKTINKEPKLKWR
+1872 YVKNVLKKDIPIKERTVTPPVRGERLFKEYPELIHALKSSKV
-1886 KKGLNKE
+1886 KKGDFSEVDQAARPYFDEMRQDIAMGK
-1893 LIDHPKILKACQGL
+1893 GL
-1907 EKKYGK
+1907 VGRSKRVLAKWTTNGHINEEGV
-1913 QGLKELLYE
+1913 KELLLRLSAYEEDKKKKPYKEVDRQDFVKDLRKTIEEAGIERFTAFVRSEFDSLYKDRYLWDNGKKYAFNIDNIVKLMKKYRGTNNE
-1922 GPSAMLEESTDLKEA
+1922 GPGGINYGFNSLLAFLSKKFTSIRDIKNHESLLAPSKKELARYKKAEDMYNRLIDEAAELRGSYGMDLDMDLAGLMKDTRDGKKDLHGFPEDKKFLQHIKDFLKEA
-1937 NDLIVNELSKK
+1937 
-1948 PEGNESPFLKRVHK
+1948 
-1962 RQQARLV
+1962 
-1969 NGETLHS
+1969 
-1976 LLSDYLERDKKVFE
+1976 DKVTT
-1990 EESFKQQ
+1990 
-1997 LDKRIKANQNTFN
+1997 D
-2010 AWKESFRDEM
+2010 
-2020 LGESVIRD
+2020 
-2028 SGKPADLE
+2028 
-2036 NIVDAMLGNLKNA
+2036 
-2049 QKGFAGFGIGNIIA
+2049 
-2063 SSAKKIESFGEMHR
+2063 
-2077 EADRN
+2077 
-2082 MDGSTNI
+2082 
-2089 ETSLDKS
+2089 
-2096 EQYTKVKDEIIDFTG
+2096 
-2111 RMAEAY
+2111 
-2117 KWEDSWESRSDASQV
+2117 
-2132 LMSMMS
+2132 
-2138 GKTFKASAR
+2138 
-2147 KFGFTYSAALE
+2147 
-2158 KQAKEIIKEVKNLPA
+2158 
-2173 KYFEA
+2173 YFEA
-2178 KPQRAVRFSEVAAA
+2178 KPARKVTFDEFSGVVIPKGTPEETVNFLESQGIVVRE
-2192 VMPKNASKEIKDY
+2192 
-2205 LRAQGVT
+2205 
-2212 IRLYDPRIE
+2212 YDQDVE
-2221 GDRERVTNSAQ
+2221 GDREAKAKELGQKLNV
-2232 DRVKQYFQEGSNYQ
+2232 YFQNKYQ
-2246 GSYDRNTNVIELFD
+2246 GSYDRNANVIELFD
-2260 GANESTVVHEGAHM
+2260 GANESTVIHEGAHM
-2274 FLSMLE
+2274 FLSILE

-2294 NGDTAKARAALKSMQ
+2294 NGDTAKARAALKGMQ

-2315 RSWAAFSEDHLS
+2315 RSWTAFSEDHLS
-2327 EYKGTILEKEFTK
+2327 EYEGTILEKEFTK

-2364 FEKYLMDGSAPTK
+2364 FEKYLMEGSAPTK

-2387 KWLTDIYKTAKS
+2387 KWLTDIYKTAKN

-2412 FDRMI
+2412 FDHMI

-2472 REEAIENFRASI
+2472 REEAIENFKASI

-2510 NSGTFPT
+2510 NSDTFPT
-2517 RKDRD
+2517 KKDRD

-2537 KLRVAGGTTEERWNK
+2537 KLRAAGGTTEERWNK

-2572 SMAEE
+2572 GMAEE

-2676 AAAAKGENKSRKE
+2676 AAAVKGENKSRKE

-2783 EARAMKAAAGNDW
+2783 EARAMKAAAANDW

-2918 RYVAEDI
+2918 RYMAEDI
-2925 IPGWMRSAFEGSTAL
+2925 IPGWMRSAFDGSSPL

-2946 MDQFREM
+2946 VNQFREM

-2996 ATPGLKNQTATNLD
+2996 ATPGLKNQTATSLD

-3021 DITLSEILIERMGKS
+3021 DITLPEILIERLGKS

-3047 AAAHLRELKSA
+3047 AAAHLRKLKSA

-3095 SYTKEQLLAM
+3095 SYTKEQILAM

-3349 GMMDRMGAMNALKA
+3349 GMMERMGAANAIKA

-3375 QRRFIQNKSTMMR
+3375 QRRFIQTKSTMMR

-3411 ELRSKIEH
+3411 EFRSKIEH

-3443 LPEWLYTYKNAMAVM
+3443 LPEWLFTYKRAMAAM
-3458 EVDGKLTREE
+3458 EIEGKLNRDE

-3482 ETFGSNETKDQTSFT
+3482 ETFGSNETKDQSSFI

-3519 FIRAGYILYDKGDV
+3519 FIRAGYTLYDKGDV
-3533 KPLLEATW
+3533 KPLLAATW

-3622 LKAAKKGDL
+3622 LKATKKGDL

-3636 GATKAIT
+3636 GATKAVT
-3643 RTSIPVP
+3643 RTYIPVP
-3650 DTITDAFWNF
+3650 DTVTDAFWNF

>member
-167 TNILKSREAAAQG
+167 TNILKNREAAAQG

-200 LYDTGTHFAGTA
+200 LYDTGAHFAGTA
-212 YKAGQALDAQSELMY
+212 YEAGQALDAQSELMY

-244 DLMNAQK
+244 GLMNAQK

-281 RGAAEILSPIAP
+281 RGAAEIIAPIAP

-314 ASAAGAVGA
+314 ASAASAVGA
-323 TGVVAGAAVTG
+323 TGAVAGAAVTG
-334 AAALTGLI
+334 AAALAGLI

-357 AGQAYWDWRTQ
+357 AGQAYWDWRTK

-408 TKVWGSDAAKAVIKN
+408 SRVWGSDAAKAVIKN

-469 MDTRLFGK
+469 IDTNLFGK

-506 GAALAGTGA
+506 GAALAGAGA
-515 HRAMKRIA
+515 HRAMMRIT

-555 LYQKA
+555 LYKKA

-674 EKREAAAAEK
+674 EKREAAATEK

-718 CKTIL
+718 RKTIL

-730 GKLTGVKELQDYME
+730 GKLTGVKELQNYME
-744 QRKTQDANFSN
+744 RRKTQDANTSN

-890 AKIAENFHN
+890 AKLAENFHK

-906 LAMIAAG
+906 LAMVKAG
-913 EVSPETTHQLNQS
+913 
-926 AIENELQLVKE
+926 K
-937 KYWNTEEWM
+937 
-946 KAPDG
+946 
-951 TPTKLTERQWLIT
+951 
-964 HSETFREWFGDW
+964 
-976 ETVEKV
+976 
-982 TKLYYG
+982 
-988 NPIVMTEGGLKEKL
+988 
-1002 EKAAR
+1002 
-1007 DNGINIAADADSIRK
+1007 
-1022 EIKTIFKSLYPGKEL
+1022 
-1037 SKGYREPGRVK
+1037 
-1048 NLDGELIS
+1048 
-1056 ITVSSAKELRHHS
+1056 
-1069 TNPRTLFLAVNLDS
+1069 
-1083 VIENATF
+1083 
-1090 LYEEVKDESRVKK
+1090 
-1103 SNQTT
+1103 
-1108 LAYRYYA
+1108 
-1115 TRVVVNG
+1115 VVVIN
-1122 EECIARI
+1122 
-1129 IVRKDK
+1129 
-1135 NGNLYFYD
+1135 
-1143 GDITSN
+1143 
-1149 EQIKKDLPKYLYPDT
+1149 
-1164 KTGQNLGKSL
+1164 
-1174 FTHSIQEWLAKVK
+1174 K
-1187 ETTDKIGG
+1187 E
-1195 NGEVLA
+1195 A
-1201 SVVND
+1201 
-1206 FEESSTYHQ
+1206 YHQ
-1215 MAGEHARNAPLDK
+1215 M
-1228 LEVAKKME
+1228 V
-1236 EEEASPEEIWDTT
+1236 
-1249 GWMRGPEGEWRF
+1249 
-1261 EIPDN
+1261 
-1266 LDQIDLSFAK
+1266 
-1276 DQDRISLWQIYSNP
+1276 
-1290 QLYEAY
+1290 
-1296 PALANVK
+1296 
-1303 VYAEDT
+1303 
-1309 GKAYSGADGF
+1309 
-1319 TDEDGIHLSKEFIE
+1319 
-1333 KNPKEAK
+1333 
-1340 SALIHELQ
+1340 
-1348 HVIQMTVEDRFSKGG
+1348 
-1363 NPKIAE
+1363 
-1369 ESMEMTLWKLEVR
+1369 
-1382 LEELKLKEP
+1382 
-1391 ERSYIEAMQEND
+1391 
-1403 KQAAEAMNNGDFA
+1403 
-1416 KFISLSKKKK
+1416 
-1426 EIRKNGPEN
+1426 
-1435 KEEIDNI
+1435 
-1442 LRNIETLKNATKET
+1442 
-1456 EHGDPH
+1456 
-1462 GYKKYRRLGGEAEAF
+1462 
-1477 MTSERAEGKQAG
+1477 
-1489 MPNYDTGYGYPV
+1489 
-1501 ANFAGETFRF
+1501 
-1511 SLAQREKSAAEQ
+1511 EQ
-1523 QLDADEK
+1523 QLDTDEK

-1571 VSDLKKVLVDKHT
+1571 VSDLKKVLVDKHS

-1621 ELKDKNGATIVI
+1621 ELKDENGATIVV
-1633 PMELERKK
+1633 PMELEHMSDGYK
-1641 GNYEVNQIT
+1641 VNRMT
-1650 SAYGKTDKKT
+1650 STYGKTDRKT
-1660 RRTSFVW
+1660 GEPSYEW
-1667 FQKQL
+1667 FKKQL
-1672 QEGKLEYANRK
+1672 EAGNLEYANRK
-1683 KATDWISSEQPHWLI
+1683 KATDWISTEQPDWLI
-1698 PEEKVDN
+1698 PKEKVDN

-1715 ENLVKLKSENPTYYQ
+1715 EDLVKLKSENPTYYQ
-1730 TAADKDLVAMH
+1730 TAADKDLVVYH
-1741 NIDLGNLAAA
+1741 NVSTGKLREA
-1751 IKLGGLPVP
+1751 IKLGGLPMP
-1760 SIAVTKKQTPYT
+1760 SLAITKKDIS
-1772 GFGDATLIMKKDTV
+1772 FGDFGEITLIGSKDMI
-1786 DPSKTPVFSRDAW
+1786 DPRKSRANEVFSRDAYTVRKPVINYEEPAERDQKAFHEKFQKASDELKRKGVEVRGINFPAY
-1799 TGVFPKVIRLAN
+1799 TGEEALARMENDEVVKYYYVKNVLKKDVPIKYETIVPNYPHKEFFEKYPDILIALKDPKVKEKDFSDLNKACQPYIEDLKEKIRN
-1811 MKRLTSFVEKAI
+1811 
-1823 EPLQEELPREV
+1823 
-1834 ADYGDIYNSY
+1834 
-1844 ILRNANNKNG
+1844 
-1854 DVQKML
+1854 
-1860 EDSLNSAGYKYY
+1860 
-1872 FLKTINKEPKLKWR
+1872 
-1886 KKGLNKE
+1886 KKGLLALNKRRLAWLQKDGHVSPEAVITLSEWAGEYEKGRKASNKKIIDKSSFEQDLQKTIEEDGIDKFISFVRSEFDSLYKERYFWDNGKKYAFNIDNIVKLMKKYRGTNNEGPGGINYGFNSLLAFLSQKFTSIRDIKNHESLLAPNKKE
-1893 LIDHPKILKACQGL
+1893 LARYKKAEDMYNRLIDEAAELRGSYGMDLDMDLAGL
-1907 EKKYGK
+1907 MKDTRDGKKDLHGFPEDK
-1913 QGLKELLYE
+1913 KFLQHIK
-1922 GPSAMLEESTDLKEA
+1922 DFLKEA
-1937 NDLIVNELSKK
+1937 
-1948 PEGNESPFLKRVHK
+1948 
-1962 RQQARLV
+1962 
-1969 NGETLHS
+1969 
-1976 LLSDYLERDKKVFE
+1976 DKVTT
-1990 EESFKQQ
+1990 
-1997 LDKRIKANQNTFN
+1997 D
-2010 AWKESFRDEM
+2010 
-2020 LGESVIRD
+2020 
-2028 SGKPADLE
+2028 
-2036 NIVDAMLGNLKNA
+2036 
-2049 QKGFAGFGIGNIIA
+2049 
-2063 SSAKKIESFGEMHR
+2063 
-2077 EADRN
+2077 
-2082 MDGSTNI
+2082 
-2089 ETSLDKS
+2089 
-2096 EQYTKVKDEIIDFTG
+2096 
-2111 RMAEAY
+2111 
-2117 KWEDSWESRSDASQV
+2117 
-2132 LMSMMS
+2132 
-2138 GKTFKASAR
+2138 
-2147 KFGFTYSAALE
+2147 
-2158 KQAKEIIKEVKNLPA
+2158 
-2173 KYFEA
+2173 YFEA
-2178 KPQRAVRFSEVAAA
+2178 KPARKVTFDEFSGAVIPKGTSEETV
-2192 VMPKNASKEIKDY
+2192 NFLES
-2205 LRAQGVT
+2205 QGIVV
-2212 IRLYDPRIE
+2212 REYDQDVE
-2221 GDRERVTNSAQ
+2221 GDREAKAKELGQKLNV
-2232 DRVKQYFQEGSNYQ
+2232 YFQNKYQ
-2246 GSYDRNTNVIELFD
+2246 GSYDRNANVIELFD
-2260 GANESTVVHEGAHM
+2260 GANESTIIHEGAHM

-2280 NMSQMSEENVATYF
+2280 DMSQMSEENVATYF
-2294 NGDTAKARAALKSMQ
+2294 NGDTVKARAALKSMQ

-2387 KWLTDIYKTAKS
+2387 KWLTDIYKTAKN

-2412 FDRMI
+2412 FDHMI
-2417 STESEINAWAAQ
+2417 STEAEINAWAAQ

-2472 REEAIENFRASI
+2472 REEAIENFKASI
-2484 SSEEERTSFIESLG
+2484 SSEEERTSYSESLG

-2510 NSGTFPT
+2510 NSDTFPT
-2517 RKDRD
+2517 KKDRD
-2522 EFLQMAGFTEKDLKE
+2522 EFLQMAGLTEKDLKE
-2537 KLRVAGGTTEERWNK
+2537 KLRAAGGTTEERWNK

-2572 SMAEE
+2572 GMAEE

-2631 GLVSEKETTEIDKQT
+2631 GLVSEKETTEVDKQT

-2676 AAAAKGENKSRKE
+2676 AAAAKGENQSRKE

-2824 RTLHGGGGKVTTPLL
+2824 RTLHGGGGKVTMPLL

-2918 RYVAEDI
+2918 RYMAEDI
-2925 IPGWMRSAFEGSTAL
+2925 IPGWMRSAFDGSSPM
-2940 KLKDLT
+2940 KMKDLT
-2946 MDQFREM
+2946 MNQFREM

-2996 ATPGLKNQTATNLD
+2996 ATPGLKNQTATNID

-3021 DITLSEILIERMGKS
+3021 DITLPEILIERLGKS

-3112 SNRARL
+3112 SNRERL

-3126 TLNTDEKT
+3126 TLTTDEKS

-3152 SVWEHLNS
+3152 KVWDHLNS

-3177 GKVQGEDFTLKSGRV
+3177 GKVQGEDFTLKSGRI

-3201 YDPLSSAKTSNFS
+3201 YDPLSSTKTSNFS

-3237 QRAGTSGGQK
+3237 QRAGASGGQK

-3349 GMMDRMGAMNALKA
+3349 GMMDRMGAANALKA
-3363 VGDFYFHGNIVE
+3363 VGDFYFHGNIKE
-3375 QRRFIQNKSTMMR
+3375 QRAFIQSKSTMMR

-3411 ELRSKIEH
+3411 EFRSKIEH

-3443 LPEWLYTYKNAMAVM
+3443 LPEWLFTYKRAMAAM
-3458 EVDGKLTREE
+3458 EIEGKLNRDE

-3482 ETFGSNETKDQTSFT
+3482 ETFGSNETKDQSSFI

-3519 FIRAGYILYDKGDV
+3519 FIRAGYTLYDKGDV
-3533 KPLLEATW
+3533 KPLLAATW

-3590 VPWTVDFFTG
+3590 LPWTVDFFVG

-3606 APDAPFFDTL
+3606 APDAPFFDML
-3616 KHMENF
+3616 KHLENF

>member
-17 DYTPIQVRPTPE
+17 DYTPIQVRQTPE

-41 KKDNMESVKD
+41 KKDNMESVKN

-131 AAALNNQP
+131 AAALDNQP
-139 FSAKTLNELYP
+139 FSAQTLKDLYP

-167 TNILKSREAAAQG
+167 TNILKNREAAAQG

-200 LYDTGTHFAGTA
+200 LYDTGAHFAGTA
-212 YKAGQALDAQSELMY
+212 YEAGQALDAQSELMY
-227 KASIGE
+227 KASIGA

-244 DLMNAQK
+244 GLMNAQK

-314 ASAAGAVGA
+314 ASAASAVGA
-323 TGVVAGAAVTG
+323 TGAVAGAAVTG

-342 ALGTASVFTGTYRAE
+342 ALGTASVFVGTYRAE
-357 AGQAYWDWRTQ
+357 AGQAYWDWRAK
-368 KDKNGKSVYTREQAI
+368 KDKNGKSVYTRDEAI
-383 GHAKRVGRI
+383 GHAKRVGVI

-397 TGAWELALKGI
+397 AGAMELALKGI

-430 IGAGRAA
+430 IGAGRNT
-437 VGAKAIGYG
+437 VRAKAIGYG
-446 AKQFAKVA
+446 AKQLVKVA

-469 MDTRLFGK
+469 IDTNLFGK
-477 ETVPVREMMGNALD
+477 ETVSIREMTGNALD

-497 PSVVGMSIG
+497 PSVIGMSIG
-506 GAALAGTGA
+506 GAALAGAGA

-555 LYQKA
+555 LYKKA

-674 EKREAAAAEK
+674 EKREAAASEK
-684 ILNDHFSDDTDI
+684 ILNDHFSEDTDI

-730 GKLTGVKELQDYME
+730 GELTGVKELQDYME
-744 QRKTQDANFSN
+744 RRKTQDANFSN

-760 MFDVGEGKDRV
+760 FVDVGEGKDRV
-771 HLRVS
+771 HLRIS

-782 QDFYG
+782 QDFYEK
-787 AYGRAPNQRELYDIA
+787 YKRAPTQRELYDIA

-814 EESKVAIAEIEEAK
+814 DKSKAAIAEIEAAK

-866 LLEEIKA
+866 LLAQIQA

-890 AKIAENFHN
+890 AKLAENFHK

-913 EVSPETTHQLNQS
+913 EVSPETAHQLNQS
-926 AIENELQLVKE
+926 AIENELQLAKE
-937 KYWNTEEWM
+937 KYWNTDEWM

-951 TPTKLTERQWLIT
+951 TPTKLTERQWLIA
-964 HSETFREWFGDW
+964 HSDSFKKWFGGWD
-976 ETVEKV
+976 TVEKINGLINGARV
-982 TKLYYG
+982 ELAEKEMQHFQEMDSKTAKEEAKDVFRKLFSTVKNNTGYPEPAVVKRKDG
-988 NPIVMTEGGLKEKL
+988 EEIVVPMSALKEIRRHSADRRVL
-1002 EKAAR
+1002 AAVSRLPDIIR
-1007 DNGINIAADADSIRK
+1007 DS
-1022 EIKTIFKSLYPGKEL
+1022 
-1037 SKGYREPGRVK
+1037 
-1048 NLDGELIS
+1048 
-1056 ITVSSAKELRHHS
+1056 
-1069 TNPRTLFLAVNLDS
+1069 
-1083 VIENATF
+1083 TF
-1090 LYEEVKDESRVKK
+1090 LFESEKDLKRSKRL
-1103 SNQTT
+1103 NQTT
-1108 LAYRYYA
+1108 TGYRYYGIKVGNKPGQYI
-1115 TRVVVNG
+1115 RIVVRTDENG
-1122 EECIARI
+1122 
-1129 IVRKDK
+1129 KH
-1135 NGNLYFYD
+1135 
-1143 GDITSN
+1143 
-1149 EQIKKDLPKYLYPDT
+1149 YLYDMDFNGAGNN
-1164 KTGQNLGKSL
+1164 KKSPHQTML
-1174 FTHSIQEWLAKVK
+1174 LDPKNESQSDKSFFTHSIQEWLAKVK
-1187 ETTDKIGG
+1187 ETTDKIGE
-1195 NGEVLA
+1195 NGEILP

-1215 MAGEHARNAPLDK
+1215 MTGEHPHNVPSDK
-1228 LEVAKKME
+1228 LTKKGM
-1236 EEEASPEEIWDTT
+1236 
-1249 GWMRGPEGEWRF
+1249 
-1261 EIPDN
+1261 
-1266 LDQIDLSFAK
+1266 
-1276 DQDRISLWQIYSNP
+1276 
-1290 QLYEAY
+1290 
-1296 PALANVK
+1296 
-1303 VYAEDT
+1303 AE
-1309 GKAYSGADGF
+1309 
-1319 TDEDGIHLSKEFIE
+1319 
-1333 KNPKEAK
+1333 
-1340 SALIHELQ
+1340 
-1348 HVIQMTVEDRFSKGG
+1348 R
-1363 NPKIAE
+1363 
-1369 ESMEMTLWKLEVR
+1369 
-1382 LEELKLKEP
+1382 
-1391 ERSYIEAMQEND
+1391 
-1403 KQAAEAMNNGDFA
+1403 
-1416 KFISLSKKKK
+1416 
-1426 EIRKNGPEN
+1426 
-1435 KEEIDNI
+1435 
-1442 LRNIETLKNATKET
+1442 
-1456 EHGDPH
+1456 
-1462 GYKKYRRLGGEAEAF
+1462 
-1477 MTSERAEGKQAG
+1477 
-1489 MPNYDTGYGYPV
+1489 
-1501 ANFAGETFRF
+1501 
-1511 SLAQREKSAAEQ
+1511 

-1538 FMAGKIST
+1538 FIAGKEKSPMVR
-1546 DTIQVMRTPLVM
+1546 VMTTPLV
-1558 RLVGAEVLPVEIS
+1558 LELTGAEVLPVEIAKT
-1571 VSDLKKVLVDKHT
+1571 DLEKILNGKHAG
-1584 DITPDIM
+1584 DMTPEIM
-1591 KQIPRALTDPMMIFS
+1591 KQLPRALTNPIMIFKS
-1606 TYSGKNG
+1606 YAGPNG
-1613 EVRKVIVL
+1613 EERRVVVVD
-1621 ELKDKNGATIVI
+1621 LKDNNGATIVV
-1633 PMELERKK
+1633 PFELKATNTERR
-1641 GNYEVNQIT
+1641 YIVNRIT
-1650 SAYGKTDKKT
+1650 SVYGKTGKKT
-1660 RRTSFVW
+1660 RAPSYEW
-1667 FQKQL
+1667 FGRQL
-1672 QEGKLEYANRK
+1672 ENGSLLYANRK
-1683 KATDWISSEQPHWLI
+1683 KAINEILRRSPNWPI
-1698 PEEKVDN
+1698 PEEKVN
-1705 LLSAPNVANE
+1705 SLLSAPNVANE
-1715 ENLVKLKSENPTYYQ
+1715 EDLVKLKNENPTYYQ

-1823 EPLQEELPREV
+1823 EPLQEELPREA
-1834 ADYGDIYNSY
+1834 ADYGDIYTSY

-1893 LIDHPKILKACQGL
+1893 LIDHPEILQACQGL

-1913 QGLKELLYE
+1913 QGLKELLHE
-1922 GPSAMLEESTDLKEA
+1922 GPFAMLEESTDLKEA

-1948 PEGNESPFLKRVHK
+1948 PEGNESPFLKRVRE
-1962 RQQARLV
+1962 RQRARLV
-1969 NGETLHS
+1969 NGEKLHS

-1990 EESFKQQ
+1990 GESFKQQ

-2020 LGESVIRD
+2020 LGELVIRD

-2082 MDGSTNI
+2082 MDESTNI

-2111 RMAEAY
+2111 RMAEAC

-2158 KQAKEIIKEVKNLPA
+2158 KQAKEIIKEVKDLPT

-2212 IRLYDPRIE
+2212 IRLYDPKIE

-2246 GSYDRNTNVIELFD
+2246 GSYDRSTNVIELFD
-2260 GANESTVVHEGAHM
+2260 GANESTIIHEGAHM

-2280 NMSQMSEENVATYF
+2280 DMSQMSEENVATYF
-2294 NGDTAKARAALKSMQ
+2294 NGDAGKARTALKSMQ

-2315 RSWAAFSEDHLS
+2315 RSWAAFSDDHLS
-2327 EYKGTILEKEFTK
+2327 EYKGTVLEKEFTK

-2417 STESEINAWAAQ
+2417 STEDEINAWAAQ

-2434 IDKTV
+2434 IDKTID
-2439 NVNQSELGNL
+2439 VNQSELGNL
-2449 KAWAESVKDK
+2449 KAWAENVKDK

-2472 REEAIENFRASI
+2472 KEEAIEKFRASI
-2484 SSEEERTSFIESLG
+2484 SSEEEHMKFLQALG
-2498 EENEIYQIETIY
+2498 EENEIYQIESIY
-2510 NSGTFPT
+2510 NSDTFPT
-2517 RKDRD
+2517 KKDRE
-2522 EFLQMAGFTEKDLKE
+2522 EFLKMAGLTEKDLKE
-2537 KLRVAGGTTEERWNK
+2537 KLAAAGGTTEERWSK
-2552 HIEEMVQHYREEALT
+2552 HIEEMMQHYREEALT

-2572 SMAEE
+2572 GMAEE

-2585 AKKSR
+2585 ARKSR

-2597 KKVSAYIHLVNSMQ
+2597 KKVSAYIHLVTSMQ
-2611 MELKRSKD
+2611 LELKRSKD

-2631 GLVSEKETTEIDKQT
+2631 GLVSEEETTELDKQT
-2646 DVIAKSEDKIAKL
+2646 DVIAKSEDKITKL
-2659 EKQKKL
+2659 ERQKKL
-2665 LKEQLEKAKAE
+2665 LKEQLEKAKTE
-2676 AAAAKGENKSRKE
+2676 AAEAKGENKSRKE

-2696 NMRALEA
+2696 NLKALER
-2703 ELEKERAQRAKADS
+2703 ELEKERAAHQKS
-2717 TTKDAELTAADLAV
+2717 EETNKDAELTVADLTI
-2731 QLQTMVDGLKE
+2731 QLKTMVDGLKE
-2742 SRDAMRFDMR
+2742 SRDAMRLNMK

-2783 EARAMKAAAGNDW
+2783 EVRAMKAAAKNDW
-2796 EGAAYWKR
+2796 EGSAYWKR

-2810 TMAKFARANEEEIR
+2810 TMAKYAKLNEEEIR

-2891 DESGQERPFNW
+2891 DKNGQERPFSW
-2902 RWLAV
+2902 RWLTI

-2912 QAMDDD
+2912 QAMDNEN
-2918 RYVAEDI
+2918 YFAEDI
-2925 IPGWMRSAFEGSTAL
+2925 IPGWMRSAFDGSSPM
-2940 KLKDLT
+2940 KMKDLT

-2972 LGTSFDEASQKIHD
+2972 LGTSFDDAAQKIHD
-2986 EILGNWTHRV
+2986 EILGNWTQRV
-2996 ATPGLKNQTATNLD
+2996 ASPGLKNQTATGLD
-3010 RLGTKIHSLIK
+3010 RLETKIHSLIK
-3021 DITLSEILIERMGKS
+3021 DITLPEILIERLGKS

-3077 IRSKKLYTIGLDE
+3077 IRSKKLYTVGLDE

-3112 SNRARL
+3112 SNRERL

-3126 TLNTDEKT
+3126 TLTTDEKS

-3152 SVWEHLNS
+3152 KVWDHLNS

-3192 IHGAYYRIK
+3192 IHGQYYRIK
-3201 YDPLSSAKTSNFS
+3201 YDPLSSTKTSNFS

-3237 QRAGTSGGQK
+3237 QRAGASGGQK

-3277 LLNRKEVVAAIENTA
+3277 LLNRKEVVTAIENAA

-3349 GMMDRMGAMNALKA
+3349 GMMERMGAANALKA
-3363 VGDFYFHGNIVE
+3363 VGDFYFHGNIRE
-3375 QRRFIQNKSTMMR
+3375 QRAFIQNKSTMMR

-3419 GKYGVDT
+3419 GKYGVDA

-3482 ETFGSNETKDQTSFT
+3482 ETFGSNETKDQTSFI

-3533 KPLLEATW
+3533 KPLLAATW

-3590 VPWTVDFFTG
+3590 LPWTVDFFVG

-3606 APDAPFFDTL
+3606 APDAPFFDML

>member
-17 DYTPIQVRPTPE
+17 DYTPIQVRQTPE

-167 TNILKSREAAAQG
+167 TNILKSREAAARG

-200 LYDTGTHFAGTA
+200 LYDTGTHFVGTA
-212 YKAGQALDAQSELMY
+212 YEAGQALDAQSELMY
-227 KASIGE
+227 KASIGA

-323 TGVVAGAAVTG
+323 TGAVAGAAVTG
-334 AAALTGLI
+334 AAALAGLI
-342 ALGTASVFTGTYRAE
+342 ALGTASVFVGTYRAE
-357 AGQAYWDWRTQ
+357 AGQAYWDWRAK

-383 GHAKRVGRI
+383 GHAKRVGVI

-397 TGAWELALKGI
+397 AGAMELALKGI

-430 IGAGRAA
+430 IGAGRNT
-437 VGAKAIGYG
+437 VRAKAIGYG
-446 AKQFAKVA
+446 AKQLAKVA

-469 MDTRLFGK
+469 IDTNLFGK
-477 ETVPVREMMGNALD
+477 ETVSIREMTGNALD

-497 PSVVGMSIG
+497 PSVIGMSIG
-506 GAALAGTGA
+506 GAALAGAGA

-555 LYQKA
+555 LYKKA

-572 DHTGSG
+572 DRTGSG

-637 EALSDYTTMDK
+637 EVLFDYTTMDK

-674 EKREAAAAEK
+674 EKREAAASEK
-684 ILNDHFSDDTDI
+684 ILNDHFSEDTDI

-723 QEAKDAW
+723 QEAKDVW
-730 GKLTGVKELQDYME
+730 GELTGVKELQDYME
-744 QRKTQDANFSN
+744 RRKTQDANFSN

-760 MFDVGEGKDRV
+760 FVDVGEGKDRV
-771 HLRVS
+771 HLRIS
-776 KNPDWY
+776 KNPGWY
-782 QDFYG
+782 QDFYDR
-787 AYGRAPNQRELYDIA
+787 YGRAPTQRELYDIA

-814 EESKVAIAEIEEAK
+814 DESKAAIAEIEAAK

-878 VTKAARDSALVL
+878 VTKAAKDSALVL
-890 AKIAENFHN
+890 AKLAENFHK

-906 LAMIAAG
+906 LAMVKAGEVVGISKDAYGMAAFDVSRSGISSVSQFMDRIKAGKAAG
-913 EVSPETTHQLNQS
+913 EKPNKIRYTGKFGVSYSEEQVSHATTLHRGHVLTKEQMDDIENHLDVLHNPALSSRGDALSGRYHGKSVLCRIDGDLGSYYVVLEVSNDNGVVWFKTGMAGGKESIDKIIAEHSAGSLSYKDAGTTSQNNS
-926 AIENELQLVKE
+926 AITIDSLPNAL
-937 KYWNTEEWM
+937 
-946 KAPDG
+946 
-951 TPTKLTERQWLIT
+951 
-964 HSETFREWFGDW
+964 
-976 ETVEKV
+976 
-982 TKLYYG
+982 
-988 NPIVMTEGGLKEKL
+988 
-1002 EKAAR
+1002 
-1007 DNGINIAADADSIRK
+1007 GI
-1022 EIKTIFKSLYPGKEL
+1022 
-1037 SKGYREPGRVK
+1037 
-1048 NLDGELIS
+1048 
-1056 ITVSSAKELRHHS
+1056 
-1069 TNPRTLFLAVNLDS
+1069 
-1083 VIENATF
+1083 
-1090 LYEEVKDESRVKK
+1090 VKK
-1103 SNQTT
+1103 D
-1108 LAYRYYA
+1108 A
-1115 TRVVVNG
+1115 
-1122 EECIARI
+1122 
-1129 IVRKDK
+1129 
-1135 NGNLYFYD
+1135 
-1143 GDITSN
+1143 
-1149 EQIKKDLPKYLYPDT
+1149 
-1164 KTGQNLGKSL
+1164 
-1174 FTHSIQEWLAKVK
+1174 
-1187 ETTDKIGG
+1187 
-1195 NGEVLA
+1195 
-1201 SVVND
+1201 
-1206 FEESSTYHQ
+1206 YHQ
-1215 MAGEHARNAPLDK
+1215 MA
-1228 LEVAKKME
+1228 
-1236 EEEASPEEIWDTT
+1236 
-1249 GWMRGPEGEWRF
+1249 
-1261 EIPDN
+1261 
-1266 LDQIDLSFAK
+1266 
-1276 DQDRISLWQIYSNP
+1276 
-1290 QLYEAY
+1290 
-1296 PALANVK
+1296 
-1303 VYAEDT
+1303 
-1309 GKAYSGADGF
+1309 
-1319 TDEDGIHLSKEFIE
+1319 E
-1333 KNPKEAK
+1333 K
-1340 SALIHELQ
+1340 
-1348 HVIQMTVEDRFSKGG
+1348 
-1363 NPKIAE
+1363 
-1369 ESMEMTLWKLEVR
+1369 
-1382 LEELKLKEP
+1382 
-1391 ERSYIEAMQEND
+1391 
-1403 KQAAEAMNNGDFA
+1403 
-1416 KFISLSKKKK
+1416 
-1426 EIRKNGPEN
+1426 
-1435 KEEIDNI
+1435 
-1442 LRNIETLKNATKET
+1442 
-1456 EHGDPH
+1456 
-1462 GYKKYRRLGGEAEAF
+1462 
-1477 MTSERAEGKQAG
+1477 
-1489 MPNYDTGYGYPV
+1489 
-1501 ANFAGETFRF
+1501 
-1511 SLAQREKSAAEQ
+1511 

-1633 PMELERKK
+1633 PMELERKR

-1715 ENLVKLKSENPTYYQ
+1715 EDLVKLKSENPTYYQ
-1730 TAADKDLVAMH
+1730 TAADKDLVVYH
-1741 NIDLGNLAAA
+1741 NVSAGKLREA
-1751 IKLGGLPVP
+1751 IKLGGLPMP
-1760 SIAVTKKQTPYT
+1760 SLAITKRDIP
-1772 GFGDATLIMKKDTV
+1772 FGDFGEITLIGDKDMI
-1786 DPSKTPVFSRDAW
+1786 DPRKSRANEVFSRDAY
-1799 TGVFPKVIRLAN
+1799 TVRKPEVNYEEPTAQDQKAFHEKYSGAIDELKA
-1811 MKRLTSFVEKAI
+1811 KRI
-1823 EPLQEELPREV
+1823 
-1834 ADYGDIYNSY
+1834 
-1844 ILRNANNKNG
+1844 
-1854 DVQKML
+1854 DVQKINFTSYSGDEALARMENDVAIRYFYIQNVL
-1860 EDSLNSAGYKYY
+1860 KKNVPIHRLTIAPTIYYQEIFRDYPGILIALRKRPRTKNSAFLELDKACQPY
-1872 FLKTINKEPKLKWR
+1872 FKRLEEKIKNKEGLV
-1886 KKGLNKE
+1886 GLNKRRLE
-1893 LIDHPKILKACQGL
+1893 RLQKDGHITIDGAQLLSKWANEYEKSARQKPREEVDKQTFEKDMQKTIEEAGIERFTAFVRSEFDSLYKDRYLWDNG
-1907 EKKYGK
+1907 KKYAFNIDNIVKLMKKYRGTNNE
-1913 QGLKELLYE
+1913 GTGGINYGFNSLL
-1922 GPSAMLEESTDLKEA
+1922 AF
-1937 NDLIVNELSKK
+1937 LSKK
-1948 PEGNESPFLKRVHK
+1948 FTSIRDIKNHESFLAPNKKELARYKKAEDMYNRLIDEAVELRGSYDMDLDMNLAELMKDTRDGKKDLHGFPE
-1962 RQQARLV
+1962 
-1969 NGETLHS
+1969 
-1976 LLSDYLERDKKVFE
+1976 DKKYL
-1990 EESFKQQ
+1990 QH
-1997 LDKRIKANQNTFN
+1997 IKDF
-2010 AWKESFRDEM
+2010 
-2020 LGESVIRD
+2020 L
-2028 SGKPADLE
+2028 
-2036 NIVDAMLGNLKNA
+2036 
-2049 QKGFAGFGIGNIIA
+2049 
-2063 SSAKKIESFGEMHR
+2063 R
-2077 EADRN
+2077 EAD
-2082 MDGSTNI
+2082 
-2089 ETSLDKS
+2089 
-2096 EQYTKVKDEIIDFTG
+2096 KVTTD
-2111 RMAEAY
+2111 
-2117 KWEDSWESRSDASQV
+2117 
-2132 LMSMMS
+2132 
-2138 GKTFKASAR
+2138 
-2147 KFGFTYSAALE
+2147 
-2158 KQAKEIIKEVKNLPA
+2158 
-2173 KYFEA
+2173 YFEA
-2178 KPQRAVRFSEVAAA
+2178 KPARKVTFDEFSGAVIPKGTLEETVNFLESQGIEVR
-2192 VMPKNASKEIKDY
+2192 E
-2205 LRAQGVT
+2205 
-2212 IRLYDPRIE
+2212 YDQDVE
-2221 GDRERVTNSAQ
+2221 GDREAKAKELGQKLNV
-2232 DRVKQYFQEGSNYQ
+2232 YFQSKYQ
-2246 GSYDRNTNVIELFD
+2246 GSYDRNANVIELFD
-2260 GANESTVVHEGAHM
+2260 GANESTVIHEGAHM

-2294 NGDTAKARAALKSMQ
+2294 NRDTAKARAALKSMQ

-2340 YAEDIRAGKAGAME
+2340 YAEDIRAGKDGALE

-2387 KWLTDIYKTAKS
+2387 KWLTDIYKTAKN

-2417 STESEINAWAAQ
+2417 STEDEINAWAAQ

-2434 IDKTV
+2434 IDKTID
-2439 NVNQSELGNL
+2439 VNQSELGNL

-2472 REEAIENFRASI
+2472 KEEAIENFKASI
-2484 SSEEERTSFIESLG
+2484 SSEEEKTSFIESLG
-2498 EENEIYQIETIY
+2498 EENEIYQIEAIY
-2510 NSGTFPT
+2510 NSDTFPT
-2517 RKDRD
+2517 KRDRD

-2537 KLRVAGGTTEERWNK
+2537 KLRAAGGTTEERWNK
-2552 HIEEMVQHYREEALT
+2552 HIEEMMQHYREEALT

-2572 SMAEE
+2572 GMAEE

-2676 AAAAKGENKSRKE
+2676 ATAAKGENKSRKE

-2742 SRDAMRFDMR
+2742 SRDAMRFDMK

-2783 EARAMKAAAGNDW
+2783 EARAMKAAAANDW

-2824 RTLHGGGGKVTTPLL
+2824 RTLHGGGGKVTTALL

-2902 RWLAV
+2902 RWLAI

-2912 QAMDDD
+2912 QAMDNEN
-2918 RYVAEDI
+2918 YFAEDI
-2925 IPGWMRSAFEGSTAL
+2925 IPGWMRSAFEGSTSL

-2996 ATPGLKNQTATNLD
+2996 ATPGLKNQTATSLD

-3021 DITLSEILIERMGKS
+3021 DITLPEILIERLGKS

-3058 ARVTFRKNFA
+3058 ARITFRKNFA

-3077 IRSKKLYTIGLDE
+3077 IRSKKLYTVGLDE

-3112 SNRARL
+3112 SNRERL

-3134 ILDMLDKNLTD
+3134 ILDMLDKNLND

-3152 SVWEHLNS
+3152 SVWAHLNS

-3192 IHGAYYRIK
+3192 IHGEYYRIK
-3201 YDPLSSAKTSNFS
+3201 YDPLSSTKTSNFS

-3277 LLNRKEVVAAIENTA
+3277 LLNRKEVVTAIENTA

-3313 DMSEWDSTLG
+3313 DMSEWDSALG

-3363 VGDFYFHGNIVE
+3363 VGDFYFHGNIKE
-3375 QRRFIQNKSTMMR
+3375 QRAFIQSKSTMMR

-3397 MYMQD
+3397 MFMQD

-3411 ELRSKIEH
+3411 ELHSKIEH

-3505 MTTFYS
+3505 MTTFFS

-3533 KPLLEATW
+3533 KPLLVATW
-3541 YWWILGALVETTLRE
+3541 YWWILGALVETVLRE
-3556 IGDDSD
+3556 SGDDSD

-3578 GPIGGVPLAREA
+3578 GPIGGVPLVREA

-3606 APDAPFFDTL
+3606 APDAPFFDML

-3622 LKAAKKGDL
+3622 LRAAKKSDL

-3660 MRMACTDTEF
+3660 MRMVCTDTEF

>member
-17 DYTPIQVRPTPE
+17 DYTPIKVRQTPE

-167 TNILKSREAAAQG
+167 TNILKNREAAAQG

-200 LYDTGTHFAGTA
+200 LYDTGTHFVGTA
-212 YKAGQALDAQSELMY
+212 YEAGQALDAQSELMY

-244 DLMNAQK
+244 GLMNAQK

-281 RGAAEILSPIAP
+281 RGAAEIIAPIAP

-314 ASAAGAVGA
+314 ASAASAVGA
-323 TGVVAGAAVTG
+323 TGAVAGAAVTG
-334 AAALTGLI
+334 AAALAGLI

-357 AGQAYWDWRTQ
+357 AGQAYWDWRTK

-469 MDTRLFGK
+469 IDTNLFGK

-506 GAALAGTGA
+506 GAALTGAGA
-515 HRAMKRIA
+515 HRAMKRIT

-555 LYQKA
+555 LYKKA

-674 EKREAAAAEK
+674 EKREAAATEK

-718 CKTIL
+718 CKAIL

-730 GKLTGVKELQDYME
+730 GKLTGIKELQDYME
-744 QRKTQDANFSN
+744 RRKTQDANFSN

-814 EESKVAIAEIEEAK
+814 EESKTAIAEIEEAK

-890 AKIAENFHN
+890 AKIAENFN
-899 NYGVPLK
+899 KNYGVPLK
-906 LAMIAAG
+906 LAMVKAG
-913 EVSPETTHQLNQS
+913 EVVGIREGAYGMAAFEIRKAGATKVSQLLERIDKGISHS
-926 AIENELQLVKE
+926 AIRFTDDNGVSWAGERIPHIRKHLTDEEIQDLSEHIGTIEDYAPSDWQDGDYKGQHEGKHYVVKVKGAKGTYYAVLSFAENGKIWIATAVNDRQSNQYKKE
-937 KYWNTEEWM
+937 IGAFHAEM
-946 KAPDG
+946 
-951 TPTKLTERQWLIT
+951 LT
-964 HSETFREWFGDW
+964 D
-976 ETVEKV
+976 
-982 TKLYYG
+982 
-988 NPIVMTEGGLKEKL
+988 
-1002 EKAAR
+1002 KAAAS
-1007 DNGINIAADADSIRK
+1007 DSHQNAPIPLQSLQEKIGI
-1022 EIKTIFKSLYPGKEL
+1022 
-1037 SKGYREPGRVK
+1037 
-1048 NLDGELIS
+1048 
-1056 ITVSSAKELRHHS
+1056 
-1069 TNPRTLFLAVNLDS
+1069 
-1083 VIENATF
+1083 
-1090 LYEEVKDESRVKK
+1090 VKK
-1103 SNQTT
+1103 S
-1108 LAYRYYA
+1108 A
-1115 TRVVVNG
+1115 
-1122 EECIARI
+1122 
-1129 IVRKDK
+1129 
-1135 NGNLYFYD
+1135 
-1143 GDITSN
+1143 
-1149 EQIKKDLPKYLYPDT
+1149 
-1164 KTGQNLGKSL
+1164 
-1174 FTHSIQEWLAKVK
+1174 
-1187 ETTDKIGG
+1187 
-1195 NGEVLA
+1195 
-1201 SVVND
+1201 
-1206 FEESSTYHQ
+1206 YHQ
-1215 MAGEHARNAPLDK
+1215 MAGEYAHNVLSGK
-1228 LEVAKKME
+1228 STKK
-1236 EEEASPEEIWDTT
+1236 
-1249 GWMRGPEGEWRF
+1249 
-1261 EIPDN
+1261 
-1266 LDQIDLSFAK
+1266 
-1276 DQDRISLWQIYSNP
+1276 
-1290 QLYEAY
+1290 
-1296 PALANVK
+1296 
-1303 VYAEDT
+1303 
-1309 GKAYSGADGF
+1309 
-1319 TDEDGIHLSKEFIE
+1319 
-1333 KNPKEAK
+1333 
-1340 SALIHELQ
+1340 
-1348 HVIQMTVEDRFSKGG
+1348 
-1363 NPKIAE
+1363 
-1369 ESMEMTLWKLEVR
+1369 
-1382 LEELKLKEP
+1382 
-1391 ERSYIEAMQEND
+1391 
-1403 KQAAEAMNNGDFA
+1403 
-1416 KFISLSKKKK
+1416 
-1426 EIRKNGPEN
+1426 
-1435 KEEIDNI
+1435 
-1442 LRNIETLKNATKET
+1442 
-1456 EHGDPH
+1456 
-1462 GYKKYRRLGGEAEAF
+1462 
-1477 MTSERAEGKQAG
+1477 G
-1489 MPNYDTGYGYPV
+1489 M
-1501 ANFAGETFRF
+1501 
-1511 SLAQREKSAAEQ
+1511 AEQ

-1571 VSDLKKVLVDKHT
+1571 VSDLKKVLVDKHA

-1613 EVRKVIVL
+1613 EARKVIVL
-1621 ELKDKNGATIVI
+1621 ELKDENGATIVV
-1633 PMELERKK
+1633 PMELEHMSDGYK
-1641 GNYEVNQIT
+1641 VNRMT
-1650 SAYGKTDKKT
+1650 STYGKTDRKT
-1660 RRTSFVW
+1660 GEPSYEW
-1667 FQKQL
+1667 FKKQL
-1672 QEGKLEYANRK
+1672 EAGNLEYVNRK
-1683 KATDWISSEQPHWLI
+1683 KATDWISTEQPDWLI
-1698 PEEKVDN
+1698 PKEKVDN

-1715 ENLVKLKSENPTYYQ
+1715 EDLVKLKSENPTYYQ
-1730 TAADKDLVAMH
+1730 TAADKDLVVYH
-1741 NIDLGNLAAA
+1741 NVSTGKLREA
-1751 IKLGGLPVP
+1751 IKLGGLLKMA
-1760 SIAVTKKQTPYT
+1760 AVKVMQENSAPQDQYWQINPDIK
-1772 GFGDATLIMKKDTV
+1772 GDTV
-1786 DPSKTPVFSRDAW
+1786 LQVVDLTEAAKERGIITPQQTKAFLRTLVGNFNEETAD
-1799 TGVFPKVIRLAN
+1799 G
-1811 MKRLTSFVEKAI
+1811 KAI
-1823 EPLQEELPREV
+1823 
-1834 ADYGDIYNSY
+1834 I
-1844 ILRNANNKNG
+1844 
-1854 DVQKML
+1854 
-1860 EDSLNSAGYKYY
+1860 
-1872 FLKTINKEPKLKWR
+1872 
-1886 KKGLNKE
+1886 
-1893 LIDHPKILKACQGL
+1893 KILKKRIDHVAYSSKIKPTQEVRDVCNNGIFN
-1907 EKKYGK
+1907 
-1913 QGLKELLYE
+1913 LKELVNHAVLV
-1922 GPSAMLEESTDLKEA
+1922 ES
-1937 NDLIVNELSKK
+1937 NPNEKVKRDTGLSTAQ
-1948 PEGNESPFLKRVHK
+1948 KRKQRERNAVLSYH
-1962 RQQARLV
+1962 RFYVPVRIGDTIYTVRLV
-1969 NGETLHS
+1969 AEEGRNVITLNPTMLNLYDVIADKEQNKKRREPLPGPPGNGLS
-1976 LLSDYLERDKKVFE
+1976 LVEDGIAPFDTITIAELLKDVKSH
-1990 EESFKQQ
+1990 
-1997 LDKRIKANQNTFN
+1997 T
-2010 AWKESFRDEM
+2010 
-2020 LGESVIRD
+2020 GE
-2028 SGKPADLE
+2028 P
-2036 NIVDAMLGNLKNA
+2036 
-2049 QKGFAGFGIGNIIA
+2049 
-2063 SSAKKIESFGEMHR
+2063 
-2077 EADRN
+2077 
-2082 MDGSTNI
+2082 
-2089 ETSLDKS
+2089 
-2096 EQYTKVKDEIIDFTG
+2096 
-2111 RMAEAY
+2111 
-2117 KWEDSWESRSDASQV
+2117 
-2132 LMSMMS
+2132 
-2138 GKTFKASAR
+2138 
-2147 KFGFTYSAALE
+2147 
-2158 KQAKEIIKEVKNLPA
+2158 
-2173 KYFEA
+2173 YF
-2178 KPQRAVRFSEVAAA
+2178 QVAADHSITHGPA
-2192 VMPKNASKEIKDY
+2192 TGNTGK
-2205 LRAQGVT
+2205 
-2212 IRLYDPRIE
+2212 
-2221 GDRERVTNSAQ
+2221 
-2232 DRVKQYFQEGSNYQ
+2232 YQ
-2246 GSYDRNTNVIELFD
+2246 GAYNPTTNVIEIFN
-2260 GANESTVVHEGAHM
+2260 GANQSTVVHEGGHM
-2274 FLSMLE
+2274 FLTALLNLSRMNDEELREAFTAEYRKHQTSE
-2280 NMSQMSEENVATYF
+2280 NREKPLGPRDLQDIESQMKASREKVEKDLETIRDWAGFSEE
-2294 NGDTAKARAALKSMQ
+2294 
-2309 GDLSTI
+2309 
-2315 RSWAAFSEDHLS
+2315 HLA
-2327 EYKGTILEKEFTK
+2327 EYKGTALEKEFMQH
-2340 YAEDIRAGKAGAME
+2340 AEAVRRGDDGAE
-2354 RWMQERFARG
+2354 EHWMQERFARG
-2364 FEKYLMDGSAPTK
+2364 FEKYLMEGSAPTK

-2387 KWLTDIYKTAKS
+2387 KWLIDIYKTTKN

-2472 REEAIENFRASI
+2472 REEAIENFKASI

-2510 NSGTFPT
+2510 NSDTFPT
-2517 RKDRD
+2517 KKDRD

-2537 KLRVAGGTTEERWNK
+2537 KLRAAGGTTEERWNK

-2567 PEAIR
+2567 PEVIR
-2572 SMAEE
+2572 GMAEE

-2752 EIKEDAR
+2752 EIKQDAR

-2783 EARAMKAAAGNDW
+2783 EVRAMKAAAANDW

-2810 TMAKFARANEEEIR
+2810 TMSKFARANEEEIR
-2824 RTLHGGGGKVTTPLL
+2824 HILHGGGGKVTTPLL

-2891 DESGQERPFNW
+2891 DENGQERPFNW
-2902 RWLAV
+2902 RWLAI

-2918 RYVAEDI
+2918 RYMAEDI
-2925 IPGWMRSAFEGSTAL
+2925 IPGWMRSAFDGSSPL

-2972 LGTSFDEASQKIHD
+2972 LGTSFDDAAQKIHD

-2996 ATPGLKNQTATNLD
+2996 ATPGLKNQTATSLD

-3021 DITLSEILIERMGKS
+3021 DITLPEILIERLGKS

-3047 AAAHLRELKSA
+3047 AAAHLRELKNA

-3077 IRSKKLYTIGLDE
+3077 IRSKKLYTVGLDE

-3112 SNRARL
+3112 SNRERL

-3349 GMMDRMGAMNALKA
+3349 GMMERMGAANALKA

-3375 QRRFIQNKSTMMR
+3375 QRRFIQTKSTMMR

-3411 ELRSKIEH
+3411 EFRSKIEH

-3443 LPEWLYTYKNAMAVM
+3443 LPEWLFTYKRAMAAM
-3458 EVDGKLTREE
+3458 EIEGKLNRDE

-3482 ETFGSNETKDQTSFT
+3482 ETFGSNEIKDQTSFT

-3519 FIRAGYILYDKGDV
+3519 FIRAGYTLYDKGDV
-3533 KPLLEATW
+3533 KPLLAATW
-3541 YWWILGALVETTLRE
+3541 YWWILGALVETALRE

-3572 HVIASG
+3572 HVAASG
-3578 GPIGGVPLAREA
+3578 GPIGGVPLVREA

-3616 KHMENF
+3616 KHMEKF
-3622 LKAAKKGDL
+3622 LRATKKGDL

-3643 RTSIPVP
+3643 RIFIPVP

>member
-9 VLHGIKPK
+9 VLRGIKPK

-78 DVYKNLFGNSAP
+78 DVYKNLFGNSTP

-167 TNILKSREAAAQG
+167 TNILKNREAAAQG

-212 YKAGQALDAQSELMY
+212 YEAGQALDAQSELMY

-244 DLMNAQK
+244 GLMNVQK
-251 AYNAEIGDSY
+251 SYNAEIGDSY

-281 RGAAEILSPIAP
+281 RGAAEILAPIAP

-323 TGVVAGAAVTG
+323 TGAVAGAAVTG
-334 AAALTGLI
+334 AAALAGLI

-357 AGQAYWDWRTQ
+357 AGQAYWDWRTK

-383 GHAKRVGRI
+383 GHAKRVGVI

-397 TGAWELALKGI
+397 AGAMEFALKGI

-469 MDTRLFGK
+469 IDTRLFGK

-506 GAALAGTGA
+506 GAALAGAGA

-555 LYQKA
+555 LYKKA

-602 DGTIT
+602 DGTIN

-665 MIDIVTMTR
+665 MIDIVTMTK
-674 EKREAAAAEK
+674 EKREAAATEK

-723 QEAKDAW
+723 QEAKDTW

-744 QRKTQDANFSN
+744 RRKTQDANFSN

-814 EESKVAIAEIEEAK
+814 EESKAAIAEIEEAK

-890 AKIAENFHN
+890 AKLAENFHK

-906 LAMIAAG
+906 LAMVKAG
-913 EVSPETTHQLNQS
+913 EV
-926 AIENELQLVKE
+926 V
-937 KYWNTEEWM
+937 
-946 KAPDG
+946 
-951 TPTKLTERQWLIT
+951 
-964 HSETFREWFGDW
+964 
-976 ETVEKV
+976 
-982 TKLYYG
+982 
-988 NPIVMTEGGLKEKL
+988 
-1002 EKAAR
+1002 
-1007 DNGINIAADADSIRK
+1007 GINK
-1022 EIKTIFKSLYPGKEL
+1022 E
-1037 SKGYREPGRVK
+1037 
-1048 NLDGELIS
+1048 
-1056 ITVSSAKELRHHS
+1056 A
-1069 TNPRTLFLAVNLDS
+1069 
-1083 VIENATF
+1083 
-1090 LYEEVKDESRVKK
+1090 
-1103 SNQTT
+1103 
-1108 LAYRYYA
+1108 
-1115 TRVVVNG
+1115 
-1122 EECIARI
+1122 
-1129 IVRKDK
+1129 
-1135 NGNLYFYD
+1135 
-1143 GDITSN
+1143 
-1149 EQIKKDLPKYLYPDT
+1149 
-1164 KTGQNLGKSL
+1164 
-1174 FTHSIQEWLAKVK
+1174 
-1187 ETTDKIGG
+1187 
-1195 NGEVLA
+1195 
-1201 SVVND
+1201 
-1206 FEESSTYHQ
+1206 YHQ

-1236 EEEASPEEIWDTT
+1236 EEEASPEEIWDET

-1511 SLAQREKSAAEQ
+1511 SLVQREKSAAEQ

-1538 FMAGKIST
+1538 FMAGKEEAPMVR
-1546 DTIQVMRTPLVM
+1546 VMTTPLA
-1558 RLVGAEVLPVEIS
+1558 LKLTGAEVLPVEIAKT
-1571 VSDLKKVLVDKHT
+1571 DLEKILNGKHAG
-1584 DITPDIM
+1584 DMTPEIM
-1591 KQIPRALTDPMMIFS
+1591 KQLPRALTNPIMIFKS
-1606 TYSGKNG
+1606 YTGPNG
-1613 EVRKVIVL
+1613 EERRVVVVD
-1621 ELKDKNGATIVI
+1621 LKDNNGATIVV
-1633 PMELERKK
+1633 PFELKVTTRR
-1641 GNYEVNQIT
+1641 NYEINRIASV
-1650 SAYGKTDKKT
+1650 YGKTKKK
-1660 RRTSFVW
+1660 SKSPSYEW
-1667 FQKQL
+1667 FSSQL
-1672 QEGKLEYANRK
+1672 DEGNLLYVNKK
-1683 KATDWISSEQPHWLI
+1683 KAINEILQRSPNWPM

-1715 ENLVKLKSENPTYYQ
+1715 EDLVKLKSENPTYYQ
-1730 TAADKDLVAMH
+1730 TAADKDLVVYH
-1741 NIDLGNLAAA
+1741 NVSAGKLREA
-1751 IKLGGLPVP
+1751 IKLGGLPMP
-1760 SIAVTKKQTPYT
+1760 SLAITKRDIPFG
-1772 GFGDATLIMKKDTV
+1772 GFGEITLIGDKDMIN
-1786 DPSKTPVFSRDAW
+1786 PRKSRSNEVFSRDAY
-1799 TGVFPKVIRLAN
+1799 TVRKPVVNYEVPTKIDSDAFHKKYEETRKFLKKNSIDVGEINFSFYDGEESLAAMENNIAIKYYYVKNVLKKDIPIKERTVTPSVRGERFFKEYPKLIHALKSPMVKKGDFSEVDQAARPYFDDMRQDIAKGKGLVGLS
-1811 MKRLTSFVEKAI
+1811 KRLLAKWTTNGHI
-1823 EPLQEELPREV
+1823 NEEGVKEF
-1834 ADYGDIYNSY
+1834 
-1844 ILRNANNKNG
+1844 ILRLSEYEEDKKKKAYKEVDRQAFIKDLRKTIEEAG
-1854 DVQKML
+1854 MERFTAFVRS
-1860 EDSLNSAGYKYY
+1860 EFDSLYKDRYLWDNGKKYAFNIDNIVKLMKKYRGTNNEGPGGINYGFNSLLA
-1872 FLKTINKEPKLKWR
+1872 FLSKKFTSIRDIKNHESLIAPNK
-1886 KKGLNKE
+1886 KE
-1893 LIDHPKILKACQGL
+1893 LARYKKAEDMYNRLIDEAAEIRGSYGMDLDMDLAELMKDTRDG
-1907 EKKYGK
+1907 KKDLHGFPEDK
-1913 QGLKELLYE
+1913 KLLQHIK
-1922 GPSAMLEESTDLKEA
+1922 DFLKEA
-1937 NDLIVNELSKK
+1937 
-1948 PEGNESPFLKRVHK
+1948 
-1962 RQQARLV
+1962 
-1969 NGETLHS
+1969 
-1976 LLSDYLERDKKVFE
+1976 DKVTT
-1990 EESFKQQ
+1990 
-1997 LDKRIKANQNTFN
+1997 D
-2010 AWKESFRDEM
+2010 
-2020 LGESVIRD
+2020 
-2028 SGKPADLE
+2028 
-2036 NIVDAMLGNLKNA
+2036 
-2049 QKGFAGFGIGNIIA
+2049 
-2063 SSAKKIESFGEMHR
+2063 
-2077 EADRN
+2077 
-2082 MDGSTNI
+2082 
-2089 ETSLDKS
+2089 
-2096 EQYTKVKDEIIDFTG
+2096 
-2111 RMAEAY
+2111 
-2117 KWEDSWESRSDASQV
+2117 
-2132 LMSMMS
+2132 
-2138 GKTFKASAR
+2138 
-2147 KFGFTYSAALE
+2147 
-2158 KQAKEIIKEVKNLPA
+2158 
-2173 KYFEA
+2173 YFEA
-2178 KPQRAVRFSEVAAA
+2178 KPARKVTFDEFSGAVIPKGTSEETV
-2192 VMPKNASKEIKDY
+2192 NFLES
-2205 LRAQGVT
+2205 QGIVV
-2212 IRLYDPRIE
+2212 REYDQDVE
-2221 GDRERVTNSAQ
+2221 GDREAKAKELGQKLNV
-2232 DRVKQYFQEGSNYQ
+2232 YFQNKYQ
-2246 GSYDRNTNVIELFD
+2246 GSYDRNANVIELFD
-2260 GANESTVVHEGAHM
+2260 GANESTVIHEGAHM

-2280 NMSQMSEENVATYF
+2280 NMSQMSEENAATYF

-2340 YAEDIRAGKAGAME
+2340 YAEDIRAGKSGAME

-2417 STESEINAWAAQ
+2417 STEAEINAWAAQ

-2472 REEAIENFRASI
+2472 KEEAIENFKASI

-2510 NSGTFPT
+2510 NSDTFPT
-2517 RKDRD
+2517 KKDRD

-2537 KLRVAGGTTEERWNK
+2537 KLRAAGGTTEERWNK
-2552 HIEEMVQHYREEALT
+2552 HIKEMVQHYREEALT

-2572 SMAEE
+2572 GMAEE

-2631 GLVSEKETTEIDKQT
+2631 GLVSEKEATEIDKQT

-2676 AAAAKGENKSRKE
+2676 AEAAKGENKSRKE

-2703 ELEKERAQRAKADS
+2703 ELEKERNARAKADS

-2742 SRDAMRFDMR
+2742 SRDAMRFNMR

-2783 EARAMKAAAGNDW
+2783 EARAMKAAASNDW

-2891 DESGQERPFNW
+2891 DESGQERPINW

-2918 RYVAEDI
+2918 RYMAEDI
-2925 IPGWMRSAFEGSTAL
+2925 IPGWMRSAFEGSTSL

-2972 LGTSFDEASQKIHD
+2972 LGTSFDNAAQKIHD
-2986 EILGNWTHRV
+2986 EILDNWTHRV
-2996 ATPGLKNQTATNLD
+2996 ATPGLKNQTATSLD

-3021 DITLSEILIERMGKS
+3021 DITLPEILIERLGKS

-3047 AAAHLRELKSA
+3047 AAAHLRELKSE

-3068 IYSRKEWTA
+3068 IYSRKEWTV
-3077 IRSKKLYTIGLDE
+3077 IRSKKLYTVGLDE

-3112 SNRARL
+3112 SNRERL

-3152 SVWEHLNS
+3152 SVWDHLNS

-3177 GKVQGEDFTLKSGRV
+3177 GKVQGEDFTLKSGRI
-3192 IHGAYYRIK
+3192 IHGQYYRIK
-3201 YDPLSSAKTSNFS
+3201 YDPLSSTKTSNFT

-3277 LLNRKEVVAAIENTA
+3277 LLNRKEVVEAIENTA

-3313 DMSEWDSTLG
+3313 DMSEWDSTLD

-3331 TTMGF
+3331 ATMGF

-3349 GMMDRMGAMNALKA
+3349 GMMERMGAANAIKA

-3375 QRRFIQNKSTMMR
+3375 QRRFIQTKSTMMR

-3411 ELRSKIEH
+3411 EFRSKIEH

-3443 LPEWLYTYKNAMAVM
+3443 LPEWLFTYKRAMAAM
-3458 EVDGKLTREE
+3458 EIEGKLNRDE

-3482 ETFGSNETKDQTSFT
+3482 ETFGSNETKDQTSFI

-3533 KPLLEATW
+3533 KPLLAATW
-3541 YWWILGALVETTLRE
+3541 YWWILGALVETVLRE
-3556 IGDDSD
+3556 SGDDYD

-3572 HVIASG
+3572 HVAASG
-3578 GPIGGVPLAREA
+3578 GPIGGVPLVREA

-3622 LKAAKKGDL
+3622 LRATKKGDL

-3643 RTSIPVP
+3643 RTSVPVP

-3660 MRMACTDTEF
+3660 MRMACTDTKF

>member
-9 VLHGIKPK
+9 VLHGVKPK

-139 FSAKTLNELYP
+139 FSAKTLNGLYP

-200 LYDTGTHFAGTA
+200 LYDTGTHFVGTA
-212 YKAGQALDAQSELMY
+212 YEAGQALDAQSELMY

-233 ISDEEVEKAIP
+233 ISDEEVEKAIHG
-244 DLMNAQK
+244 LMNAQK

-281 RGAAEILSPIAP
+281 RGAAEIIAPIAP

-314 ASAAGAVGA
+314 ASAASAVGA
-323 TGVVAGAAVTG
+323 TGAVAGAAVTG
-334 AAALTGLI
+334 AAALAGLI

-357 AGQAYWDWRTQ
+357 AGQAYWDWRTK

-446 AKQFAKVA
+446 AKQFVKVA

-469 MDTRLFGK
+469 IDTSLFGK
-477 ETVPVREMMGNALD
+477 EPIPMRKMMRNALD

-506 GAALAGTGA
+506 GAALAGAGA
-515 HRAMKRIA
+515 HRAMKRIT

-555 LYQKA
+555 LYKKA

-674 EKREAAAAEK
+674 EKREAAATEK

-730 GKLTGVKELQDYME
+730 GELTGVKELQDYME
-744 QRKTQDANFSN
+744 RRKTQDANFSN

-814 EESKVAIAEIEEAK
+814 EESKAAIEEIEEAK

-878 VTKAARDSALVL
+878 VTKAARDSALIL
-890 AKIAENFHN
+890 AKLAENFHK

-913 EVSPETTHQLNQS
+913 EVSPETAHQLNQS

-937 KYWNTEEWM
+937 KYWNTDEWM

-988 NPIVMTEGGLKEKL
+988 NPIVMTEGGFKEKL

-1195 NGEVLA
+1195 NGEVLP

-1215 MAGEHARNAPLDK
+1215 MAEEYAHDVLSGK
-1228 LEVAKKME
+1228 LTKKDM
-1236 EEEASPEEIWDTT
+1236 
-1249 GWMRGPEGEWRF
+1249 
-1261 EIPDN
+1261 
-1266 LDQIDLSFAK
+1266 
-1276 DQDRISLWQIYSNP
+1276 
-1290 QLYEAY
+1290 
-1296 PALANVK
+1296 
-1303 VYAEDT
+1303 AE
-1309 GKAYSGADGF
+1309 
-1319 TDEDGIHLSKEFIE
+1319 
-1333 KNPKEAK
+1333 
-1340 SALIHELQ
+1340 
-1348 HVIQMTVEDRFSKGG
+1348 R
-1363 NPKIAE
+1363 
-1369 ESMEMTLWKLEVR
+1369 
-1382 LEELKLKEP
+1382 
-1391 ERSYIEAMQEND
+1391 
-1403 KQAAEAMNNGDFA
+1403 
-1416 KFISLSKKKK
+1416 
-1426 EIRKNGPEN
+1426 
-1435 KEEIDNI
+1435 
-1442 LRNIETLKNATKET
+1442 
-1456 EHGDPH
+1456 
-1462 GYKKYRRLGGEAEAF
+1462 
-1477 MTSERAEGKQAG
+1477 
-1489 MPNYDTGYGYPV
+1489 
-1501 ANFAGETFRF
+1501 
-1511 SLAQREKSAAEQ
+1511 

-1571 VSDLKKVLVDKHT
+1571 VSDLKKVLVDKHA

-1613 EVRKVIVL
+1613 EARKVIVL
-1621 ELKDKNGATIVI
+1621 ELKDENGATIVV
-1633 PMELERKK
+1633 PMELEHMSDGYK
-1641 GNYEVNQIT
+1641 VNRMT
-1650 SAYGKTDKKT
+1650 STYGKTDRKT
-1660 RRTSFVW
+1660 GEPSYEW
-1667 FQKQL
+1667 FKKQL
-1672 QEGKLEYANRK
+1672 EAGNLEYVNRK
-1683 KATDWISSEQPHWLI
+1683 KATDWISTEQPDWLI
-1698 PEEKVDN
+1698 PKEKVDN

-1715 ENLVKLKSENPTYYQ
+1715 EDLVKLKSENPTYYQ
-1730 TAADKDLVAMH
+1730 TAADKDLVVYH
-1741 NIDLGNLAAA
+1741 NVSTGKLREA
-1751 IKLGGLPVP
+1751 IKLGGLPMP
-1760 SIAVTKKQTPYT
+1760 SLAITKRDIP
-1772 GFGDATLIMKKDTV
+1772 FGDFGEITLIGDKGMV
-1786 DPSKTPVFSRDAW
+1786 DPRKSRANEVFSRDAY
-1799 TGVFPKVIRLAN
+1799 TVRKPVVNYEEPAKIDSDTFHKKYEETRKFLKKNSIDVGEINFSFYDGEESLAAMEN
-1811 MKRLTSFVEKAI
+1811 NIAI
-1823 EPLQEELPREV
+1823 
-1834 ADYGDIYNSY
+1834 
-1844 ILRNANNKNG
+1844 
-1854 DVQKML
+1854 
-1860 EDSLNSAGYKYY
+1860 KYY
-1872 FLKTINKEPKLKWR
+1872 YVKNILKKDIPIKERTVTPPVRGERLFKEYPELIHALKSSKV
-1886 KKGLNKE
+1886 KKGDFSEVDQAARPYFDEMRQDIAMGK
-1893 LIDHPKILKACQGL
+1893 GL
-1907 EKKYGK
+1907 VGRSKRVLAKWTTNGHINEEGV
-1913 QGLKELLYE
+1913 KELLLRLSTYEEDKKKKPYKEVDRQDFVKDLRKTIEEAGIERFTAFVRSEFDSLYKDRYLWDNGKKYAFNIDNIVKLMKKYRGTNNE
-1922 GPSAMLEESTDLKEA
+1922 GPGGINYGFNSLLAF
-1937 NDLIVNELSKK
+1937 LSKK
-1948 PEGNESPFLKRVHK
+1948 FTSIRDIKNHE
-1962 RQQARLV
+1962 
-1969 NGETLHS
+1969 S
-1976 LLSDYLERDKKVFE
+1976 LLAPNKKELARYKKAEDMYNRLIDEAAELRGSYGMGLDMDLAELMKDTRDGKKELHGFPEDKKFL
-1990 EESFKQQ
+1990 QH
-1997 LDKRIKANQNTFN
+1997 IKDFLQ
-2010 AWKESFRDEM
+2010 
-2020 LGESVIRD
+2020 
-2028 SGKPADLE
+2028 
-2036 NIVDAMLGNLKNA
+2036 
-2049 QKGFAGFGIGNIIA
+2049 
-2063 SSAKKIESFGEMHR
+2063 
-2077 EADRN
+2077 EAD
-2082 MDGSTNI
+2082 
-2089 ETSLDKS
+2089 
-2096 EQYTKVKDEIIDFTG
+2096 KVTTD
-2111 RMAEAY
+2111 
-2117 KWEDSWESRSDASQV
+2117 
-2132 LMSMMS
+2132 
-2138 GKTFKASAR
+2138 
-2147 KFGFTYSAALE
+2147 
-2158 KQAKEIIKEVKNLPA
+2158 
-2173 KYFEA
+2173 YFEA
-2178 KPQRAVRFSEVAAA
+2178 KPARKVTFDEFSGAVI
-2192 VMPKNASKEIKDY
+2192 PKGTPEETVNFLES
-2205 LRAQGVT
+2205 QGIV
-2212 IRLYDPRIE
+2212 IREYDQDVE
-2221 GDRERVTNSAQ
+2221 GDREAKAKELGQKLNV
-2232 DRVKQYFQEGSNYQ
+2232 YFQNKYQ
-2246 GSYDRNTNVIELFD
+2246 GSYDRNANVIELFD
-2260 GANESTVVHEGAHM
+2260 GANESTVIHEGAHM
-2274 FLSMLE
+2274 FLSTLE

-2364 FEKYLMDGSAPTK
+2364 FEKYLMEGSAPTK
-2377 EMQGVFRRFK
+2377 EMRGVFRRFK

-2417 STESEINAWAAQ
+2417 STEAEINAWAAQ

-2472 REEAIENFRASI
+2472 REESIENFKASI

-2510 NSGTFPT
+2510 NSDTFPT
-2517 RKDRD
+2517 KKDRD

-2537 KLRVAGGTTEERWNK
+2537 KLRAAGGTTEERWNK

-2572 SMAEE
+2572 GMAEE
-2577 ILRSPEGM
+2577 ILRSSEGM

-2631 GLVSEKETTEIDKQT
+2631 GLVSEKETTEVDKQT

-2676 AAAAKGENKSRKE
+2676 AAAAKGENQSRKE

-2742 SRDAMRFDMR
+2742 SREAMRFNMK

-2783 EARAMKAAAGNDW
+2783 EARAMKAAAKNDW

-2824 RTLHGGGGKVTTPLL
+2824 RTLHGGGGKVTTSLL

-2878 VLGLTKKDGILPI
+2878 VLGLTKKDGTLPI

-2902 RWLAV
+2902 HWLAV

-2918 RYVAEDI
+2918 RYMAEDI
-2925 IPGWMRSAFEGSTAL
+2925 IPGWMRSAFDGSSPM

-2972 LGTSFDEASQKIHD
+2972 LGTSFDEAAQKIHD
-2986 EILGNWTHRV
+2986 EILDNWTHRV
-2996 ATPGLKNQTATNLD
+2996 ATPGLKNQTATGLD
-3010 RLGTKIHSLIK
+3010 RLGTKIHSLIN
-3021 DITLSEILIERMGKS
+3021 DITLPEILIERLGKS

-3077 IRSKKLYTIGLDE
+3077 IRSKKLYTVGLDE

-3112 SNRARL
+3112 SNRERL

-3201 YDPLSSAKTSNFS
+3201 YDPLSSTKTSNFS

-3237 QRAGTSGGQK
+3237 QRAGASGGQK

-3349 GMMDRMGAMNALKA
+3349 GMMERMGAANALKA
-3363 VGDFYFHGNIVE
+3363 VGDFYFHGNIIE
-3375 QRRFIQNKSTMMR
+3375 QRRFIQTKSTMMR

-3411 ELRSKIEH
+3411 EFRSKIEH

-3443 LPEWLYTYKNAMAVM
+3443 LPEWLFTYKRAMAAM
-3458 EVDGKLTREE
+3458 EIEGKFNRDE

-3482 ETFGSNETKDQTSFT
+3482 ETFGSNETKDQTSFI

-3519 FIRAGYILYDKGDV
+3519 FIRAGYTLYDKGDV
-3533 KPLLEATW
+3533 KPLLAATW
-3541 YWWILGALVETTLRE
+3541 YWWILGALVETVLRE
-3556 IGDDSD
+3556 SGDDSD

-3572 HVIASG
+3572 HVTASG
-3578 GPIGGVPLAREA
+3578 GPVGGVPVVREA

-3677 KSLWDKTLKE
+3677 KSLWNKTLKE

>member
-1 MDEEILGS
+1 MDQEILGS

-17 DYTPIQVRPTPE
+17 DYTPIKVRQTPE

-167 TNILKSREAAAQG
+167 TNILKNREAAAQG

-200 LYDTGTHFAGTA
+200 LYDTGTHFVGTA
-212 YKAGQALDAQSELMY
+212 YEAGQALDAQSELMY

-244 DLMNAQK
+244 GLMKAQK

-281 RGAAEILSPIAP
+281 RGAAEIIAPIAP

-314 ASAAGAVGA
+314 ASAASAVGA
-323 TGVVAGAAVTG
+323 TGAVAGAAVTG
-334 AAALTGLI
+334 AAALVGLI

-357 AGQAYWDWRTQ
+357 AGQAYWDWRTK

-408 TKVWGSDAAKAVIKN
+408 TRVWGSDAAKAVIKN

-469 MDTRLFGK
+469 MDTSLFGK

-506 GAALAGTGA
+506 GAALAGAGA

-555 LYQKA
+555 LYKKA

-653 HAIREERQRMKD
+653 YAIREERQRMKD

-674 EKREAAAAEK
+674 EKREAAATEK

-730 GKLTGVKELQDYME
+730 GELTGVKELQDYME
-744 QRKTQDANFSN
+744 RRKTQDANFSN

-787 AYGRAPNQRELYDIA
+787 TYGRAPNQRELYDIA

-890 AKIAENFHN
+890 AKIAENFHK

-937 KYWNTEEWM
+937 KYWNTDEWM

-951 TPTKLTERQWLIT
+951 TPTKLTEHQWLIA
-964 HSETFREWFGDW
+964 HSEPFKKWFGDW
-976 ETVEKV
+976 DTVEKINGLINGV
-982 TKLYYG
+982 HVELAEKEMQHFQKMDFKAAKEEAKDVFRKLFSTVKNNTGYPEPAAVKRKDG
-988 NPIVMTEGGLKEKL
+988 EEIVVPMSALKEIRRHSADRRVL
-1002 EKAAR
+1002 VAVSRLPDIIR
-1007 DNGINIAADADSIRK
+1007 DS
-1022 EIKTIFKSLYPGKEL
+1022 
-1037 SKGYREPGRVK
+1037 
-1048 NLDGELIS
+1048 
-1056 ITVSSAKELRHHS
+1056 
-1069 TNPRTLFLAVNLDS
+1069 
-1083 VIENATF
+1083 TF
-1090 LYEEVKDESRVKK
+1090 LFESEKDLTRNKRL
-1103 SNQTT
+1103 NQTT
-1108 LAYRYYA
+1108 TGYRYYGIKVGNKPGQYI
-1115 TRVVVNG
+1115 RIVVRTDENG
-1122 EECIARI
+1122 KHYLYDMDFNGA
-1129 IVRKDK
+1129 DK
-1135 NGNLYFYD
+1135 NKKSPHQTMLLD
-1143 GDITSN
+1143 PQN
-1149 EQIKKDLPKYLYPDT
+1149 ESQSD
-1164 KTGQNLGKSL
+1164 KS
-1174 FTHSIQEWLAKVK
+1174 FFIHSIQEWLAKVK

-1195 NGEVLA
+1195 NGEVLP

-1206 FEESSTYHQ
+1206 FEGSSTYHQ
-1215 MAGEHARNAPLDK
+1215 MAEEYAHDVLSGK
-1228 LEVAKKME
+1228 LTKKGM
-1236 EEEASPEEIWDTT
+1236 
-1249 GWMRGPEGEWRF
+1249 
-1261 EIPDN
+1261 
-1266 LDQIDLSFAK
+1266 
-1276 DQDRISLWQIYSNP
+1276 
-1290 QLYEAY
+1290 
-1296 PALANVK
+1296 
-1303 VYAEDT
+1303 AE
-1309 GKAYSGADGF
+1309 
-1319 TDEDGIHLSKEFIE
+1319 
-1333 KNPKEAK
+1333 
-1340 SALIHELQ
+1340 
-1348 HVIQMTVEDRFSKGG
+1348 R
-1363 NPKIAE
+1363 
-1369 ESMEMTLWKLEVR
+1369 
-1382 LEELKLKEP
+1382 
-1391 ERSYIEAMQEND
+1391 
-1403 KQAAEAMNNGDFA
+1403 
-1416 KFISLSKKKK
+1416 
-1426 EIRKNGPEN
+1426 
-1435 KEEIDNI
+1435 
-1442 LRNIETLKNATKET
+1442 
-1456 EHGDPH
+1456 
-1462 GYKKYRRLGGEAEAF
+1462 
-1477 MTSERAEGKQAG
+1477 
-1489 MPNYDTGYGYPV
+1489 
-1501 ANFAGETFRF
+1501 
-1511 SLAQREKSAAEQ
+1511 

-1571 VSDLKKVLVDKHT
+1571 VSDLKKVLVDKHA

-1613 EVRKVIVL
+1613 EARKVIVL
-1621 ELKDKNGATIVI
+1621 ELKDENGATIVV
-1633 PMELERKK
+1633 PMELEHMSDGYK
-1641 GNYEVNQIT
+1641 VNRMT
-1650 SAYGKTDKKT
+1650 STYGKTDRKT
-1660 RRTSFVW
+1660 GEPSYEW
-1667 FQKQL
+1667 FKKQL
-1672 QEGKLEYANRK
+1672 EAGNLEYVNRK
-1683 KATDWISSEQPHWLI
+1683 KATDWISTEQPDWLI
-1698 PEEKVDN
+1698 PKEKVDN

-1715 ENLVKLKSENPTYYQ
+1715 EDLVKLKSENPTYYQ
-1730 TAADKDLVAMH
+1730 TAADKDLVVYH
-1741 NIDLGNLAAA
+1741 NVSAGKLREA
-1751 IKLGGLPVP
+1751 IKLGGLPMP
-1760 SIAVTKKQTPYT
+1760 SLAITKRDIP
-1772 GFGDATLIMKKDTV
+1772 FGDFGEITLIGDKDMI
-1786 DPSKTPVFSRDAW
+1786 DPRKSRSNEVFSRDAY
-1799 TGVFPKVIRLAN
+1799 TVRKPVVNYEAPAKIDSDAFHK
-1811 MKRLTSFVEKAI
+1811 KY
-1823 EPLQEELPREV
+1823 EETRKFL
-1834 ADYGDIYNSY
+1834 
-1844 ILRNANNKNG
+1844 NKNSIDVGEINFSFYNGEESLAAMENNIAIKYYYVKNVLKKDIPIKERTVTPPVRGERLFKEYPELIHALKSSKVKKG
-1854 DVQKML
+1854 DFSEVDQAARPYFDEMRQDIAMGKGL
-1860 EDSLNSAGYKYY
+1860 VGRSKRVLAKWTTNGHINEEGVKEILLRLSAYEEDKKKKPYKEVDRQDFVKDLRKTIEEAGIERFTAFVRSEFDSLYKDRYLWDNGKKYAFNIDNIVKLMKKYRGTNNEGPGGINYGFNSLLA
-1872 FLKTINKEPKLKWR
+1872 FLSKKFTSIRDIKNHESLLAPNK
-1886 KKGLNKE
+1886 KE
-1893 LIDHPKILKACQGL
+1893 LARYKKAEDMYNRLIDEAAELRGSYGMDLDMDLAGL
-1907 EKKYGK
+1907 MKDTRDGKKDLHGFPEDK
-1913 QGLKELLYE
+1913 KFLQHIK
-1922 GPSAMLEESTDLKEA
+1922 DFLKEA
-1937 NDLIVNELSKK
+1937 
-1948 PEGNESPFLKRVHK
+1948 
-1962 RQQARLV
+1962 
-1969 NGETLHS
+1969 
-1976 LLSDYLERDKKVFE
+1976 DKVTT
-1990 EESFKQQ
+1990 
-1997 LDKRIKANQNTFN
+1997 D
-2010 AWKESFRDEM
+2010 
-2020 LGESVIRD
+2020 
-2028 SGKPADLE
+2028 
-2036 NIVDAMLGNLKNA
+2036 
-2049 QKGFAGFGIGNIIA
+2049 
-2063 SSAKKIESFGEMHR
+2063 
-2077 EADRN
+2077 
-2082 MDGSTNI
+2082 
-2089 ETSLDKS
+2089 
-2096 EQYTKVKDEIIDFTG
+2096 
-2111 RMAEAY
+2111 
-2117 KWEDSWESRSDASQV
+2117 
-2132 LMSMMS
+2132 
-2138 GKTFKASAR
+2138 
-2147 KFGFTYSAALE
+2147 
-2158 KQAKEIIKEVKNLPA
+2158 
-2173 KYFEA
+2173 YFEA
-2178 KPQRAVRFSEVAAA
+2178 KPARKVTFDEFSGAVI
-2192 VMPKNASKEIKDY
+2192 PKGTPEETVNFLES
-2205 LRAQGVT
+2205 QGIVV
-2212 IRLYDPRIE
+2212 REYDQDVE
-2221 GDRERVTNSAQ
+2221 GDREAKAKELGQKLNV
-2232 DRVKQYFQEGSNYQ
+2232 YFQNKYQ
-2246 GSYDRNTNVIELFD
+2246 GSYDRNANVIELFD
-2260 GANESTVVHEGAHM
+2260 GANESTVIHEGAHM

-2294 NGDTAKARAALKSMQ
+2294 NGDTAKARAALKGMQ

-2315 RSWAAFSEDHLS
+2315 RSWTAFSEDHLS

-2364 FEKYLMDGSAPTK
+2364 FEKYLMEGSAPTK

-2387 KWLTDIYKTAKS
+2387 KWLTDIYKTAKN

-2412 FDRMI
+2412 FDHMI

-2472 REEAIENFRASI
+2472 REEAIENFKAAI
-2484 SSEEERTSFIESLG
+2484 SSEEERSSFIESLG

-2510 NSGTFPT
+2510 NSDTFPT
-2517 RKDRD
+2517 KKDRD

-2537 KLRVAGGTTEERWNK
+2537 KLRAAGGTTEERWNK

-2572 SMAEE
+2572 GMAEE

-2676 AAAAKGENKSRKE
+2676 AAAVKGENKSRKE

-2742 SRDAMRFDMR
+2742 SREAMRFNMK

-2759 NTLGGEKLSHATSW
+2759 NTLGGEKISHAISW

-2783 EARAMKAAAGNDW
+2783 ETRAMKAAAGNDW

-2854 RISRTDKPVMMKD
+2854 RISRTDKPVLMKD

-2918 RYVAEDI
+2918 RYMAEDI
-2925 IPGWMRSAFEGSTAL
+2925 IPGWMRSAFDGSSPM
-2940 KLKDLT
+2940 KMKDLT
-2946 MDQFREM
+2946 MNQFREM

-2996 ATPGLKNQTATNLD
+2996 ATPGLKNQTATSLD

-3021 DITLSEILIERMGKS
+3021 DITLPEILIERLGKS

-3077 IRSKKLYTIGLDE
+3077 IRSKKLYTVGLDE

-3112 SNRARL
+3112 SNRERL

-3152 SVWEHLNS
+3152 SVWDHLNS

-3177 GKVQGEDFTLKSGRV
+3177 GKVQGEDFMLKSGRV

-3201 YDPLSSAKTSNFS
+3201 YDPLSSTKTSNFS

-3331 TTMGF
+3331 ATMGF

-3349 GMMDRMGAMNALKA
+3349 GMMERMGAANALKA

-3375 QRRFIQNKSTMMR
+3375 QRRFIQTKSTMMR

-3411 ELRSKIEH
+3411 EFRSKIEH

-3443 LPEWLYTYKNAMAVM
+3443 LPEWLFTYKRAMAAM
-3458 EVDGKLTREE
+3458 EIEGKLNRDE

-3482 ETFGSNETKDQTSFT
+3482 ETFGSNETKDQTSFI

-3519 FIRAGYILYDKGDV
+3519 FIRAGYVLYDKGDV
-3533 KPLLEATW
+3533 KPLLAATW
-3541 YWWILGALVETTLRE
+3541 YWWILGALVETALRE

-3578 GPIGGVPLAREA
+3578 GPIGGVPLVREA

-3622 LKAAKKGDL
+3622 LRATKKGDL

-3660 MRMACTDTEF
+3660 MRMVSTDTEF

>member
-29 FGGIQLTEEQQA
+29 FGGIQLTEEQPA
-41 KKDNMESVKD
+41 KKDNTESVKD
-51 GEILPLGG
+51 GEILPLNG
-59 FTDTVEAQWESAKD
+59 FVDTVEAQWESAKD

-167 TNILKSREAAAQG
+167 INILKNREAAAQG

-200 LYDTGTHFAGTA
+200 LYDTGAHFAGTA
-212 YKAGQALDAQSELMY
+212 YEAGQALDAQSELMY

-244 DLMNAQK
+244 GLMNAQK

-281 RGAAEILSPIAP
+281 RGAAEIIAPIAP

-314 ASAAGAVGA
+314 ASAASAVGA
-323 TGVVAGAAVTG
+323 TGAVAGAAVTG
-334 AAALTGLI
+334 AAALAGLI

-357 AGQAYWDWRTQ
+357 AGQAYWDWRT
-368 KDKNGKSVYTREQAI
+368 KKGKNGKSVYTREQAI

-430 IGAGRAA
+430 IGVGRAA

-469 MDTRLFGK
+469 IDTNLFGK

-491 AMIEAV
+491 AMIEAI

-506 GAALAGTGA
+506 GAALAGAGA
-515 HRAMKRIA
+515 HRAMKRIT

-555 LYQKA
+555 LYKKA

-674 EKREAAAAEK
+674 EKRETAATEK

-696 GREDRDTAREIL
+696 GREDRDTARKIL

-730 GKLTGVKELQDYME
+730 GELTGVKELQDYME
-744 QRKTQDANFSN
+744 RRKTQDANFSN

-787 AYGRAPNQRELYDIA
+787 TYGRAPNQRELYNIA

-890 AKIAENFHN
+890 AKIAENFHK

-937 KYWNTEEWM
+937 KYWNTDEWM

-951 TPTKLTERQWLIT
+951 TPTKLTEHQWLIA
-964 HSETFREWFGDW
+964 HSEPFKKWFGDW
-976 ETVEKV
+976 DTVEKINGLINGV
-982 TKLYYG
+982 HVELAEKEMQHFQKMDFKAAKEEAKDVFRKLFSTVKNNTGYPEPAAVKRKDG
-988 NPIVMTEGGLKEKL
+988 EEIVVPMSALKEIRRHSADRRVL
-1002 EKAAR
+1002 VAVSRLPDIIR
-1007 DNGINIAADADSIRK
+1007 DS
-1022 EIKTIFKSLYPGKEL
+1022 
-1037 SKGYREPGRVK
+1037 
-1048 NLDGELIS
+1048 
-1056 ITVSSAKELRHHS
+1056 
-1069 TNPRTLFLAVNLDS
+1069 
-1083 VIENATF
+1083 TF
-1090 LYEEVKDESRVKK
+1090 LFESEKYLTRNKRL
-1103 SNQTT
+1103 NQTT
-1108 LAYRYYA
+1108 TGYRYYGIKVGNKPGQYI
-1115 TRVVVNG
+1115 RIVVRTDENG
-1122 EECIARI
+1122 KHYLYDMDFNGA
-1129 IVRKDK
+1129 DK
-1135 NGNLYFYD
+1135 NKKSPHQTMLLD
-1143 GDITSN
+1143 PKN
-1149 EQIKKDLPKYLYPDT
+1149 ESQSD
-1164 KTGQNLGKSL
+1164 KS
-1174 FTHSIQEWLAKVK
+1174 FFIHSIQEWLAKVK
-1187 ETTDKIGG
+1187 ETTDKIWG

-1206 FEESSTYHQ
+1206 FEGSSTYHQ
-1215 MAGEHARNAPLDK
+1215 MAEEYAHDVLSGK
-1228 LEVAKKME
+1228 LTKKGM
-1236 EEEASPEEIWDTT
+1236 
-1249 GWMRGPEGEWRF
+1249 
-1261 EIPDN
+1261 
-1266 LDQIDLSFAK
+1266 
-1276 DQDRISLWQIYSNP
+1276 
-1290 QLYEAY
+1290 
-1296 PALANVK
+1296 
-1303 VYAEDT
+1303 AE
-1309 GKAYSGADGF
+1309 
-1319 TDEDGIHLSKEFIE
+1319 
-1333 KNPKEAK
+1333 
-1340 SALIHELQ
+1340 
-1348 HVIQMTVEDRFSKGG
+1348 R
-1363 NPKIAE
+1363 
-1369 ESMEMTLWKLEVR
+1369 
-1382 LEELKLKEP
+1382 
-1391 ERSYIEAMQEND
+1391 
-1403 KQAAEAMNNGDFA
+1403 
-1416 KFISLSKKKK
+1416 
-1426 EIRKNGPEN
+1426 
-1435 KEEIDNI
+1435 
-1442 LRNIETLKNATKET
+1442 
-1456 EHGDPH
+1456 
-1462 GYKKYRRLGGEAEAF
+1462 
-1477 MTSERAEGKQAG
+1477 
-1489 MPNYDTGYGYPV
+1489 
-1501 ANFAGETFRF
+1501 
-1511 SLAQREKSAAEQ
+1511 

-1558 RLVGAEVLPVEIS
+1558 RLVGAEVLPIEIS
-1571 VSDLKKVLVDKHT
+1571 VSDLKKVLVDKHA

-1613 EVRKVIVL
+1613 EARKVIVL
-1621 ELKDKNGATIVI
+1621 ELKDENGATIVV
-1633 PMELERKK
+1633 PMELEHMSDGYK
-1641 GNYEVNQIT
+1641 VNRMT
-1650 SAYGKTDKKT
+1650 STYGKTDRKT
-1660 RRTSFVW
+1660 GEPSYEW
-1667 FQKQL
+1667 FKKQL
-1672 QEGKLEYANRK
+1672 EAGNLEYVNRK
-1683 KATDWISSEQPHWLI
+1683 KATDWISTEQPDWLI
-1698 PEEKVDN
+1698 PKEKVDN

-1715 ENLVKLKSENPTYYQ
+1715 EDLVKLKSENPTYYQ
-1730 TAADKDLVAMH
+1730 TAADKDLVVYH
-1741 NIDLGNLAAA
+1741 NVSTGKLREA
-1751 IKLGGLPVP
+1751 IKLGGLLKMA
-1760 SIAVTKKQTPYT
+1760 AVKVMQENSAPQDQYWQINPDIK
-1772 GFGDATLIMKKDTV
+1772 GDTV
-1786 DPSKTPVFSRDAW
+1786 LQVVDLTEAAKERGIITPQQTKAFLRTLVGNFNEETAD
-1799 TGVFPKVIRLAN
+1799 G
-1811 MKRLTSFVEKAI
+1811 KAI
-1823 EPLQEELPREV
+1823 
-1834 ADYGDIYNSY
+1834 I
-1844 ILRNANNKNG
+1844 
-1854 DVQKML
+1854 
-1860 EDSLNSAGYKYY
+1860 
-1872 FLKTINKEPKLKWR
+1872 
-1886 KKGLNKE
+1886 
-1893 LIDHPKILKACQGL
+1893 KILKKRIDHVAYSSKIKPTQEVRDVCNNGIFN
-1907 EKKYGK
+1907 
-1913 QGLKELLYE
+1913 LKELVNHAVLV
-1922 GPSAMLEESTDLKEA
+1922 ES
-1937 NDLIVNELSKK
+1937 NPNEKVKRDTGLSTAQ
-1948 PEGNESPFLKRVHK
+1948 KRKQRERNAVLSYH
-1962 RQQARLV
+1962 RFYVPVRIGDTIYTVRLV
-1969 NGETLHS
+1969 AEEGRNVITLNPTMLNLYDVIADKEQNKKRREPLPGPPGNGLS
-1976 LLSDYLERDKKVFE
+1976 LVEDGIAPFDTITIAELLKDVKSH
-1990 EESFKQQ
+1990 
-1997 LDKRIKANQNTFN
+1997 T
-2010 AWKESFRDEM
+2010 
-2020 LGESVIRD
+2020 GE
-2028 SGKPADLE
+2028 P
-2036 NIVDAMLGNLKNA
+2036 
-2049 QKGFAGFGIGNIIA
+2049 
-2063 SSAKKIESFGEMHR
+2063 
-2077 EADRN
+2077 
-2082 MDGSTNI
+2082 
-2089 ETSLDKS
+2089 
-2096 EQYTKVKDEIIDFTG
+2096 
-2111 RMAEAY
+2111 
-2117 KWEDSWESRSDASQV
+2117 
-2132 LMSMMS
+2132 
-2138 GKTFKASAR
+2138 
-2147 KFGFTYSAALE
+2147 
-2158 KQAKEIIKEVKNLPA
+2158 
-2173 KYFEA
+2173 YF
-2178 KPQRAVRFSEVAAA
+2178 QVAADHSITHGPA
-2192 VMPKNASKEIKDY
+2192 TGNTGK
-2205 LRAQGVT
+2205 
-2212 IRLYDPRIE
+2212 
-2221 GDRERVTNSAQ
+2221 
-2232 DRVKQYFQEGSNYQ
+2232 YQ
-2246 GSYDRNTNVIELFD
+2246 GAYNPTTNVIEIFN
-2260 GANESTVVHEGAHM
+2260 GANQSTVVHEGGHM
-2274 FLSMLE
+2274 FLTALLNLSRMNDEELREAFTAEYRKHQTSE
-2280 NMSQMSEENVATYF
+2280 NREKPLGPRDLQDIESQMKASREKVEKDLETIRDWAGFSEE
-2294 NGDTAKARAALKSMQ
+2294 
-2309 GDLSTI
+2309 
-2315 RSWAAFSEDHLS
+2315 HLA
-2327 EYKGTILEKEFTK
+2327 EYKGTALEKEFMQH
-2340 YAEDIRAGKAGAME
+2340 AEAVRRGDDGAEE

-2472 REEAIENFRASI
+2472 REEAIENFKASI

-2510 NSGTFPT
+2510 NSDTFPT
-2517 RKDRD
+2517 KKDRD
-2522 EFLQMAGFTEKDLKE
+2522 EFLQMAGLTEKDLKE
-2537 KLRVAGGTTEERWNK
+2537 KLRAAGGTTEERWNK

-2567 PEAIR
+2567 PESIR
-2572 SMAEE
+2572 GMAEE

-2717 TTKDAELTAADLAV
+2717 TTKDTELTAADLAV

-2759 NTLGGEKLSHATSW
+2759 NTLGGEKLSYATSW

-2783 EARAMKAAAGNDW
+2783 EARAMKAAAANDW

-2810 TMAKFARANEEEIR
+2810 TMSKFARANEEEIR

-2854 RISRTDKPVMMKD
+2854 RISQTDKPVMMKD

-2918 RYVAEDI
+2918 RYMAEDI
-2925 IPGWMRSAFEGSTAL
+2925 IPGWMRSAFDGSSPM

-2972 LGTSFDEASQKIHD
+2972 LGTSFDDAAQKIHD
-2986 EILGNWTHRV
+2986 EIIDNWTHRV

-3021 DITLSEILIERMGKS
+3021 DITLPEILIERLGKS
-3036 AAEYF
+3036 ATEYF

-3112 SNRARL
+3112 SNRERL

-3152 SVWEHLNS
+3152 KVWDHLNS

-3201 YDPLSSAKTSNFS
+3201 YDPLSSTKTSNFS

-3277 LLNRKEVVAAIENTA
+3277 LLNRKEVVTAIENTA

-3313 DMSEWDSTLG
+3313 DMSEWDSALG

-3331 TTMGF
+3331 ATMGF

-3349 GMMDRMGAMNALKA
+3349 GMMERMGAANALKA

-3375 QRRFIQNKSTMMR
+3375 QRRFIQSKSTMMR

-3411 ELRSKIEH
+3411 EFRSKIEH

-3443 LPEWLYTYKNAMAVM
+3443 LPEWLFTYKRAMAAM
-3458 EVDGKLTREE
+3458 EIEGKFNRDE

-3482 ETFGSNETKDQTSFT
+3482 ETFGSNETKDQTSFI

-3519 FIRAGYILYDKGDV
+3519 FIRAGYTLYDKGDV
-3533 KPLLEATW
+3533 KPLLAATW
-3541 YWWILGALVETTLRE
+3541 YWWLLGALVETTLRE

>member
-9 VLHGIKPK
+9 VLRGIKPK

-167 TNILKSREAAAQG
+167 TNILKNREAAAQG

-200 LYDTGTHFAGTA
+200 LYDTGAHFAGTA
-212 YKAGQALDAQSELMY
+212 YEAGQALDAQSELMY

-244 DLMNAQK
+244 GLMNAQK

-281 RGAAEILSPIAP
+281 RGAAEIIAPIAP

-314 ASAAGAVGA
+314 ASAASAVGA
-323 TGVVAGAAVTG
+323 TGAVAGAAVTG
-334 AAALTGLI
+334 AAALAGLI

-357 AGQAYWDWRTQ
+357 AGQAYWDWRTK

-408 TKVWGSDAAKAVIKN
+408 SRVWGSDAAKAVIKN

-469 MDTRLFGK
+469 IDTNLFGK

-506 GAALAGTGA
+506 GAALAGAGA
-515 HRAMKRIA
+515 HRAMMRIT

-555 LYQKA
+555 LYKKA

-674 EKREAAAAEK
+674 EKREAAATEK

-718 CKTIL
+718 RKTIL

-730 GKLTGVKELQDYME
+730 GKLTGVKELQNYME
-744 QRKTQDANFSN
+744 RRKTQDANTSN

-890 AKIAENFHN
+890 AKLAENFHK

-906 LAMIAAG
+906 LAMVKAG
-913 EVSPETTHQLNQS
+913 
-926 AIENELQLVKE
+926 K
-937 KYWNTEEWM
+937 
-946 KAPDG
+946 
-951 TPTKLTERQWLIT
+951 
-964 HSETFREWFGDW
+964 
-976 ETVEKV
+976 
-982 TKLYYG
+982 
-988 NPIVMTEGGLKEKL
+988 
-1002 EKAAR
+1002 
-1007 DNGINIAADADSIRK
+1007 
-1022 EIKTIFKSLYPGKEL
+1022 
-1037 SKGYREPGRVK
+1037 
-1048 NLDGELIS
+1048 
-1056 ITVSSAKELRHHS
+1056 
-1069 TNPRTLFLAVNLDS
+1069 
-1083 VIENATF
+1083 
-1090 LYEEVKDESRVKK
+1090 
-1103 SNQTT
+1103 
-1108 LAYRYYA
+1108 
-1115 TRVVVNG
+1115 VVVIN
-1122 EECIARI
+1122 
-1129 IVRKDK
+1129 
-1135 NGNLYFYD
+1135 
-1143 GDITSN
+1143 
-1149 EQIKKDLPKYLYPDT
+1149 
-1164 KTGQNLGKSL
+1164 
-1174 FTHSIQEWLAKVK
+1174 K
-1187 ETTDKIGG
+1187 E
-1195 NGEVLA
+1195 A
-1201 SVVND
+1201 
-1206 FEESSTYHQ
+1206 YHQ
-1215 MAGEHARNAPLDK
+1215 M
-1228 LEVAKKME
+1228 
-1236 EEEASPEEIWDTT
+1236 
-1249 GWMRGPEGEWRF
+1249 
-1261 EIPDN
+1261 
-1266 LDQIDLSFAK
+1266 
-1276 DQDRISLWQIYSNP
+1276 
-1290 QLYEAY
+1290 
-1296 PALANVK
+1296 
-1303 VYAEDT
+1303 
-1309 GKAYSGADGF
+1309 
-1319 TDEDGIHLSKEFIE
+1319 
-1333 KNPKEAK
+1333 
-1340 SALIHELQ
+1340 
-1348 HVIQMTVEDRFSKGG
+1348 
-1363 NPKIAE
+1363 
-1369 ESMEMTLWKLEVR
+1369 
-1382 LEELKLKEP
+1382 
-1391 ERSYIEAMQEND
+1391 
-1403 KQAAEAMNNGDFA
+1403 
-1416 KFISLSKKKK
+1416 
-1426 EIRKNGPEN
+1426 
-1435 KEEIDNI
+1435 
-1442 LRNIETLKNATKET
+1442 
-1456 EHGDPH
+1456 
-1462 GYKKYRRLGGEAEAF
+1462 
-1477 MTSERAEGKQAG
+1477 
-1489 MPNYDTGYGYPV
+1489 
-1501 ANFAGETFRF
+1501 
-1511 SLAQREKSAAEQ
+1511 AEQ
-1523 QLDADEK
+1523 QLDTDEK

-1538 FMAGKIST
+1538 FMAGKIFT

-1558 RLVGAEVLPVEIS
+1558 RLVGAKVLPVEIS
-1571 VSDLKKVLVDKHT
+1571 ASDLKKVLVDKHT

-1683 KATDWISSEQPHWLI
+1683 KAIDWISSEQPQWLI
-1698 PEEKVDN
+1698 PKEKIDN

-1715 ENLVKLKSENPTYYQ
+1715 EDLVKLKSENPTYYQ
-1730 TAADKDLVAMH
+1730 TAADKDLVVYH
-1741 NIDLGNLAAA
+1741 NVSAGKLREA
-1751 IKLGGLPVP
+1751 IKLGGLPMP
-1760 SIAVTKKQTPYT
+1760 SLAITKRDIP
-1772 GFGDATLIMKKDTV
+1772 FGDFGEITLIGDKDMI
-1786 DPSKTPVFSRDAW
+1786 DPRKSRSNEVFSRDAY
-1799 TGVFPKVIRLAN
+1799 TVRKPVVNYEVPAKIDSDAFHKKYEETRKFLNKNSIDVGEINFSFYDGEESLAAMENNIAIKYYYVKNVLKKDIPIKERTVTPPVRGERLFKEYPELIHALKSPKV
-1811 MKRLTSFVEKAI
+1811 
-1823 EPLQEELPREV
+1823 
-1834 ADYGDIYNSY
+1834 
-1844 ILRNANNKNG
+1844 
-1854 DVQKML
+1854 
-1860 EDSLNSAGYKYY
+1860 
-1872 FLKTINKEPKLKWR
+1872 
-1886 KKGLNKE
+1886 KKGDFSEVDQAARPYFDEIRQDIAMGK
-1893 LIDHPKILKACQGL
+1893 GL
-1907 EKKYGK
+1907 VGRSKRVLAKWTTNGHINEEGV
-1913 QGLKELLYE
+1913 KELLLRLSTYEEDKKKKPYKEVDRQDFVKDLRKTIEEAGIERFTAFVRSEFDSLYKDRYLWDNGKKYAFNIDNIVKLMKKYRGTNNE
-1922 GPSAMLEESTDLKEA
+1922 GPGGINYGFNSLLAFLSKKFTSIRDIKNHESLLAPNKKELARYKKAEDMYNRLIDEAAELRGSYGMDLDMDLAGLMKDTRDGKKDLHGFPEDKKFLQHIKDFLKEA
-1937 NDLIVNELSKK
+1937 
-1948 PEGNESPFLKRVHK
+1948 
-1962 RQQARLV
+1962 
-1969 NGETLHS
+1969 
-1976 LLSDYLERDKKVFE
+1976 DKVTT
-1990 EESFKQQ
+1990 
-1997 LDKRIKANQNTFN
+1997 D
-2010 AWKESFRDEM
+2010 
-2020 LGESVIRD
+2020 
-2028 SGKPADLE
+2028 
-2036 NIVDAMLGNLKNA
+2036 
-2049 QKGFAGFGIGNIIA
+2049 
-2063 SSAKKIESFGEMHR
+2063 
-2077 EADRN
+2077 
-2082 MDGSTNI
+2082 
-2089 ETSLDKS
+2089 
-2096 EQYTKVKDEIIDFTG
+2096 
-2111 RMAEAY
+2111 
-2117 KWEDSWESRSDASQV
+2117 
-2132 LMSMMS
+2132 
-2138 GKTFKASAR
+2138 
-2147 KFGFTYSAALE
+2147 
-2158 KQAKEIIKEVKNLPA
+2158 
-2173 KYFEA
+2173 YFEA
-2178 KPQRAVRFSEVAAA
+2178 KPARKVTFDEFSGAVIPKGTSEETV
-2192 VMPKNASKEIKDY
+2192 NFLES
-2205 LRAQGVT
+2205 QGIVV
-2212 IRLYDPRIE
+2212 REYDQDVE
-2221 GDRERVTNSAQ
+2221 GDREAKAKELGQKLNV
-2232 DRVKQYFQEGSNYQ
+2232 YFQNKYQ
-2246 GSYDRNTNVIELFD
+2246 GSYDRNANVIELFD
-2260 GANESTVVHEGAHM
+2260 GANESTIIHEGAHM

-2280 NMSQMSEENVATYF
+2280 DMSQMSEENVATYF
-2294 NGDTAKARAALKSMQ
+2294 NGDTVKARAALKSMQ

-2387 KWLTDIYKTAKS
+2387 KWLTDIYKTAKN

-2412 FDRMI
+2412 FDHMI
-2417 STESEINAWAAQ
+2417 STEAEINAWAAQ

-2472 REEAIENFRASI
+2472 REEAIENFKASI
-2484 SSEEERTSFIESLG
+2484 SSEEERTSYSESLG

-2510 NSGTFPT
+2510 NSDTFPT
-2517 RKDRD
+2517 KKDRD
-2522 EFLQMAGFTEKDLKE
+2522 EFLQMAGLTEKDLKE
-2537 KLRVAGGTTEERWNK
+2537 KLRAAGGTTEERWNK

-2572 SMAEE
+2572 GMAEE

-2631 GLVSEKETTEIDKQT
+2631 GLVSEKETTEVDKQT

-2676 AAAAKGENKSRKE
+2676 AAAAKGENQSRKE

-2912 QAMDDD
+2912 QAMDNEN
-2918 RYVAEDI
+2918 YFAEDI
-2925 IPGWMRSAFEGSTAL
+2925 IPGWMRSAFDGSSPM
-2940 KLKDLT
+2940 KMKDLT
-2946 MDQFREM
+2946 MNQFREM

-2996 ATPGLKNQTATNLD
+2996 ATPGLKNQTATSLD

-3021 DITLSEILIERMGKS
+3021 DITLPEILIERLGKS

-3077 IRSKKLYTIGLDE
+3077 IRSKKLYTVGLDE

-3112 SNRARL
+3112 SNRERL

-3201 YDPLSSAKTSNFS
+3201 YDPLSSTKTSNFS

-3237 QRAGTSGGQK
+3237 QRAGASGGQK

-3349 GMMDRMGAMNALKA
+3349 GMMERMGAANALKA
-3363 VGDFYFHGNIVE
+3363 VGDFYFHGNIKE
-3375 QRRFIQNKSTMMR
+3375 QRAFIQNKSTMMR

-3426 LNSKAYW
+3426 LNAKAYW

-3443 LPEWLYTYKNAMAVM
+3443 LPEWLFTYKRAMAAM
-3458 EVDGKLTREE
+3458 EIEGKLNRDE

-3482 ETFGSNETKDQTSFT
+3482 ETFGSNEIKDQTSFI

-3505 MTTFYS
+3505 MTTFFS

-3519 FIRAGYILYDKGDV
+3519 FIRAGYTLYDKGDV
-3533 KPLLEATW
+3533 KPLLAATW

-3572 HVIASG
+3572 HVLASG
-3578 GPIGGVPLAREA
+3578 GPIGGVPLVREA

-3616 KHMENF
+3616 KHTENF

>member
-17 DYTPIQVRPTPE
+17 DYTPIQVRQTPE

-59 FTDTVEAQWESAKD
+59 FADTVEAQWESAKD

-167 TNILKSREAAAQG
+167 TNILKNREAAAQG

-212 YKAGQALDAQSELMY
+212 YEAGQALDAQSELMY

-244 DLMNAQK
+244 GLMNAQK

-281 RGAAEILSPIAP
+281 RGAAEILAPITP

-314 ASAAGAVGA
+314 ASAASAVGA
-323 TGVVAGAAVTG
+323 TGAVAGATVTG
-334 AAALTGLI
+334 AAALAGLI
-342 ALGTASVFTGTYRAE
+342 ALGTASVFVGTYRAE
-357 AGQAYWDWRTQ
+357 AGQAYWDWRT
-368 KDKNGKSVYTREQAI
+368 KKYKNGKSVYTREQAI
-383 GHAKRVGRI
+383 GHAKRVGVI

-408 TKVWGSDAAKAVIKN
+408 TRVWGNDAAKTVIKN

-446 AKQFAKVA
+446 AKQFAKVTV
-454 APEIAEE
+454 PEIAEE
-461 GLQSLSAD
+461 GLQSLSSD
-469 MDTRLFGK
+469 LDTRFFGK
-477 ETVPVREMMGNALD
+477 EKVPVREMMGNAVE
-491 AMIEAV
+491 AMVEAV

-506 GAALAGTGA
+506 GAALAGAGA
-515 HRAMKRIA
+515 HRSMKRIS
-523 GLSEMKDA
+523 GLSEMKEA
-531 VIEFKRENERSMLQ
+531 VVEFKREKEKSMLQ

-555 LYQKA
+555 LFKKA
-560 PETYRKTLQNQL
+560 PETYRKTLQSQL

-607 AKELDDAIKTGK
+607 AKELDDAIKTSK

-626 KYMQTATPETH
+626 KYMQTATPENH

-674 EKREAAAAEK
+674 EKREAAATEK

-730 GKLTGVKELQDYME
+730 GELTGVKELQDYME
-744 QRKTQDANFSN
+744 RRKTQDANTSN

-814 EESKVAIAEIEEAK
+814 EESKAAIAEIEEAK

-873 AGNGA
+873 AGNSA

-890 AKIAENFHN
+890 AKLAENFHK

-906 LAMIAAG
+906 LAMVKAG
-913 EVSPETTHQLNQS
+913 EV
-926 AIENELQLVKE
+926 A
-937 KYWNTEEWM
+937 
-946 KAPDG
+946 
-951 TPTKLTERQWLIT
+951 
-964 HSETFREWFGDW
+964 
-976 ETVEKV
+976 
-982 TKLYYG
+982 
-988 NPIVMTEGGLKEKL
+988 
-1002 EKAAR
+1002 
-1007 DNGINIAADADSIRK
+1007 GINK
-1022 EIKTIFKSLYPGKEL
+1022 E
-1037 SKGYREPGRVK
+1037 
-1048 NLDGELIS
+1048 
-1056 ITVSSAKELRHHS
+1056 A
-1069 TNPRTLFLAVNLDS
+1069 
-1083 VIENATF
+1083 
-1090 LYEEVKDESRVKK
+1090 
-1103 SNQTT
+1103 
-1108 LAYRYYA
+1108 
-1115 TRVVVNG
+1115 
-1122 EECIARI
+1122 
-1129 IVRKDK
+1129 
-1135 NGNLYFYD
+1135 
-1143 GDITSN
+1143 
-1149 EQIKKDLPKYLYPDT
+1149 
-1164 KTGQNLGKSL
+1164 
-1174 FTHSIQEWLAKVK
+1174 
-1187 ETTDKIGG
+1187 
-1195 NGEVLA
+1195 
-1201 SVVND
+1201 
-1206 FEESSTYHQ
+1206 YHQ
-1215 MAGEHARNAPLDK
+1215 M
-1228 LEVAKKME
+1228 
-1236 EEEASPEEIWDTT
+1236 
-1249 GWMRGPEGEWRF
+1249 
-1261 EIPDN
+1261 
-1266 LDQIDLSFAK
+1266 
-1276 DQDRISLWQIYSNP
+1276 
-1290 QLYEAY
+1290 
-1296 PALANVK
+1296 
-1303 VYAEDT
+1303 
-1309 GKAYSGADGF
+1309 
-1319 TDEDGIHLSKEFIE
+1319 
-1333 KNPKEAK
+1333 
-1340 SALIHELQ
+1340 
-1348 HVIQMTVEDRFSKGG
+1348 
-1363 NPKIAE
+1363 
-1369 ESMEMTLWKLEVR
+1369 
-1382 LEELKLKEP
+1382 
-1391 ERSYIEAMQEND
+1391 
-1403 KQAAEAMNNGDFA
+1403 
-1416 KFISLSKKKK
+1416 
-1426 EIRKNGPEN
+1426 
-1435 KEEIDNI
+1435 
-1442 LRNIETLKNATKET
+1442 
-1456 EHGDPH
+1456 
-1462 GYKKYRRLGGEAEAF
+1462 
-1477 MTSERAEGKQAG
+1477 
-1489 MPNYDTGYGYPV
+1489 
-1501 ANFAGETFRF
+1501 
-1511 SLAQREKSAAEQ
+1511 AEQ

-1683 KATDWISSEQPHWLI
+1683 KAIDWISSEQPQWLI
-1698 PEEKVDN
+1698 PKEKVDN

-1715 ENLVKLKSENPTYYQ
+1715 EDLVKLKSENPTYYQ
-1730 TAADKDLVAMH
+1730 TEADKDLVVYH
-1741 NIDLGNLAAA
+1741 NVSTGKLREA
-1751 IKLGGLPVP
+1751 IKLGGLPMP
-1760 SIAVTKKQTPYT
+1760 SLAITKRDIP
-1772 GFGDATLIMKKDTV
+1772 FGDFGEITLIGDKDMI
-1786 DPSKTPVFSRDAW
+1786 DPRKSRSNEVFSRDAY
-1799 TGVFPKVIRLAN
+1799 TVRKPVVNYEAPAKIDSDAFHKKYEETRKFLKKNSIDVGVINFSFYDGEESLAAMEN
-1811 MKRLTSFVEKAI
+1811 NIAI
-1823 EPLQEELPREV
+1823 
-1834 ADYGDIYNSY
+1834 
-1844 ILRNANNKNG
+1844 
-1854 DVQKML
+1854 
-1860 EDSLNSAGYKYY
+1860 KYY
-1872 FLKTINKEPKLKWR
+1872 YVKNVLKKDIPIKERTVTPPVRGERLFKEYPKLIHALKSSKV
-1886 KKGLNKE
+1886 KKGDFSEVDQAARPYFDEMRQDIAMGK
-1893 LIDHPKILKACQGL
+1893 GL
-1907 EKKYGK
+1907 VGRSKRALAKWTTNGHINEEGV
-1913 QGLKELLYE
+1913 KELLIRLSTYEEDKKKKPYKEVDRQDFVKDLRKTIEEAGIERFTAFVRSEFDSLYKDRYLWDNGKKYAFNIDNIVKLMKKYRGTNNE
-1922 GPSAMLEESTDLKEA
+1922 GPGGINYGFNSLLAFLSKKFTSIRDIKNHESLLAPNKKELARYKKVEDMYNRLIDEAAELRGSYGMGLDMDLAGLMKDTRDGKKDLHGFPEDKKFLQHIKDFLKEA
-1937 NDLIVNELSKK
+1937 
-1948 PEGNESPFLKRVHK
+1948 
-1962 RQQARLV
+1962 
-1969 NGETLHS
+1969 
-1976 LLSDYLERDKKVFE
+1976 DKVTT
-1990 EESFKQQ
+1990 
-1997 LDKRIKANQNTFN
+1997 D
-2010 AWKESFRDEM
+2010 
-2020 LGESVIRD
+2020 
-2028 SGKPADLE
+2028 
-2036 NIVDAMLGNLKNA
+2036 
-2049 QKGFAGFGIGNIIA
+2049 
-2063 SSAKKIESFGEMHR
+2063 
-2077 EADRN
+2077 
-2082 MDGSTNI
+2082 
-2089 ETSLDKS
+2089 
-2096 EQYTKVKDEIIDFTG
+2096 
-2111 RMAEAY
+2111 
-2117 KWEDSWESRSDASQV
+2117 
-2132 LMSMMS
+2132 
-2138 GKTFKASAR
+2138 
-2147 KFGFTYSAALE
+2147 
-2158 KQAKEIIKEVKNLPA
+2158 
-2173 KYFEA
+2173 YFEA
-2178 KPQRAVRFSEVAAA
+2178 KPARKVTFDEFSGAVIPKGTSEETV
-2192 VMPKNASKEIKDY
+2192 NFLES
-2205 LRAQGVT
+2205 QGIVV
-2212 IRLYDPRIE
+2212 REYDQDVE
-2221 GDRERVTNSAQ
+2221 GDREAKAKELGQKLNV
-2232 DRVKQYFQEGSNYQ
+2232 YFQNKYQ
-2246 GSYDRNTNVIELFD
+2246 GSYDRNANVIELFD
-2260 GANESTVVHEGAHM
+2260 GANESTVIHEGAHM

-2387 KWLTDIYKTAKS
+2387 KWLTDIYKTAKN

-2417 STESEINAWAAQ
+2417 STEAEINAWAAQ

-2472 REEAIENFRASI
+2472 REEAIENFKASI

-2510 NSGTFPT
+2510 NSDTFPT
-2517 RKDRD
+2517 KKDRD

-2537 KLRVAGGTTEERWNK
+2537 KLRAAGGTTEERWNK

-2572 SMAEE
+2572 GMAEE

-2824 RTLHGGGGKVTTPLL
+2824 RTLHGGGGKVTTSLL

-2854 RISRTDKPVMMKD
+2854 RISRTDKPVLMKD

-2918 RYVAEDI
+2918 RYMAEDI
-2925 IPGWMRSAFEGSTAL
+2925 IPGWMRSAFEGSNPM

-2972 LGTSFDEASQKIHD
+2972 LGTSFDDAAQKIHD
-2986 EILGNWTHRV
+2986 EILDNWTHRV
-2996 ATPGLKNQTATNLD
+2996 ATPGLKNQTATDLD

-3021 DITLSEILIERMGKS
+3021 DITLPEILIERLGKS

-3041 YKPMDK
+3041 YKPIDK
-3047 AAAHLRELKSA
+3047 AAAHLRELKSE

-3112 SNRARL
+3112 SNRERL

-3152 SVWEHLNS
+3152 KVWEHLNS

-3201 YDPLSSAKTSNFS
+3201 YDPLSSTKTSNFS

-3237 QRAGTSGGQK
+3237 QRAGASGGQK

-3277 LLNRKEVVAAIENTA
+3277 LLNRKEVVTAIENTA

-3349 GMMDRMGAMNALKA
+3349 GMMERMGAANALKA

-3375 QRRFIQNKSTMMR
+3375 QRRFIQTKSTMMR

-3411 ELRSKIEH
+3411 EFRSKIEH

-3443 LPEWLYTYKNAMAVM
+3443 LPEWLFTYKRAMAAM
-3458 EVDGKLTREE
+3458 EIEGKLNRDE

-3497 RKNGILAQ
+3497 RKSGVLAQ

-3519 FIRAGYILYDKGDV
+3519 FIRAGYTLYDKGDV
-3533 KPLLEATW
+3533 KPLLAATW
-3541 YWWILGALVETTLRE
+3541 YWWLLGALVETTLRE

>member
-9 VLHGIKPK
+9 VLRGIKPK

-115 PDMYKAAVTTY
+115 SDMYKAAVTTY

-167 TNILKSREAAAQG
+167 TNILKNREAAAQG

-212 YKAGQALDAQSELMY
+212 YEAGQALDAQSELMY

-244 DLMNAQK
+244 GLMNAQK

-281 RGAAEILSPIAP
+281 RGAAEIIAPIAP

-314 ASAAGAVGA
+314 ASAASAVGA
-323 TGVVAGAAVTG
+323 TGAVAGAAVTG

-357 AGQAYWDWRTQ
+357 AGQAYWDWRTK

-408 TKVWGSDAAKAVIKN
+408 TRVWGSDAAKAVIKN

-469 MDTRLFGK
+469 IDTNLFGK

-497 PSVVGMSIG
+497 PPVVGMSIG
-506 GAALAGTGA
+506 GAALAGAGA
-515 HRAMKRIA
+515 HRAMMRIT

-555 LYQKA
+555 LYKKA

-578 TLYIDASAAAENE
+578 TLYIDVSAAAENE

-674 EKREAAAAEK
+674 EKREAAATEK

-744 QRKTQDANFSN
+744 RRKTQDANTSN

-787 AYGRAPNQRELYDIA
+787 TYGRAPNQRELYDIA

-814 EESKVAIAEIEEAK
+814 EESKAAIAEIEEAK

-890 AKIAENFHN
+890 AKIAENFHK

-906 LAMIAAG
+906 LAMVKAG
-913 EVSPETTHQLNQS
+913 EVVG
-926 AIENELQLVKE
+926 I
-937 KYWNTEEWM
+937 
-946 KAPDG
+946 
-951 TPTKLTERQWLIT
+951 
-964 HSETFREWFGDW
+964 REG
-976 ETVEKV
+976 
-982 TKLYYG
+982 
-988 NPIVMTEGGLKEKL
+988 
-1002 EKAAR
+1002 A
-1007 DNGINIAADADSIRK
+1007 
-1022 EIKTIFKSLYPGKEL
+1022 
-1037 SKGYREPGRVK
+1037 
-1048 NLDGELIS
+1048 
-1056 ITVSSAKELRHHS
+1056 
-1069 TNPRTLFLAVNLDS
+1069 
-1083 VIENATF
+1083 
-1090 LYEEVKDESRVKK
+1090 
-1103 SNQTT
+1103 
-1108 LAYRYYA
+1108 
-1115 TRVVVNG
+1115 
-1122 EECIARI
+1122 
-1129 IVRKDK
+1129 
-1135 NGNLYFYD
+1135 
-1143 GDITSN
+1143 
-1149 EQIKKDLPKYLYPDT
+1149 
-1164 KTGQNLGKSL
+1164 
-1174 FTHSIQEWLAKVK
+1174 
-1187 ETTDKIGG
+1187 
-1195 NGEVLA
+1195 
-1201 SVVND
+1201 
-1206 FEESSTYHQ
+1206 YHQ
-1215 MAGEHARNAPLDK
+1215 M
-1228 LEVAKKME
+1228 
-1236 EEEASPEEIWDTT
+1236 
-1249 GWMRGPEGEWRF
+1249 
-1261 EIPDN
+1261 
-1266 LDQIDLSFAK
+1266 
-1276 DQDRISLWQIYSNP
+1276 
-1290 QLYEAY
+1290 
-1296 PALANVK
+1296 
-1303 VYAEDT
+1303 
-1309 GKAYSGADGF
+1309 
-1319 TDEDGIHLSKEFIE
+1319 
-1333 KNPKEAK
+1333 
-1340 SALIHELQ
+1340 
-1348 HVIQMTVEDRFSKGG
+1348 
-1363 NPKIAE
+1363 
-1369 ESMEMTLWKLEVR
+1369 
-1382 LEELKLKEP
+1382 
-1391 ERSYIEAMQEND
+1391 
-1403 KQAAEAMNNGDFA
+1403 
-1416 KFISLSKKKK
+1416 
-1426 EIRKNGPEN
+1426 
-1435 KEEIDNI
+1435 
-1442 LRNIETLKNATKET
+1442 
-1456 EHGDPH
+1456 
-1462 GYKKYRRLGGEAEAF
+1462 
-1477 MTSERAEGKQAG
+1477 
-1489 MPNYDTGYGYPV
+1489 
-1501 ANFAGETFRF
+1501 
-1511 SLAQREKSAAEQ
+1511 AEQ

-1538 FMAGKIST
+1538 FIAGKEKSPMVR
-1546 DTIQVMRTPLVM
+1546 VMTTPLV
-1558 RLVGAEVLPVEIS
+1558 LKLTGAEVLPVEIAKT
-1571 VSDLKKVLVDKHT
+1571 DLEKILNGKHAG
-1584 DITPDIM
+1584 DMTPEIM
-1591 KQIPRALTDPMMIFS
+1591 KQLPRALTNPIMIFKS
-1606 TYSGKNG
+1606 YTGPNG
-1613 EVRKVIVL
+1613 EKRRVVVVD
-1621 ELKDKNGATIVI
+1621 LKDRNGATIVV
-1633 PMELERKK
+1633 PFELKVTTRK
-1641 GNYEVNQIT
+1641 NYEINRIA
-1650 SAYGKTDKKT
+1650 SAYGKTKKK
-1660 RRTSFVW
+1660 SKNPSYEW
-1667 FQKQL
+1667 FNSQL
-1672 QEGKLEYANRK
+1672 DEGNLLYVNRK
-1683 KATDWISSEQPHWLI
+1683 KAINEILQRSPNWPM

-1715 ENLVKLKSENPTYYQ
+1715 EDLVKLKSENPTYYQ
-1730 TAADKDLVAMH
+1730 TAADKDLVVYH
-1741 NIDLGNLAAA
+1741 NVSAGKLREA
-1751 IKLGGLPVP
+1751 IKLGGLPMP
-1760 SIAVTKKQTPYT
+1760 SLAITKRDIP
-1772 GFGDATLIMKKDTV
+1772 FGDFGEITLIGDKVMI
-1786 DPSKTPVFSRDAW
+1786 DPRKSRSNEVFSRDAY
-1799 TGVFPKVIRLAN
+1799 TVRKPVVNYEVPAKIDSDAFHK
-1811 MKRLTSFVEKAI
+1811 KY
-1823 EPLQEELPREV
+1823 EETRKFL
-1834 ADYGDIYNSY
+1834 
-1844 ILRNANNKNG
+1844 NKNSI
-1854 DVQKML
+1854 DVG
-1860 EDSLNSAGYKYY
+1860 EINFSFYDGEESLAAMENNIAIKYY
-1872 FLKTINKEPKLKWR
+1872 YVKNVLKKDIPIKERTVTPPVRGERLFKEYPELIHALKSSKV
-1886 KKGLNKE
+1886 KKGDFSEVDQAARPYFDEMRQDIAMGK
-1893 LIDHPKILKACQGL
+1893 GL
-1907 EKKYGK
+1907 VGRSKRVLAKWTTNGHINEEGV
-1913 QGLKELLYE
+1913 KELLLRLSTYEEDKKKKPYKEVDRQDFVKDLRKTIEEAGIERFTAFVRSEFDGLYKDRYLWDNGKKYAFNIDNIVKLMKKYRGTNNE
-1922 GPSAMLEESTDLKEA
+1922 GPGGINYGFNSLLAFLSKKFTSIRDIKNHESLLAPNKKELARYKKAEDMYNRLIDEAAELRGSYGMDLDMDLAELMKDTRDGKKDLHGFPEDKKFLQHIKDFLKEA
-1937 NDLIVNELSKK
+1937 
-1948 PEGNESPFLKRVHK
+1948 
-1962 RQQARLV
+1962 
-1969 NGETLHS
+1969 
-1976 LLSDYLERDKKVFE
+1976 DKVTT
-1990 EESFKQQ
+1990 
-1997 LDKRIKANQNTFN
+1997 D
-2010 AWKESFRDEM
+2010 
-2020 LGESVIRD
+2020 
-2028 SGKPADLE
+2028 
-2036 NIVDAMLGNLKNA
+2036 
-2049 QKGFAGFGIGNIIA
+2049 
-2063 SSAKKIESFGEMHR
+2063 
-2077 EADRN
+2077 
-2082 MDGSTNI
+2082 
-2089 ETSLDKS
+2089 
-2096 EQYTKVKDEIIDFTG
+2096 
-2111 RMAEAY
+2111 
-2117 KWEDSWESRSDASQV
+2117 
-2132 LMSMMS
+2132 
-2138 GKTFKASAR
+2138 
-2147 KFGFTYSAALE
+2147 
-2158 KQAKEIIKEVKNLPA
+2158 
-2173 KYFEA
+2173 YFEA
-2178 KPQRAVRFSEVAAA
+2178 KPARKVTFDEFSGAVI
-2192 VMPKNASKEIKDY
+2192 PKGTPEETVNFLES
-2205 LRAQGVT
+2205 QGIVV
-2212 IRLYDPRIE
+2212 REYDQDVE
-2221 GDRERVTNSAQ
+2221 GDREAKAKELGQKLNV
-2232 DRVKQYFQEGSNYQ
+2232 YFQNKYQ
-2246 GSYDRNTNVIELFD
+2246 GSYDRNANVIELFD
-2260 GANESTVVHEGAHM
+2260 GANESTVIHEGAHM

-2294 NGDTAKARAALKSMQ
+2294 NGDTVKARAALKSMQ

-2315 RSWAAFSEDHLS
+2315 RSWAVFSEDHLS

-2364 FEKYLMDGSAPTK
+2364 FEKYLMEGSAPTK

-2472 REEAIENFRASI
+2472 REEAIENFKASI

-2510 NSGTFPT
+2510 NSDTFPT
-2517 RKDRD
+2517 KKDRD

-2537 KLRVAGGTTEERWNK
+2537 KLRAAGGTTEERWNK

-2572 SMAEE
+2572 GMAEE

-2590 IEAMLLE
+2590 IEAVLLE

-2676 AAAAKGENKSRKE
+2676 AAAVKGENKSRKE

-2783 EARAMKAAAGNDW
+2783 EVRAMKAAAANDW

-2918 RYVAEDI
+2918 RYMAEDI
-2925 IPGWMRSAFEGSTAL
+2925 IPGWMRSTFDGSSPL

-2946 MDQFREM
+2946 MNQFREM

-2996 ATPGLKNQTATNLD
+2996 ATPGLKNQTATGLD

-3021 DITLSEILIERMGKS
+3021 DITLPEILIERLGKS
-3036 AAEYF
+3036 ATEYF

-3077 IRSKKLYTIGLDE
+3077 IRSKKLYTVGLDE

-3112 SNRARL
+3112 SNRERL

-3152 SVWEHLNS
+3152 KVWEHLNS

-3201 YDPLSSAKTSNFS
+3201 YDPLSSTKTSNFS

-3237 QRAGTSGGQK
+3237 QRAGASGGQK

-3277 LLNRKEVVAAIENTA
+3277 LLNRKEVVTAIENTA

-3349 GMMDRMGAMNALKA
+3349 GMMERMGAANAIKA

-3375 QRRFIQNKSTMMR
+3375 QRRFIQAKSTMMR

-3411 ELRSKIEH
+3411 EFRSKIEH

-3443 LPEWLYTYKNAMAVM
+3443 LPEWLFTYKRAMAAM
-3458 EVDGKLTREE
+3458 EIEGKLNRDE

-3482 ETFGSNETKDQTSFT
+3482 ETFGSNETKDQTGFI

-3519 FIRAGYILYDKGDV
+3519 FIRAGYVLYDKGDV
-3533 KPLLEATW
+3533 KPLLAATW
-3541 YWWILGALVETTLRE
+3541 YWWILGALVETALRE

-3578 GPIGGVPLAREA
+3578 GPIGGVPIAREA

-3616 KHMENF
+3616 KHMEKF
-3622 LKAAKKGDL
+3622 LKATKKGDL

-3636 GATKAIT
+3636 GATKVIT

-3660 MRMACTDTEF
+3660 MRMVCTDTEF

>member
-9 VLHGIKPK
+9 VLRGIKPK

-167 TNILKSREAAAQG
+167 TNILKNREAAAQG

-200 LYDTGTHFAGTA
+200 LYDTGAHFAGTA
-212 YKAGQALDAQSELMY
+212 YEAGQALDAQSELMY
-227 KASIGE
+227 KASLGE

-244 DLMNAQK
+244 GLMNAQK

-267 ETISQLSMQKNMIM
+267 ETISQISMQKNMIM
-281 RGAAEILSPIAP
+281 RGAAEILAPIAP

-300 ATKTNLPQIATLGA
+300 ATKTNLPQIATIGA
-314 ASAAGAVGA
+314 ASAAGTVGA
-323 TGVVAGAAVTG
+323 TGAVAGAAVTG
-334 AAALTGLI
+334 AAALAGLI
-342 ALGTASVFTGTYRAE
+342 ALGTASVFVGTYRAE
-357 AGQAYWDWRTQ
+357 AGQAYWDWRAK

-408 TKVWGSDAAKAVIKN
+408 TRVWGSDAAKAVIKN

-461 GLQSLSAD
+461 GLQSLSSD
-469 MDTRLFGK
+469 LDTRFFGK
-477 ETVPVREMMGNALD
+477 EKVPVREMMGNALD

-506 GAALAGTGA
+506 GAALAGAGA

-555 LYQKA
+555 LYKKA

-674 EKREAAAAEK
+674 EKREAAATEK
-684 ILNDHFSDDTDI
+684 ILNDNFSDDTDI

-723 QEAKDAW
+723 QEAKNTW
-730 GKLTGVKELQDYME
+730 GELTGVKELQDYME
-744 QRKTQDANFSN
+744 RRKTQDANFSN

-771 HLRVS
+771 HFRVS

-814 EESKVAIAEIEEAK
+814 EESKAAIEEIEEAK
-828 KRVESIERVSET
+828 KRVESIERVSEA

-890 AKIAENFHN
+890 AKLAENFHK

-906 LAMIAAG
+906 LAMVKAG
-913 EVSPETTHQLNQS
+913 EVVGIREGAYGMAAFEIRKAGATKVSQLLERIDKGISHS
-926 AIENELQLVKE
+926 AIRFTDDNGVSWAGERIPHIRKHLTDEEIQDLSEHLGTIEDYAPSDWQDGDYKGQHEGKHYVVKVKGAKGTYYAVLSFAENGKIWIATAVNDKQSNQYKKE
-937 KYWNTEEWM
+937 IGAFHAEM
-946 KAPDG
+946 
-951 TPTKLTERQWLIT
+951 LT
-964 HSETFREWFGDW
+964 D
-976 ETVEKV
+976 
-982 TKLYYG
+982 
-988 NPIVMTEGGLKEKL
+988 
-1002 EKAAR
+1002 KAAAS
-1007 DNGINIAADADSIRK
+1007 DSHQNAPIPLLSLQEKIGI
-1022 EIKTIFKSLYPGKEL
+1022 
-1037 SKGYREPGRVK
+1037 
-1048 NLDGELIS
+1048 
-1056 ITVSSAKELRHHS
+1056 
-1069 TNPRTLFLAVNLDS
+1069 
-1083 VIENATF
+1083 
-1090 LYEEVKDESRVKK
+1090 VKK
-1103 SNQTT
+1103 S
-1108 LAYRYYA
+1108 A
-1115 TRVVVNG
+1115 
-1122 EECIARI
+1122 
-1129 IVRKDK
+1129 
-1135 NGNLYFYD
+1135 
-1143 GDITSN
+1143 
-1149 EQIKKDLPKYLYPDT
+1149 
-1164 KTGQNLGKSL
+1164 
-1174 FTHSIQEWLAKVK
+1174 
-1187 ETTDKIGG
+1187 
-1195 NGEVLA
+1195 
-1201 SVVND
+1201 
-1206 FEESSTYHQ
+1206 YHQ
-1215 MAGEHARNAPLDK
+1215 MAGGYAHNVLSGK
-1228 LEVAKKME
+1228 STKKDM
-1236 EEEASPEEIWDTT
+1236 
-1249 GWMRGPEGEWRF
+1249 
-1261 EIPDN
+1261 
-1266 LDQIDLSFAK
+1266 
-1276 DQDRISLWQIYSNP
+1276 
-1290 QLYEAY
+1290 
-1296 PALANVK
+1296 
-1303 VYAEDT
+1303 AE
-1309 GKAYSGADGF
+1309 
-1319 TDEDGIHLSKEFIE
+1319 
-1333 KNPKEAK
+1333 
-1340 SALIHELQ
+1340 
-1348 HVIQMTVEDRFSKGG
+1348 R
-1363 NPKIAE
+1363 
-1369 ESMEMTLWKLEVR
+1369 
-1382 LEELKLKEP
+1382 
-1391 ERSYIEAMQEND
+1391 
-1403 KQAAEAMNNGDFA
+1403 
-1416 KFISLSKKKK
+1416 
-1426 EIRKNGPEN
+1426 
-1435 KEEIDNI
+1435 
-1442 LRNIETLKNATKET
+1442 
-1456 EHGDPH
+1456 
-1462 GYKKYRRLGGEAEAF
+1462 
-1477 MTSERAEGKQAG
+1477 
-1489 MPNYDTGYGYPV
+1489 
-1501 ANFAGETFRF
+1501 
-1511 SLAQREKSAAEQ
+1511 

-1571 VSDLKKVLVDKHT
+1571 VSDLKKVLVDKHA

-1613 EVRKVIVL
+1613 EARKVIVL
-1621 ELKDKNGATIVI
+1621 ELKDENGATIVV
-1633 PMELERKK
+1633 PMELERMSDGYK
-1641 GNYEVNQIT
+1641 VNRMT
-1650 SAYGKTDKKT
+1650 STYGKTDRKT
-1660 RRTSFVW
+1660 GEPSYEW
-1667 FQKQL
+1667 FKKQL
-1672 QEGKLEYANRK
+1672 EAGNLEYVNRK
-1683 KATDWISSEQPHWLI
+1683 KATDWISTEQPDWLI
-1698 PEEKVDN
+1698 PKEKVDN

-1715 ENLVKLKSENPTYYQ
+1715 EDLVKLKSENPTYYQ
-1730 TAADKDLVAMH
+1730 TAADKDLVVYH
-1741 NIDLGNLAAA
+1741 NVSTGKLREA
-1751 IKLGGLPVP
+1751 IKLGGLPMP
-1760 SIAVTKKQTPYT
+1760 SLAITKRDIP
-1772 GFGDATLIMKKDTV
+1772 FGDFGEITLIGDKDMI
-1786 DPSKTPVFSRDAW
+1786 DPRKSRSNEVFSRDAY
-1799 TGVFPKVIRLAN
+1799 TVRKPVVNYEVPAKIDSDAFHK
-1811 MKRLTSFVEKAI
+1811 KY
-1823 EPLQEELPREV
+1823 EETRKFL
-1834 ADYGDIYNSY
+1834 
-1844 ILRNANNKNG
+1844 NKNSI
-1854 DVQKML
+1854 DVG
-1860 EDSLNSAGYKYY
+1860 EINFSFYDGEESLAAMENNIAIKYY
-1872 FLKTINKEPKLKWR
+1872 YVKNVLKKDIPIKERTVTPPVRGERLFKEYPELVHALKSSKVKEGDFSEVDQAAR
-1886 KKGLNKE
+1886 PYFDEMRQDIAMGKGLVGRSKRVLAKWTTNGHINE
-1893 LIDHPKILKACQGL
+1893 EGV
-1907 EKKYGK
+1907 
-1913 QGLKELLYE
+1913 KELLLRLSAYEEDKKKKPYKEVDRQDFVKDLRKTIEEAGIERFTAFVRSEFDSLYKDRYLWDNGKKYAFNIDNIVKLMKKYRGTNNE
-1922 GPSAMLEESTDLKEA
+1922 GPGGINYGFNSLLAF
-1937 NDLIVNELSKK
+1937 LSKK
-1948 PEGNESPFLKRVHK
+1948 FTSIRDIKNHE
-1962 RQQARLV
+1962 
-1969 NGETLHS
+1969 S
-1976 LLSDYLERDKKVFE
+1976 LLVPNKKELARYKKAEDMYNRLIDEAAELRGSYGMDLDMDLAKLMKDTRDGKKDLHGFPEDKKFL
-1990 EESFKQQ
+1990 QH
-1997 LDKRIKANQNTFN
+1997 IKDFLQ
-2010 AWKESFRDEM
+2010 
-2020 LGESVIRD
+2020 
-2028 SGKPADLE
+2028 
-2036 NIVDAMLGNLKNA
+2036 
-2049 QKGFAGFGIGNIIA
+2049 
-2063 SSAKKIESFGEMHR
+2063 
-2077 EADRN
+2077 EAD
-2082 MDGSTNI
+2082 
-2089 ETSLDKS
+2089 
-2096 EQYTKVKDEIIDFTG
+2096 KVTTD
-2111 RMAEAY
+2111 
-2117 KWEDSWESRSDASQV
+2117 
-2132 LMSMMS
+2132 
-2138 GKTFKASAR
+2138 
-2147 KFGFTYSAALE
+2147 
-2158 KQAKEIIKEVKNLPA
+2158 
-2173 KYFEA
+2173 YFEA
-2178 KPQRAVRFSEVAAA
+2178 KPARKVTFDEFSGAVIPKNTPKGTVDFLKAQGIEVA
-2192 VMPKNASKEIKDY
+2192 E
-2205 LRAQGVT
+2205 
-2212 IRLYDPRIE
+2212 YDPDVE
-2221 GDRERVTNSAQ
+2221 GDRDAKTKELGQLLNV
-2232 DRVKQYFQEGSNYQ
+2232 YFQNKYQ
-2246 GSYDRNTNVIELFD
+2246 GSYDRNANVIELFD
-2260 GANESTVVHEGAHM
+2260 GANESTVIHEGAHM

-2364 FEKYLMDGSAPTK
+2364 FEKYLMEGSAPTK

-2387 KWLTDIYKTAKS
+2387 KWLIDIYKTTKN

-2417 STESEINAWAAQ
+2417 STEAEINAWAAQ

-2472 REEAIENFRASI
+2472 REEAIENFKASI

-2510 NSGTFPT
+2510 NSDTFPT
-2517 RKDRD
+2517 KKDRD
-2522 EFLQMAGFTEKDLKE
+2522 EFLQMAGLTEKDLKE
-2537 KLRVAGGTTEERWNK
+2537 KLRAAGGTTEERWNK

-2567 PEAIR
+2567 PESIR
-2572 SMAEE
+2572 GMAEE

-2752 EIKEDAR
+2752 EIKQDAR

-2783 EARAMKAAAGNDW
+2783 EVRAMKAAAANDW

-2918 RYVAEDI
+2918 RYMAEDI
-2925 IPGWMRSAFEGSTAL
+2925 IPGWMRSAFDGSSPL

-2946 MDQFREM
+2946 MNQFREM

-2996 ATPGLKNQTATNLD
+2996 ATPGLKNQTATSLD

-3021 DITLSEILIERMGKS
+3021 DITLPEILIERLGKS

-3152 SVWEHLNS
+3152 KVWDHLNS

-3201 YDPLSSAKTSNFS
+3201 YDPLSSTKTSNFS

-3237 QRAGTSGGQK
+3237 QRAGASGGQK

-3349 GMMDRMGAMNALKA
+3349 GMMERMGAANALKA

-3375 QRRFIQNKSTMMR
+3375 QRRFIQTKSTMMR

-3411 ELRSKIEH
+3411 EFRSKIEH

-3443 LPEWLYTYKNAMAVM
+3443 LPEWLFTYKRAMAAM
-3458 EVDGKLTREE
+3458 EIEGKLNRDE

-3519 FIRAGYILYDKGDV
+3519 FIRAGYTLYDKGDV
-3533 KPLLEATW
+3533 KPLLATTW
-3541 YWWILGALVETTLRE
+3541 YWWLLGALVETTLRE

-3660 MRMACTDTEF
+3660 MRMVSTDTEF

>member
-41 KKDNMESVKD
+41 KKDNMQSVKD
-51 GEILPLGG
+51 GEILPLNG
-59 FTDTVEAQWESAKD
+59 FADAVDAQWESAKD
-73 LVKST
+73 LVRST

-200 LYDTGTHFAGTA
+200 LYDTGTRFVGTA
-212 YKAGQALDAQSELMY
+212 YEAGQALDAQSELMY

-251 AYNAEIGDSY
+251 AYNAEIGNSY

-281 RGAAEILSPIAP
+281 RGAAEIIAPIAP

-323 TGVVAGAAVTG
+323 TGAVAGAAVTG
-334 AAALTGLI
+334 AAALAGLI

-357 AGQAYWDWRTQ
+357 AGQAYWDWRTK

-446 AKQFAKVA
+446 AKQFVKVA

-461 GLQSLSAD
+461 GLQSLSED
-469 MDTRLFGK
+469 IDTNLFGK

-506 GAALAGTGA
+506 GAALAGAGA

-555 LYQKA
+555 LYKKA

-572 DHTGSG
+572 DRTGSG

-723 QEAKDAW
+723 QEAKDTW

-744 QRKTQDANFSN
+744 RRKTQDANFSN

-814 EESKVAIAEIEEAK
+814 DESKAAIAEIEEAK

-866 LLEEIKA
+866 LLEEIKG

-878 VTKAARDSALVL
+878 VTKAARDSALIL
-890 AKIAENFHN
+890 TKLAENFHK

-906 LAMIAAG
+906 LAMVKAG
-913 EVSPETTHQLNQS
+913 EV
-926 AIENELQLVKE
+926 V
-937 KYWNTEEWM
+937 
-946 KAPDG
+946 
-951 TPTKLTERQWLIT
+951 
-964 HSETFREWFGDW
+964 
-976 ETVEKV
+976 
-982 TKLYYG
+982 
-988 NPIVMTEGGLKEKL
+988 
-1002 EKAAR
+1002 
-1007 DNGINIAADADSIRK
+1007 GINK
-1022 EIKTIFKSLYPGKEL
+1022 E
-1037 SKGYREPGRVK
+1037 
-1048 NLDGELIS
+1048 
-1056 ITVSSAKELRHHS
+1056 A
-1069 TNPRTLFLAVNLDS
+1069 
-1083 VIENATF
+1083 
-1090 LYEEVKDESRVKK
+1090 
-1103 SNQTT
+1103 
-1108 LAYRYYA
+1108 
-1115 TRVVVNG
+1115 
-1122 EECIARI
+1122 
-1129 IVRKDK
+1129 
-1135 NGNLYFYD
+1135 
-1143 GDITSN
+1143 
-1149 EQIKKDLPKYLYPDT
+1149 
-1164 KTGQNLGKSL
+1164 
-1174 FTHSIQEWLAKVK
+1174 
-1187 ETTDKIGG
+1187 
-1195 NGEVLA
+1195 
-1201 SVVND
+1201 
-1206 FEESSTYHQ
+1206 YHQ

-1236 EEEASPEEIWDTT
+1236 EEEASPEEIWDAT

-1261 EIPDN
+1261 EIPDYLEN
-1266 LDQIDLSFAK
+1266 IHLDRLSEGPRYIDE
-1276 DQDRISLWQIYSNP
+1276 IYDNHD
-1290 QLYEAY
+1290 LYEAY
-1296 PALANVK
+1296 PELRDVTIRVADLKTEYNGEHAGANGLTIGDIITIDRSYAAKNDTDVK
-1303 VYAEDT
+1303 
-1309 GKAYSGADGF
+1309 K
-1319 TDEDGIHLSKEFIE
+1319 II
-1333 KNPKEAK
+1333 
-1340 SALIHELQ
+1340 IHELQ
-1348 HVIQMTVEDRFSKGG
+1348 HVIQNEFERGFSKGG
-1363 NPKIAE
+1363 TPKTA
-1369 ESMEMTLWKLEVR
+1369 KA
-1382 LEELKLKEP
+1382 
-1391 ERSYIEAMQEND
+1391 AMQETLKMLRRALEDESNGS
-1403 KQAAEAMNNGDFA
+1403 KAAEDYV
-1416 KFISLSKKKK
+1416 KVSKKIFEEKDFTKGLLLMAEKSKIGKALIHEKK
-1426 EIRKNGPEN
+1426 AELDLIISEIITINTAIREGT
-1435 KEEIDNI
+1435 DYD
-1442 LRNIETLKNATKET
+1442 A
-1456 EHGDPH
+1456 
-1462 GYKKYRRLGGEAEAF
+1462 YRRLGGEAESF
-1477 MTSERAEGKQAG
+1477 MIEERAKEEERRTYYARYFSEILDDYYKMTQTLTKNEENKLDELHRKEDARDKYLKDPNHDQAEGIRMMKEIVMLKKAIPDEQIIKLEKCREAYKQLDNLQKRAP
-1489 MPNYDTGYGYPV
+1489 MPTYNRDNRYGYAV
-1501 ANFAGETFRF
+1501 VNFGGGVFP
-1511 SLAQREKSAAEQ
+1511 LAQREMIEKSMAEK

-1621 ELKDKNGATIVI
+1621 ELKDKNGATIVV
-1633 PMELERKK
+1633 PMELERMSDGYK
-1641 GNYEVNQIT
+1641 VNRMT
-1650 SAYGKTDKKT
+1650 STYGKTDRKT
-1660 RRTSFVW
+1660 GEPSYEW
-1667 FQKQL
+1667 FKKQL
-1672 QEGKLEYANRK
+1672 EAGNLEYANRK
-1683 KATDWISSEQPHWLI
+1683 KATDWISTEQPDWLI
-1698 PEEKVDN
+1698 PKEKVDN

-1715 ENLVKLKSENPTYYQ
+1715 EDLVKLKSENPTYYQ
-1730 TAADKDLVAMH
+1730 TAADKDLVVYH
-1741 NIDLGNLAAA
+1741 NVSAGKLREA
-1751 IKLGGLPVP
+1751 IKLGGLPMP
-1760 SIAVTKKQTPYT
+1760 SLAITKRDIP
-1772 GFGDATLIMKKDTV
+1772 FGDFGEITLIGDKDMI
-1786 DPSKTPVFSRDAW
+1786 DPRKSRSNEVFSRDAY
-1799 TGVFPKVIRLAN
+1799 TVRKPVVNYEVPAKIDSDAFHKKYEETRKFLKKNSIDVGVINFSFYDGEESLAAMEN
-1811 MKRLTSFVEKAI
+1811 NIAI
-1823 EPLQEELPREV
+1823 
-1834 ADYGDIYNSY
+1834 
-1844 ILRNANNKNG
+1844 
-1854 DVQKML
+1854 
-1860 EDSLNSAGYKYY
+1860 KYY
-1872 FLKTINKEPKLKWR
+1872 YVKNVLKKDIPIKERTVTPLVRGERLFKEHPELIHALKSSKVKEGDFSEVDQAAR
-1886 KKGLNKE
+1886 PYFDEMRRDIAMGKGLVGRSKRVLAKWTTNGHINE
-1893 LIDHPKILKACQGL
+1893 EGV
-1907 EKKYGK
+1907 
-1913 QGLKELLYE
+1913 KELLSRLSTYEEDKKKKAYKEVDRQAFIKDLRKTIEEAGMERFTAFVRSEFDSLYKDRYLWDNGKKYAFNIDNIVKLMKKYRGTNNE
-1922 GPSAMLEESTDLKEA
+1922 GPGGINYGFNSLLAFLSKKFTSIRDIKSHESLLAPNKKELARYKKAEDMYNRLIDEAAELRGSYGMDLDMDLAELMKDTRDGKKDLHGFPEDKKLLQHIKDFLKEA
-1937 NDLIVNELSKK
+1937 
-1948 PEGNESPFLKRVHK
+1948 
-1962 RQQARLV
+1962 
-1969 NGETLHS
+1969 
-1976 LLSDYLERDKKVFE
+1976 DKVTT
-1990 EESFKQQ
+1990 
-1997 LDKRIKANQNTFN
+1997 D
-2010 AWKESFRDEM
+2010 
-2020 LGESVIRD
+2020 
-2028 SGKPADLE
+2028 
-2036 NIVDAMLGNLKNA
+2036 
-2049 QKGFAGFGIGNIIA
+2049 
-2063 SSAKKIESFGEMHR
+2063 
-2077 EADRN
+2077 
-2082 MDGSTNI
+2082 
-2089 ETSLDKS
+2089 
-2096 EQYTKVKDEIIDFTG
+2096 
-2111 RMAEAY
+2111 
-2117 KWEDSWESRSDASQV
+2117 
-2132 LMSMMS
+2132 
-2138 GKTFKASAR
+2138 
-2147 KFGFTYSAALE
+2147 
-2158 KQAKEIIKEVKNLPA
+2158 
-2173 KYFEA
+2173 YFEA
-2178 KPQRAVRFSEVAAA
+2178 KPARKVTFDEFSGAVI
-2192 VMPKNASKEIKDY
+2192 PKGTPEETVNFLES
-2205 LRAQGVT
+2205 QGIVV
-2212 IRLYDPRIE
+2212 REYDQDVE
-2221 GDRERVTNSAQ
+2221 GDREAKIKELGQKLNV
-2232 DRVKQYFQEGSNYQ
+2232 YFQNKYQ
-2246 GSYDRNTNVIELFD
+2246 GSYDRNANVIELFD
-2260 GANESTVVHEGAHM
+2260 GANESTVIHEGAHM

-2294 NGDTAKARAALKSMQ
+2294 NGDTAKARAAMKSMQ

-2417 STESEINAWAAQ
+2417 STEAEINAWAAQ

-2472 REEAIENFRASI
+2472 KEEAIENFKASI

-2510 NSGTFPT
+2510 NSDTFPT
-2517 RKDRD
+2517 KKDRD

-2537 KLRVAGGTTEERWNK
+2537 KLRAAGGTTEERWNK
-2552 HIEEMVQHYREEALT
+2552 HIKEMVQHYREEALT

-2572 SMAEE
+2572 GMAEE

-2676 AAAAKGENKSRKE
+2676 AEAAKGENKSRKE

-2918 RYVAEDI
+2918 RYMAEDI
-2925 IPGWMRSAFEGSTAL
+2925 IPGWMRSAFEGSTSL

-2972 LGTSFDEASQKIHD
+2972 LGTSFDNAAQKIHD
-2986 EILGNWTHRV
+2986 EILDNWTHRV
-2996 ATPGLKNQTATNLD
+2996 ATPGLKNQTATSLD

-3021 DITLSEILIERMGKS
+3021 DITLPEILIERLGKS
-3036 AAEYF
+3036 AYEYF

-3047 AAAHLRELKSA
+3047 ATAHLRELKSA

-3077 IRSKKLYTIGLDE
+3077 IRSKKLYTVGLDE

-3112 SNRARL
+3112 SNRERI

-3177 GKVQGEDFTLKSGRV
+3177 GKVQGEDFTLKSGRI
-3192 IHGAYYRIK
+3192 IHGQYYRIK
-3201 YDPLSSAKTSNFS
+3201 YDPLSSTKTSNFT

-3237 QRAGTSGGQK
+3237 QRAGASGGQK

-3277 LLNRKEVVAAIENTA
+3277 LLNRKEVVEAIENTA

-3331 TTMGF
+3331 ATMGF

-3349 GMMDRMGAMNALKA
+3349 GMMERMGAANALKA

-3375 QRRFIQNKSTMMR
+3375 QRRFIQTKSTMMR

-3411 ELRSKIEH
+3411 EFRSKIEH

-3433 LIQATDEMFS
+3433 LIQASDEMFS
-3443 LPEWLYTYKNAMAVM
+3443 LPEWLFTYKRAMAAM
-3458 EVDGKLTREE
+3458 EIEGKLNRDE

-3482 ETFGSNETKDQTSFT
+3482 ETFGSNETKDQTSFI

-3519 FIRAGYILYDKGDV
+3519 FIRAGYVLYDKCDV
-3533 KPLLEATW
+3533 KPLLAATW

-3578 GPIGGVPLAREA
+3578 GPIGGVPLVREA

-3622 LKAAKKGDL
+3622 LKATKKGDL

-3636 GATKAIT
+3636 GATKAVT
-3643 RTSIPVP
+3643 RTYIPVP
-3650 DTITDAFWNF
+3650 DTVTDAFWNF

>member
-9 VLHGIKPK
+9 VLRGIKPK

-139 FSAKTLNELYP
+139 FSAKTLKDLYP

-180 AAVYTMPESK
+180 AAVYTIPESK

-200 LYDTGTHFAGTA
+200 LYDTGTHFVGTA
-212 YKAGQALDAQSELMY
+212 YEAGQALDAQSELMY

-244 DLMNAQK
+244 GLMNAQK

-281 RGAAEILSPIAP
+281 RGAAEIIAPIAP

-323 TGVVAGAAVTG
+323 TGAVAGAAVTG

-357 AGQAYWDWRTQ
+357 AGQAYWDWRTK

-430 IGAGRAA
+430 IGAGRAT

-469 MDTRLFGK
+469 IDTNLFGK

-506 GAALAGTGA
+506 GAALAGAGA
-515 HRAMKRIA
+515 HRAMKRIT

-555 LYQKA
+555 LYKKA

-674 EKREAAAAEK
+674 EKREAAATEK

-744 QRKTQDANFSN
+744 RRKTQDANFSN

-787 AYGRAPNQRELYDIA
+787 AYGRAPSQRELYDIA

-814 EESKVAIAEIEEAK
+814 EESKAAIAEIEEAK

-890 AKIAENFHN
+890 AKIAENFHK

-906 LAMIAAG
+906 LAMVKAGEVVGIREGAYGMAAFDVSRSGISSVSQFMDRIKAGKAAG
-913 EVSPETTHQLNQS
+913 EKPNKIRYTGKFGVSYSEEQVSHATILHRGHVLTKEQMDDIENHLDVLHNPALSSRGDALSGRYHGKSVLCRIDGDLGSYYVVLEVSNDNGVVWFKTGMAGGKESIDKIIAEHSAGSLSYKDAGTTSQNNS
-926 AIENELQLVKE
+926 AITIDSLPNAL
-937 KYWNTEEWM
+937 
-946 KAPDG
+946 
-951 TPTKLTERQWLIT
+951 
-964 HSETFREWFGDW
+964 
-976 ETVEKV
+976 
-982 TKLYYG
+982 
-988 NPIVMTEGGLKEKL
+988 
-1002 EKAAR
+1002 
-1007 DNGINIAADADSIRK
+1007 GI
-1022 EIKTIFKSLYPGKEL
+1022 
-1037 SKGYREPGRVK
+1037 
-1048 NLDGELIS
+1048 
-1056 ITVSSAKELRHHS
+1056 
-1069 TNPRTLFLAVNLDS
+1069 
-1083 VIENATF
+1083 
-1090 LYEEVKDESRVKK
+1090 VKK
-1103 SNQTT
+1103 D
-1108 LAYRYYA
+1108 A
-1115 TRVVVNG
+1115 
-1122 EECIARI
+1122 
-1129 IVRKDK
+1129 
-1135 NGNLYFYD
+1135 
-1143 GDITSN
+1143 
-1149 EQIKKDLPKYLYPDT
+1149 
-1164 KTGQNLGKSL
+1164 
-1174 FTHSIQEWLAKVK
+1174 
-1187 ETTDKIGG
+1187 
-1195 NGEVLA
+1195 
-1201 SVVND
+1201 
-1206 FEESSTYHQ
+1206 YHQ
-1215 MAGEHARNAPLDK
+1215 MAGEYAHNVLSSK
-1228 LEVAKKME
+1228 STKK
-1236 EEEASPEEIWDTT
+1236 
-1249 GWMRGPEGEWRF
+1249 
-1261 EIPDN
+1261 
-1266 LDQIDLSFAK
+1266 
-1276 DQDRISLWQIYSNP
+1276 
-1290 QLYEAY
+1290 
-1296 PALANVK
+1296 
-1303 VYAEDT
+1303 
-1309 GKAYSGADGF
+1309 
-1319 TDEDGIHLSKEFIE
+1319 
-1333 KNPKEAK
+1333 
-1340 SALIHELQ
+1340 
-1348 HVIQMTVEDRFSKGG
+1348 
-1363 NPKIAE
+1363 
-1369 ESMEMTLWKLEVR
+1369 
-1382 LEELKLKEP
+1382 
-1391 ERSYIEAMQEND
+1391 
-1403 KQAAEAMNNGDFA
+1403 
-1416 KFISLSKKKK
+1416 
-1426 EIRKNGPEN
+1426 
-1435 KEEIDNI
+1435 
-1442 LRNIETLKNATKET
+1442 
-1456 EHGDPH
+1456 
-1462 GYKKYRRLGGEAEAF
+1462 
-1477 MTSERAEGKQAG
+1477 G
-1489 MPNYDTGYGYPV
+1489 M
-1501 ANFAGETFRF
+1501 
-1511 SLAQREKSAAEQ
+1511 AEQ

-1538 FMAGKIST
+1538 FIAGKEKSPMVR
-1546 DTIQVMRTPLVM
+1546 VMTTPLV
-1558 RLVGAEVLPVEIS
+1558 LKLTGAEVLPVEIAKT
-1571 VSDLKKVLVDKHT
+1571 DLEKILNGKHAG
-1584 DITPDIM
+1584 DMTPEIM
-1591 KQIPRALTDPMMIFS
+1591 KQLPRALTNPIMIFKS
-1606 TYSGKNG
+1606 YTGPNG
-1613 EVRKVIVL
+1613 EERRVVVVD
-1621 ELKDKNGATIVI
+1621 LKDNNGATIVV
-1633 PMELERKK
+1633 PFELKVTTRK
-1641 GNYEVNQIT
+1641 NYEINRIA
-1650 SAYGKTDKKT
+1650 SAYGKTKKK
-1660 RRTSFVW
+1660 SKNPSYEW
-1667 FQKQL
+1667 FNSQL
-1672 QEGKLEYANRK
+1672 DEGNLLYVNRK
-1683 KATDWISSEQPHWLI
+1683 KAINEILQRSPNWPM

-1715 ENLVKLKSENPTYYQ
+1715 EDLVKLKSENPTYYQ
-1730 TAADKDLVAMH
+1730 TAADKDLVVYH
-1741 NIDLGNLAAA
+1741 NVSAGKLREA
-1751 IKLGGLPVP
+1751 IKLGGLPMP
-1760 SIAVTKKQTPYT
+1760 SLAITKRDIP
-1772 GFGDATLIMKKDTV
+1772 FGDFGEITLIGDKDMI
-1786 DPSKTPVFSRDAW
+1786 DPRKSRSNEVFSRDAY
-1799 TGVFPKVIRLAN
+1799 TVRKPVVNYEVPAKIDSDAFHK
-1811 MKRLTSFVEKAI
+1811 KY
-1823 EPLQEELPREV
+1823 EETRKFL
-1834 ADYGDIYNSY
+1834 
-1844 ILRNANNKNG
+1844 NKNSI
-1854 DVQKML
+1854 DVG
-1860 EDSLNSAGYKYY
+1860 EINFSFYNGEESLAAMENNIAIKYY
-1872 FLKTINKEPKLKWR
+1872 YVKNVLKKDIPIKERTVTPPVRGERLFKEYPELIHALKSSKVKEGDFSEVDQAAQPYFDEMR
-1886 KKGLNKE
+1886 QDIAMGKGLVGRSKRVLAKWTTNGHINE
-1893 LIDHPKILKACQGL
+1893 EGV
-1907 EKKYGK
+1907 
-1913 QGLKELLYE
+1913 KELLLRLSTYE
-1922 GPSAMLEESTDLKEA
+1922 EDKKKKPYKEVDRQDFVKDLRKTIEEAGIERFTAFVRSEFDSLYKDRYLWDNGKKYAFNIDNIVKLMKKYRGTNNEGSGGINYGFNSLLAFLSQKFTSIRDIKNHESLLAPNKKELVRYKKAEDMYNRLIDEAAELRGSYGMDLDMDLAGLMKDTRDGKKDLHGFPEDKKFLQHIKDFLKEA
-1937 NDLIVNELSKK
+1937 
-1948 PEGNESPFLKRVHK
+1948 
-1962 RQQARLV
+1962 
-1969 NGETLHS
+1969 
-1976 LLSDYLERDKKVFE
+1976 DKVTT
-1990 EESFKQQ
+1990 
-1997 LDKRIKANQNTFN
+1997 D
-2010 AWKESFRDEM
+2010 
-2020 LGESVIRD
+2020 
-2028 SGKPADLE
+2028 
-2036 NIVDAMLGNLKNA
+2036 
-2049 QKGFAGFGIGNIIA
+2049 
-2063 SSAKKIESFGEMHR
+2063 
-2077 EADRN
+2077 
-2082 MDGSTNI
+2082 
-2089 ETSLDKS
+2089 
-2096 EQYTKVKDEIIDFTG
+2096 
-2111 RMAEAY
+2111 
-2117 KWEDSWESRSDASQV
+2117 
-2132 LMSMMS
+2132 
-2138 GKTFKASAR
+2138 
-2147 KFGFTYSAALE
+2147 
-2158 KQAKEIIKEVKNLPA
+2158 
-2173 KYFEA
+2173 YFEA
-2178 KPQRAVRFSEVAAA
+2178 KPARKVTFDEFSGAVI
-2192 VMPKNASKEIKDY
+2192 PKGTPEETVNFLES
-2205 LRAQGVT
+2205 QGIVV
-2212 IRLYDPRIE
+2212 REYDQDVE
-2221 GDRERVTNSAQ
+2221 GDREAKAKELGQKLNV
-2232 DRVKQYFQEGSNYQ
+2232 YFQNKYQ
-2246 GSYDRNTNVIELFD
+2246 GSYDRNANVIELFD
-2260 GANESTVVHEGAHM
+2260 GANESTVIHEGAHM

-2294 NGDTAKARAALKSMQ
+2294 NGDTAKARAALKGMQ

-2315 RSWAAFSEDHLS
+2315 RSWTAFSEDHLS

-2364 FEKYLMDGSAPTK
+2364 FEKYLMEGSAPTK

-2387 KWLTDIYKTAKS
+2387 KWLTDIYKTAKN

-2417 STESEINAWAAQ
+2417 STEDGINAWAAQ

-2434 IDKTV
+2434 IDKAID
-2439 NVNQSELGNL
+2439 VNQSELGNL

-2472 REEAIENFRASI
+2472 KEEAIEKFRASI
-2484 SSEEERTSFIESLG
+2484 SSEEEHMKFLQALG

-2510 NSGTFPT
+2510 NSDTFPT
-2517 RKDRD
+2517 KKDRD
-2522 EFLQMAGFTEKDLKE
+2522 EFLQMAGVTEKDLKE
-2537 KLRVAGGTTEERWNK
+2537 KLRAAGGTTEERWNK

-2572 SMAEE
+2572 GMAEE

-2585 AKKSR
+2585 ARKSR

-2631 GLVSEKETTEIDKQT
+2631 GLVSEKETTEVDKQT

-2676 AAAAKGENKSRKE
+2676 AAAAKGENQSRKE

-2918 RYVAEDI
+2918 RYMAEDI
-2925 IPGWMRSAFEGSTAL
+2925 IPGWMRSAFDGSSPM

-2972 LGTSFDEASQKIHD
+2972 LGTSFDDAAQKIHD
-2986 EILGNWTHRV
+2986 EIIDNWTHRV

-3021 DITLSEILIERMGKS
+3021 DITLPEILIERLGKS

-3077 IRSKKLYTIGLDE
+3077 IRSKKLYTVGLDE

-3145 KDWDFVE
+3145 KDWNFVE
-3152 SVWEHLNS
+3152 KVWDHLNS

-3192 IHGAYYRIK
+3192 IHGQYYRIK
-3201 YDPLSSAKTSNFS
+3201 YDPLSSTKTSNFS

-3349 GMMDRMGAMNALKA
+3349 GMMERMGAANALKA
-3363 VGDFYFHGNIVE
+3363 VGDFYFHGNIIE
-3375 QRRFIQNKSTMMR
+3375 QRRFIQTKSTMMK

-3411 ELRSKIEH
+3411 EFRSKIEH

-3443 LPEWLYTYKNAMAVM
+3443 LPEWLFTYKRAMAAM
-3458 EVDGKLTREE
+3458 EIEGKLNRDE

-3482 ETFGSNETKDQTSFT
+3482 ETFGSNETKDQSSFI

-3519 FIRAGYILYDKGDV
+3519 FIRAGYTLYDKGDV
-3533 KPLLEATW
+3533 KPLLAATW

-3578 GPIGGVPLAREA
+3578 GPIGGVPLVREA

-3622 LKAAKKGDL
+3622 LRATKKGDL

-3660 MRMACTDTEF
+3660 MRMVSTDTEF

>member
-9 VLHGIKPK
+9 VLRGIKPK

-59 FTDTVEAQWESAKD
+59 FADTVEAQWESAKD

-167 TNILKSREAAAQG
+167 TNILKNREAAAQG

-200 LYDTGTHFAGTA
+200 LYDTGTHFVGTA
-212 YKAGQALDAQSELMY
+212 YEAGQALDAQSELMY

-244 DLMNAQK
+244 GLMNAQK

-281 RGAAEILSPIAP
+281 RGAAEILAPIAP

-314 ASAAGAVGA
+314 ASAASAVGA
-323 TGVVAGAAVTG
+323 TGAVAGAAVTG
-334 AAALTGLI
+334 AAALAGLI

-357 AGQAYWDWRTQ
+357 AGQAYWDWRTK

-430 IGAGRAA
+430 IGVGRAA

-469 MDTRLFGK
+469 IDTNLFGK

-491 AMIEAV
+491 AMIEAI

-506 GAALAGTGA
+506 GAALAGAGA
-515 HRAMKRIA
+515 HRAMKRIT

-555 LYQKA
+555 LYKKA

-674 EKREAAAAEK
+674 EKRETAATEK

-723 QEAKDAW
+723 QDAKDTW

-744 QRKTQDANFSN
+744 RRKTQDANFSN

-787 AYGRAPNQRELYDIA
+787 TYGRAPNQRELYDIA

-890 AKIAENFHN
+890 AKIAENFHK

-937 KYWNTEEWM
+937 KYWNTDEWM

-951 TPTKLTERQWLIT
+951 TPTKLTEHQWLIA
-964 HSETFREWFGDW
+964 HSEPFKKWFGDW
-976 ETVEKV
+976 DTVEKINGLINGV
-982 TKLYYG
+982 HVELAEKEMQHFQKMDFKAAKEEAKDVFRKLFSTVKNNTGYPEPAAVKRKDG
-988 NPIVMTEGGLKEKL
+988 EEIVVPMSALKEIRRHSADRRVL
-1002 EKAAR
+1002 VAVSRLPDIIR
-1007 DNGINIAADADSIRK
+1007 DS
-1022 EIKTIFKSLYPGKEL
+1022 
-1037 SKGYREPGRVK
+1037 
-1048 NLDGELIS
+1048 
-1056 ITVSSAKELRHHS
+1056 
-1069 TNPRTLFLAVNLDS
+1069 
-1083 VIENATF
+1083 TF
-1090 LYEEVKDESRVKK
+1090 LFESEKDLTRNKRL
-1103 SNQTT
+1103 NQTT
-1108 LAYRYYA
+1108 TGYRYYGIKVGNKPGQYI
-1115 TRVVVNG
+1115 RIVVRTDENG
-1122 EECIARI
+1122 KHYLYDMDFNGA
-1129 IVRKDK
+1129 DK
-1135 NGNLYFYD
+1135 NKKSPHQTMLLD
-1143 GDITSN
+1143 PKN
-1149 EQIKKDLPKYLYPDT
+1149 ESQSD
-1164 KTGQNLGKSL
+1164 KS
-1174 FTHSIQEWLAKVK
+1174 FFIHSIQEWLAKVK

-1195 NGEVLA
+1195 NGEVLP

-1206 FEESSTYHQ
+1206 FEGSSTYHQ
-1215 MAGEHARNAPLDK
+1215 MAEEYAHDVLSGK
-1228 LEVAKKME
+1228 LTKKGM
-1236 EEEASPEEIWDTT
+1236 
-1249 GWMRGPEGEWRF
+1249 
-1261 EIPDN
+1261 
-1266 LDQIDLSFAK
+1266 
-1276 DQDRISLWQIYSNP
+1276 
-1290 QLYEAY
+1290 
-1296 PALANVK
+1296 
-1303 VYAEDT
+1303 AE
-1309 GKAYSGADGF
+1309 
-1319 TDEDGIHLSKEFIE
+1319 
-1333 KNPKEAK
+1333 
-1340 SALIHELQ
+1340 
-1348 HVIQMTVEDRFSKGG
+1348 R
-1363 NPKIAE
+1363 
-1369 ESMEMTLWKLEVR
+1369 
-1382 LEELKLKEP
+1382 
-1391 ERSYIEAMQEND
+1391 
-1403 KQAAEAMNNGDFA
+1403 
-1416 KFISLSKKKK
+1416 
-1426 EIRKNGPEN
+1426 
-1435 KEEIDNI
+1435 
-1442 LRNIETLKNATKET
+1442 
-1456 EHGDPH
+1456 
-1462 GYKKYRRLGGEAEAF
+1462 
-1477 MTSERAEGKQAG
+1477 
-1489 MPNYDTGYGYPV
+1489 
-1501 ANFAGETFRF
+1501 
-1511 SLAQREKSAAEQ
+1511 

-1571 VSDLKKVLVDKHT
+1571 VSDLKKVLVDKHA

-1613 EVRKVIVL
+1613 EARKVIVL
-1621 ELKDKNGATIVI
+1621 ELKDENGATIVV
-1633 PMELERKK
+1633 PMELEHMSDGYK
-1641 GNYEVNQIT
+1641 VNRMT
-1650 SAYGKTDKKT
+1650 STYGKTDRKT
-1660 RRTSFVW
+1660 GEPSYEW
-1667 FQKQL
+1667 FKKQL
-1672 QEGKLEYANRK
+1672 EAGNLEYVNRK
-1683 KATDWISSEQPHWLI
+1683 KATDWISTEQPDWLI
-1698 PEEKVDN
+1698 PKEKVDN

-1715 ENLVKLKSENPTYYQ
+1715 EDLVKLKSENPTYYQ
-1730 TAADKDLVAMH
+1730 TAADKDLVVYH
-1741 NIDLGNLAAA
+1741 NVSAGKLREA
-1751 IKLGGLPVP
+1751 IKLGGLLKMA
-1760 SIAVTKKQTPYT
+1760 AVKVMQENSAPQDQYWQINPDIK
-1772 GFGDATLIMKKDTV
+1772 GDTV
-1786 DPSKTPVFSRDAW
+1786 LQVVDLTEAAKERGIITPQQTKAFLRTLVGNFNEETAD
-1799 TGVFPKVIRLAN
+1799 G
-1811 MKRLTSFVEKAI
+1811 KAI
-1823 EPLQEELPREV
+1823 
-1834 ADYGDIYNSY
+1834 I
-1844 ILRNANNKNG
+1844 
-1854 DVQKML
+1854 
-1860 EDSLNSAGYKYY
+1860 
-1872 FLKTINKEPKLKWR
+1872 
-1886 KKGLNKE
+1886 
-1893 LIDHPKILKACQGL
+1893 KILKKRIDHVAYSSKIKPTQEVRDVCNNGIFN
-1907 EKKYGK
+1907 
-1913 QGLKELLYE
+1913 LKELVNHAVLV
-1922 GPSAMLEESTDLKEA
+1922 ES
-1937 NDLIVNELSKK
+1937 NPNEKVKRDTGLSTAQ
-1948 PEGNESPFLKRVHK
+1948 KRKQRERNAVLSYH
-1962 RQQARLV
+1962 RFYVPVRIGDTIYTVRLV
-1969 NGETLHS
+1969 AEEGRNVITLNPTMLNLYDVIADKEQNKKRREPLPGPPGNGLS
-1976 LLSDYLERDKKVFE
+1976 LVEDGIAPFDTITIAELLKDVKSH
-1990 EESFKQQ
+1990 
-1997 LDKRIKANQNTFN
+1997 T
-2010 AWKESFRDEM
+2010 
-2020 LGESVIRD
+2020 GE
-2028 SGKPADLE
+2028 P
-2036 NIVDAMLGNLKNA
+2036 
-2049 QKGFAGFGIGNIIA
+2049 
-2063 SSAKKIESFGEMHR
+2063 
-2077 EADRN
+2077 
-2082 MDGSTNI
+2082 
-2089 ETSLDKS
+2089 
-2096 EQYTKVKDEIIDFTG
+2096 
-2111 RMAEAY
+2111 
-2117 KWEDSWESRSDASQV
+2117 
-2132 LMSMMS
+2132 
-2138 GKTFKASAR
+2138 
-2147 KFGFTYSAALE
+2147 
-2158 KQAKEIIKEVKNLPA
+2158 
-2173 KYFEA
+2173 YF
-2178 KPQRAVRFSEVAAA
+2178 QVAADHSITHG
-2192 VMPKNASKEIKDY
+2192 P
-2205 LRAQGVT
+2205 VT
-2212 IRLYDPRIE
+2212 
-2221 GDRERVTNSAQ
+2221 GNTG
-2232 DRVKQYFQEGSNYQ
+2232 KYQ
-2246 GSYDRNTNVIELFD
+2246 GAYNPTTNVIEIFN
-2260 GANESTVVHEGAHM
+2260 GANQSTVVHEGGHM
-2274 FLSMLE
+2274 FLTALLNLSRMNDEELREAFTAEYRKHQTSE
-2280 NMSQMSEENVATYF
+2280 NREKPLGPRDLQDIESQMKASREKVEKDLETIRDWAGFSEE
-2294 NGDTAKARAALKSMQ
+2294 
-2309 GDLSTI
+2309 
-2315 RSWAAFSEDHLS
+2315 HLA
-2327 EYKGTILEKEFTK
+2327 EYKGTALEKEFMQH
-2340 YAEDIRAGKAGAME
+2340 AEAVRRGDDGAEE

-2417 STESEINAWAAQ
+2417 STEAEINAWAAQ

-2472 REEAIENFRASI
+2472 REEAIENFKASI

-2510 NSGTFPT
+2510 NSDTFPT
-2517 RKDRD
+2517 KKDRD
-2522 EFLQMAGFTEKDLKE
+2522 EFLQMAGLTEKDLKE
-2537 KLRVAGGTTEERWNK
+2537 KLRAAGGTTEERWNK

-2572 SMAEE
+2572 GMAEE

-2783 EARAMKAAAGNDW
+2783 EARAMKAAAANDW

-2810 TMAKFARANEEEIR
+2810 TMVKFARANEEEIR

-2854 RISRTDKPVMMKD
+2854 RISRTDKPVLMKD

-2912 QAMDDD
+2912 QAMDNEN
-2918 RYVAEDI
+2918 YFAEDI
-2925 IPGWMRSAFEGSTAL
+2925 IPGWMRSAFDGSSPM

-2972 LGTSFDEASQKIHD
+2972 LGTSFDDAAQKIHD
-2986 EILGNWTHRV
+2986 EILDNWTHRV
-2996 ATPGLKNQTATNLD
+2996 ATPGLKNQTATSLD
-3010 RLGTKIHSLIK
+3010 RMGTKIHSLIK
-3021 DITLSEILIERMGKS
+3021 DITLPEILIERLGKS

-3112 SNRARL
+3112 SNRERL

-3152 SVWEHLNS
+3152 KVWDHLNS

-3201 YDPLSSAKTSNFS
+3201 YDPLSSTKTSNFS

-3292 GPETLSLLQGWAK
+3292 GPETLTLLQGWAK

-3349 GMMDRMGAMNALKA
+3349 GMMERMGAANALKA
-3363 VGDFYFHGNIVE
+3363 VGDFYFHGNIIE
-3375 QRRFIQNKSTMMR
+3375 QRRFIQTKSTMMR

-3411 ELRSKIEH
+3411 EFRSKIEH

-3443 LPEWLYTYKNAMAVM
+3443 LPEWLFTYKRAMAAM
-3458 EVDGKLTREE
+3458 EIEGKLNRDE

-3482 ETFGSNETKDQTSFT
+3482 ETFGSNETKDQTSFI

-3519 FIRAGYILYDKGDV
+3519 FIRAGYTLYDKGDV
-3533 KPLLEATW
+3533 KPLLAAT
-3541 YWWILGALVETTLRE
+3541 
-3556 IGDDSD
+3556 
-3562 DEDKWKKKFL
+3562 
-3572 HVIASG
+3572 
-3578 GPIGGVPLAREA
+3578 
-3590 VPWTVDFFTG
+3590 
-3600 KSFGSA
+3600 
-3606 APDAPFFDTL
+3606 
-3616 KHMENF
+3616 
-3622 LKAAKKGDL
+3622 
-3631 IEMGR
+3631 
-3636 GATKAIT
+3636 
-3643 RTSIPVP
+3643 
-3650 DTITDAFWNF
+3650 
-3660 MRMACTDTEF
+3660 
-3670 TMWDWFR
+3670 
-3677 KSLWDKTLKE
+3677 
-3687 KKK
+3687 

>member
-41 KKDNMESVKD
+41 KKDNTESVKD
-51 GEILPLGG
+51 GEILPLNG
-59 FTDTVEAQWESAKD
+59 FADTVEAQWESAKD

-167 TNILKSREAAAQG
+167 TNILKNREAAAQG

-212 YKAGQALDAQSELMY
+212 YEAGQALDAQSELMY

-244 DLMNAQK
+244 GLMNAQK

-281 RGAAEILSPIAP
+281 RGAAEILAPIAP

-323 TGVVAGAAVTG
+323 TGAVAGAAVTG

-357 AGQAYWDWRTQ
+357 AGQAYWDWRTK

-383 GHAKRVGRI
+383 GHAKRVGVI

-446 AKQFAKVA
+446 AKQFVKVA

-469 MDTRLFGK
+469 IDTRLFGK

-506 GAALAGTGA
+506 GAALAGAGA

-555 LYQKA
+555 LYKKA

-591 KTHDALNKLVE
+591 KTHNALNKLVE

-674 EKREAAAAEK
+674 EKREAAATEK

-696 GREDRDTAREIL
+696 GREDRDTTREVL

-744 QRKTQDANFSN
+744 RRKTQDANTSN

-814 EESKVAIAEIEEAK
+814 EESKAAIAEIEEAK

-890 AKIAENFHN
+890 AKLAENFHK

-906 LAMIAAG
+906 LAMVKAG
-913 EVSPETTHQLNQS
+913 EVLGVQTGTYGMAAFDVSRSGISSVSQFMDRIKAGKTAGEKPNKIRYTGKFGVSYSAEQVSHATTLHRGHVLTKEQMDDIENHLDVLHNPALSSRGDALNGRYHGKSVLCRIDGGLGSYYVVLEVSNDNGVVWFKTGMAGGKESIDKIIAEHSAGSLSYKDAGTTSQNNS
-926 AIENELQLVKE
+926 AITIDSLPNAL
-937 KYWNTEEWM
+937 
-946 KAPDG
+946 
-951 TPTKLTERQWLIT
+951 
-964 HSETFREWFGDW
+964 
-976 ETVEKV
+976 
-982 TKLYYG
+982 
-988 NPIVMTEGGLKEKL
+988 
-1002 EKAAR
+1002 
-1007 DNGINIAADADSIRK
+1007 GI
-1022 EIKTIFKSLYPGKEL
+1022 
-1037 SKGYREPGRVK
+1037 
-1048 NLDGELIS
+1048 
-1056 ITVSSAKELRHHS
+1056 
-1069 TNPRTLFLAVNLDS
+1069 
-1083 VIENATF
+1083 
-1090 LYEEVKDESRVKK
+1090 VKK
-1103 SNQTT
+1103 D
-1108 LAYRYYA
+1108 A
-1115 TRVVVNG
+1115 
-1122 EECIARI
+1122 
-1129 IVRKDK
+1129 
-1135 NGNLYFYD
+1135 
-1143 GDITSN
+1143 
-1149 EQIKKDLPKYLYPDT
+1149 
-1164 KTGQNLGKSL
+1164 
-1174 FTHSIQEWLAKVK
+1174 
-1187 ETTDKIGG
+1187 
-1195 NGEVLA
+1195 
-1201 SVVND
+1201 
-1206 FEESSTYHQ
+1206 YHQ
-1215 MAGEHARNAPLDK
+1215 MAGEYAHNVLSGK
-1228 LEVAKKME
+1228 STKKDM
-1236 EEEASPEEIWDTT
+1236 
-1249 GWMRGPEGEWRF
+1249 
-1261 EIPDN
+1261 
-1266 LDQIDLSFAK
+1266 
-1276 DQDRISLWQIYSNP
+1276 
-1290 QLYEAY
+1290 
-1296 PALANVK
+1296 
-1303 VYAEDT
+1303 AE
-1309 GKAYSGADGF
+1309 
-1319 TDEDGIHLSKEFIE
+1319 
-1333 KNPKEAK
+1333 
-1340 SALIHELQ
+1340 
-1348 HVIQMTVEDRFSKGG
+1348 R
-1363 NPKIAE
+1363 
-1369 ESMEMTLWKLEVR
+1369 
-1382 LEELKLKEP
+1382 
-1391 ERSYIEAMQEND
+1391 
-1403 KQAAEAMNNGDFA
+1403 
-1416 KFISLSKKKK
+1416 
-1426 EIRKNGPEN
+1426 
-1435 KEEIDNI
+1435 
-1442 LRNIETLKNATKET
+1442 
-1456 EHGDPH
+1456 
-1462 GYKKYRRLGGEAEAF
+1462 
-1477 MTSERAEGKQAG
+1477 
-1489 MPNYDTGYGYPV
+1489 
-1501 ANFAGETFRF
+1501 
-1511 SLAQREKSAAEQ
+1511 

-1613 EVRKVIVL
+1613 EARKVIVL
-1621 ELKDKNGATIVI
+1621 ELKDENGATIVV
-1633 PMELERKK
+1633 PMELERMSDGYK
-1641 GNYEVNQIT
+1641 VNRMT
-1650 SAYGKTDKKT
+1650 STYGKTDRKT
-1660 RRTSFVW
+1660 GEPSYEW
-1667 FQKQL
+1667 FKKQL
-1672 QEGKLEYANRK
+1672 EAGNLEYANRK
-1683 KATDWISSEQPHWLI
+1683 KATDWISTEQPDWLI
-1698 PEEKVDN
+1698 PKEKVDN

-1715 ENLVKLKSENPTYYQ
+1715 EDLVKLKSENPTYYQ
-1730 TAADKDLVAMH
+1730 TAADKNLVVYH
-1741 NIDLGNLAAA
+1741 NVSTGKLREA
-1751 IKLGGLPVP
+1751 IKLGGLPMP
-1760 SIAVTKKQTPYT
+1760 SLAITKRDIP
-1772 GFGDATLIMKKDTV
+1772 FGDFGEITLIGDKDMI
-1786 DPSKTPVFSRDAW
+1786 DPRKSRSNEVFSRDAY
-1799 TGVFPKVIRLAN
+1799 TVRKPVVNYEVPAKIDSDAFHKKYEETRKFLNKNSIDVREINFSFYDGEESLAAMENNIAITYYYVKNVLKKDIPIKERTVTPPVRGERLFKEYPKLIHALQSSKVKKGDFSEVDQAARPYFDEMRQDIAMGKGLVGRSKRVLAN
-1811 MKRLTSFVEKAI
+1811 WTTNGHI
-1823 EPLQEELPREV
+1823 NEEGV
-1834 ADYGDIYNSY
+1834 
-1844 ILRNANNKNG
+1844 
-1854 DVQKML
+1854 
-1860 EDSLNSAGYKYY
+1860 
-1872 FLKTINKEPKLKWR
+1872 
-1886 KKGLNKE
+1886 
-1893 LIDHPKILKACQGL
+1893 
-1907 EKKYGK
+1907 
-1913 QGLKELLYE
+1913 KELLLRLSAYEEDKKKKAYKEVDRDAFVKDLRKTIEEAGMERFTAFVRSEFDSLYKDRYLWDNGKKYAFNIDNIVKLMKKYRGTNNE
-1922 GPSAMLEESTDLKEA
+1922 GPGGINYGFNSLLAFLSKKFTSIRDIKNHESLLAPNKKELARYKKAEDMYNRLMDEAAELRGSYGMDLDMDLAELMKDTRDGKKDLHGFPEDKKFLQHIKDFLKEA
-1937 NDLIVNELSKK
+1937 
-1948 PEGNESPFLKRVHK
+1948 
-1962 RQQARLV
+1962 
-1969 NGETLHS
+1969 
-1976 LLSDYLERDKKVFE
+1976 DKVTT
-1990 EESFKQQ
+1990 
-1997 LDKRIKANQNTFN
+1997 D
-2010 AWKESFRDEM
+2010 
-2020 LGESVIRD
+2020 
-2028 SGKPADLE
+2028 
-2036 NIVDAMLGNLKNA
+2036 
-2049 QKGFAGFGIGNIIA
+2049 
-2063 SSAKKIESFGEMHR
+2063 
-2077 EADRN
+2077 
-2082 MDGSTNI
+2082 
-2089 ETSLDKS
+2089 
-2096 EQYTKVKDEIIDFTG
+2096 
-2111 RMAEAY
+2111 
-2117 KWEDSWESRSDASQV
+2117 
-2132 LMSMMS
+2132 
-2138 GKTFKASAR
+2138 
-2147 KFGFTYSAALE
+2147 
-2158 KQAKEIIKEVKNLPA
+2158 
-2173 KYFEA
+2173 YFEA
-2178 KPQRAVRFSEVAAA
+2178 KPARKVTFDEFSGAVI
-2192 VMPKNASKEIKDY
+2192 PKGTPEETVNFLES
-2205 LRAQGVT
+2205 QGIVV
-2212 IRLYDPRIE
+2212 REYDQDVE
-2221 GDRERVTNSAQ
+2221 GDREAKAKELGQKLNV
-2232 DRVKQYFQEGSNYQ
+2232 YFQNKYQ
-2246 GSYDRNTNVIELFD
+2246 GSYDRNANVIELFD
-2260 GANESTVVHEGAHM
+2260 GANESTVIHEGAHM

-2327 EYKGTILEKEFTK
+2327 EYKGTILEKEFTE

-2387 KWLTDIYKTAKS
+2387 KWLTDIYKTAKN

-2472 REEAIENFRASI
+2472 REEAIENFKASI

-2510 NSGTFPT
+2510 NSDTFPT
-2517 RKDRD
+2517 KKDRD
-2522 EFLQMAGFTEKDLKE
+2522 EFLQMAWLTEKDLKE
-2537 KLRVAGGTTEERWNK
+2537 KLRAAGGTTEERWNK

-2572 SMAEE
+2572 GMAEE

-2631 GLVSEKETTEIDKQT
+2631 GLVSEKETTEVDKQT

-2703 ELEKERAQRAKADS
+2703 ELEKERNARAKADN

-2731 QLQTMVDGLKE
+2731 QLQAMVDGLKE
-2742 SRDAMRFDMR
+2742 SRNAMRFDMR

-2810 TMAKFARANEEEIR
+2810 TMAKFARANEEEIH
-2824 RTLHGGGGKVTTPLL
+2824 RTLHGGGGKVTTALL

-2854 RISRTDKPVMMKD
+2854 RISRTDKPVLMKD
-2867 DARYFVQHMAY
+2867 DARYFVQHIAY

-2891 DESGQERPFNW
+2891 DESGQERPFSW
-2902 RWLAV
+2902 RWLAI

-2918 RYVAEDI
+2918 RYMAEDI
-2925 IPGWMRSAFEGSTAL
+2925 IPGWMRSAFEGSTSL

-2946 MDQFREM
+2946 MDQFREI

-2972 LGTSFDEASQKIHD
+2972 LGTSFDDAAQKIHD

-2996 ATPGLKNQTATNLD
+2996 ATPGLKNQTATSLD

-3021 DITLSEILIERMGKS
+3021 DITLPEILIERLGKS

-3077 IRSKKLYTIGLDE
+3077 IRSKKLYTVGLDE

-3112 SNRARL
+3112 SNRERL

-3201 YDPLSSAKTSNFS
+3201 YDPLSSTKTSNFS

-3277 LLNRKEVVAAIENTA
+3277 LLNRKEVVTAIENTA

-3363 VGDFYFHGNIVE
+3363 VGDFYFHGNIIE
-3375 QRRFIQNKSTMMR
+3375 QRRFIQTKSTMMR

-3443 LPEWLYTYKNAMAVM
+3443 LPEWLFTYRHAMAAM
-3458 EVDGKLTREE
+3458 EIEGKFNRDE

-3482 ETFGSNETKDQTSFT
+3482 ETFGSNETKDQTSFI

-3519 FIRAGYILYDKGDV
+3519 FIRAGYTLYDKGDV
-3533 KPLLEATW
+3533 KPLLAVTW

-3677 KSLWDKTLKE
+3677 KSLWDKTLK
-3687 KKK
+3687 

>member
-41 KKDNMESVKD
+41 KKDNKDNMESVKD

-167 TNILKSREAAAQG
+167 TNILKNREAAAQG

-212 YKAGQALDAQSELMY
+212 YEAGQALDAQSELMY

-281 RGAAEILSPIAP
+281 RGAAEVLAPIAP

-323 TGVVAGAAVTG
+323 TGAVAGAAVTG

-357 AGQAYWDWRTQ
+357 AGQAYWDWRTK

-469 MDTRLFGK
+469 IDTNLFGK

-506 GAALAGTGA
+506 GAALAGAGA
-515 HRAMKRIA
+515 HRAMKRIT

-555 LYQKA
+555 LYKKA

-572 DHTGSG
+572 DRTGSG

-674 EKREAAAAEK
+674 EKREAAASEK
-684 ILNDHFSDDTDI
+684 ILNDHFSEDTDI

-730 GKLTGVKELQDYME
+730 GELTGVKELQDYME
-744 QRKTQDANFSN
+744 RRKTQDANFSN

-760 MFDVGEGKDRV
+760 FIDVGEGKDRV
-771 HLRVS
+771 HLRIS
-776 KNPDWY
+776 KNPGWY
-782 QDFYG
+782 QDFYDS
-787 AYGRAPNQRELYDIA
+787 YGRAPTQRELYDIA

-814 EESKVAIAEIEEAK
+814 DESKAAIAEIEEAK

-890 AKIAENFHN
+890 AKLAENFHK

-913 EVSPETTHQLNQS
+913 EVSPETAHQLNQS

-937 KYWNTEEWM
+937 KYWNTDEWM

-964 HSETFREWFGDW
+964 HSEAFKKWFGNW
-976 ETVEKV
+976 ETVEKYNR
-982 TKLYYG
+982 L
-988 NPIVMTEGGLKEKL
+988 MH
-1002 EKAAR
+1002 
-1007 DNGINIAADADSIRK
+1007 
-1022 EIKTIFKSLYPGKEL
+1022 
-1037 SKGYREPGRVK
+1037 SKPVECNRTAFRGA
-1048 NLDGELIS
+1048 
-1056 ITVSSAKELRHHS
+1056 SAKEIGKAAKELYRALFPVSRENGKRDEPAVIRNRNGEYIRMPVSAAKELVRHSAENS
-1069 TNPRTLFLAVNLDS
+1069 TLQLIPNLKELIAKS
-1083 VIENATF
+1083 VF
-1090 LYEEVKDESRVKK
+1090 LYEDVKDPDRVKK
-1103 SNQTT
+1103 LNQSTVS
-1108 LAYRYYA
+1108 YRYY
-1115 TRVVVNG
+1115 G
-1122 EECIARI
+1122 MKIKLDGKECFARI
-1129 IVRKDK
+1129 VVREEA
-1135 NGNLYFYD
+1135 NGRKYFYD
-1143 GDITSN
+1143 GDIT
-1149 EQIKKDLPKYLYPDT
+1149 EIKKNPAQTGGPDS
-1164 KTGQNLGKSL
+1164 KNGVQSEGVL

-1195 NGEVLA
+1195 NGEVLP

-1206 FEESSTYHQ
+1206 FEESSTY
-1215 MAGEHARNAPLDK
+1215 
-1228 LEVAKKME
+1228 
-1236 EEEASPEEIWDTT
+1236 
-1249 GWMRGPEGEWRF
+1249 
-1261 EIPDN
+1261 
-1266 LDQIDLSFAK
+1266 
-1276 DQDRISLWQIYSNP
+1276 
-1290 QLYEAY
+1290 
-1296 PALANVK
+1296 
-1303 VYAEDT
+1303 
-1309 GKAYSGADGF
+1309 
-1319 TDEDGIHLSKEFIE
+1319 
-1333 KNPKEAK
+1333 
-1340 SALIHELQ
+1340 
-1348 HVIQMTVEDRFSKGG
+1348 
-1363 NPKIAE
+1363 
-1369 ESMEMTLWKLEVR
+1369 
-1382 LEELKLKEP
+1382 
-1391 ERSYIEAMQEND
+1391 
-1403 KQAAEAMNNGDFA
+1403 
-1416 KFISLSKKKK
+1416 
-1426 EIRKNGPEN
+1426 
-1435 KEEIDNI
+1435 
-1442 LRNIETLKNATKET
+1442 
-1456 EHGDPH
+1456 
-1462 GYKKYRRLGGEAEAF
+1462 
-1477 MTSERAEGKQAG
+1477 
-1489 MPNYDTGYGYPV
+1489 
-1501 ANFAGETFRF
+1501 
-1511 SLAQREKSAAEQ
+1511 
-1523 QLDADEK
+1523 
-1530 SFADSVDR
+1530 
-1538 FMAGKIST
+1538 
-1546 DTIQVMRTPLVM
+1546 
-1558 RLVGAEVLPVEIS
+1558 
-1571 VSDLKKVLVDKHT
+1571 
-1584 DITPDIM
+1584 
-1591 KQIPRALTDPMMIFS
+1591 
-1606 TYSGKNG
+1606 
-1613 EVRKVIVL
+1613 
-1621 ELKDKNGATIVI
+1621 
-1633 PMELERKK
+1633 
-1641 GNYEVNQIT
+1641 
-1650 SAYGKTDKKT
+1650 
-1660 RRTSFVW
+1660 
-1667 FQKQL
+1667 
-1672 QEGKLEYANRK
+1672 
-1683 KATDWISSEQPHWLI
+1683 
-1698 PEEKVDN
+1698 
-1705 LLSAPNVANE
+1705 
-1715 ENLVKLKSENPTYYQ
+1715 YQ
-1730 TAADKDLVAMH
+1730 TAAEKNLVAMH

-1751 IKLGGLPVP
+1751 IKLGGFPVP

-1772 GFGDATLIMKKDTV
+1772 GFGDATLIMKKDTI

-1811 MKRLTSFVEKAI
+1811 MKRLTSFVEKVI
-1823 EPLQEELPREV
+1823 EPLQEELPREA
-1834 ADYGDIYNSY
+1834 ADYGDIYDSY

-1893 LIDHPKILKACQGL
+1893 LIDHPEILQACQGL

-1922 GPSAMLEESTDLKEA
+1922 GPFAMLEESTDLKEV

-1948 PEGNESPFLKRVHK
+1948 PEGNESPFLKRVHE

-1990 EESFKQQ
+1990 GESFKQQ

-2049 QKGFAGFGIGNIIA
+2049 QKSFAGFGIGNIIA

-2082 MDGSTNI
+2082 MDESTNI
-2089 ETSLDKS
+2089 ETGLDKS
-2096 EQYTKVKDEIIDFTG
+2096 EQYTKVKDEIIDFTD

-2117 KWEDSWESRSDASQV
+2117 KWEGSWESRSDASQV

-2147 KFGFTYSAALE
+2147 KFDFTYSAALE
-2158 KQAKEIIKEVKNLPA
+2158 KQAKEIIKEVKALPV

-2246 GSYDRNTNVIELFD
+2246 GSYDRNANVIELFD
-2260 GANESTVVHEGAHM
+2260 GANESTVIHEGAHM

-2294 NGDTAKARAALKSMQ
+2294 NGNTAKARAALKSMQ
-2309 GDLSTI
+2309 GVLSTI

-2327 EYKGTILEKEFTK
+2327 EYKGTILEKEFTR
-2340 YAEDIRAGKAGAME
+2340 YAEDIRTGKAGAME

-2377 EMQGVFRRFK
+2377 EMQGVLRRFK
-2387 KWLTDIYKTAKS
+2387 KWLTDIYKTTRN

-2417 STESEINAWAAQ
+2417 STEAEINAWAAQ
-2429 RKLEA
+2429 RKLEV
-2434 IDKTV
+2434 IDKTID
-2439 NVNQSELGNL
+2439 VNQSELGNL

-2472 REEAIENFRASI
+2472 KEEAIENFKASI

-2510 NSGTFPT
+2510 NSDTFPT
-2517 RKDRD
+2517 KRDRD

-2537 KLRVAGGTTEERWNK
+2537 KLRAAGGTTEERWNK
-2552 HIEEMVQHYREEALT
+2552 HIEDMVQHYREEALT

-2572 SMAEE
+2572 GMAEE

-2696 NMRALEA
+2696 NIRALEA

-2783 EARAMKAAAGNDW
+2783 EARAMKAAADNDW

-2854 RISRTDKPVMMKD
+2854 RISRTDKPVLMKD

-2902 RWLAV
+2902 RWLAI

-2912 QAMDDD
+2912 QAMDNEN
-2918 RYVAEDI
+2918 YFAEDI
-2925 IPGWMRSAFEGSTAL
+2925 IPGWMRSAFEGSTHL

-2996 ATPGLKNQTATNLD
+2996 ATPGLKNQTATSMD

-3021 DITLSEILIERMGKS
+3021 DITLPEILIERLGKS

-3077 IRSKKLYTIGLDE
+3077 IRSKKLYTVGLDE

-3112 SNRARL
+3112 SNRERL

-3177 GKVQGEDFTLKSGRV
+3177 GKVQGEDFTLKSGRI

-3201 YDPLSSAKTSNFS
+3201 YDPLSSTKTSNFS

-3397 MYMQD
+3397 MFMQD

-3426 LNSKAYW
+3426 LNAKAYW

-3533 KPLLEATW
+3533 KPLLAATW
-3541 YWWILGALVETTLRE
+3541 YWWILGALVETALRE
-3556 IGDDSD
+3556 SGDDSD

-3578 GPIGGVPLAREA
+3578 GPIGGVPLLREA

-3606 APDAPFFDTL
+3606 APDAPFFDML

-3622 LKAAKKGDL
+3622 LKAAKKGDM

-3670 TMWDWFR
+3670 TMWDWIR

>member
-1 MDEEILGS
+1 
-9 VLHGIKPK
+9 
-17 DYTPIQVRPTPE
+17 
-29 FGGIQLTEEQQA
+29 
-41 KKDNMESVKD
+41 
-51 GEILPLGG
+51 
-59 FTDTVEAQWESAKD
+59 
-73 LVKST
+73 
-78 DVYKNLFGNSAP
+78 
-90 DDNRLEQSE
+90 
-99 KLGSALGIA
+99 
-108 PQLIASD
+108 
-115 PDMYKAAVTTY
+115 
-126 ERQRN
+126 
-131 AAALNNQP
+131 
-139 FSAKTLNELYP
+139 
-150 ELDTEDPVAT
+150 
-160 TIALKDY
+160 
-167 TNILKSREAAAQG
+167 
-180 AAVYTMPESK
+180 
-190 LTDLSNVIGY
+190 
-200 LYDTGTHFAGTA
+200 
-212 YKAGQALDAQSELMY
+212 
-227 KASIGE
+227 
-233 ISDEEVEKAIP
+233 
-244 DLMNAQK
+244 
-251 AYNAEIGDSY
+251 
-261 VAKIVG
+261 
-267 ETISQLSMQKNMIM
+267 
-281 RGAAEILSPIAP
+281 
-293 LAQPILA
+293 
-300 ATKTNLPQIATLGA
+300 
-314 ASAAGAVGA
+314 
-323 TGVVAGAAVTG
+323 
-334 AAALTGLI
+334 
-342 ALGTASVFTGTYRAE
+342 
-357 AGQAYWDWRTQ
+357 
-368 KDKNGKSVYTREQAI
+368 
-383 GHAKRVGRI
+383 
-392 NAAIE
+392 
-397 TGAWELALKGI
+397 
-408 TKVWGSDAAKAVIKN
+408 
-423 EAAMKKL
+423 MKKL

-461 GLQSLSAD
+461 GLQSLSSD
-469 MDTRLFGK
+469 LDTRFFGK
-477 ETVPVREMMGNALD
+477 EKVPVREMMGNALD

-506 GAALAGTGA
+506 GAALAGAGA

-555 LYQKA
+555 LYKKA

-674 EKREAAAAEK
+674 EKREAAATEK

-744 QRKTQDANFSN
+744 RRKTQDANFSN

-814 EESKVAIAEIEEAK
+814 EESKAAIAEIEEAK

-890 AKIAENFHN
+890 AKLAENFHK

-906 LAMIAAG
+906 LAMITAS
-913 EVSPETTHQLNQS
+913 EVSPETAHQLNQS

-937 KYWNTEEWM
+937 KYWNTDEWM

-951 TPTKLTERQWLIT
+951 TPTKLTEHQWLIA
-964 HSETFREWFGDW
+964 HSETFKKWFGNW
-976 ETVEKV
+976 GTVEKYNR
-982 TKLYYG
+982 L
-988 NPIVMTEGGLKEKL
+988 IH
-1002 EKAAR
+1002 
-1007 DNGINIAADADSIRK
+1007 
-1022 EIKTIFKSLYPGKEL
+1022 
-1037 SKGYREPGRVK
+1037 SKPVECNRTTFRGA
-1048 NLDGELIS
+1048 
-1056 ITVSSAKELRHHS
+1056 SAKEIGKAAKELYRALFPVSRAGGKRDEPAVIRNRDGEYIRMPVSAAKELVRHSAQNS
-1069 TNPRTLFLAVNLDS
+1069 TLQLIPNLKELIAKS
-1083 VIENATF
+1083 VF
-1090 LYEEVKDESRVKK
+1090 LYEDAKDPDRVKK
-1103 SNQTT
+1103 LNQSTVS
-1108 LAYRYYA
+1108 YRYY
-1115 TRVVVNG
+1115 G
-1122 EECIARI
+1122 MKIKLDGKECFARI
-1129 IVRKDK
+1129 VVREEA
-1135 NGNLYFYD
+1135 NGRKYFYD
-1143 GDITSN
+1143 GDIT
-1149 EQIKKDLPKYLYPDT
+1149 EIKKNPAQTGGPDS
-1164 KTGQNLGKSL
+1164 QNGVQSEGVL
-1174 FTHSIQEWLAKVK
+1174 FTHSIQEWLVKVK

-1195 NGEVLA
+1195 NGEVLP

-1215 MAGEHARNAPLDK
+1215 MAEEYAHDVLSGK
-1228 LEVAKKME
+1228 LTKKDM
-1236 EEEASPEEIWDTT
+1236 
-1249 GWMRGPEGEWRF
+1249 
-1261 EIPDN
+1261 
-1266 LDQIDLSFAK
+1266 
-1276 DQDRISLWQIYSNP
+1276 
-1290 QLYEAY
+1290 
-1296 PALANVK
+1296 
-1303 VYAEDT
+1303 AE
-1309 GKAYSGADGF
+1309 
-1319 TDEDGIHLSKEFIE
+1319 
-1333 KNPKEAK
+1333 
-1340 SALIHELQ
+1340 
-1348 HVIQMTVEDRFSKGG
+1348 R
-1363 NPKIAE
+1363 
-1369 ESMEMTLWKLEVR
+1369 
-1382 LEELKLKEP
+1382 
-1391 ERSYIEAMQEND
+1391 
-1403 KQAAEAMNNGDFA
+1403 
-1416 KFISLSKKKK
+1416 
-1426 EIRKNGPEN
+1426 
-1435 KEEIDNI
+1435 
-1442 LRNIETLKNATKET
+1442 
-1456 EHGDPH
+1456 
-1462 GYKKYRRLGGEAEAF
+1462 
-1477 MTSERAEGKQAG
+1477 
-1489 MPNYDTGYGYPV
+1489 
-1501 ANFAGETFRF
+1501 
-1511 SLAQREKSAAEQ
+1511 

-1571 VSDLKKVLVDKHT
+1571 VSDLKKVLVDKHA

-1613 EVRKVIVL
+1613 EARKVIVL
-1621 ELKDKNGATIVI
+1621 ELKDENGATIVV
-1633 PMELERKK
+1633 PMELEHMSDGYK
-1641 GNYEVNQIT
+1641 VNRMT
-1650 SAYGKTDKKT
+1650 STYGKTDRKT
-1660 RRTSFVW
+1660 GEPSYEW
-1667 FQKQL
+1667 FKKQL
-1672 QEGKLEYANRK
+1672 EAGNLEYVNRK
-1683 KATDWISSEQPHWLI
+1683 KATDWISTEQPDWLI
-1698 PEEKVDN
+1698 PKEKVDN

-1715 ENLVKLKSENPTYYQ
+1715 EDLVKLKSENPTYYQ
-1730 TAADKDLVAMH
+1730 TAADKDLVVYH
-1741 NIDLGNLAAA
+1741 NVSTGKLREA
-1751 IKLGGLPVP
+1751 IKLGGLPMP
-1760 SIAVTKKQTPYT
+1760 SLAITKRDIP
-1772 GFGDATLIMKKDTV
+1772 FGDFGEITLIGDKGMIAPRK
-1786 DPSKTPVFSRDAW
+1786 SRANEVFSRDAY
-1799 TGVFPKVIRLAN
+1799 TVRKPVVNYEVPAKIDSDTFHKKYEETRKFLNKNSIEVGEINF
-1811 MKRLTSFVEKAI
+1811 SFYDGE
-1823 EPLQEELPREV
+1823 EPLAAME
-1834 ADYGDIYNSY
+1834 
-1844 ILRNANNKNG
+1844 NNI
-1854 DVQKML
+1854 
-1860 EDSLNSAGYKYY
+1860 AIKYY
-1872 FLKTINKEPKLKWR
+1872 YVKNILKKDIPIKERTVTPPVRGERLFKEYPELIHALKSSKV
-1886 KKGLNKE
+1886 KKGDFSEVDPAARPYFDEMRQDIAMGK
-1893 LIDHPKILKACQGL
+1893 GL
-1907 EKKYGK
+1907 VGRSKRVLAKWTTNGHINEEGV
-1913 QGLKELLYE
+1913 KELLLRLSTYE
-1922 GPSAMLEESTDLKEA
+1922 EDKKKKPYKEVDRQDFVKDLRKTIEEAGIERFTAFVRSEFDSLYKDRYLWDNGKKYA
-1937 NDLIVNELSKK
+1937 FNIDNIVKLMKKYRGTNNEGAGGINYGFNSLLAFLSKK
-1948 PEGNESPFLKRVHK
+1948 FTSIRDIKNHE
-1962 RQQARLV
+1962 
-1969 NGETLHS
+1969 S
-1976 LLSDYLERDKKVFE
+1976 LLAPNKKELARYKKAEDMYNRLIDEAAELRGSYGMDLDMDLAELMKDTRDGKKELHGFPEDKKFL
-1990 EESFKQQ
+1990 QH
-1997 LDKRIKANQNTFN
+1997 IKDFLQ
-2010 AWKESFRDEM
+2010 
-2020 LGESVIRD
+2020 
-2028 SGKPADLE
+2028 
-2036 NIVDAMLGNLKNA
+2036 
-2049 QKGFAGFGIGNIIA
+2049 
-2063 SSAKKIESFGEMHR
+2063 
-2077 EADRN
+2077 EAD
-2082 MDGSTNI
+2082 
-2089 ETSLDKS
+2089 
-2096 EQYTKVKDEIIDFTG
+2096 KVTTD
-2111 RMAEAY
+2111 
-2117 KWEDSWESRSDASQV
+2117 
-2132 LMSMMS
+2132 
-2138 GKTFKASAR
+2138 
-2147 KFGFTYSAALE
+2147 
-2158 KQAKEIIKEVKNLPA
+2158 
-2173 KYFEA
+2173 YFEA
-2178 KPQRAVRFSEVAAA
+2178 KPARKVTFDEFSGAVIPKDTPKGTVDFLKAQGIEVA
-2192 VMPKNASKEIKDY
+2192 E
-2205 LRAQGVT
+2205 
-2212 IRLYDPRIE
+2212 YDPDVE
-2221 GDRERVTNSAQ
+2221 GDRDAKTKELGQLLNV
-2232 DRVKQYFQEGSNYQ
+2232 YFQNKYQ
-2246 GSYDRNTNVIELFD
+2246 GSYDRNANVIELFD
-2260 GANESTVVHEGAHM
+2260 GANESTVIHEGAHM

-2327 EYKGTILEKEFTK
+2327 AYKGTILEKEFTK

-2377 EMQGVFRRFK
+2377 AMQGVFRRFK
-2387 KWLTDIYKTAKS
+2387 KWLTDIYKTTKN

-2434 IDKTV
+2434 IDKTI

-2472 REEAIENFRASI
+2472 REEAIENFKASI
-2484 SSEEERTSFIESLG
+2484 SSEEERTSFVESLG

-2510 NSGTFPT
+2510 NSDTFPT
-2517 RKDRD
+2517 KKDRD
-2522 EFLQMAGFTEKDLKE
+2522 EFLQMAGLTEKDLKE
-2537 KLRVAGGTTEERWNK
+2537 KLRAAGGTTEERWNK

-2572 SMAEE
+2572 GMAEE

-2631 GLVSEKETTEIDKQT
+2631 GLVSEKETTEIDKQA

-2659 EKQKKL
+2659 EKKKKL

-2783 EARAMKAAAGNDW
+2783 EARAMKAAAANDW
-2796 EGAAYWKR
+2796 ECAAYWKR

-2891 DESGQERPFNW
+2891 DESGQERSFNW

-2918 RYVAEDI
+2918 RYMAEDI
-2925 IPGWMRSAFEGSTAL
+2925 IPGWMRSAFDGSSPM
-2940 KLKDLT
+2940 KMKDLT
-2946 MDQFREM
+2946 MNQFREM

-2972 LGTSFDEASQKIHD
+2972 LGTSFDEAAQKIHD
-2986 EILGNWTHRV
+2986 EILDNWTHRV
-2996 ATPGLKNQTATNLD
+2996 ATPGLKNQTATGLD

-3021 DITLSEILIERMGKS
+3021 DITLPEILIERLGKS
-3036 AAEYF
+3036 ATEYF

-3047 AAAHLRELKSA
+3047 AAAHLRELKSE

-3112 SNRARL
+3112 SNRERL

-3152 SVWEHLNS
+3152 KVWDHLNS

-3201 YDPLSSAKTSNFS
+3201 YDPLSSTKTSNFS

-3237 QRAGTSGGQK
+3237 QRAGASGGQK

-3331 TTMGF
+3331 ATMGF

-3349 GMMDRMGAMNALKA
+3349 GMMDRMGTMNTLKA
-3363 VGDFYFHGNIVE
+3363 IGDFYFHGNIVE
-3375 QRRFIQNKSTMMR
+3375 QRRFIQTKSTMMR

-3411 ELRSKIEH
+3411 EFRSKIEH

-3433 LIQATDEMFS
+3433 LIQVTDEMFS
-3443 LPEWLYTYKNAMAVM
+3443 LPEWLFTYKRAMAAM
-3458 EVDGKLTREE
+3458 EIEGKFNRDE

-3519 FIRAGYILYDKGDV
+3519 FIRTGYVLYDKGDI
-3533 KPLLEATW
+3533 KPLLAATW

-3578 GPIGGVPLAREA
+3578 GPIGGVPLVREA

-3622 LKAAKKGDL
+3622 LKATKKGDL

-3643 RTSIPVP
+3643 RTYVPVP
-3650 DTITDAFWNF
+3650 DTVTDAFWNF

>member
-17 DYTPIQVRPTPE
+17 DYTPIQVRQTPE

-90 DDNRLEQSE
+90 DDNHLEQSE

-139 FSAKTLNELYP
+139 FSAQTLKDLYP

-167 TNILKSREAAAQG
+167 TNILKSREAAARG
-180 AAVYTMPESK
+180 TAVYTMPESR
-190 LTDLSNVIGY
+190 LNDLSNVIGY
-200 LYDTGTHFAGTA
+200 LYDTGAHFAGTA
-212 YKAGQALDAQSELMY
+212 YEAGQALDAQSELMY

-244 DLMNAQK
+244 GLMNAQK

-281 RGAAEILSPIAP
+281 RGAAEILAPIAP

-314 ASAAGAVGA
+314 ASAASAVGA
-323 TGVVAGAAVTG
+323 TGAVAGAAVTG
-334 AAALTGLI
+334 AAALAGLI

-357 AGQAYWDWRTQ
+357 AGQAYWDWRTK

-383 GHAKRVGRI
+383 GHAKRVGVI

-408 TKVWGSDAAKAVIKN
+408 TRVWGNDAAKAVIKN
-423 EAAMKKL
+423 EAAMKRL

-446 AKQFAKVA
+446 AKQFVKVA

-469 MDTRLFGK
+469 IDTNLFGK

-506 GAALAGTGA
+506 GAALAGAGA

-555 LYQKA
+555 LYKKA

-674 EKREAAAAEK
+674 EKREAAASEK

-696 GREDRDTAREIL
+696 GSEDRDTAREIL

-744 QRKTQDANFSN
+744 RRKTQDANTSN

-814 EESKVAIAEIEEAK
+814 EESKAAIAEIEEAK

-890 AKIAENFHN
+890 AKIAENFHK

-906 LAMIAAG
+906 LAMVKAG
-913 EVSPETTHQLNQS
+913 EVVGIREGAYGMAAFDVSRSGISSVSQFMDRIKAGKTAGEKPNKIRYTGKFGVSYSEEQVSHATILHRGHVLTKEQMDDIENHLDVLHNPALSSRGDALSGRYHGKSVLCRIDGDLGSYYVVLEVSNDNGVVWFKTGMAGGKESIDKIIAEHSAGSLSYKDAGTTSQNNS
-926 AIENELQLVKE
+926 AITIDSLPNAL
-937 KYWNTEEWM
+937 
-946 KAPDG
+946 
-951 TPTKLTERQWLIT
+951 
-964 HSETFREWFGDW
+964 
-976 ETVEKV
+976 
-982 TKLYYG
+982 
-988 NPIVMTEGGLKEKL
+988 
-1002 EKAAR
+1002 
-1007 DNGINIAADADSIRK
+1007 GI
-1022 EIKTIFKSLYPGKEL
+1022 
-1037 SKGYREPGRVK
+1037 
-1048 NLDGELIS
+1048 
-1056 ITVSSAKELRHHS
+1056 
-1069 TNPRTLFLAVNLDS
+1069 
-1083 VIENATF
+1083 
-1090 LYEEVKDESRVKK
+1090 VKK
-1103 SNQTT
+1103 D
-1108 LAYRYYA
+1108 AYY
-1115 TRVVVNG
+1115 
-1122 EECIARI
+1122 
-1129 IVRKDK
+1129 
-1135 NGNLYFYD
+1135 
-1143 GDITSN
+1143 
-1149 EQIKKDLPKYLYPDT
+1149 
-1164 KTGQNLGKSL
+1164 
-1174 FTHSIQEWLAKVK
+1174 
-1187 ETTDKIGG
+1187 
-1195 NGEVLA
+1195 
-1201 SVVND
+1201 
-1206 FEESSTYHQ
+1206 Q
-1215 MAGEHARNAPLDK
+1215 MAGEYAHNVLLGK
-1228 LEVAKKME
+1228 STKKDM
-1236 EEEASPEEIWDTT
+1236 
-1249 GWMRGPEGEWRF
+1249 
-1261 EIPDN
+1261 
-1266 LDQIDLSFAK
+1266 
-1276 DQDRISLWQIYSNP
+1276 
-1290 QLYEAY
+1290 
-1296 PALANVK
+1296 
-1303 VYAEDT
+1303 AE
-1309 GKAYSGADGF
+1309 
-1319 TDEDGIHLSKEFIE
+1319 
-1333 KNPKEAK
+1333 
-1340 SALIHELQ
+1340 
-1348 HVIQMTVEDRFSKGG
+1348 R
-1363 NPKIAE
+1363 
-1369 ESMEMTLWKLEVR
+1369 
-1382 LEELKLKEP
+1382 
-1391 ERSYIEAMQEND
+1391 
-1403 KQAAEAMNNGDFA
+1403 
-1416 KFISLSKKKK
+1416 
-1426 EIRKNGPEN
+1426 
-1435 KEEIDNI
+1435 
-1442 LRNIETLKNATKET
+1442 
-1456 EHGDPH
+1456 
-1462 GYKKYRRLGGEAEAF
+1462 
-1477 MTSERAEGKQAG
+1477 
-1489 MPNYDTGYGYPV
+1489 
-1501 ANFAGETFRF
+1501 
-1511 SLAQREKSAAEQ
+1511 

-1538 FMAGKIST
+1538 FIAGKEKSPMVR
-1546 DTIQVMRTPLVM
+1546 VMTTPLV
-1558 RLVGAEVLPVEIS
+1558 LKLTGAEVLPVEIAKT
-1571 VSDLKKVLVDKHT
+1571 DLEKILNGKHAG
-1584 DITPDIM
+1584 DMTPEIM
-1591 KQIPRALTDPMMIFS
+1591 KQLPRALTNPIMIFKS
-1606 TYSGKNG
+1606 YTGPNG
-1613 EVRKVIVL
+1613 EERRVVVVD
-1621 ELKDKNGATIVI
+1621 LKDNNGATIVV
-1633 PMELERKK
+1633 PFELKATNTERR
-1641 GNYEVNQIT
+1641 YIVNRIA
-1650 SAYGKTDKKT
+1650 SVYGKTGKRT
-1660 RRTSFVW
+1660 RTPSYEW
-1667 FQKQL
+1667 FGRQL
-1672 QEGKLEYANRK
+1672 ENGNLLYANRK
-1683 KATDWISSEQPHWLI
+1683 KAINEILQRSPNWPI

-1715 ENLVKLKSENPTYYQ
+1715 EDLVKLKSENPTYYQ
-1730 TAADKDLVAMH
+1730 TAADKDLVVYH
-1741 NIDLGNLAAA
+1741 NVSTGKLREA
-1751 IKLGGLPVP
+1751 IKLGGLPMP
-1760 SIAVTKKQTPYT
+1760 SLAITKKDIS
-1772 GFGDATLIMKKDTV
+1772 FGDFGEITLIGSKDMI
-1786 DPSKTPVFSRDAW
+1786 DPRKSRANEVFSRDAYTVRKPVINYEEPAERDQKAFHEKFQKASDELKRKGVEVRKINFSAY
-1799 TGVFPKVIRLAN
+1799 TGEEALARMENDEVIKYYYVKNVLKKDVPVKYGTIAHNYPHKEFFEKYPDILTALKDPKVKEKDFSNLDKACQPYIEDLKEKIRN
-1811 MKRLTSFVEKAI
+1811 
-1823 EPLQEELPREV
+1823 
-1834 ADYGDIYNSY
+1834 
-1844 ILRNANNKNG
+1844 
-1854 DVQKML
+1854 
-1860 EDSLNSAGYKYY
+1860 
-1872 FLKTINKEPKLKWR
+1872 
-1886 KKGLNKE
+1886 KKGLLALNKRRLAWLQKDGHVSPEAVVTLSEWAGEYERGRKASSKKIVDKSSFDQDLQKTIEEDGIDKFISFVRSEFDNLYKDRYLWDNGKKYKFTVDNIVKLMKKYRGTNNEGAGGINYGFNSLLAFLSKKFTSVRDIKNHEPSLASNKKE
-1893 LIDHPKILKACQGL
+1893 LAQYQKVESMYNELRDEAAKLKGGYDVNLDMNLA
-1907 EKKYGK
+1907 
-1913 QGLKELLYE
+1913 ELLKDTRDGNKDLHGFPE
-1922 GPSAMLEESTDLKEA
+1922 DKKFMQHVKDFLKEA
-1937 NDLIVNELSKK
+1937 
-1948 PEGNESPFLKRVHK
+1948 
-1962 RQQARLV
+1962 
-1969 NGETLHS
+1969 
-1976 LLSDYLERDKKVFE
+1976 DKVTT
-1990 EESFKQQ
+1990 
-1997 LDKRIKANQNTFN
+1997 D
-2010 AWKESFRDEM
+2010 
-2020 LGESVIRD
+2020 
-2028 SGKPADLE
+2028 
-2036 NIVDAMLGNLKNA
+2036 
-2049 QKGFAGFGIGNIIA
+2049 
-2063 SSAKKIESFGEMHR
+2063 
-2077 EADRN
+2077 
-2082 MDGSTNI
+2082 
-2089 ETSLDKS
+2089 
-2096 EQYTKVKDEIIDFTG
+2096 
-2111 RMAEAY
+2111 
-2117 KWEDSWESRSDASQV
+2117 
-2132 LMSMMS
+2132 
-2138 GKTFKASAR
+2138 
-2147 KFGFTYSAALE
+2147 
-2158 KQAKEIIKEVKNLPA
+2158 
-2173 KYFEA
+2173 YFEA
-2178 KPQRAVRFSEVAAA
+2178 KPARKVTFDEFSGAVIPKDTPKETVDFLKSQGIEVA
-2192 VMPKNASKEIKDY
+2192 E
-2205 LRAQGVT
+2205 
-2212 IRLYDPRIE
+2212 YDPDVE
-2221 GDRERVTNSAQ
+2221 GDRGAKTKELGQLLNV
-2232 DRVKQYFQEGSNYQ
+2232 YFQNKYQ
-2246 GSYDRNTNVIELFD
+2246 GSYDRSTNVIELFD
-2260 GANESTVVHEGAHM
+2260 GANESTVIHEGAHM

-2280 NMSQMSEENVATYF
+2280 NMNQMSEGDIATYF
-2294 NGDTAKARAALKSMQ
+2294 NGDAGKARTALKSMQ

-2387 KWLTDIYKTAKS
+2387 KWLTDIYKTAKN

-2412 FDRMI
+2412 FDHMI
-2417 STESEINAWAAQ
+2417 STEDEINAWAAQ

-2472 REEAIENFRASI
+2472 REEAIENFKASI

-2510 NSGTFPT
+2510 NSDTFPT
-2517 RKDRD
+2517 KKDRD
-2522 EFLQMAGFTEKDLKE
+2522 EFLQMAGLTEKDLKE
-2537 KLRVAGGTTEERWNK
+2537 KLRAAGGTTEERWNK

-2572 SMAEE
+2572 GMAEE

-2585 AKKSR
+2585 VKKSR

-2676 AAAAKGENKSRKE
+2676 AAAAKGENQSRKE

-2742 SRDAMRFDMR
+2742 SREAMRFNMK

-2810 TMAKFARANEEEIR
+2810 TMAKLARANEEEIR

-2918 RYVAEDI
+2918 RYMAEDI
-2925 IPGWMRSAFEGSTAL
+2925 IPGWMRSAFDGSSPL

-2946 MDQFREM
+2946 MNQFREI

-2996 ATPGLKNQTATNLD
+2996 ATPGLKNQTATSLD

-3021 DITLSEILIERMGKS
+3021 DVTLPEILIERLGKS

-3058 ARVTFRKNFA
+3058 ARITFRKNFA

-3077 IRSKKLYTIGLDE
+3077 IRSKKLYTVGLDE

-3112 SNRARL
+3112 SNRERL

-3126 TLNTDEKT
+3126 TLTTDEKS

-3152 SVWEHLNS
+3152 KVWDHLNS

-3177 GKVQGEDFTLKSGRV
+3177 GKVQGEEFTLKSGRV
-3192 IHGAYYRIK
+3192 IHGQYYRIK
-3201 YDPLSSAKTSNFS
+3201 YDPLSSTKTSNFS

-3277 LLNRKEVVAAIENTA
+3277 LLNRKEVVTAIENTA

-3331 TTMGF
+3331 ATMGF

-3349 GMMDRMGAMNALKA
+3349 GMMERMGAANALKA
-3363 VGDFYFHGNIVE
+3363 VGDFYFHGNIKE
-3375 QRRFIQNKSTMMR
+3375 QRAFIQSKSTMMR

-3397 MYMQD
+3397 MFMQD

-3426 LNSKAYW
+3426 LNAKAYW

-3458 EVDGKLTREE
+3458 EVDGKLTRDE

-3482 ETFGSNETKDQTSFT
+3482 ETFGSNETKDQTSFI

-3519 FIRAGYILYDKGDV
+3519 FIRAGYTLYDKGDV
-3533 KPLLEATW
+3533 KPLLAATW

-3578 GPIGGVPLAREA
+3578 GPIGGIPLAREA
-3590 VPWTVDFFTG
+3590 IPWTVDFFTG

-3616 KHMENF
+3616 KHMESF

>member
-9 VLHGIKPK
+9 VLRGIKPK

-139 FSAKTLNELYP
+139 FSAKTLDELYP

-167 TNILKSREAAAQG
+167 TNILKNREAAAQG

-200 LYDTGTHFAGTA
+200 LYDTGAHFAGTA
-212 YKAGQALDAQSELMY
+212 YEAGQALDAQSELMY

-281 RGAAEILSPIAP
+281 RGAAEIIAPIAP

-323 TGVVAGAAVTG
+323 TGAVAGAAVTG
-334 AAALTGLI
+334 AAALAGLI

-357 AGQAYWDWRTQ
+357 AGQAYWDWRTK
-368 KDKNGKSVYTREQAI
+368 KDKNGKFVYTREQAI
-383 GHAKRVGRI
+383 GHAKRVGVI

-469 MDTRLFGK
+469 IDTNLFGK

-506 GAALAGTGA
+506 GAALAGAGA
-515 HRAMKRIA
+515 HRAMKRIT

-555 LYQKA
+555 LYKKA

-619 PLEVETG
+619 PLELETG

-674 EKREAAAAEK
+674 EKREAAATEK

-718 CKTIL
+718 CKAIL

-744 QRKTQDANFSN
+744 RRKTQDANFSN

-760 MFDVGEGKDRV
+760 MFDAGEGKDRV

-787 AYGRAPNQRELYDIA
+787 AYGRAPNQRELYDIV

-814 EESKVAIAEIEEAK
+814 EESKAAIAEIEEAE

-890 AKIAENFHN
+890 TKIAENFHK

-906 LAMIAAG
+906 LAMVKAG
-913 EVSPETTHQLNQS
+913 EAVG
-926 AIENELQLVKE
+926 I
-937 KYWNTEEWM
+937 
-946 KAPDG
+946 
-951 TPTKLTERQWLIT
+951 
-964 HSETFREWFGDW
+964 REG
-976 ETVEKV
+976 
-982 TKLYYG
+982 
-988 NPIVMTEGGLKEKL
+988 
-1002 EKAAR
+1002 A
-1007 DNGINIAADADSIRK
+1007 
-1022 EIKTIFKSLYPGKEL
+1022 
-1037 SKGYREPGRVK
+1037 
-1048 NLDGELIS
+1048 
-1056 ITVSSAKELRHHS
+1056 
-1069 TNPRTLFLAVNLDS
+1069 
-1083 VIENATF
+1083 
-1090 LYEEVKDESRVKK
+1090 
-1103 SNQTT
+1103 
-1108 LAYRYYA
+1108 
-1115 TRVVVNG
+1115 
-1122 EECIARI
+1122 
-1129 IVRKDK
+1129 
-1135 NGNLYFYD
+1135 
-1143 GDITSN
+1143 
-1149 EQIKKDLPKYLYPDT
+1149 
-1164 KTGQNLGKSL
+1164 
-1174 FTHSIQEWLAKVK
+1174 
-1187 ETTDKIGG
+1187 
-1195 NGEVLA
+1195 
-1201 SVVND
+1201 
-1206 FEESSTYHQ
+1206 YHQ
-1215 MAGEHARNAPLDK
+1215 M
-1228 LEVAKKME
+1228 
-1236 EEEASPEEIWDTT
+1236 
-1249 GWMRGPEGEWRF
+1249 
-1261 EIPDN
+1261 
-1266 LDQIDLSFAK
+1266 
-1276 DQDRISLWQIYSNP
+1276 
-1290 QLYEAY
+1290 
-1296 PALANVK
+1296 
-1303 VYAEDT
+1303 
-1309 GKAYSGADGF
+1309 
-1319 TDEDGIHLSKEFIE
+1319 
-1333 KNPKEAK
+1333 
-1340 SALIHELQ
+1340 
-1348 HVIQMTVEDRFSKGG
+1348 
-1363 NPKIAE
+1363 
-1369 ESMEMTLWKLEVR
+1369 
-1382 LEELKLKEP
+1382 
-1391 ERSYIEAMQEND
+1391 
-1403 KQAAEAMNNGDFA
+1403 
-1416 KFISLSKKKK
+1416 
-1426 EIRKNGPEN
+1426 
-1435 KEEIDNI
+1435 
-1442 LRNIETLKNATKET
+1442 
-1456 EHGDPH
+1456 
-1462 GYKKYRRLGGEAEAF
+1462 
-1477 MTSERAEGKQAG
+1477 
-1489 MPNYDTGYGYPV
+1489 
-1501 ANFAGETFRF
+1501 
-1511 SLAQREKSAAEQ
+1511 AEQ

-1538 FMAGKIST
+1538 FIAGKEKSPMVR
-1546 DTIQVMRTPLVM
+1546 VMTTPLV
-1558 RLVGAEVLPVEIS
+1558 LKLTGAEVLPVEIAKT
-1571 VSDLKKVLVDKHT
+1571 DLEKILNGKHAG
-1584 DITPDIM
+1584 DMTPEIM
-1591 KQIPRALTDPMMIFS
+1591 KQLPRALTNPIMIFKS
-1606 TYSGKNG
+1606 YTGPNG
-1613 EVRKVIVL
+1613 EKRRVVVVD
-1621 ELKDKNGATIVI
+1621 LKNRNGATIVV
-1633 PMELERKK
+1633 PFELKVTTRK
-1641 GNYEVNQIT
+1641 NYEINRIA
-1650 SAYGKTDKKT
+1650 SAYGKTKKK
-1660 RRTSFVW
+1660 SKNPSYEW
-1667 FQKQL
+1667 FNSQL
-1672 QEGKLEYANRK
+1672 DEGNLLYVNRK
-1683 KATDWISSEQPHWLI
+1683 KAINEILQRSPNWPM

-1715 ENLVKLKSENPTYYQ
+1715 EDLVKLKSENPTYYQ
-1730 TAADKDLVAMH
+1730 TAADKDLVVYH
-1741 NIDLGNLAAA
+1741 NVSAGKLREA
-1751 IKLGGLPVP
+1751 IKLGGLPMP
-1760 SIAVTKKQTPYT
+1760 SLAITKRDIP
-1772 GFGDATLIMKKDTV
+1772 FGDFGEITLIGDKVMI
-1786 DPSKTPVFSRDAW
+1786 DPRKSRSNEVFSRDAY
-1799 TGVFPKVIRLAN
+1799 TVRKPVVNYEAPAKIDSDTFHKKYEETRKFLKKNSIDVGVINFSFYDGEESLAAMENNIVI
-1811 MKRLTSFVEKAI
+1811 
-1823 EPLQEELPREV
+1823 
-1834 ADYGDIYNSY
+1834 
-1844 ILRNANNKNG
+1844 
-1854 DVQKML
+1854 
-1860 EDSLNSAGYKYY
+1860 KYY
-1872 FLKTINKEPKLKWR
+1872 YVKNVLKKDIPIKERTVTPPVRSGRLFKEYPELIHALKSSKV
-1886 KKGLNKE
+1886 KKGDFSEVDQAARPYFDEMRQDIAMGK
-1893 LIDHPKILKACQGL
+1893 GL
-1907 EKKYGK
+1907 VGRSKRVLAKWTTNGHINEEGV
-1913 QGLKELLYE
+1913 KELLLRLSAYE
-1922 GPSAMLEESTDLKEA
+1922 EDKKKKPYKEVDRQDFVKDLRKTIEEAGLERFTAFVRSEFDSLYKDRYLWDNGKKYAFNIDNIVKLMKKYRGTNNEGLGGINYGFNSLLAFLSKKFTSIRDIKNHESLLAPNKKELARYKKAEDMYNRLIDEAAELRGSYGMDLDMDLAGLMKDTRDGKKDLHGFPEDKKFLQHIKDFLKEA
-1937 NDLIVNELSKK
+1937 
-1948 PEGNESPFLKRVHK
+1948 
-1962 RQQARLV
+1962 
-1969 NGETLHS
+1969 
-1976 LLSDYLERDKKVFE
+1976 DKVTT
-1990 EESFKQQ
+1990 
-1997 LDKRIKANQNTFN
+1997 D
-2010 AWKESFRDEM
+2010 
-2020 LGESVIRD
+2020 
-2028 SGKPADLE
+2028 
-2036 NIVDAMLGNLKNA
+2036 
-2049 QKGFAGFGIGNIIA
+2049 
-2063 SSAKKIESFGEMHR
+2063 
-2077 EADRN
+2077 
-2082 MDGSTNI
+2082 
-2089 ETSLDKS
+2089 
-2096 EQYTKVKDEIIDFTG
+2096 
-2111 RMAEAY
+2111 
-2117 KWEDSWESRSDASQV
+2117 
-2132 LMSMMS
+2132 
-2138 GKTFKASAR
+2138 
-2147 KFGFTYSAALE
+2147 
-2158 KQAKEIIKEVKNLPA
+2158 
-2173 KYFEA
+2173 YFEA
-2178 KPQRAVRFSEVAAA
+2178 KPARKVTFDEFSGAVI
-2192 VMPKNASKEIKDY
+2192 PKGTPEETVNFLES
-2205 LRAQGVT
+2205 QGIVV
-2212 IRLYDPRIE
+2212 REYDQDVE
-2221 GDRERVTNSAQ
+2221 GDREAKAKELGQKLNV
-2232 DRVKQYFQEGSNYQ
+2232 YFQNKYQ
-2246 GSYDRNTNVIELFD
+2246 GSYDRNANVIELFD
-2260 GANESTVVHEGAHM
+2260 GANESTVIHEGAHM

-2309 GDLSTI
+2309 GDLSAI

-2364 FEKYLMDGSAPTK
+2364 FEKYLMEGSAPTK

-2472 REEAIENFRASI
+2472 REEAIENFKASI

-2510 NSGTFPT
+2510 NSDTFPT
-2517 RKDRD
+2517 KKDRD

-2537 KLRVAGGTTEERWNK
+2537 KLRAAGGTTEERWNK
-2552 HIEEMVQHYREEALT
+2552 HIEEMVQHYREEALI

-2572 SMAEE
+2572 GMAEE

-2631 GLVSEKETTEIDKQT
+2631 GLVSEKETTEVDKQT

-2676 AAAAKGENKSRKE
+2676 AAAAKGENQSRKE

-2752 EIKEDAR
+2752 EIKQDAR

-2783 EARAMKAAAGNDW
+2783 EARAMKAAAGNNW

-2918 RYVAEDI
+2918 RYMAEDI
-2925 IPGWMRSAFEGSTAL
+2925 IPGWMRSAFDGSSPM

-2972 LGTSFDEASQKIHD
+2972 LGTSFDDAAQKIHD
-2986 EILGNWTHRV
+2986 EIIDNWTHRV

-3021 DITLSEILIERMGKS
+3021 DITLPEILIERLGKS

-3041 YKPMDK
+3041 YKPIDK

-3077 IRSKKLYTIGLDE
+3077 IRSKKLYTVGLDE

-3112 SNRARL
+3112 SNRERL

-3201 YDPLSSAKTSNFS
+3201 YDPLSSTKTSNFS

-3237 QRAGTSGGQK
+3237 QRAGASGGQK

-3331 TTMGF
+3331 ATMGF

-3349 GMMDRMGAMNALKA
+3349 GMMDRMGTMNALKA
-3363 VGDFYFHGNIVE
+3363 IGDFYFHGNIVE
-3375 QRRFIQNKSTMMR
+3375 QRRFIQTKSTMMR

-3411 ELRSKIEH
+3411 EFRSKIEH

-3433 LIQATDEMFS
+3433 LIQVTDEMFS
-3443 LPEWLYTYKNAMAVM
+3443 LPEWLFTYKRAMAAM
-3458 EVDGKLTREE
+3458 EIEGKLNRDE

-3482 ETFGSNETKDQTSFT
+3482 ETFGSNETKDQSSFI

-3519 FIRAGYILYDKGDV
+3519 FIRAGYTLYDKGDV
-3533 KPLLEATW
+3533 KPLLAATW

-3578 GPIGGVPLAREA
+3578 GPIGGVPLSREA

>member
-1 MDEEILGS
+1 
-9 VLHGIKPK
+9 
-17 DYTPIQVRPTPE
+17 
-29 FGGIQLTEEQQA
+29 
-41 KKDNMESVKD
+41 ME
-51 GEILPLGG
+51 
-59 FTDTVEAQWESAKD
+59 
-73 LVKST
+73 
-78 DVYKNLFGNSAP
+78 
-90 DDNRLEQSE
+90 R
-99 KLGSALGIA
+99 
-108 PQLIASD
+108 
-115 PDMYKAAVTTY
+115 
-126 ERQRN
+126 
-131 AAALNNQP
+131 
-139 FSAKTLNELYP
+139 
-150 ELDTEDPVAT
+150 
-160 TIALKDY
+160 
-167 TNILKSREAAAQG
+167 
-180 AAVYTMPESK
+180 
-190 LTDLSNVIGY
+190 
-200 LYDTGTHFAGTA
+200 
-212 YKAGQALDAQSELMY
+212 
-227 KASIGE
+227 
-233 ISDEEVEKAIP
+233 
-244 DLMNAQK
+244 
-251 AYNAEIGDSY
+251 
-261 VAKIVG
+261 
-267 ETISQLSMQKNMIM
+267 
-281 RGAAEILSPIAP
+281 
-293 LAQPILA
+293 
-300 ATKTNLPQIATLGA
+300 
-314 ASAAGAVGA
+314 
-323 TGVVAGAAVTG
+323 
-334 AAALTGLI
+334 
-342 ALGTASVFTGTYRAE
+342 
-357 AGQAYWDWRTQ
+357 
-368 KDKNGKSVYTREQAI
+368 
-383 GHAKRVGRI
+383 
-392 NAAIE
+392 
-397 TGAWELALKGI
+397 
-408 TKVWGSDAAKAVIKN
+408 
-423 EAAMKKL
+423 
-430 IGAGRAA
+430 
-437 VGAKAIGYG
+437 
-446 AKQFAKVA
+446 
-454 APEIAEE
+454 
-461 GLQSLSAD
+461 
-469 MDTRLFGK
+469 
-477 ETVPVREMMGNALD
+477 
-491 AMIEAV
+491 
-497 PSVVGMSIG
+497 
-506 GAALAGTGA
+506 
-515 HRAMKRIA
+515 
-523 GLSEMKDA
+523 
-531 VIEFKRENERSMLQ
+531 
-545 KLMDLRSESS
+545 
-555 LYQKA
+555 
-560 PETYRKTLQNQL
+560 
-572 DHTGSG
+572 
-578 TLYIDASAAAENE
+578 
-591 KTHDALNKLVE
+591 
-602 DGTIT
+602 
-607 AKELDDAIKTGK
+607 
-619 PLEVETG
+619 
-626 KYMQTATPETH
+626 
-637 EALSDYTTMDK
+637 
-648 GEKTI
+648 
-653 HAIREERQRMKD
+653 
-665 MIDIVTMTR
+665 
-674 EKREAAAAEK
+674 
-684 ILNDHFSDDTDI
+684 
-696 GREDRDTAREIL
+696 
-708 SGGLDHIEDT
+708 
-718 CKTIL
+718 
-723 QEAKDAW
+723 
-730 GKLTGVKELQDYME
+730 
-744 QRKTQDANFSN
+744 RKTQDANTSN

-771 HLRVS
+771 HLRIS

-787 AYGRAPNQRELYDIA
+787 TYGRAPNQRELYDIA

-878 VTKAARDSALVL
+878 VTKAARDSALIL
-890 AKIAENFHN
+890 AKLAENFHK

-906 LAMIAAG
+906 LAMVKAG
-913 EVSPETTHQLNQS
+913 EVVGIREGAYGMAAFDVSRSGISSVSQFMDRIKAGKTAGEKPNKIRYTGKFGVSYSEEQVSHATTRHRGHVLTKEQMDDIENHLDVLHNPALSSRGDALSGRYHGKSVLCRIDGDLGSYYVVLEVSNDNGVVWFKTGMAGGKESIDKIIAEHSAGSLSYKDAGTTSQNNS
-926 AIENELQLVKE
+926 AITIDSLPNAL
-937 KYWNTEEWM
+937 
-946 KAPDG
+946 
-951 TPTKLTERQWLIT
+951 
-964 HSETFREWFGDW
+964 
-976 ETVEKV
+976 
-982 TKLYYG
+982 
-988 NPIVMTEGGLKEKL
+988 
-1002 EKAAR
+1002 
-1007 DNGINIAADADSIRK
+1007 GI
-1022 EIKTIFKSLYPGKEL
+1022 
-1037 SKGYREPGRVK
+1037 
-1048 NLDGELIS
+1048 
-1056 ITVSSAKELRHHS
+1056 
-1069 TNPRTLFLAVNLDS
+1069 
-1083 VIENATF
+1083 
-1090 LYEEVKDESRVKK
+1090 VKK
-1103 SNQTT
+1103 D
-1108 LAYRYYA
+1108 A
-1115 TRVVVNG
+1115 
-1122 EECIARI
+1122 
-1129 IVRKDK
+1129 
-1135 NGNLYFYD
+1135 
-1143 GDITSN
+1143 
-1149 EQIKKDLPKYLYPDT
+1149 
-1164 KTGQNLGKSL
+1164 
-1174 FTHSIQEWLAKVK
+1174 
-1187 ETTDKIGG
+1187 
-1195 NGEVLA
+1195 
-1201 SVVND
+1201 
-1206 FEESSTYHQ
+1206 YHQ
-1215 MAGEHARNAPLDK
+1215 MAGEYAHNVLSGK
-1228 LEVAKKME
+1228 STKKDM
-1236 EEEASPEEIWDTT
+1236 
-1249 GWMRGPEGEWRF
+1249 
-1261 EIPDN
+1261 
-1266 LDQIDLSFAK
+1266 
-1276 DQDRISLWQIYSNP
+1276 
-1290 QLYEAY
+1290 
-1296 PALANVK
+1296 
-1303 VYAEDT
+1303 AE
-1309 GKAYSGADGF
+1309 
-1319 TDEDGIHLSKEFIE
+1319 
-1333 KNPKEAK
+1333 
-1340 SALIHELQ
+1340 
-1348 HVIQMTVEDRFSKGG
+1348 R
-1363 NPKIAE
+1363 
-1369 ESMEMTLWKLEVR
+1369 
-1382 LEELKLKEP
+1382 
-1391 ERSYIEAMQEND
+1391 
-1403 KQAAEAMNNGDFA
+1403 
-1416 KFISLSKKKK
+1416 
-1426 EIRKNGPEN
+1426 
-1435 KEEIDNI
+1435 
-1442 LRNIETLKNATKET
+1442 
-1456 EHGDPH
+1456 
-1462 GYKKYRRLGGEAEAF
+1462 
-1477 MTSERAEGKQAG
+1477 
-1489 MPNYDTGYGYPV
+1489 
-1501 ANFAGETFRF
+1501 
-1511 SLAQREKSAAEQ
+1511 

-1538 FMAGKIST
+1538 FIAGKEKSPMVR
-1546 DTIQVMRTPLVM
+1546 VMTTPLV
-1558 RLVGAEVLPVEIS
+1558 LKLTGAEVLPVEIAKT
-1571 VSDLKKVLVDKHT
+1571 DLEKILNGKHAG
-1584 DITPDIM
+1584 DMTPEIM
-1591 KQIPRALTDPMMIFS
+1591 KQLPRAITNPIMIFKS
-1606 TYSGKNG
+1606 YTGPNG
-1613 EVRKVIVL
+1613 EERRVVVVD
-1621 ELKDKNGATIVI
+1621 LKDNNGATIVV
-1633 PMELERKK
+1633 PFELKATNTERR
-1641 GNYEVNQIT
+1641 YIVNRIA
-1650 SAYGKTDKKT
+1650 SVYGKTGKRT
-1660 RRTSFVW
+1660 RTPSYEW
-1667 FQKQL
+1667 FGRQL
-1672 QEGKLEYANRK
+1672 ENGNLLYANRK
-1683 KATDWISSEQPHWLI
+1683 KAINEILQRSPNWPI

-1715 ENLVKLKSENPTYYQ
+1715 EDLVKLKSENPTYYQ
-1730 TAADKDLVAMH
+1730 TAADKDLVVYH
-1741 NIDLGNLAAA
+1741 NVSAGKLREA
-1751 IKLGGLPVP
+1751 IKLGGLPMP
-1760 SIAVTKKQTPYT
+1760 SLAITKRDIP
-1772 GFGDATLIMKKDTV
+1772 FGDFGEITLIGDKVMI
-1786 DPSKTPVFSRDAW
+1786 DPRKSRSNEVFSRDAY
-1799 TGVFPKVIRLAN
+1799 TVRKPVVNYEAPAKIDSDAFHKKYEETRKFLNKNNIDVREIHFSFYDGEESLAAMENNIAIKYYYVKNVLKKDIPIKERTVTPPVRGERLFKEHPELIHALKSSKVKKGDFSEVDQAARPYFDEMRQDIAMGKGLVGRSKRVLAN
-1811 MKRLTSFVEKAI
+1811 WTTNGHI
-1823 EPLQEELPREV
+1823 NEEGV
-1834 ADYGDIYNSY
+1834 
-1844 ILRNANNKNG
+1844 
-1854 DVQKML
+1854 
-1860 EDSLNSAGYKYY
+1860 
-1872 FLKTINKEPKLKWR
+1872 
-1886 KKGLNKE
+1886 
-1893 LIDHPKILKACQGL
+1893 
-1907 EKKYGK
+1907 
-1913 QGLKELLYE
+1913 KELLLRLSAYEEDKKKKAYKEVDRDAFVKDLRKTIEEAGMERFTAFVRSEFDSLYKDRYLWDNGKKYAFNIDNIVKLMKKYRGTNNE
-1922 GPSAMLEESTDLKEA
+1922 GPGGINYGFNSLLAFLSQKFTSIRDIKNHESLLAPNKKELARYKKAEDMYNRLMDEAAELRGSYGMDLDMDLAELMKDTRDGKKDLHGFPEDKKFLQHIKDFLKEA
-1937 NDLIVNELSKK
+1937 
-1948 PEGNESPFLKRVHK
+1948 
-1962 RQQARLV
+1962 
-1969 NGETLHS
+1969 
-1976 LLSDYLERDKKVFE
+1976 DKVTT
-1990 EESFKQQ
+1990 
-1997 LDKRIKANQNTFN
+1997 D
-2010 AWKESFRDEM
+2010 
-2020 LGESVIRD
+2020 
-2028 SGKPADLE
+2028 
-2036 NIVDAMLGNLKNA
+2036 
-2049 QKGFAGFGIGNIIA
+2049 
-2063 SSAKKIESFGEMHR
+2063 
-2077 EADRN
+2077 
-2082 MDGSTNI
+2082 
-2089 ETSLDKS
+2089 
-2096 EQYTKVKDEIIDFTG
+2096 
-2111 RMAEAY
+2111 
-2117 KWEDSWESRSDASQV
+2117 
-2132 LMSMMS
+2132 
-2138 GKTFKASAR
+2138 
-2147 KFGFTYSAALE
+2147 
-2158 KQAKEIIKEVKNLPA
+2158 
-2173 KYFEA
+2173 YFEA
-2178 KPQRAVRFSEVAAA
+2178 KPARKVTFDEFSGAVI
-2192 VMPKNASKEIKDY
+2192 PKGTPEETVNFLES
-2205 LRAQGVT
+2205 QGIVV
-2212 IRLYDPRIE
+2212 REYDQDVE
-2221 GDRERVTNSAQ
+2221 GDREAKAKELGQKLNV
-2232 DRVKQYFQEGSNYQ
+2232 YFQNKYQ
-2246 GSYDRNTNVIELFD
+2246 GSYDRNANVIELFD
-2260 GANESTVVHEGAHM
+2260 GANESTVIHEGAHM

-2294 NGDTAKARAALKSMQ
+2294 NGDTAKARAALKGMQ

-2315 RSWAAFSEDHLS
+2315 RSWTAFSEDHLS

-2340 YAEDIRAGKAGAME
+2340 YAEDIRAGKAGALE

-2387 KWLTDIYKTAKS
+2387 KWLTDIYKTTKN

-2417 STESEINAWAAQ
+2417 STEDEINAWAAQ

-2434 IDKTV
+2434 IDKTID
-2439 NVNQSELGNL
+2439 VNQSELGNL

-2472 REEAIENFRASI
+2472 KEEAIENFKASI
-2484 SSEEERTSFIESLG
+2484 SSEEERTSFIESL

-2510 NSGTFPT
+2510 NSDTFPT
-2517 RKDRD
+2517 KKDRD

-2537 KLRVAGGTTEERWNK
+2537 KLRAAGGTTEERWNK

-2572 SMAEE
+2572 GMAEE

-2631 GLVSEKETTEIDKQT
+2631 GLVSEKETTEVDKQT

-2854 RISRTDKPVMMKD
+2854 RISRTDKPVLMKD

-2918 RYVAEDI
+2918 RYMAEDI
-2925 IPGWMRSAFEGSTAL
+2925 IPGWMRSAFDGSSPM
-2940 KLKDLT
+2940 KMKDLT
-2946 MDQFREM
+2946 MNQFREM

-2996 ATPGLKNQTATNLD
+2996 ATPGLKNQTATSLD
-3010 RLGTKIHSLIK
+3010 RLGKKIHSLIK
-3021 DITLSEILIERMGKS
+3021 DITLPEILIERMGKS

-3077 IRSKKLYTIGLDE
+3077 IRSKKLYTVGLDE

-3112 SNRARL
+3112 SNRERL

-3152 SVWEHLNS
+3152 KVWDHLNS

-3201 YDPLSSAKTSNFS
+3201 YDPLSSTKTSNFS

-3349 GMMDRMGAMNALKA
+3349 GMMERMGAANALKA

-3375 QRRFIQNKSTMMR
+3375 QRRFIQTKSTMMR

-3411 ELRSKIEH
+3411 EFRSKIEH

-3443 LPEWLYTYKNAMAVM
+3443 LPEWLFTYKRAMAAM
-3458 EVDGKLTREE
+3458 EIEGKFNRDE

-3519 FIRAGYILYDKGDV
+3519 FIRAGYTLYDKGDV
-3533 KPLLEATW
+3533 KPLLAATW

-3572 HVIASG
+3572 NVIASG

-3590 VPWTVDFFTG
+3590 IPWTVDFFTG

-3616 KHMENF
+3616 KHMESF

>member
-51 GEILPLGG
+51 GEILPLSG
-59 FTDTVEAQWESAKD
+59 FSDAIEAQWESAKD

-167 TNILKSREAAAQG
+167 TNILKNREAAAQG

-200 LYDTGTHFAGTA
+200 LYDTGTHFVGTA
-212 YKAGQALDAQSELMY
+212 YEAGQALDAQSELMY

-244 DLMNAQK
+244 GLMNVQK
-251 AYNAEIGDSY
+251 SYNAEIGDSY

-281 RGAAEILSPIAP
+281 RGAAEIIAPIAP

-314 ASAAGAVGA
+314 ASAASAVGA
-323 TGVVAGAAVTG
+323 TGAVAGAAVTG
-334 AAALTGLI
+334 AAALAGLI

-357 AGQAYWDWRTQ
+357 AGQAYWDWRAK

-408 TKVWGSDAAKAVIKN
+408 TRVWGSDAAKAVIKN

-461 GLQSLSAD
+461 GLQSLSSD
-469 MDTRLFGK
+469 LDTRFFGK
-477 ETVPVREMMGNALD
+477 EKVPVREMMGNALD

-506 GAALAGTGA
+506 GAALAGAGA

-555 LYQKA
+555 LYKKA

-665 MIDIVTMTR
+665 MIDIVTVTR
-674 EKREAAAAEK
+674 EKREAAATEK

-730 GKLTGVKELQDYME
+730 GELTGVKELQDYME
-744 QRKTQDANFSN
+744 RRKTQDANFSN

-878 VTKAARDSALVL
+878 VTKAARDSALIL
-890 AKIAENFHN
+890 AKLAENFHK

-913 EVSPETTHQLNQS
+913 EVSPETASQLNQS

-951 TPTKLTERQWLIT
+951 TLTKLTERQWLIT

-988 NPIVMTEGGLKEKL
+988 NPIVMTEGGFKEKL

-1056 ITVSSAKELRHHS
+1056 ITVSSAKKLRHHS

-1215 MAGEHARNAPLDK
+1215 MAGEYAHNVLSGK
-1228 LEVAKKME
+1228 STKKDM
-1236 EEEASPEEIWDTT
+1236 
-1249 GWMRGPEGEWRF
+1249 
-1261 EIPDN
+1261 
-1266 LDQIDLSFAK
+1266 
-1276 DQDRISLWQIYSNP
+1276 
-1290 QLYEAY
+1290 
-1296 PALANVK
+1296 
-1303 VYAEDT
+1303 AE
-1309 GKAYSGADGF
+1309 
-1319 TDEDGIHLSKEFIE
+1319 
-1333 KNPKEAK
+1333 
-1340 SALIHELQ
+1340 
-1348 HVIQMTVEDRFSKGG
+1348 R
-1363 NPKIAE
+1363 
-1369 ESMEMTLWKLEVR
+1369 
-1382 LEELKLKEP
+1382 
-1391 ERSYIEAMQEND
+1391 
-1403 KQAAEAMNNGDFA
+1403 
-1416 KFISLSKKKK
+1416 
-1426 EIRKNGPEN
+1426 
-1435 KEEIDNI
+1435 
-1442 LRNIETLKNATKET
+1442 
-1456 EHGDPH
+1456 
-1462 GYKKYRRLGGEAEAF
+1462 
-1477 MTSERAEGKQAG
+1477 
-1489 MPNYDTGYGYPV
+1489 
-1501 ANFAGETFRF
+1501 
-1511 SLAQREKSAAEQ
+1511 

-1538 FMAGKIST
+1538 FIAGKEKSPMVR
-1546 DTIQVMRTPLVM
+1546 VMTTPLV
-1558 RLVGAEVLPVEIS
+1558 LKLTGAEVLPVEIAKT
-1571 VSDLKKVLVDKHT
+1571 DLEKILNGKHAG
-1584 DITPDIM
+1584 DMTPEIM
-1591 KQIPRALTDPMMIFS
+1591 KQLPRALTNPIMIFKS
-1606 TYSGKNG
+1606 YTGPNG
-1613 EVRKVIVL
+1613 EERRVVVVD
-1621 ELKDKNGATIVI
+1621 LKDRNGATIVV
-1633 PMELERKK
+1633 PFELKVTTRK
-1641 GNYEVNQIT
+1641 NYEINRIA
-1650 SAYGKTDKKT
+1650 SAYGKTKKK
-1660 RRTSFVW
+1660 SKIPSYEW
-1667 FQKQL
+1667 FIGQL
-1672 QEGKLEYANRK
+1672 DEGNLLYVNRK
-1683 KATDWISSEQPHWLI
+1683 KAINEILQRSPNWPM
-1698 PEEKVDN
+1698 PKEKVDN

-1715 ENLVKLKSENPTYYQ
+1715 EDLVKLKSENPTYYQ
-1730 TAADKDLVAMH
+1730 TAADKDLVVYH
-1741 NIDLGNLAAA
+1741 NVSTGKLREA
-1751 IKLGGLPVP
+1751 IKLGGLPMP
-1760 SIAVTKKQTPYT
+1760 SLAITKRDIP
-1772 GFGDATLIMKKDTV
+1772 FGDFGEITLIGDKDMI
-1786 DPSKTPVFSRDAW
+1786 DPRKSRSNEVFSRDAY
-1799 TGVFPKVIRLAN
+1799 TVRKPVVNYEAPAKIDSDAFHK
-1811 MKRLTSFVEKAI
+1811 KY
-1823 EPLQEELPREV
+1823 EETRKFL
-1834 ADYGDIYNSY
+1834 
-1844 ILRNANNKNG
+1844 NKNSI
-1854 DVQKML
+1854 DVG
-1860 EDSLNSAGYKYY
+1860 EINFSFYDGEESLAAMENNIAIKYY
-1872 FLKTINKEPKLKWR
+1872 YVKNVLKKDIPIKERTVTPPVRGERLFKEYPKLIHALKSSKV
-1886 KKGLNKE
+1886 KKGDFSEVDQAARPYFDEMRQDIAMGK
-1893 LIDHPKILKACQGL
+1893 GL
-1907 EKKYGK
+1907 VGRSKRVLAKWTTNGHINEEGV
-1913 QGLKELLYE
+1913 KELLLRLSTYEEDKKKKPYKEVDRQDFVKDLRKTIEEAGIERFTAFVRSEFDSLYKDRYLWDNGKKYAFNIDNIVKLMKKYRGTNNE
-1922 GPSAMLEESTDLKEA
+1922 GPGGINYGFNSLLAFLSKKFTSIRDIKNHESLLVPNKKELARYKKAEDMYNRLIDEAAELRGSYGMDLDMDLAELMKDTRDGKKDLHGFPEDKKFLQHIKDFLKEA
-1937 NDLIVNELSKK
+1937 
-1948 PEGNESPFLKRVHK
+1948 
-1962 RQQARLV
+1962 
-1969 NGETLHS
+1969 
-1976 LLSDYLERDKKVFE
+1976 DKVTT
-1990 EESFKQQ
+1990 
-1997 LDKRIKANQNTFN
+1997 D
-2010 AWKESFRDEM
+2010 
-2020 LGESVIRD
+2020 
-2028 SGKPADLE
+2028 
-2036 NIVDAMLGNLKNA
+2036 
-2049 QKGFAGFGIGNIIA
+2049 
-2063 SSAKKIESFGEMHR
+2063 
-2077 EADRN
+2077 
-2082 MDGSTNI
+2082 
-2089 ETSLDKS
+2089 
-2096 EQYTKVKDEIIDFTG
+2096 
-2111 RMAEAY
+2111 
-2117 KWEDSWESRSDASQV
+2117 
-2132 LMSMMS
+2132 
-2138 GKTFKASAR
+2138 
-2147 KFGFTYSAALE
+2147 
-2158 KQAKEIIKEVKNLPA
+2158 
-2173 KYFEA
+2173 YFEA
-2178 KPQRAVRFSEVAAA
+2178 KPARKVTFDEFSGAVI
-2192 VMPKNASKEIKDY
+2192 PKGTPEETVNFLESQGIVVREYDQDVEGNREAKAKELGQK
-2205 LRAQGVT
+2205 LNV
-2212 IRLYDPRIE
+2212 
-2221 GDRERVTNSAQ
+2221 
-2232 DRVKQYFQEGSNYQ
+2232 YFQNKYQ
-2246 GSYDRNTNVIELFD
+2246 GSYDRNANVIELFD
-2260 GANESTVVHEGAHM
+2260 GANESTVIHEGAHM

-2280 NMSQMSEENVATYF
+2280 NMSQMSEENAATYF
-2294 NGDTAKARAALKSMQ
+2294 NGDTPKARAALKGMQ
-2309 GDLSTI
+2309 GDLFTI
-2315 RSWAAFSEDHLS
+2315 RSWTAFSEDHLS

-2364 FEKYLMDGSAPTK
+2364 FEKYLMEGSAPTK

-2387 KWLTDIYKTAKS
+2387 KWLIDIYKTTKN

-2417 STESEINAWAAQ
+2417 STEAEINAWAAQ

-2472 REEAIENFRASI
+2472 REEAIENFKASI

-2510 NSGTFPT
+2510 NSDTFPT
-2517 RKDRD
+2517 KKDRD

-2537 KLRVAGGTTEERWNK
+2537 KLRAAGGTTEERWNK

-2572 SMAEE
+2572 GMAEE

-2783 EARAMKAAAGNDW
+2783 ETRAMKAAAANDW

-2912 QAMDDD
+2912 QAMDNEN
-2918 RYVAEDI
+2918 YFAEDI
-2925 IPGWMRSAFEGSTAL
+2925 IPGWMRSAFDGSSPMKT
-2940 KLKDLT
+2940 KDLT
-2946 MDQFREM
+2946 MNQFREM

-2996 ATPGLKNQTATNLD
+2996 ATPGLKNQTATSLD
-3010 RLGTKIHSLIK
+3010 RMGTKIHSLIK
-3021 DITLSEILIERMGKS
+3021 DITLPEILIERLGKS

-3077 IRSKKLYTIGLDE
+3077 IRSKKLYTVGLDE

-3152 SVWEHLNS
+3152 GVWEHLNS

-3201 YDPLSSAKTSNFS
+3201 YDPLSSTKTSNFS

-3277 LLNRKEVVAAIENTA
+3277 LLNRKEIVTAIENTA

-3313 DMSEWDSTLG
+3313 DMSEWDSALG

-3331 TTMGF
+3331 ATMGF

-3349 GMMDRMGAMNALKA
+3349 GMMERMGAANALKA
-3363 VGDFYFHGNIVE
+3363 VGDFYFHGNIKE
-3375 QRRFIQNKSTMMR
+3375 QRAFIQSKSTMMR
-3388 DRGATIDRD
+3388 DRQATIDRD

-3411 ELRSKIEH
+3411 EFRSKIEH
-3419 GKYGVDT
+3419 GKYGVDA

-3443 LPEWLYTYKNAMAVM
+3443 LPEWLFTYKRAMAAM
-3458 EVDGKLTREE
+3458 EIEGKFNRDE

-3519 FIRAGYILYDKGDV
+3519 FIRAGYTLYDKGDV
-3533 KPLLEATW
+3533 KPLLAATW
-3541 YWWILGALVETTLRE
+3541 YWWLLGALVETTLRE

-3572 HVIASG
+3572 HVIATG

-3622 LKAAKKGDL
+3622 LKATKKGDL

-3636 GATKAIT
+3636 GATKAVT
-3643 RTSIPVP
+3643 RTYIPVP
-3650 DTITDAFWNF
+3650 DTVTDAFWNF

-3670 TMWDWFR
+3670 TMWDWFK

>member
-1 MDEEILGS
+1 MDQEILGS

-17 DYTPIQVRPTPE
+17 DYTPIKVRQTPE

-167 TNILKSREAAAQG
+167 TNILKNREAAAQG

-200 LYDTGTHFAGTA
+200 LYDTGTHFVGTA
-212 YKAGQALDAQSELMY
+212 YEAGQALDAQSELMY

-244 DLMNAQK
+244 GLMKAQK

-281 RGAAEILSPIAP
+281 RGAAEIIAPIAP

-314 ASAAGAVGA
+314 ASAASAVGA
-323 TGVVAGAAVTG
+323 TGAVAGAAVTG
-334 AAALTGLI
+334 AAALVGLI

-357 AGQAYWDWRTQ
+357 AGQAYWDWRTK

-408 TKVWGSDAAKAVIKN
+408 TRVWGSDAAKAVIKN

-469 MDTRLFGK
+469 MDTSLFGK

-506 GAALAGTGA
+506 GAALAGAGA

-555 LYQKA
+555 LYKKA

-637 EALSDYTTMDK
+637 KALSDYTTMDK

-674 EKREAAAAEK
+674 EKREAAASEK

-730 GKLTGVKELQDYME
+730 GELTGVKELQDYME
-744 QRKTQDANFSN
+744 RRKTQDANFSN

-760 MFDVGEGKDRV
+760 FIDVGEGKDRV
-771 HLRVS
+771 HLRIS
-776 KNPDWY
+776 KNPGWY
-782 QDFYG
+782 QDFYDS
-787 AYGRAPNQRELYDIA
+787 YGRAPTQRELYDIA

-814 EESKVAIAEIEEAK
+814 DASKAAIAEIETAK

-890 AKIAENFHN
+890 AKLAENFRK

-906 LAMIAAG
+906 LAMVKAG
-913 EVSPETTHQLNQS
+913 EVVGISKDAYGMAAFDVSRSGISSVSQFMDRIKAGKIAGEKPNKIRYTGKFGVSYSEEQVSHATTLHRGHVLTKEQMDDIENHLDVLHNPALSSRGDALSGRYHGKSVLCRIDGGLGSYYVVLEVSNDNGVVWFKTGMAGGKESIDKIIAEHSAGSLSYKDAGTTSQNNS
-926 AIENELQLVKE
+926 AITIDSLPNAL
-937 KYWNTEEWM
+937 
-946 KAPDG
+946 
-951 TPTKLTERQWLIT
+951 
-964 HSETFREWFGDW
+964 
-976 ETVEKV
+976 
-982 TKLYYG
+982 
-988 NPIVMTEGGLKEKL
+988 
-1002 EKAAR
+1002 
-1007 DNGINIAADADSIRK
+1007 GI
-1022 EIKTIFKSLYPGKEL
+1022 
-1037 SKGYREPGRVK
+1037 
-1048 NLDGELIS
+1048 
-1056 ITVSSAKELRHHS
+1056 
-1069 TNPRTLFLAVNLDS
+1069 
-1083 VIENATF
+1083 
-1090 LYEEVKDESRVKK
+1090 VKK
-1103 SNQTT
+1103 D
-1108 LAYRYYA
+1108 A
-1115 TRVVVNG
+1115 
-1122 EECIARI
+1122 
-1129 IVRKDK
+1129 
-1135 NGNLYFYD
+1135 
-1143 GDITSN
+1143 
-1149 EQIKKDLPKYLYPDT
+1149 
-1164 KTGQNLGKSL
+1164 
-1174 FTHSIQEWLAKVK
+1174 
-1187 ETTDKIGG
+1187 
-1195 NGEVLA
+1195 
-1201 SVVND
+1201 
-1206 FEESSTYHQ
+1206 YHQ
-1215 MAGEHARNAPLDK
+1215 MAGEYAHNVLSGK
-1228 LEVAKKME
+1228 STKKNM
-1236 EEEASPEEIWDTT
+1236 
-1249 GWMRGPEGEWRF
+1249 
-1261 EIPDN
+1261 
-1266 LDQIDLSFAK
+1266 
-1276 DQDRISLWQIYSNP
+1276 
-1290 QLYEAY
+1290 
-1296 PALANVK
+1296 
-1303 VYAEDT
+1303 AE
-1309 GKAYSGADGF
+1309 
-1319 TDEDGIHLSKEFIE
+1319 
-1333 KNPKEAK
+1333 
-1340 SALIHELQ
+1340 
-1348 HVIQMTVEDRFSKGG
+1348 R
-1363 NPKIAE
+1363 
-1369 ESMEMTLWKLEVR
+1369 
-1382 LEELKLKEP
+1382 
-1391 ERSYIEAMQEND
+1391 
-1403 KQAAEAMNNGDFA
+1403 
-1416 KFISLSKKKK
+1416 
-1426 EIRKNGPEN
+1426 
-1435 KEEIDNI
+1435 
-1442 LRNIETLKNATKET
+1442 
-1456 EHGDPH
+1456 
-1462 GYKKYRRLGGEAEAF
+1462 
-1477 MTSERAEGKQAG
+1477 
-1489 MPNYDTGYGYPV
+1489 
-1501 ANFAGETFRF
+1501 
-1511 SLAQREKSAAEQ
+1511 

-1613 EVRKVIVL
+1613 EARKVIVL
-1621 ELKDKNGATIVI
+1621 ELKDENGATIVV
-1633 PMELERKK
+1633 PMELERMSDGYK
-1641 GNYEVNQIT
+1641 VNRMT
-1650 SAYGKTDKKT
+1650 STYGKTDRKT
-1660 RRTSFVW
+1660 GEPSYEW
-1667 FQKQL
+1667 FKKQL
-1672 QEGKLEYANRK
+1672 EAGNLEYANRK
-1683 KATDWISSEQPHWLI
+1683 KATDWISTEQPDWLI
-1698 PEEKVDN
+1698 PKEKVDN

-1715 ENLVKLKSENPTYYQ
+1715 EDLVKLKSENPTYYQ
-1730 TAADKDLVAMH
+1730 TAADKDLVVYH
-1741 NIDLGNLAAA
+1741 NVSAGKLREA
-1751 IKLGGLPVP
+1751 IKLGGLPMP
-1760 SIAVTKKQTPYT
+1760 SLAITKRDIP
-1772 GFGDATLIMKKDTV
+1772 FGDFGEITLIGDKDMI
-1786 DPSKTPVFSRDAW
+1786 DPRKSRSNEVFSRDAY
-1799 TGVFPKVIRLAN
+1799 TVRKPVVNYEAPAKIDSDAFHK
-1811 MKRLTSFVEKAI
+1811 KY
-1823 EPLQEELPREV
+1823 EETRKFL
-1834 ADYGDIYNSY
+1834 
-1844 ILRNANNKNG
+1844 NKNSIDVGEINFSFYNGEESLAAMENNIAIKYYYVKNVLKKDIPIKERTVTPPVRGERLFKEYPELIHALKSSKVKKG
-1854 DVQKML
+1854 DFSEVDQAARPYFDEMRQDIAMGKGL
-1860 EDSLNSAGYKYY
+1860 VGRSKRVLAKWTTNGHINEEGVKEILLRLSAYEEDKKKKPYKEVDRQDFVKDLRKTIEEAGIERFTAFVRSEFDSLYKDRYLWDNGKKYAFNIDNIVKLMKKYRGTNNEGPGGINYGFNSLLA
-1872 FLKTINKEPKLKWR
+1872 FLSKKFTSIRDIKNHESLLAPNK
-1886 KKGLNKE
+1886 KE
-1893 LIDHPKILKACQGL
+1893 LARYKKAEDMYNRLIDEAAELRGSYGMDLDMDLAGL
-1907 EKKYGK
+1907 MKDTRDGKKDLHGFPEDK
-1913 QGLKELLYE
+1913 KFLQHIK
-1922 GPSAMLEESTDLKEA
+1922 DFLKEA
-1937 NDLIVNELSKK
+1937 
-1948 PEGNESPFLKRVHK
+1948 
-1962 RQQARLV
+1962 
-1969 NGETLHS
+1969 
-1976 LLSDYLERDKKVFE
+1976 DKVTT
-1990 EESFKQQ
+1990 
-1997 LDKRIKANQNTFN
+1997 D
-2010 AWKESFRDEM
+2010 
-2020 LGESVIRD
+2020 
-2028 SGKPADLE
+2028 
-2036 NIVDAMLGNLKNA
+2036 
-2049 QKGFAGFGIGNIIA
+2049 
-2063 SSAKKIESFGEMHR
+2063 
-2077 EADRN
+2077 
-2082 MDGSTNI
+2082 
-2089 ETSLDKS
+2089 
-2096 EQYTKVKDEIIDFTG
+2096 
-2111 RMAEAY
+2111 
-2117 KWEDSWESRSDASQV
+2117 
-2132 LMSMMS
+2132 
-2138 GKTFKASAR
+2138 
-2147 KFGFTYSAALE
+2147 
-2158 KQAKEIIKEVKNLPA
+2158 
-2173 KYFEA
+2173 YFEA
-2178 KPQRAVRFSEVAAA
+2178 KPARKVTFDEFSGAVI
-2192 VMPKNASKEIKDY
+2192 PKGTPEETVNFLES
-2205 LRAQGVT
+2205 QGIVV
-2212 IRLYDPRIE
+2212 REYDQDVE
-2221 GDRERVTNSAQ
+2221 GDREAKAKELGQKLNV
-2232 DRVKQYFQEGSNYQ
+2232 YFQNKYQ
-2246 GSYDRNTNVIELFD
+2246 GSYDRNANVIELFD
-2260 GANESTVVHEGAHM
+2260 GANESTVIHEGAHM

-2294 NGDTAKARAALKSMQ
+2294 NGDTAKARAALKGMQ

-2315 RSWAAFSEDHLS
+2315 RSWTAFSEDHLS

-2364 FEKYLMDGSAPTK
+2364 FEKYLMEGSAPTK

-2387 KWLTDIYKTAKS
+2387 KWLTDIYKTAKN

-2412 FDRMI
+2412 FDHMI

-2472 REEAIENFRASI
+2472 REEAIENFKAAI
-2484 SSEEERTSFIESLG
+2484 SSEEERSSFIESLG

-2510 NSGTFPT
+2510 NSDTFPT
-2517 RKDRD
+2517 KKDRD

-2537 KLRVAGGTTEERWNK
+2537 KLRAAGGTTEERWNK

-2572 SMAEE
+2572 GMAEE

-2742 SRDAMRFDMR
+2742 SREAMRFNMK

-2759 NTLGGEKLSHATSW
+2759 NTLGGEKISHAISW

-2783 EARAMKAAAGNDW
+2783 ETRAMKAAAGNDW

-2854 RISRTDKPVMMKD
+2854 RISRTDKPVLMKD

-2918 RYVAEDI
+2918 RYMAEDI
-2925 IPGWMRSAFEGSTAL
+2925 IPGWMRSAFDGSSPM
-2940 KLKDLT
+2940 KMKDLT
-2946 MDQFREM
+2946 MNQFREM

-2996 ATPGLKNQTATNLD
+2996 ATPGLKNQTATSLD

-3021 DITLSEILIERMGKS
+3021 DITLPEILIERLGKS

-3077 IRSKKLYTIGLDE
+3077 IRSKKLYTVGLDE

-3112 SNRARL
+3112 SNRERL

-3152 SVWEHLNS
+3152 SVWDHLNS

-3177 GKVQGEDFTLKSGRV
+3177 GKVQGEDFMLKSGRV

-3201 YDPLSSAKTSNFS
+3201 YDPLSSTKTSNFS

-3331 TTMGF
+3331 ATMGF

-3349 GMMDRMGAMNALKA
+3349 GMMERMGAANALKA

-3375 QRRFIQNKSTMMR
+3375 QRRFIQTKSTMMR

-3411 ELRSKIEH
+3411 EFRSKIEH

-3443 LPEWLYTYKNAMAVM
+3443 LPEWLFTYKRAMAAM
-3458 EVDGKLTREE
+3458 EIEGKLNRDE

-3482 ETFGSNETKDQTSFT
+3482 ETFGSNETKDQTSFI
-3497 RKNGILAQ
+3497 RKNGIIAQ

-3533 KPLLEATW
+3533 KQLLAATW

-3556 IGDDSD
+3556 IGDDTD

-3578 GPIGGVPLAREA
+3578 GPIGGIPLAREA
-3590 VPWTVDFFTG
+3590 IPWTVDFFTG

-3616 KHMENF
+3616 KHMESF

>member
-17 DYTPIQVRPTPE
+17 DYTPIKVRQTPE

-167 TNILKSREAAAQG
+167 TNILKNREAAAQG

-200 LYDTGTHFAGTA
+200 LYDTGAHFAGTA
-212 YKAGQALDAQSELMY
+212 YEAGQALDAQSELMY

-244 DLMNAQK
+244 GLMKAQK

-281 RGAAEILSPIAP
+281 RGAAEILAPIAP

-300 ATKTNLPQIATLGA
+300 ATKTNLPQIATLSA

-323 TGVVAGAAVTG
+323 TGAVAGAAVTG
-334 AAALTGLI
+334 AAALAGLI

-357 AGQAYWDWRTQ
+357 AGQAYWDWRTK

-383 GHAKRVGRI
+383 GHAKRVGVI

-397 TGAWELALKGI
+397 AGAMELALKGI

-469 MDTRLFGK
+469 IDTNLFGK

-491 AMIEAV
+491 AMIEAI

-506 GAALAGTGA
+506 GAALAGAGA
-515 HRAMKRIA
+515 HRAMKRIT

-555 LYQKA
+555 LYKKA

-674 EKREAAAAEK
+674 EKREAAATEK

-744 QRKTQDANFSN
+744 RRKTQNANTSN

-814 EESKVAIAEIEEAK
+814 DESKAAIAEIEEAK
-828 KRVESIERVSET
+828 KRVESIERVSEA

-878 VTKAARDSALVL
+878 VTKAARDSALIL
-890 AKIAENFHN
+890 AKLAENFHK

-913 EVSPETTHQLNQS
+913 EVSPETASQLNQS

-951 TPTKLTERQWLIT
+951 TLTKLTERQWLIT

-988 NPIVMTEGGLKEKL
+988 NPIVMTEGGFKEKL

-1215 MAGEHARNAPLDK
+1215 MAGGYAHNVLSGK
-1228 LEVAKKME
+1228 STKKDM
-1236 EEEASPEEIWDTT
+1236 
-1249 GWMRGPEGEWRF
+1249 
-1261 EIPDN
+1261 
-1266 LDQIDLSFAK
+1266 
-1276 DQDRISLWQIYSNP
+1276 
-1290 QLYEAY
+1290 
-1296 PALANVK
+1296 
-1303 VYAEDT
+1303 AE
-1309 GKAYSGADGF
+1309 
-1319 TDEDGIHLSKEFIE
+1319 
-1333 KNPKEAK
+1333 
-1340 SALIHELQ
+1340 
-1348 HVIQMTVEDRFSKGG
+1348 R
-1363 NPKIAE
+1363 
-1369 ESMEMTLWKLEVR
+1369 
-1382 LEELKLKEP
+1382 
-1391 ERSYIEAMQEND
+1391 
-1403 KQAAEAMNNGDFA
+1403 
-1416 KFISLSKKKK
+1416 
-1426 EIRKNGPEN
+1426 
-1435 KEEIDNI
+1435 
-1442 LRNIETLKNATKET
+1442 
-1456 EHGDPH
+1456 
-1462 GYKKYRRLGGEAEAF
+1462 
-1477 MTSERAEGKQAG
+1477 
-1489 MPNYDTGYGYPV
+1489 
-1501 ANFAGETFRF
+1501 
-1511 SLAQREKSAAEQ
+1511 

-1613 EVRKVIVL
+1613 EARKVIVL
-1621 ELKDKNGATIVI
+1621 ELKDENGATMVV
-1633 PMELERKK
+1633 PMELEHMSDGYK
-1641 GNYEVNQIT
+1641 VNRMT
-1650 SAYGKTDKKT
+1650 STYGKTDRKT
-1660 RRTSFVW
+1660 GEPSYEW
-1667 FQKQL
+1667 FKKQL
-1672 QEGKLEYANRK
+1672 EAGNLEYVNRK
-1683 KATDWISSEQPHWLI
+1683 KATDWISTEQPDWLI
-1698 PEEKVDN
+1698 PKEKVDN

-1715 ENLVKLKSENPTYYQ
+1715 EDLVKLKSENPTYYQ
-1730 TAADKDLVAMH
+1730 TAADKDLVVYH
-1741 NIDLGNLAAA
+1741 NVSAGKLREA
-1751 IKLGGLPVP
+1751 IKLGGLPMP
-1760 SIAVTKKQTPYT
+1760 SLAITKRDIS
-1772 GFGDATLIMKKDTV
+1772 FGDFGEITLIGDKGMV
-1786 DPSKTPVFSRDAW
+1786 DPRKSRANEVFSRDAY
-1799 TGVFPKVIRLAN
+1799 TVRKPVVNYEEPAKIDIDTFHKKYEETRKFLKKNSIDVGEINFSFYDGEEALAAMEN
-1811 MKRLTSFVEKAI
+1811 NIAI
-1823 EPLQEELPREV
+1823 
-1834 ADYGDIYNSY
+1834 
-1844 ILRNANNKNG
+1844 
-1854 DVQKML
+1854 
-1860 EDSLNSAGYKYY
+1860 KYY
-1872 FLKTINKEPKLKWR
+1872 YVKNILKKDIPIKERTVTPSVRSERLFKEYPKLIHALKSSKV
-1886 KKGLNKE
+1886 KKGDFSEVDQAARPYFDEMRQDIAMGK
-1893 LIDHPKILKACQGL
+1893 GL
-1907 EKKYGK
+1907 VGRSKRALAKWTTNGHINEEGV
-1913 QGLKELLYE
+1913 KELLLRLSTYEEDKKKKPYKEVDRQDFVKDLRKTIEEAGIERFTAFVRSEFDSLYKDRYLWDNGKKYAFNIDNIVKLMKKYRGTNNE
-1922 GPSAMLEESTDLKEA
+1922 GPGGINYGFNSLLAFLSKKFTSIRDIKNHESLLAPNKKELARYKKAEDMYNRLIDEAAELRGSYGMDLDMDLAGLMKDTRDGKKDLHGFPEDKKFLQHIKDFLKEA
-1937 NDLIVNELSKK
+1937 
-1948 PEGNESPFLKRVHK
+1948 
-1962 RQQARLV
+1962 
-1969 NGETLHS
+1969 
-1976 LLSDYLERDKKVFE
+1976 DKVTT
-1990 EESFKQQ
+1990 
-1997 LDKRIKANQNTFN
+1997 D
-2010 AWKESFRDEM
+2010 
-2020 LGESVIRD
+2020 
-2028 SGKPADLE
+2028 
-2036 NIVDAMLGNLKNA
+2036 
-2049 QKGFAGFGIGNIIA
+2049 
-2063 SSAKKIESFGEMHR
+2063 
-2077 EADRN
+2077 
-2082 MDGSTNI
+2082 
-2089 ETSLDKS
+2089 
-2096 EQYTKVKDEIIDFTG
+2096 
-2111 RMAEAY
+2111 
-2117 KWEDSWESRSDASQV
+2117 
-2132 LMSMMS
+2132 
-2138 GKTFKASAR
+2138 
-2147 KFGFTYSAALE
+2147 
-2158 KQAKEIIKEVKNLPA
+2158 
-2173 KYFEA
+2173 YFEA
-2178 KPQRAVRFSEVAAA
+2178 KPARKVTFDEFSGAVI
-2192 VMPKNASKEIKDY
+2192 PKGTPEETVNFLES
-2205 LRAQGVT
+2205 QGIVV
-2212 IRLYDPRIE
+2212 REYDQDVE
-2221 GDRERVTNSAQ
+2221 GDREAKAKELGQKLNV
-2232 DRVKQYFQEGSNYQ
+2232 YFQNKYQ
-2246 GSYDRNTNVIELFD
+2246 GSYDRNANVIELFD
-2260 GANESTVVHEGAHM
+2260 GANESTIIHEGAHM

-2280 NMSQMSEENVATYF
+2280 DMSQMSEENVATYF
-2294 NGDTAKARAALKSMQ
+2294 NGDTAKARAALKGMQ
-2309 GDLSTI
+2309 GDLSII
-2315 RSWAAFSEDHLS
+2315 RSWTAFSEDHLS

-2377 EMQGVFRRFK
+2377 EMQGIFRRFK
-2387 KWLTDIYKTAKS
+2387 KWLTDIYKTTKN

-2417 STESEINAWAAQ
+2417 STEAEINAWAAQ

-2472 REEAIENFRASI
+2472 REEAIENFKASI

-2510 NSGTFPT
+2510 NSDTFPT
-2517 RKDRD
+2517 KKDRD
-2522 EFLQMAGFTEKDLKE
+2522 EFLQMAGLTEKDLKE
-2537 KLRVAGGTTEERWNK
+2537 KLRAAGGTTEERWNK
-2552 HIEEMVQHYREEALT
+2552 HIEEMVQYYREEALT

-2572 SMAEE
+2572 GMAEE

-2619 KKKTAREIRKRL
+2619 KEKTAREIRKRL

-2676 AAAAKGENKSRKE
+2676 AAATKGENKSRKE

-2946 MDQFREM
+2946 MDQFQEM

-3021 DITLSEILIERMGKS
+3021 DITLPEILIERMGKS

-3041 YKPMDK
+3041 YKPLDK
-3047 AAAHLRELKSA
+3047 AAAHLRELKSE

-3068 IYSRKEWTA
+3068 IYSRKEWTV
-3077 IRSKKLYTIGLDE
+3077 IRSKKLYTVGLDE

-3112 SNRARL
+3112 SNRERL

-3126 TLNTDEKT
+3126 TLEINEET

-3201 YDPLSSAKTSNFS
+3201 YDPLSSTKTSNFS

-3237 QRAGTSGGQK
+3237 QRAGASGGQK

-3277 LLNRKEVVAAIENTA
+3277 LLNRKEVVTAIENTA

-3331 TTMGF
+3331 ATMGF

-3349 GMMDRMGAMNALKA
+3349 GMMERMGAANALKA

-3375 QRRFIQNKSTMMR
+3375 QRRFIQTKSTMMR

-3411 ELRSKIEH
+3411 EFRSKIEH

-3433 LIQATDEMFS
+3433 LIQVTDEMFS
-3443 LPEWLYTYKNAMAVM
+3443 LPEWLFTYKRAMAAM
-3458 EVDGKLTREE
+3458 EIEGKLNRDE

-3482 ETFGSNETKDQTSFT
+3482 ETFGSNETKDQTSFI

-3519 FIRAGYILYDKGDV
+3519 FIRAGYVLYDKGDI
-3533 KPLLEATW
+3533 KPLLAATW

-3622 LKAAKKGDL
+3622 LKATKKGDL

-3636 GATKAIT
+3636 GATKVVT

-3650 DTITDAFWNF
+3650 DTVTDAFWNF

-3670 TMWDWFR
+3670 TMWDWFK